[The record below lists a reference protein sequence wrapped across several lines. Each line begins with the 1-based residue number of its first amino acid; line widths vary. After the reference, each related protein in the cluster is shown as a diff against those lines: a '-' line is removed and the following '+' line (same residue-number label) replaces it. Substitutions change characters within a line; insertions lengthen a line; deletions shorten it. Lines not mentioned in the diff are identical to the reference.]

1 MSVISKKSFLNKA
14 DKQQSNW
21 EQTTGQEAGGVLNK
35 QDFIRQAQSAAQ
47 QRRQAQEQ
55 KTPQRERNGFD
66 RTATPASIAG
76 LGAPAPT
83 SQRQK
88 ERYNQEIGQ
97 YGVGNI
103 DLYNRPQYRNAD
115 GSVSTVD
122 STSFNIQGK
131 EVLLPSVWM
140 KDGKAY
146 RSSDGDEILQ
156 HFYDT
161 GEFLGVFDTVDAAN
175 SYAEKL
181 HDAQDYYYTTQREKA
196 LDETVAHDQL
206 QGMKRTLAILES
218 QKKQEQAQQPGILSM
233 LGKASD
239 STLPTFQAE
248 SAQSETDRRIQELQD
263 EIDRQESE
271 SQMQGTK
278 RPETYTAKNVG
289 RYKDRLIALAS
300 VPGVWTKRQKQEAEE
315 IIGTQ
320 SGFGGLLGYE
330 QNVTAFAPYQEAMR
344 KGDTEAAKQWQQI
357 YDVLYTRLYSKQT
370 AVASGLQEGLGVTS
384 AAAAV
389 GKLLGANEDEYHRQ
403 MENAQRA
410 QAEHPVLAGGAKI
423 AGSLALMSGIGE
435 AAGAGLA
442 AAGMNTGSLGF
453 KVAAGA
459 LSFAG
464 ADAVHNAG
472 AAAIG
477 DMSTGDYLKHIAIS
491 GAQGM
496 AGNLAGGLVG
506 TGLANVLRD
515 THKMTPFMEFLRQT
529 ASGVTNASVNQAVGY
544 LAADEKPTK
553 EEIATNLVTAFA
565 FSVLNGAINSYQT
578 TQQQKAQMNQAYQ
591 AIEQG
596 YRAMTAGTE
605 NMTPEAKAQ
614 RAQFIMQQTQSLRE
628 SVNSYYIAGQQKAVD
643 NLNETLDLID
653 EAMRAYVNGYT
664 AASSAMQTPNVML
677 PGGGS
682 TGQLPTAADLPTAP
696 TDPQMQKQVEQE
708 LQTAIQQG
716 LQQAQAGT
724 QNTPQPESGQ
734 ALQNGNAAAAAAQI
748 AGQAAEQNQ
757 QTQLPSLPATEQDAV
772 VQPQQPEQST
782 QQEAELPTQQMQ
794 TEQTTTPLQRL
805 EAMGVSGK
813 RAQSMARGI
822 EAFYRG
828 EIQDGE
834 VLSKLLSLPEVQ
846 NVMRQ
851 MTDADIEA
859 VVSGNVQPQNQQP
872 VNSAAQQT
880 LNTQPTVQ
888 QALDSQAP
896 GVQNGTTTSEGGM
909 NNGTEQLQVGQRP
922 GAEQPGEQL
931 PDGDGGRVLGES
943 TGGQSGILAEGR
955 PQRAF
960 NQVGAAAERKNLGR
974 TLRLEKVSSQSLG
987 LPNGT
992 EEREIQ
998 VMPESSWD
1006 AQMQQ
1011 TAQRISYETGKP
1023 VTYVLGSIRIR
1034 QADGSVSAAR
1044 GVYTEN
1050 GIIIQADHLRL
1061 NIDQIADHEAF
1072 HDYAANNP
1080 GLVRQIEQAIVE
1092 RYGREE
1098 FDAIMDKYLKNL
1110 RGVYD
1115 LPEHASGQE
1124 VAEAYGI
1131 VKEEICADAYAGINF
1146 FGANADKYRS
1156 EAQAVLRERKITT
1169 PGSETEEAV
1178 ARRTGPPERYS
1189 YGGVNANTADQ
1200 KTLAR
1205 AQELQ
1210 MQGEDDERVR
1220 KETGWHT
1227 GMEGKLRFE
1236 IDDSNMKYHRG
1247 GDAAFS
1253 RNHPDYAEYQKLVDK
1268 MLTGSAEAWK
1278 PEDQERLQEL
1288 DKTWGREYG
1297 RLSERVESGNA
1308 TLEDVIDHEELFQAY
1323 PQLRSVRVEF
1333 KELPGNTQGYFSP
1346 SENKI
1351 ALDSKL
1357 RSAPEVT
1364 IIHEIQHAIQK
1375 AEGFASGASP
1385 EYWQQH
1391 RDEAKEARIADIREE
1406 IARLEEQL
1414 PWDLNRW
1421 TAEDDAIEAKIGELE
1436 DSIIDIQNG
1445 VGLDSYDLY
1454 RNTAGEIEARD
1465 AASRRELTPEQRRAT
1480 PPARADE
1487 NTVYADL
1494 SDSLDYV
1501 GKTDDGTEVYE
1512 TSEAVRKL
1520 PYKKRMEA
1528 FMDIMRNEYAGRTA
1542 KFTARDGEVYYAT
1555 FDENDLRKNV
1565 YGDKKSSPR
1574 GWKAKINTGADG
1586 NIFDLVENAE
1596 HSGSGKEQG
1605 KTSEA
1610 HQGLTGWEYFVKTVQ
1625 IDGRVYDLLANV
1637 RKKPD
1642 GEFVY
1647 SIQLNENEKKAPA
1660 PPRQYQNGTAKAE
1673 NRPVRVPTDASEAS
1687 VAEKRLPVKAR
1698 FSMDEPV
1705 EQTQDLMAI
1714 HNLDGKKMD
1723 SMLQLG
1729 AIPSPSVAIVK
1740 ASQGHTQ
1747 YGDYTLVFPR
1757 QSIDPQADQRNKV
1770 YGADAWTPTAANAIV
1785 EREVNYDARRAAEQK
1800 IAQLAKQVAGGIF
1813 SRDSVIGSRVD
1824 EVSTMDEAELAKQ
1837 LSRDDAV
1844 RAAYLAEQGKDIEPV
1859 LKEKV
1864 WDSFGNQAL
1873 QDYTEKIGAQEL
1885 AQLYVKLETGERLTE
1900 AELETARESI
1910 MEAWIADHEYA
1921 LSRKPELRETRIA
1934 RQRDKISDARVEDF
1948 IRNAEALYE
1957 DGGQTRDGVD
1967 RYATQDKLREAVDD
1981 ADVEAWVRGQLHGV
1995 LGEPGIYNGK
2005 ERFTASGRRRSFRET
2020 HGAYTVENIVK
2031 AMNKANARGESYWG
2045 VGAKGILSVATPRY
2059 KSVDAIHADESRLQK
2074 MPEEEYNRLLQ
2085 ALDKRIEGI
2094 VADVQ
2099 KTSGSYDMDEI
2110 AGLLM
2115 ENAGQD
2121 AMRIQQAF
2129 SRQGYDIDGGLATEI
2144 AGMYRQAAEMPTG
2157 YFEAKPQRVVTFD
2170 EPVCIAPDNCPPER
2184 LEKMKAAGLNVI
2196 EYEAGNDE
2204 QRMEIARSLKGMRFS
2219 VDEPQAG
2226 TGGEIGQAPES
2237 EPAKQEQKEKK
2248 PRKKNETKPVAESLP
2263 IIAKRNLRQDMQGI
2277 FSIPE
2282 GRRAEINQIIDGLA
2296 DRMLKNGELTQEDR
2310 DAFFDRMYAEGV
2322 MEVAAD
2328 EYLQQARSEIAGR
2341 RIYVPE
2347 SVKHEFGDDWGY
2359 FRKKAFAAGVM
2370 LVNDTSAAGI
2380 DMVNAELADTLPGM
2394 FNADDLDSRE
2404 ILENIVQTAEEGK
2417 SQNMSLAQYTALL
2430 AGQEY
2435 VSEDEV
2441 LDNIE
2446 RQMDEALRT
2455 FTRTAKLEVHLRD
2468 RTGVKIA
2475 QEREKSAAARQ
2486 REALSRAKE
2495 RQQRKEMSQRQREY
2509 RELKEQQKKT
2519 LKALQWLA
2527 KNQYRAPEELRET
2540 WDEVLGD
2547 LDIYA
2552 VSAANEMRY
2561 SKKYDATW
2569 KDLAEMY
2576 KAARKSDPNFLPT
2589 KELEMIVDRLDNEKI
2604 ADMDLNALQDL
2615 YKAAVGLRTE
2625 FYNRNNVI
2633 NDDMNRLFAEVYT
2646 DSKKELDFGAQT
2658 KAGEAARQGKKL
2670 DSLFNQEQLSPMNVM
2685 QRMAGWNPNS
2695 AWYSMAKQLEKG
2707 ERDIRDYTVSATKQ
2721 LREFL
2726 TEHEDWAKKA
2736 DGQGDDGIWYEVKI
2750 PQLVGELEVGKPPKF
2765 GDTITVWMTPTQKV
2779 HLYLESKS
2787 YENLRHMEGGRIF
2800 PVKELYSQ
2808 GKREAAFAQG
2818 ELVRLA
2824 PETVKALVKDLTPEE
2839 QELAQALEQ
2848 YYNVFA
2854 KKEIN
2859 RVSNILYGYD
2869 KAVSKN
2875 YAPIYADTNY
2885 TKNQLGVYD
2894 ATAEG
2899 VGNLK
2904 SRQYSKNPSYNIGA
2918 FDAFERHVE
2927 QTARFVGMAI
2937 PARNWNTLLGWNEY
2951 VDDDRESM
2959 RSEISH
2965 TWGDASLKYI
2975 ENLIETLQGGAAST
2989 RDSVS
2994 MGAEKIFSNYIG
3006 AVFGANQSIVFKQL
3020 GSIPLAS
3027 VWLGP
3032 ENAPSPGQVKRI
3044 DRSLI
3049 EKYTQELDWRTLGY
3063 STPETKQ
3070 LKENPNW
3077 TQTNKFTSFV
3087 FGGGAITAMD
3097 GWAASVLWP
3106 WAENKVR
3113 SEFPELETG
3122 SQEQIDSGSSPFYQ
3136 KVAEE
3141 FNEAVARSQSTSDE
3155 MHRGSLYKSKNSVT
3169 RAFTMFKSDS
3179 SQAYNALRQRAGE
3192 AEYYKRIGDTENY
3205 NKAKRGLGV
3214 AFLSILGGTA
3224 FACGIDVLMNL
3235 WKHKGKAYR
3244 DEDGNLTAESVAKEL
3259 ATGMAESMF
3268 GLVIGGEE
3276 IFNIFDAVGT
3286 KLTGGTWYD
3295 SMNTLNAPGLE
3306 QVSEIIST
3314 LIDEGVS
3321 FIQLLADGAD
3331 VVKNGGDV
3339 WEFLHRRGAD
3349 IIGDIKEMAATV
3361 ATYLPGIPVNNL
3373 EAYLLGTVR
3382 WVSPELAAAYDDALA
3397 TANKN
3402 RMKGLRGAELERK
3415 IEDTLHNRRVETDEA
3430 TNETLASLYEGG
3442 FTKAVPSDTPGSI
3455 SVDGE
3460 DRKLSAYQKQV
3471 YDKTWSGAVGN
3482 RLRELAASDVFQEA
3496 DDETREKMLSGL
3508 YEYAGEKAKAAVFDD
3523 YEVKTSTQK
3532 ADDVLASGAEMA
3544 DYLELKLAGAVDKYL
3559 DAIDGGLDT
3568 QNAKDVAL
3576 GMAELAPEEGKKTV
3590 SDVQKWRAA
3599 IDAVDGADAQ
3609 RNALL
3614 AVMKD
3619 STKQKYEIADSYGIE
3634 ARTWVQLKEI
3644 LPQFDEDGNGSYKGE
3659 EIENA
3664 IDALNGHGGIML
3676 PGGDGPQQLT
3686 NEMRAV
3692 LWQLFTGS
3700 KSAKNNPY
3708 SERVG
3713 SQVIAEREKAKQED

>member
-55 KTPQRERNGFD
+55 KAPQSERSGFD

-115 GSVSTVD
+115 GSISTVD

-181 HDAQDYYYTTQREKA
+181 HDAQDYYYITQREKA
-196 LDETVAHDQL
+196 LDEAVAHDQL

-300 VPGVWTKRQKQEAEE
+300 VPGTWTKRQKQEAEE

-344 KGDTEAAKQWQQI
+344 KGDTEAAAQWQQI

-389 GKLLGANEDEYHRQ
+389 GKALGANEDEYHRQ

-472 AAAIG
+472 AAAMG
-477 DMSTGDYLKHIAIS
+477 DMSTEDYLKRIAIS

-565 FSVLNGAINSYQT
+565 FSVLSSAISSYQT

-653 EAMRAYVNGYT
+653 EAMRAYVNGYA

-682 TGQLPTAADLPTAP
+682 TGQLPTAADLPTTP

-724 QNTPQPESGQ
+724 QNTQPPESGQ

-748 AGQAAEQNQ
+748 AVQAAEQNQ
-757 QTQLPSLPATEQDAV
+757 QAQQPSLPTAAQAAA
-772 VQPQQPEQST
+772 VQPQQLEQST
-782 QQEAELPTQQMQ
+782 QQEAGLLTPQQVQ
-794 TEQTTTPLQRL
+794 TEQTATPLERL
-805 EAMGVSGK
+805 ETMGVSGK

-828 EIQDGE
+828 QITDGE
-834 VLSKLLSLPEVQ
+834 VLSKLLSFPEVQ

-859 VVSGNVQPQNQQP
+859 VVSGNVQAQNQQP
-872 VNSAAQQT
+872 VNTAAQQV
-880 LNTQPTVQ
+880 PGSQ
-888 QALDSQAP
+888 QP
-896 GVQNGTTTSEGGM
+896 GVQNEATTHEGGM
-909 NNGTEQLQVGQRP
+909 NNGTEQLPAGQ
-922 GAEQPGEQL
+922 QPGTEQQSEQL
-931 PDGDGGRVLGES
+931 PDGDGGRILGES

-955 PQRAF
+955 PQRTF
-960 NQVGAAAERKNLGR
+960 NQGRTAVERENLGR

-998 VMPESSWD
+998 VMPESHWD

-1050 GIIIQADHLRL
+1050 GIIIQADHRYL

-1080 GLVRQIEQAIVE
+1080 GLVRQIERAIVE
-1092 RYGREE
+1092 QYSREE

-1156 EAQAVLRERKITT
+1156 EAQAVLQERKITT
-1169 PGSETEEAV
+1169 PGSETA
-1178 ARRTGPPERYS
+1178 AATQRRTGPPERYS

-1236 IDDSNMKYHRG
+1236 IDDSKMKYHRG

-1278 PEDQERLQEL
+1278 PEDQGRLQEL

-1297 RLSERVESGNA
+1297 RLSERVDRGSA

-1323 PQLRSVRVEF
+1323 PQLRNVRVEF

-1357 RSAPEVT
+1357 RSAPEAT

-1445 VGLDSYDLY
+1445 VGMDSYDLY

-1465 AASRRELTPEQRRAT
+1465 AASRRELTPEQRRAA

-1596 HSGSGKEQG
+1596 HGGSGKEQG

-1673 NRPVRVPTDASEAS
+1673 NRHVRVPTDASEAS

-1698 FSMDEPV
+1698 FSLDEPV

-1757 QSIDPQADQRNKV
+1757 QSIDPQADRRNKV

-1785 EREVNYDARRAAEQK
+1785 EREVNYEAGRAAEQK
-1800 IAQLAKQVAGGIF
+1800 IAQLANQVAGGIF
-1813 SRDSVIGSRVD
+1813 SRYSVISGRVG
-1824 EVSTMDEAELAKQ
+1824 EVARMDEAELAKQ
-1837 LSRDDAV
+1837 LARDDAV

-1864 WDSFGNQAL
+1864 WDSFGNLAL
-1873 QDYTEKIGAQEL
+1873 QEYTEKIGAQEL
-1885 AQLYVKLETGERLTE
+1885 AQLYVKLETGERLTA

-1910 MEAWIADHEYA
+1910 MASWIADHEYA
-1921 LSRKPELRETRIA
+1921 LSRRPELRETRTA

-1981 ADVEAWVRGQLHGV
+1981 ADVEAWVRGQIRGV

-2005 ERFTASGRRRSFRET
+2005 ERFTASGKRRSFRET
-2020 HGAYTVENIVK
+2020 HGAYTAENIVK
-2031 AMNKANARGESYWG
+2031 AMNRASARGESYWG

-2059 KSVDAIHADESRLQK
+2059 KSVDAIHADEGRLQN

-2085 ALDKRIEGI
+2085 ELDKRIGGI

-2099 KTSGSYDMDEI
+2099 KTAGSYDMDEI

-2170 EPVCIAPDNCPPER
+2170 EPVCIAPDDCPPER

-2219 VDEPQAG
+2219 VDEPQAE
-2226 TGGEIGQAPES
+2226 TGGEIEQASES
-2237 EPAKQEQKEKK
+2237 KPAEPEQKEKK

-2394 FNADDLDSRE
+2394 FHADDLDSRE

-2527 KNQYRAPEELRET
+2527 KNQYRAPEELQGT

-2576 KAARKSDPNFLPT
+2576 KDAQANDPNFLPS
-2589 KELEMIVDRLDNEKI
+2589 KELEKIVHRLDNKKI

-2736 DGQGDDGIWYEVKI
+2736 DGQGDEGIWYEVKI
-2750 PQLVGELEVGKPPKF
+2750 PQLVGALEVGKPPKF

-2779 HLYLESKS
+2779 HMYLESKS
-2787 YENLRHMEGGRIF
+2787 TENLRHMEGGRTF
-2800 PVKELYSQ
+2800 ADKTLYSQ
-2808 GKREAAFAQG
+2808 GKRREAFAQG
-2818 ELVRLA
+2818 KTVRMA
-2824 PETVKALVKDLTPEE
+2824 PETVKAIVGSLTPEE

-2875 YAPIYADTNY
+2875 YTPIYTNSNY
-2885 TKNQLGVYD
+2885 TKSELGVYD

-2904 SRQYSKNPSYNIGA
+2904 SRQFSKNPSYNIGA

-2937 PARNWNTLLGWNEY
+2937 PARNWQTLLNW
-2951 VDDDRESM
+2951 RERENSM
-2959 RSEISH
+2959 ADIITH
-2965 TWGDASLKYI
+2965 DWGDESLKYI
-2975 ENLIETLQGGAAST
+2975 QDLVQTLQGGAAST

-2994 MGAEKIFSNYIG
+2994 MGAEKVFSNYIG
-3006 AVFGANQSIVFKQL
+3006 AVFGANPSIVFKQL
-3020 GSIPLAS
+3020 GSIPLAGA
-3027 VWLGP
+3027 WLDFK
-3032 ENAPSPGQVKRI
+3032 NFPSPGQVKRI

-3077 TQTNKFTSFV
+3077 TQTNKFTNFI

-3113 SEFPELETG
+3113 AEFPELETG

-3136 KVAEE
+3136 KVAEV

-3155 MHRGSLYKSKNSVT
+3155 MHQGTLRKSKNPVT

-3179 SQAYNALRQRAGE
+3179 SQTYNALRQRAGE

-3214 AFLSILGGTA
+3214 AFLAAVGGYIWA
-3224 FACGIDVLMNL
+3224 QGIEFLMNL
-3235 WKHKGKAYR
+3235 WKRKGKAYR
-3244 DEDGNLTAESVAKEL
+3244 DEDGNLTAGSVAKE
-3259 ATGMAESMF
+3259 MAL
-3268 GLVIGGEE
+3268 GLVGDLAGIVTYGEE
-3276 IFNIFDAVGT
+3276 LADVIGNII
-3286 KLTGGTWYD
+3286 TGDKWYGID
-3295 SMNTLNAPGLE
+3295 TPGLE
-3306 QVSEIIST
+3306 QLSDVVETIVEQGQNG
-3314 LIDEGVS
+3314 LDV
-3321 FIQLLADGAD
+3321 LKDAAD
-3331 VVKNGGDV
+3331 VVKNGGSLG
-3339 WEFLHRRGAD
+3339 EYLHRYS
-3349 IIGDIKEMAATV
+3349 GDIVGGIKDLAAAA
-3361 ATYLPGIPVNNL
+3361 ATYLPGISVNNL

-3382 WVSPELAAAYDDALA
+3382 WASPELAAAYDDALA

-3402 RMKGLRGAELERK
+3402 QMKGLRGAELERK
-3415 IEDTLHNRRVETDEA
+3415 ISDTLHNRRVETDET
-3430 TNETLASLYEGG
+3430 TNETLASLYESG

-3471 YDKTWSGAVGN
+3471 YDKTWSSAVGS
-3482 RLRELAASDVFQEA
+3482 RLVALAASDVFQTA

-3532 ADDVLASGAEMA
+3532 ADDVLATGAEMA

-3559 DAIDGGLDT
+3559 DAIDGGLDA
-3568 QNAKDVAL
+3568 QSAKDVAL

-3599 IDAVDGADAQ
+3599 IDAVDGTSAQ
-3609 RNALL
+3609 RDALL

-3664 IDALNGHGGIML
+3664 IDALNGHSGIML

-3700 KSAKNNPY
+3700 KNAKNNPY

-3713 SQVIAEREKAKQED
+3713 SQVIAEREKAKRED

>member
-55 KTPQRERNGFD
+55 KAHQSERSGFD

-76 LGAPAPT
+76 LGASAPT

-115 GSVSTVD
+115 GSISTVD

-181 HDAQDYYYTTQREKA
+181 HDAQDYYYTTQREQA

-218 QKKQEQAQQPGILSM
+218 QKKQEQAQQPSILSM

-239 STLPTFQAE
+239 STLPTFRAG
-248 SAQSETDRRIQELQD
+248 SAQSETDRRIQALQD

-300 VPGVWTKRQKQEAEE
+300 VPGIWTKHQNQEAEE

-320 SGFGGLLGYE
+320 NGFGGLLGYE

-389 GKLLGANEDEYHRQ
+389 GKALGANEDEYHRQ

-472 AAAIG
+472 AAAMG
-477 DMSTGDYLKHIAIS
+477 DMSTEDYLKRIAIS

-565 FSVLNGAINSYQT
+565 FSVLNGAISSYQA

-628 SVNSYYIAGQQKAVD
+628 SINSYYIAGQQKAVD

-682 TGQLPTAADLPTAP
+682 TGQLPTAADLPTTP

-708 LQTAIQQG
+708 IQTAIQQG
-716 LQQAQAGT
+716 LQQAEAGT
-724 QNTPQPESGQ
+724 QSAQQPESGQ
-734 ALQNGNAAAAAAQI
+734 ALQSGNAAAAAAQI
-748 AGQAAEQNQ
+748 AGQSQQVQQPNLPTAAQ
-757 QTQLPSLPATEQDAV
+757 AAA
-772 VQPQQPEQST
+772 VQPQQLEQST
-782 QQEAELPTQQMQ
+782 QQEAGLPTPQQVQ
-794 TEQTTTPLQRL
+794 TEQTATPLERL

-828 EIQDGE
+828 QITDGE
-834 VLSKLLSLPEVQ
+834 VLNKLLSFPEVQ

-859 VVSGNVQPQNQQP
+859 VVSGNVQAQNQQP
-872 VNSAAQQT
+872 VNAA
-880 LNTQPTVQ
+880 VQ
-888 QALDSQAP
+888 QVPGSQQP
-896 GVQNGTTTSEGGM
+896 GVQNEATTPEGGM
-909 NNGTEQLQVGQRP
+909 NNGTEQLPAGQQP
-922 GAEQPGEQL
+922 GAEQQGEQL
-931 PDGDGGRVLGES
+931 PDGDGGRILRES

-960 NQVGAAAERKNLGR
+960 NQGRTAVERENLGR

-998 VMPESSWD
+998 VMPESHWD
-1006 AQMQQ
+1006 TQMQQ

-1050 GIIIQADHLRL
+1050 GIIVQADHRYL

-1080 GLVRQIEQAIVE
+1080 GLVRQIERAIVE
-1092 RYGREE
+1092 QYSREE
-1098 FDAIMDKYLKNL
+1098 FDAVVEKYLKNL

-1124 VAEAYGI
+1124 VAEVYGI

-1146 FGANADKYRS
+1146 FGAHAEKYRS
-1156 EAQAVLRERKITT
+1156 EAQAVLQERKITT
-1169 PGSETEEAV
+1169 PGSETA
-1178 ARRTGPPERYS
+1178 AATQRRTGPPERYS
-1189 YGGVNANTADQ
+1189 I
-1200 KTLAR
+1200 
-1205 AQELQ
+1205 
-1210 MQGEDDERVR
+1210 GEI
-1220 KETGWHT
+1220 T
-1227 GMEGKLRFE
+1227 
-1236 IDDSNMKYHRG
+1236 
-1247 GDAAFS
+1247 
-1253 RNHPDYAEYQKLVDK
+1253 DK
-1268 MLTGSAEAWK
+1268 AGNN
-1278 PEDQERLQEL
+1278 
-1288 DKTWGREYG
+1288 YG
-1297 RLSERVESGNA
+1297 RGVHLDSTLLENLSDSERVQMVKE
-1308 TLEDVIDHEELFQAY
+1308 
-1323 PQLRSVRVEF
+1323 RV
-1333 KELPGNTQGYFSP
+1333 KELGGQHFTAYDGNG
-1346 SENKI
+1346 N
-1351 ALDSKL
+1351 
-1357 RSAPEVT
+1357 EV
-1364 IIHEIQHAIQK
+1364 
-1375 AEGFASGASP
+1375 
-1385 EYWQQH
+1385 
-1391 RDEAKEARIADIREE
+1391 
-1406 IARLEEQL
+1406 
-1414 PWDLNRW
+1414 
-1421 TAEDDAIEAKIGELE
+1421 
-1436 DSIIDIQNG
+1436 DIQIAKPGARFVNKSG
-1445 VGLDSYDLY
+1445 KSVPVNKDLTTKN
-1454 RNTAGEIEARD
+1454 RKSKVKQEAVVLADELINTAKHKKD
-1465 AASRRELTPEQRRAT
+1465 T
-1480 PPARADE
+1480 PARYPHGWLDDNGRNDWAEWKTYIQDKE
-1487 NTVYADL
+1487 NTVWEATLHIATSADGEKIL
-1494 SDSLDYV
+1494 YDIDPIKKTGQSGNSDTSTVEPIVADEAEPVKREDEEEMPKLMNLQRYSDIAGQQEQTAEMTNAEPTTVGAITSGSQSL
-1501 GKTDDGTEVYE
+1501 GGSAPAISSA
-1512 TSEAVRKL
+1512 SEASVAE
-1520 PYKKRMEA
+1520 KRQSVKIPSA
-1528 FMDIMRNEYAGRTA
+1528 S
-1542 KFTARDGEVYYAT
+1542 
-1555 FDENDLRKNV
+1555 DE
-1565 YGDKKSSPR
+1565 SSE
-1574 GWKAKINTGADG
+1574 NT
-1586 NIFDLVENAE
+1586 N
-1596 HSGSGKEQG
+1596 
-1605 KTSEA
+1605 
-1610 HQGLTGWEYFVKTVQ
+1610 
-1625 IDGRVYDLLANV
+1625 
-1637 RKKPD
+1637 
-1642 GEFVY
+1642 
-1647 SIQLNENEKKAPA
+1647 KAPA

-1698 FSMDEPV
+1698 FSLDEPV

-1757 QSIDPQADQRNKV
+1757 QSIDPQEDRRNKV

-1785 EREVNYDARRAAEQK
+1785 EREVNYEARRAAEQK
-1800 IAQLAKQVAGGIF
+1800 IAQLANQVAGGIF
-1813 SRDSVIGSRVD
+1813 SRDSAIGSRVD
-1824 EVSTMDEAELAKQ
+1824 EVATMDEAELAKQ
-1837 LSRDDAV
+1837 LAKDDTV

-1885 AQLYVKLETGERLTE
+1885 AQLYVKLETGDRLTE
-1900 AELETARESI
+1900 TELETARESI
-1910 MEAWIADHEYA
+1910 MDAWIADHEYA
-1921 LSRKPELRETRIA
+1921 LNRRPELRETRVA

-1981 ADVEAWVRGQLHGV
+1981 ADVEAWVRGQLRGV

-2020 HGAYTVENIVK
+2020 HGAYTAENIVK
-2031 AMNKANARGESYWG
+2031 AMNQASARGESYWG

-2059 KSVDAIHADESRLQK
+2059 KSVDAIHADEGRLQN

-2085 ALDKRIEGI
+2085 ELDKRIEGI

-2099 KTSGSYDMDEI
+2099 KTSVSYDMDEI

-2170 EPVCIAPDNCPPER
+2170 EPVCIAPDDCPPER

-2219 VDEPQAG
+2219 VDEPQAE
-2226 TGGEIGQAPES
+2226 TGSEIEQALES
-2237 EPAKQEQKEKK
+2237 KPAEPEQKEKK

-2394 FNADDLDSRE
+2394 FHADDLDSRE

-2446 RQMDEALRT
+2446 RQMDEALHT

-2527 KNQYRAPEELRET
+2527 KNQYRAPEELQGT

-2576 KAARKSDPNFLPT
+2576 KDAQTNDPNFLPS
-2589 KELEMIVDRLDNEKI
+2589 KELEKIVHRLDNKKI

-2750 PQLVGELEVGKPPKF
+2750 PQLVGALEVGKPPKF

-2779 HLYLESKS
+2779 HMYLESKS
-2787 YENLRHMEGGRIF
+2787 TENLRHMEGGRTF
-2800 PVKELYSQ
+2800 ADKTLYSQ
-2808 GKREAAFAQG
+2808 GKRREAFAQG
-2818 ELVRLA
+2818 KTVRMA
-2824 PETVKALVKDLTPEE
+2824 PENVKAIVGSLTPEE

-2875 YAPIYADTNY
+2875 YTPIYTNSNY
-2885 TKNQLGVYD
+2885 TKSELGVYD

-2904 SRQYSKNPSYNIGA
+2904 SRQFSKNPSYNIGA

-2937 PARNWNTLLGWNEY
+2937 PARNWQTLLNW
-2951 VDDDRESM
+2951 RERENSM
-2959 RSEISH
+2959 ADIITH
-2965 TWGDASLKYI
+2965 DWGDESLKYI
-2975 ENLIETLQGGAAST
+2975 QDLVQTLQGGAAST

-2994 MGAEKIFSNYIG
+2994 MGTEKIFSNYIG
-3006 AVFGANQSIVFKQL
+3006 AVFGANPSIVFKQL
-3020 GSIPLAS
+3020 GSIPLAGA
-3027 VWLGP
+3027 WLDFK
-3032 ENAPSPGQVKRI
+3032 NFPSPGQVKRI

-3077 TQTNKFTSFV
+3077 TQTNKFTNFI

-3113 SEFPELETG
+3113 AEFPELETG

-3136 KVAEE
+3136 KVAEV

-3155 MHRGSLYKSKNSVT
+3155 MHQGTLRKSKNPVT

-3179 SQAYNALRQRAGE
+3179 SQTYNALRQRAGE

-3214 AFLSILGGTA
+3214 AFLAAVGGYIWA
-3224 FACGIDVLMNL
+3224 QGIEFLMNL
-3235 WKHKGKAYR
+3235 WKRKGKAYR
-3244 DEDGNLTAESVAKEL
+3244 DEDGNLTAGSVAKE
-3259 ATGMAESMF
+3259 MAL
-3268 GLVIGGEE
+3268 GLVGDLASIVTYGEE
-3276 IFNIFDAVGT
+3276 IADVVGNI
-3286 KLTGGTWYD
+3286 LTGDKWYGID
-3295 SMNTLNAPGLE
+3295 TPGLE
-3306 QVSEIIST
+3306 QLSDVVETIVEQGQNG
-3314 LIDEGVS
+3314 LDV
-3321 FIQLLADGAD
+3321 LKDAAD
-3331 VVKNGGDV
+3331 VVKNGGSLG
-3339 WEFLHRRGAD
+3339 EYLHRHS
-3349 IIGDIKEMAATV
+3349 GDIVGGIKDLAAAA
-3361 ATYLPGIPVNNL
+3361 ATYLPGISVNNL
-3373 EAYLLGTVR
+3373 EAYLIGTVR
-3382 WVSPELAAAYDDALA
+3382 WASPELAAAYDDALA

-3402 RMKGLRGAELERK
+3402 QMKGMRGAELERK
-3415 IEDTLHNRRVETDEA
+3415 ISDTLHNRRVETDET

-3460 DRKLSAYQKQV
+3460 GRKLSAYQKQV
-3471 YDKTWSGAVGN
+3471 YDKTWSSAVGS
-3482 RLRELAASDVFQEA
+3482 RLQELIASDVFQAA

-3532 ADDVLASGAEMA
+3532 ADDVLATGAEMV

-3568 QNAKDVAL
+3568 QRAKDVAL
-3576 GMAELAPEEGKKTV
+3576 GMAELTPDEGKKTV

-3609 RNALL
+3609 HDALL

-3664 IDALNGHGGIML
+3664 IDAMNGHGGIML

-3713 SQVIAEREKAKQED
+3713 SQVIAEREKTKQED

>member
-35 QDFIRQAQSAAQ
+35 QDFMVQAYSRAKQQWNEANEKYQQELARQKSLEEQYLTQAYENRAKELQDLAGEYFLKSSSPGAKQTAYANWQRAKEQEELRKQQQSGRKLNPAEEHFLNTIAYKNPNAAIAEEQRQAQ
-47 QRRQAQEQ
+47 QAQKEQ
-55 KTPQRERNGFD
+55 
-66 RTATPASIAG
+66 
-76 LGAPAPT
+76 
-83 SQRQK
+83 
-88 ERYNQEIGQ
+88 
-97 YGVGNI
+97 
-103 DLYNRPQYRNAD
+103 
-115 GSVSTVD
+115 
-122 STSFNIQGK
+122 
-131 EVLLPSVWM
+131 
-140 KDGKAY
+140 
-146 RSSDGDEILQ
+146 
-156 HFYDT
+156 
-161 GEFLGVFDTVDAAN
+161 
-175 SYAEKL
+175 
-181 HDAQDYYYTTQREKA
+181 
-196 LDETVAHDQL
+196 TVAERVQLDQL

-233 LGKASD
+233 LGKAGD

-248 SAQSETDRRIQELQD
+248 SAQSETDRRIRELQD

-300 VPGVWTKRQKQEAEE
+300 VPGTWTKRQKQEAEE

-357 YDVLYTRLYSKQT
+357 YDVLYTRLYSRQT
-370 AVASGLQEGLGVTS
+370 AVASGMQEGLGVTS

-389 GKLLGANEDEYHRQ
+389 GKALGANEDEYHRQ

-472 AAAIG
+472 AAAMG
-477 DMSTGDYLKHIAIS
+477 DMSTEDYLKRIAIS

-565 FSVLNGAINSYQT
+565 FSVLNGAISSYQA

-628 SVNSYYIAGQQKAVD
+628 SINSYYIAGQQKAVD

-682 TGQLPTAADLPTAP
+682 TGQLPTAADLPTTP

-708 LQTAIQQG
+708 IQTAIQQG
-716 LQQAQAGT
+716 LQQAEAGT
-724 QNTPQPESGQ
+724 QSAQQPESGQ
-734 ALQNGNAAAAAAQI
+734 ALQSGNAAAAAAQI
-748 AGQAAEQNQ
+748 AGQSQQVQQPNLPTAAQ
-757 QTQLPSLPATEQDAV
+757 AAA
-772 VQPQQPEQST
+772 VQPQQLEQST
-782 QQEAELPTQQMQ
+782 QQEAGLPTPQQVQ
-794 TEQTTTPLQRL
+794 TEQTATPLERL

-828 EIQDGE
+828 QITDGE
-834 VLSKLLSLPEVQ
+834 VLNKLLSFPEVQ

-859 VVSGNVQPQNQQP
+859 VVSGNVQAQNQQP
-872 VNSAAQQT
+872 VNAA
-880 LNTQPTVQ
+880 VQ
-888 QALDSQAP
+888 QVPGSQQP
-896 GVQNGTTTSEGGM
+896 GVQNEATTHEGGM
-909 NNGTEQLQVGQRP
+909 NNGTEQLPAGQ
-922 GAEQPGEQL
+922 QPGTEQQSEQL
-931 PDGDGGRVLGES
+931 PDGDGGRILGES

-960 NQVGAAAERKNLGR
+960 NQGRTAVERENLGR

-998 VMPESSWD
+998 VMPESHWD
-1006 AQMQQ
+1006 SQMQQ

-1050 GIIIQADHLRL
+1050 GIIVQADHRYL

-1072 HDYAANNP
+1072 HDIAANNP

-1092 RYGREE
+1092 QYSREE
-1098 FDAIMDKYLKNL
+1098 FDAVVEKYLKNL

-1115 LPEHASGQE
+1115 LPEYASGQE
-1124 VAEAYGI
+1124 VDEVYGI

-1146 FGANADKYRS
+1146 FGAHAEKYRS
-1156 EAQAVLRERKITT
+1156 EAQAVLQARKITT
-1169 PGSETEEAV
+1169 PGSETA
-1178 ARRTGPPERYS
+1178 AATQRRTGPPERYS
-1189 YGGVNANTADQ
+1189 I
-1200 KTLAR
+1200 
-1205 AQELQ
+1205 
-1210 MQGEDDERVR
+1210 GEI
-1220 KETGWHT
+1220 T
-1227 GMEGKLRFE
+1227 
-1236 IDDSNMKYHRG
+1236 
-1247 GDAAFS
+1247 
-1253 RNHPDYAEYQKLVDK
+1253 DK
-1268 MLTGSAEAWK
+1268 AGNN
-1278 PEDQERLQEL
+1278 
-1288 DKTWGREYG
+1288 YG
-1297 RLSERVESGNA
+1297 RGVHLDSTLLENLSDSERVQMVKE
-1308 TLEDVIDHEELFQAY
+1308 
-1323 PQLRSVRVEF
+1323 RV
-1333 KELPGNTQGYFSP
+1333 KELGGQHFTAYDGDGN
-1346 SENKI
+1346 
-1351 ALDSKL
+1351 
-1357 RSAPEVT
+1357 EV
-1364 IIHEIQHAIQK
+1364 
-1375 AEGFASGASP
+1375 
-1385 EYWQQH
+1385 
-1391 RDEAKEARIADIREE
+1391 
-1406 IARLEEQL
+1406 
-1414 PWDLNRW
+1414 
-1421 TAEDDAIEAKIGELE
+1421 
-1436 DSIIDIQNG
+1436 DIQIAKPGARFVNKSG
-1445 VGLDSYDLY
+1445 KSVPVNKDLTTKN
-1454 RNTAGEIEARD
+1454 RKSKVKQEAVVLADELINTAKHKKD
-1465 AASRRELTPEQRRAT
+1465 T
-1480 PPARADE
+1480 PARYPHGWLDDNGRNDWAEWKTYIQDKE
-1487 NTVYADL
+1487 NTVWEATLHIATSADGEKIL
-1494 SDSLDYV
+1494 YDIDPIKKTGQSGNSDTSTVEPIVADEAEPVKREDEEEMPKLMNLQRYSDIAGQQEQTAEMTNAEPTTVGAITSGSQSL
-1501 GKTDDGTEVYE
+1501 GGSAPAISSA
-1512 TSEAVRKL
+1512 SEASVAE
-1520 PYKKRMEA
+1520 KRQSVKIPSA
-1528 FMDIMRNEYAGRTA
+1528 S
-1542 KFTARDGEVYYAT
+1542 
-1555 FDENDLRKNV
+1555 DE
-1565 YGDKKSSPR
+1565 SSE
-1574 GWKAKINTGADG
+1574 NT
-1586 NIFDLVENAE
+1586 N
-1596 HSGSGKEQG
+1596 
-1605 KTSEA
+1605 
-1610 HQGLTGWEYFVKTVQ
+1610 
-1625 IDGRVYDLLANV
+1625 
-1637 RKKPD
+1637 
-1642 GEFVY
+1642 
-1647 SIQLNENEKKAPA
+1647 KAPA

-1757 QSIDPQADQRNKV
+1757 QSIDPQADRRNKV

-1785 EREVNYDARRAAEQK
+1785 EREVNYEAGRAAEQK
-1800 IAQLAKQVAGGIF
+1800 IAQLANQVAGGIF
-1813 SRDSVIGSRVD
+1813 SRYSVISGRVG
-1824 EVSTMDEAELAKQ
+1824 EVARMDEAELAKQ
-1837 LSRDDAV
+1837 LARDDAV

-1864 WDSFGNQAL
+1864 WDSFGNLAL
-1873 QDYTEKIGAQEL
+1873 QEYTEKIGAQEL
-1885 AQLYVKLETGERLTE
+1885 AQLYVKLETGERLTA

-1910 MEAWIADHEYA
+1910 MAAWIADHEYA
-1921 LSRKPELRETRIA
+1921 LSRRPELRETRIA
-1934 RQRDKISDARVEDF
+1934 RQRDKISDARIEDF

-1981 ADVEAWVRGQLHGV
+1981 ADVEAWVRGQLRGV

-2020 HGAYTVENIVK
+2020 HGAYTAENIVK
-2031 AMNKANARGESYWG
+2031 AMNQASARGESYWG

-2059 KSVDAIHADESRLQK
+2059 KSVDAIHADEGRLQN
-2074 MPEEEYNRLLQ
+2074 MPEEEYNQLLQ
-2085 ALDKRIEGI
+2085 ELDKRIEGI

-2099 KTSGSYDMDEI
+2099 KTAGSYDMDEI

-2170 EPVCIAPDNCPPER
+2170 EPVCIAPDDCPPER

-2219 VDEPQAG
+2219 VDEPQAE
-2226 TGGEIGQAPES
+2226 TGGEIEQASES
-2237 EPAKQEQKEKK
+2237 KPAEPEQKEKK

-2394 FNADDLDSRE
+2394 FHADDLDSRE

-2527 KNQYRAPEELRET
+2527 KNQYRAPEELQGT

-2576 KAARKSDPNFLPT
+2576 KDAQANDPNFLPS
-2589 KELEMIVDRLDNEKI
+2589 KELEKIVHRLDNKKI

-2750 PQLVGELEVGKPPKF
+2750 PQLVGALEVGKPPKF

-2779 HLYLESKS
+2779 HMYLESKS
-2787 YENLRHMEGGRIF
+2787 TENLRHMEGGRTF
-2800 PVKELYSQ
+2800 ADKTLYSQ
-2808 GKREAAFAQG
+2808 GKRREAFAQG
-2818 ELVRLA
+2818 KTVRMA
-2824 PETVKALVKDLTPEE
+2824 PETVKAIVGSLTPEE

-2875 YAPIYADTNY
+2875 YTPIYTNSNY
-2885 TKNQLGVYD
+2885 TKSELGVYD

-2904 SRQYSKNPSYNIGA
+2904 SRQFSKNPSYNIGA

-2937 PARNWNTLLGWNEY
+2937 PARNWQTLLNW
-2951 VDDDRESM
+2951 RERENSM
-2959 RSEISH
+2959 ADIITH
-2965 TWGDASLKYI
+2965 DWGDESLKYI
-2975 ENLIETLQGGAAST
+2975 QDLVQTLQGGAAST

-2994 MGAEKIFSNYIG
+2994 MGAEKVFSNYIG
-3006 AVFGANQSIVFKQL
+3006 AVFGANPSIVFKQL
-3020 GSIPLAS
+3020 GSIPLAGA
-3027 VWLGP
+3027 WLDFK
-3032 ENAPSPGQVKRI
+3032 NFPSPGQVKRI

-3077 TQTNKFTSFV
+3077 TQTNKFTNFV

-3113 SEFPELETG
+3113 AEFPELETG

-3136 KVAEE
+3136 KVAEV

-3155 MHRGSLYKSKNSVT
+3155 MHQGTLRKSKNPVT

-3179 SQAYNALRQRAGE
+3179 SQTYNALRQRAGE

-3214 AFLSILGGTA
+3214 AFLAAVGGYIWA
-3224 FACGIDVLMNL
+3224 QGIEFLMNL
-3235 WKHKGKAYR
+3235 WKRKGKAYR
-3244 DEDGNLTAESVAKEL
+3244 DEDGNLTAGSVAKE
-3259 ATGMAESMF
+3259 MAL
-3268 GLVIGGEE
+3268 GLVGDLAGIVTYGEE
-3276 IFNIFDAVGT
+3276 LADVIGNII
-3286 KLTGGTWYD
+3286 TGDKWYGID
-3295 SMNTLNAPGLE
+3295 TPGLE
-3306 QVSEIIST
+3306 QLSDVVETIVEQGQNG
-3314 LIDEGVS
+3314 LDV
-3321 FIQLLADGAD
+3321 LKDAAD
-3331 VVKNGGDV
+3331 VVKNGGSLG
-3339 WEFLHRRGAD
+3339 EYLHRYS
-3349 IIGDIKEMAATV
+3349 GDIVGGIKDLAAAA
-3361 ATYLPGIPVNNL
+3361 ATYLPGISVNNL

-3382 WVSPELAAAYDDALA
+3382 WASPELAAAYDDALA

-3402 RMKGLRGAELERK
+3402 QMKGLRGAELERK
-3415 IEDTLHNRRVETDEA
+3415 ISDTLHNRRVETDET

-3471 YDKTWSGAVGN
+3471 YDKTWSGAVGS
-3482 RLRELAASDVFQEA
+3482 RLQELIASDVFQAA
-3496 DDETREKMLSGL
+3496 DDETQEKMLSGL

-3532 ADDVLASGAEMA
+3532 ADDVLATGAEMA

-3559 DAIDGGLDT
+3559 DAIDGGLDA
-3568 QNAKDVAL
+3568 QSAKDVAL
-3576 GMAELAPEEGKKTV
+3576 GMAELAPDEGKKTV

-3599 IDAVDGADAQ
+3599 IDAVDGTSAQ
-3609 RNALL
+3609 RDALL

-3664 IDALNGHGGIML
+3664 IDALNGHSGIML

-3713 SQVIAEREKAKQED
+3713 SQVIAEREKAKRED

>member
-55 KTPQRERNGFD
+55 KTPQSERSGFD

-115 GSVSTVD
+115 GSISTVD

-181 HDAQDYYYTTQREKA
+181 HDAQDYYYTTQRKQA
-196 LDETVAHDQL
+196 LDETAAHDQL

-218 QKKQEQAQQPGILSM
+218 QKKQEQVQQPGILSM

-239 STLPTFQAE
+239 STLPTFRAD

-300 VPGVWTKRQKQEAEE
+300 VPGTWTKRQKQEAEE

-357 YDVLYTRLYSKQT
+357 YDVLYTRLYSRQT

-389 GKLLGANEDEYHRQ
+389 GKALGANEDEYHRQ

-472 AAAIG
+472 AAAMG
-477 DMSTGDYLKHIAIS
+477 DMSTEDYLKRIAIS

-515 THKMTPFMEFLRQT
+515 THMMTPFMEFLRQT

-565 FSVLNGAINSYQT
+565 FSVLNSAISSYQT

-653 EAMRAYVNGYT
+653 EAMRAYVNGYA

-682 TGQLPTAADLPTAP
+682 TGQLPTAADLPTTP

-716 LQQAQAGT
+716 LQQAEAGT
-724 QNTPQPESGQ
+724 QSAQQPESGQ
-734 ALQNGNAAAAAAQI
+734 ALQSGNAAAAAAQI
-748 AGQAAEQNQ
+748 AGQSQQVQQPNLPTAAQ
-757 QTQLPSLPATEQDAV
+757 AAA
-772 VQPQQPEQST
+772 VQPQQLEQST
-782 QQEAELPTQQMQ
+782 QQEAGLPTPQQVQ
-794 TEQTTTPLQRL
+794 TEQTATPLERL

-828 EIQDGE
+828 QITDGE
-834 VLSKLLSLPEVQ
+834 VLSKLLSFPEVQ

-859 VVSGNVQPQNQQP
+859 VVSGNAQPQNQQP
-872 VNSAAQQT
+872 GNAA
-880 LNTQPTVQ
+880 VQ
-888 QALDSQAP
+888 QVPGSQQP
-896 GVQNGTTTSEGGM
+896 GVQNEATTHEGGM
-909 NNGTEQLQVGQRP
+909 NNGTEQLPAGQ
-922 GAEQPGEQL
+922 QPGTEQQSEQL
-931 PDGDGGRVLGES
+931 PDGDGGRILGES

-960 NQVGAAAERKNLGR
+960 NQGRTAVERENLGR

-998 VMPESSWD
+998 VMPESHWD
-1006 AQMQQ
+1006 SQMQQ

-1050 GIIIQADHLRL
+1050 GIIVQADHRYL

-1072 HDYAANNP
+1072 HDIAANNP

-1092 RYGREE
+1092 QYSREE
-1098 FDAIMDKYLKNL
+1098 FDAVVEKYLKNL

-1115 LPEHASGQE
+1115 LPEYASGQE
-1124 VAEAYGI
+1124 VDEVYGI

-1146 FGANADKYRS
+1146 FGAHAEKYRS
-1156 EAQAVLRERKITT
+1156 EAQAVLQARKITT
-1169 PGSETEEAV
+1169 PGSETA
-1178 ARRTGPPERYS
+1178 AATQRRTGPPERYS
-1189 YGGVNANTADQ
+1189 I
-1200 KTLAR
+1200 
-1205 AQELQ
+1205 
-1210 MQGEDDERVR
+1210 GEI
-1220 KETGWHT
+1220 T
-1227 GMEGKLRFE
+1227 
-1236 IDDSNMKYHRG
+1236 
-1247 GDAAFS
+1247 
-1253 RNHPDYAEYQKLVDK
+1253 DK
-1268 MLTGSAEAWK
+1268 AGNN
-1278 PEDQERLQEL
+1278 
-1288 DKTWGREYG
+1288 YG
-1297 RLSERVESGNA
+1297 RGVHLDSTLLENLSDSERVQMVKE
-1308 TLEDVIDHEELFQAY
+1308 
-1323 PQLRSVRVEF
+1323 RV
-1333 KELPGNTQGYFSP
+1333 KELGGQHFTAYDGNG
-1346 SENKI
+1346 N
-1351 ALDSKL
+1351 
-1357 RSAPEVT
+1357 EV
-1364 IIHEIQHAIQK
+1364 
-1375 AEGFASGASP
+1375 
-1385 EYWQQH
+1385 
-1391 RDEAKEARIADIREE
+1391 
-1406 IARLEEQL
+1406 
-1414 PWDLNRW
+1414 
-1421 TAEDDAIEAKIGELE
+1421 
-1436 DSIIDIQNG
+1436 DIQIAKPGARFVNKSG
-1445 VGLDSYDLY
+1445 KSVPVNKDLTTKN
-1454 RNTAGEIEARD
+1454 RKSKVKQEAVVLADELINTAKHKKD
-1465 AASRRELTPEQRRAT
+1465 T
-1480 PPARADE
+1480 PARYPHGWLDDNGRNDWAEWKTYIQDKE
-1487 NTVYADL
+1487 NTVWEATLHIATSADGEKIL
-1494 SDSLDYV
+1494 YDIDPIKKTGQSGNSDTSTVEPIVADEAEPVKREDEEEMPKLMNLQRYSDIAGQQEQTAEMTNAEPTTVGAITSGSQSL
-1501 GKTDDGTEVYE
+1501 GGSAPAISSA
-1512 TSEAVRKL
+1512 SEASVAE
-1520 PYKKRMEA
+1520 KRQSVKIPSA
-1528 FMDIMRNEYAGRTA
+1528 S
-1542 KFTARDGEVYYAT
+1542 
-1555 FDENDLRKNV
+1555 DE
-1565 YGDKKSSPR
+1565 SSE
-1574 GWKAKINTGADG
+1574 NT
-1586 NIFDLVENAE
+1586 N
-1596 HSGSGKEQG
+1596 
-1605 KTSEA
+1605 
-1610 HQGLTGWEYFVKTVQ
+1610 
-1625 IDGRVYDLLANV
+1625 
-1637 RKKPD
+1637 
-1642 GEFVY
+1642 
-1647 SIQLNENEKKAPA
+1647 KAPA

-1757 QSIDPQADQRNKV
+1757 QSIDPQADRRNKV

-1785 EREVNYDARRAAEQK
+1785 EREVNYEARRAAEQK
-1800 IAQLAKQVAGGIF
+1800 IAQLANQVAGGIF

-1824 EVSTMDEAELAKQ
+1824 EVATMDEAELAKQ
-1837 LSRDDAV
+1837 LAKDDAV

-1885 AQLYVKLETGERLTE
+1885 ARLYVKLETGDRLTA

-1910 MEAWIADHEYA
+1910 MDAWIADHEYA
-1921 LSRKPELRETRIA
+1921 LNRRPELRETRIA
-1934 RQRDKISDARVEDF
+1934 RQRDKISDVRVEDF

-1981 ADVEAWVRGQLHGV
+1981 ADVEAWVRGQLRGV

-2005 ERFTASGRRRSFRET
+2005 ERFTASGRRRSFLET
-2020 HGAYTVENIVK
+2020 HGAYTAENIVK
-2031 AMNKANARGESYWG
+2031 AMNQADARGESYWG

-2059 KSVDAIHADESRLQK
+2059 KSVDAIHADEGRLQN
-2074 MPEEEYNRLLQ
+2074 MPEEEYNQLLQ
-2085 ALDKRIEGI
+2085 ELDKRIEGI

-2099 KTSGSYDMDEI
+2099 KTAGSYDMDEI

-2170 EPVCIAPDNCPPER
+2170 EPVCIAPDDCPPER

-2219 VDEPQAG
+2219 VDEPQAE
-2226 TGGEIGQAPES
+2226 TGSEIEQAPENKPA
-2237 EPAKQEQKEKK
+2237 EPEQKEKK

-2394 FNADDLDSRE
+2394 FHADDLDSRE

-2527 KNQYRAPEELRET
+2527 KNQYRAPEELQGT

-2576 KAARKSDPNFLPT
+2576 KDAQANDPNFLPS
-2589 KELEMIVDRLDNEKI
+2589 KELEKIVHRLDNKKI

-2750 PQLVGELEVGKPPKF
+2750 PQLVGALEVGKPPKF

-2779 HLYLESKS
+2779 HMYLESKS
-2787 YENLRHMEGGRIF
+2787 TENLRHMEGGRTF
-2800 PVKELYSQ
+2800 ADKTLYSQ
-2808 GKREAAFAQG
+2808 GKRREAFAQG
-2818 ELVRLA
+2818 KTVRMA
-2824 PETVKALVKDLTPEE
+2824 PETVKAIVGSLTPEE

-2875 YAPIYADTNY
+2875 YTPIYTNSNY
-2885 TKNQLGVYD
+2885 TKSELGVYD

-2904 SRQYSKNPSYNIGA
+2904 SRQFSKNPSYNIGA

-2937 PARNWNTLLGWNEY
+2937 PARNWQTLLNW
-2951 VDDDRESM
+2951 RERENSM
-2959 RSEISH
+2959 ADIITH
-2965 TWGDASLKYI
+2965 NWGDESLKYI
-2975 ENLIETLQGGAAST
+2975 QDLVQTLQGGTAST

-2994 MGAEKIFSNYIG
+2994 MGAEKVFSNYIG
-3006 AVFGANQSIVFKQL
+3006 AVFGANPSIVFKQL
-3020 GSIPLAS
+3020 GSIPLAGA
-3027 VWLGP
+3027 WLDFK
-3032 ENAPSPGQVKRI
+3032 NFPSPGQVKRI

-3077 TQTNKFTSFV
+3077 TQTNKFTNFI

-3113 SEFPELETG
+3113 AEFPELETG

-3136 KVAEE
+3136 KVAEV

-3155 MHRGSLYKSKNSVT
+3155 MHQGTLRKSKNPVT

-3179 SQAYNALRQRAGE
+3179 SQTYNALRQRAGE

-3214 AFLSILGGTA
+3214 AFLAAVGGYIWA
-3224 FACGIDVLMNL
+3224 QGIEFLMNL
-3235 WKHKGKAYR
+3235 WKRKGKAYR
-3244 DEDGNLTAESVAKEL
+3244 DEDGNLTAGSVAKE
-3259 ATGMAESMF
+3259 MAL
-3268 GLVIGGEE
+3268 GLVGDLASIVTYGEE
-3276 IFNIFDAVGT
+3276 IADVVGNI
-3286 KLTGGTWYD
+3286 LTGDKWYGID
-3295 SMNTLNAPGLE
+3295 TPGLE
-3306 QVSEIIST
+3306 QLSDVVETIVEQGQNG
-3314 LIDEGVS
+3314 LDV
-3321 FIQLLADGAD
+3321 LKDAAD
-3331 VVKNGGDV
+3331 VVKNGGSLG
-3339 WEFLHRRGAD
+3339 EYLHRHS
-3349 IIGDIKEMAATV
+3349 GDIVGGIKDLAAAA
-3361 ATYLPGIPVNNL
+3361 ATYLPGISVNNL
-3373 EAYLLGTVR
+3373 EAYLIGTVR
-3382 WVSPELAAAYDDALA
+3382 WASPELAAAYDDALA

-3402 RMKGLRGAELERK
+3402 QMKGMRGAELERK
-3415 IEDTLHNRRVETDEA
+3415 ISDTLHNRRVETDET

-3471 YDKTWSGAVGN
+3471 YDKTWSSTVGS
-3482 RLRELAASDVFQEA
+3482 RLQELAASDVFQTA

-3532 ADDVLASGAEMA
+3532 ADDVLATGAEMV

-3568 QNAKDVAL
+3568 QSAKDVAL
-3576 GMAELAPEEGKKTV
+3576 GMAELTPDEGKKTV

-3609 RNALL
+3609 HDALL

-3664 IDALNGHGGIML
+3664 IDALNGHSGIML

-3713 SQVIAEREKAKQED
+3713 SQVIAEREKTKQED

>member
-35 QDFIRQAQSAAQ
+35 QDFIRQAQSTAQ

-55 KTPQRERNGFD
+55 KAPQSERSGFD

-115 GSVSTVD
+115 GSISTVD

-196 LDETVAHDQL
+196 LDEAVAHDQL

-218 QKKQEQAQQPGILSM
+218 QKKQEQAQQPSILSM

-300 VPGVWTKRQKQEAEE
+300 VPGIWTKRQKQEAEE

-389 GKLLGANEDEYHRQ
+389 GKALGANEDEYHRQ

-472 AAAIG
+472 AAAMG
-477 DMSTGDYLKHIAIS
+477 DMSTEDYLKRIAIS

-565 FSVLNGAINSYQT
+565 FSVLSSAISSYQT

-653 EAMRAYVNGYT
+653 EAMRAYVNGYA

-682 TGQLPTAADLPTAP
+682 TGQLPTAADLPTTP

-708 LQTAIQQG
+708 LQIAIQQG

-724 QNTPQPESGQ
+724 QNAQPPQSGQ

-748 AGQAAEQNQ
+748 AVQAAEQNQ
-757 QTQLPSLPATEQDAV
+757 QAQQPSLPTAAQAAA
-772 VQPQQPEQST
+772 VQPQQLEQST
-782 QQEAELPTQQMQ
+782 QQEAGLLTPQQVQ
-794 TEQTTTPLQRL
+794 TEQTATPLERL
-805 EAMGVSGK
+805 ETMGVSGK

-828 EIQDGE
+828 QITDGE
-834 VLSKLLSLPEVQ
+834 VLSKLLSFPEVQ

-859 VVSGNVQPQNQQP
+859 VISGNAQPQNQQP
-872 VNSAAQQT
+872 GNAA
-880 LNTQPTVQ
+880 VQ
-888 QALDSQAP
+888 QVPGSQQP
-896 GVQNGTTTSEGGM
+896 GVQNEATTHEGGM
-909 NNGTEQLQVGQRP
+909 NNGTEQLPAGQ
-922 GAEQPGEQL
+922 QPGTEQQSEQL
-931 PDGDGGRVLGES
+931 PDGDGGRILGES

-955 PQRAF
+955 PQRTF
-960 NQVGAAAERKNLGR
+960 NQGRTAVERENLGR

-998 VMPESSWD
+998 VMPESHWD

-1050 GIIIQADHLRL
+1050 GIIIQADHRYL

-1080 GLVRQIEQAIVE
+1080 GLVRQIERAIVE
-1092 RYGREE
+1092 QYSREE

-1156 EAQAVLRERKITT
+1156 EAQAVLQERKITT
-1169 PGSETEEAV
+1169 PGSETA
-1178 ARRTGPPERYS
+1178 AATQRRTGPPERYS

-1236 IDDSNMKYHRG
+1236 IDDSKMKYHRG

-1297 RLSERVESGNA
+1297 RLSERVDRGSA

-1323 PQLRSVRVEF
+1323 PQLRNVRVEF

-1357 RSAPEVT
+1357 RSAPEAT

-1445 VGLDSYDLY
+1445 VGMDSYDLY

-1465 AASRRELTPEQRRAT
+1465 AASRRELTPEQRRAA

-1596 HSGSGKEQG
+1596 HGGSGKEQG

-1698 FSMDEPV
+1698 FSLDEPI

-1757 QSIDPQADQRNKV
+1757 QSIDPQADRRNKV

-1785 EREVNYDARRAAEQK
+1785 EREVNYEAGRAAEQK
-1800 IAQLAKQVAGGIF
+1800 IAQLANQVAGGIF
-1813 SRDSVIGSRVD
+1813 SRYSVISGHVG
-1824 EVSTMDEAELAKQ
+1824 EVARMDEAELAKQ
-1837 LSRDDAV
+1837 LARDDAV

-1864 WDSFGNQAL
+1864 WDSFGNLAL
-1873 QDYTEKIGAQEL
+1873 QEYTEKIGAQEL
-1885 AQLYVKLETGERLTE
+1885 AQLYVKLETGERLTA

-1910 MEAWIADHEYA
+1910 MASWIADHEYA
-1921 LSRKPELRETRIA
+1921 LSRRPELRETRTA

-1981 ADVEAWVRGQLHGV
+1981 ADVEAWVRGQIRGV

-2005 ERFTASGRRRSFRET
+2005 ERFTASGKRRSFRET
-2020 HGAYTVENIVK
+2020 HGAYTAENIVK
-2031 AMNKANARGESYWG
+2031 AMNRASARGESYWG

-2059 KSVDAIHADESRLQK
+2059 KSVDAIHADEGRLQN

-2085 ALDKRIEGI
+2085 ELDKRIGGI

-2099 KTSGSYDMDEI
+2099 KTAGSYDMDEI

-2170 EPVCIAPDNCPPER
+2170 EPVCIAPDDCPPER

-2219 VDEPQAG
+2219 VDEPQAE
-2226 TGGEIGQAPES
+2226 TGGEIEQASES
-2237 EPAKQEQKEKK
+2237 KPAEPEQKEKK

-2394 FNADDLDSRE
+2394 FHADDLDSRE

-2509 RELKEQQKKT
+2509 RELKEQQEKT

-2527 KNQYRAPEELRET
+2527 KNQYRAPEELQGT

-2576 KAARKSDPNFLPT
+2576 KDAQANDPNFLPS
-2589 KELEMIVDRLDNEKI
+2589 KELEKIVHRLDNKKI

-2750 PQLVGELEVGKPPKF
+2750 PQLVGALEVGKPPKF

-2779 HLYLESKS
+2779 HMYLESKS
-2787 YENLRHMEGGRIF
+2787 TENLRHMEGGRTF
-2800 PVKELYSQ
+2800 ADKTLYSQ
-2808 GKREAAFAQG
+2808 GKRREAFAQG
-2818 ELVRLA
+2818 KTVRMA
-2824 PETVKALVKDLTPEE
+2824 PETVKAIVGSLTPEE

-2875 YAPIYADTNY
+2875 YTPIYTNSNY
-2885 TKNQLGVYD
+2885 TKSELGVYD

-2904 SRQYSKNPSYNIGA
+2904 SRQFSKNPSYNIGA

-2937 PARNWNTLLGWNEY
+2937 PARNWQTLLNW
-2951 VDDDRESM
+2951 RERENSM
-2959 RSEISH
+2959 ADIITH
-2965 TWGDASLKYI
+2965 DWGDESLKYI
-2975 ENLIETLQGGAAST
+2975 QDLVQTLQGGAAST

-2994 MGAEKIFSNYIG
+2994 MGAEKVFSNYIG
-3006 AVFGANQSIVFKQL
+3006 AVFGANPSIVFKQL
-3020 GSIPLAS
+3020 GSIPLAGA
-3027 VWLGP
+3027 WLDFK
-3032 ENAPSPGQVKRI
+3032 NFPSPGQVKRI

-3077 TQTNKFTSFV
+3077 TQTNKFTNFI

-3113 SEFPELETG
+3113 AEFPELETG

-3136 KVAEE
+3136 KVAEV

-3155 MHRGSLYKSKNSVT
+3155 MHQGTLRKSKNPVT

-3179 SQAYNALRQRAGE
+3179 SQTYNALRQRAGE

-3214 AFLSILGGTA
+3214 AFLAAVGGYIWA
-3224 FACGIDVLMNL
+3224 QGIEFLMNL
-3235 WKHKGKAYR
+3235 WKRKGKAYR
-3244 DEDGNLTAESVAKEL
+3244 DEDGNLTAGSVAKEMALGL
-3259 ATGMAESMF
+3259 AGDLAGIVTYGEELAD
-3268 GLVIGGEE
+3268 VIG
-3276 IFNIFDAVGT
+3276 NII
-3286 KLTGGTWYD
+3286 TGDKWYGID
-3295 SMNTLNAPGLE
+3295 TPGLE
-3306 QVSEIIST
+3306 QLSDVVETIVEQGQNG
-3314 LIDEGVS
+3314 LDV
-3321 FIQLLADGAD
+3321 LKDAAD
-3331 VVKNGGDV
+3331 VVKNGGSLG
-3339 WEFLHRRGAD
+3339 EYLHRHS
-3349 IIGDIKEMAATV
+3349 GDIVGGIKDLAAAA
-3361 ATYLPGIPVNNL
+3361 ATYLPGISVNNL

-3382 WVSPELAAAYDDALA
+3382 WASPELAAAYDDALA

-3402 RMKGLRGAELERK
+3402 QMKGLRGAELERK
-3415 IEDTLHNRRVETDEA
+3415 ISDTLHNRRVETDET
-3430 TNETLASLYEGG
+3430 TNETLASLYESG

-3471 YDKTWSGAVGN
+3471 YDKTWSSAVGS
-3482 RLRELAASDVFQEA
+3482 RLVALAASDVFQTA

-3532 ADDVLASGAEMA
+3532 ADDVLATGAEMA

-3559 DAIDGGLDT
+3559 DAIDGGLDA
-3568 QNAKDVAL
+3568 QSAKDVAL

-3599 IDAVDGADAQ
+3599 IDAVDGTSAQ
-3609 RNALL
+3609 RDALL

-3664 IDALNGHGGIML
+3664 IDALNGHSGIML

-3713 SQVIAEREKAKQED
+3713 SQVIAEREKAKRED

>member
-14 DKQQSNW
+14 NKQQSNW
-21 EQTTGQEAGGVLNK
+21 EQTAGQEAGGVLNK

-55 KTPQRERNGFD
+55 KAPQRERSGFD

-115 GSVSTVD
+115 GSISTVD

-181 HDAQDYYYTTQREKA
+181 HDAQDYYYTTQREQA
-196 LDETVAHDQL
+196 LDETAAHDQL

-239 STLPTFQAE
+239 STLPTFRAD
-248 SAQSETDRRIQELQD
+248 SAQSETDRRIQALQD

-300 VPGVWTKRQKQEAEE
+300 VPGTWTKRQKQEAEE

-389 GKLLGANEDEYHRQ
+389 GKALGANEDEYHRQ

-472 AAAIG
+472 AAAMG
-477 DMSTGDYLKHIAIS
+477 DMSTEDYLKRIAIS

-515 THKMTPFMEFLRQT
+515 THMMTPFMEFLRQT

-565 FSVLNGAINSYQT
+565 FSVLSSAISSYQT

-653 EAMRAYVNGYT
+653 EAMRAYVNGYA

-682 TGQLPTAADLPTAP
+682 TGQLPTAADLPTTP

-716 LQQAQAGT
+716 LQQGQAGT
-724 QNTPQPESGQ
+724 QNTQPPESGQ

-748 AGQAAEQNQ
+748 AVQAAEQNQ
-757 QTQLPSLPATEQDAV
+757 QAQQPSLPTAAQAAA
-772 VQPQQPEQST
+772 VQPQQLEQST
-782 QQEAELPTQQMQ
+782 QQEAGLLTPQQVQ
-794 TEQTTTPLQRL
+794 TEQTATPLERL
-805 EAMGVSGK
+805 ETMGVSGK

-828 EIQDGE
+828 QITDGE
-834 VLSKLLSLPEVQ
+834 VLSKLLSFPEVQ

-859 VVSGNVQPQNQQP
+859 VVSGNVQAQNQQP
-872 VNSAAQQT
+872 VNTAAQQV
-880 LNTQPTVQ
+880 PGSQ
-888 QALDSQAP
+888 QP
-896 GVQNGTTTSEGGM
+896 GVQNEATTHEGGM
-909 NNGTEQLQVGQRP
+909 NNGTEQLPAGQ
-922 GAEQPGEQL
+922 QPGTEQQSEQL
-931 PDGDGGRVLGES
+931 PDGDGGRILGES

-955 PQRAF
+955 PQRTF
-960 NQVGAAAERKNLGR
+960 NQGRTAVERENLGR

-998 VMPESSWD
+998 VMPESHWD

-1050 GIIIQADHLRL
+1050 GIIIQADHRYL

-1080 GLVRQIEQAIVE
+1080 GLVRQIERAIVE
-1092 RYGREE
+1092 QYSREE

-1146 FGANADKYRS
+1146 FGAHAEKYRS
-1156 EAQAVLRERKITT
+1156 EAQAVLQERKVTT
-1169 PGSETEEAV
+1169 PGSETA
-1178 ARRTGPPERYS
+1178 AATQRRTGPPERYS

-1200 KTLAR
+1200 KTLAH

-1236 IDDSNMKYHRG
+1236 IDDSKMKYHRG

-1253 RNHPDYAEYQKLVDK
+1253 RSHPDYAEYQKLVDK

-1323 PQLRSVRVEF
+1323 PQLRNVRVEF

-1357 RSAPEVT
+1357 RSAPEAT

-1445 VGLDSYDLY
+1445 VGMDSYDLY

-1465 AASRRELTPEQRRAT
+1465 AASRRELTPEQRRAA

-1596 HSGSGKEQG
+1596 HGGSGKEQG

-1687 VAEKRLPVKAR
+1687 VAEKRLPVKAW
-1698 FSMDEPV
+1698 FSLDEPV

-1757 QSIDPQADQRNKV
+1757 QSIDPQADRRNKV

-1785 EREVNYDARRAAEQK
+1785 EREVNYEAGRAAEQK
-1800 IAQLAKQVAGGIF
+1800 IAQLANQVAGGIF
-1813 SRDSVIGSRVD
+1813 SRYSVISGRVG
-1824 EVSTMDEAELAKQ
+1824 EVARMDEAELAKQ
-1837 LSRDDAV
+1837 LARDDAV

-1864 WDSFGNQAL
+1864 WDSFGNLAL
-1873 QDYTEKIGAQEL
+1873 QEYTEKIGAQEL
-1885 AQLYVKLETGERLTE
+1885 AQLYVKLETGERLTA

-1910 MEAWIADHEYA
+1910 MASWIADHEYA
-1921 LSRKPELRETRIA
+1921 LSRRPELRETRTA

-1981 ADVEAWVRGQLHGV
+1981 ADVEAWVRGQIRGV

-2005 ERFTASGRRRSFRET
+2005 ERFTASGKRRSFRET
-2020 HGAYTVENIVK
+2020 HGAYTAENIVK
-2031 AMNKANARGESYWG
+2031 AMNRASARGESYWG

-2059 KSVDAIHADESRLQK
+2059 KSVDAIHADEGRLQN

-2085 ALDKRIEGI
+2085 ELDKRIGGI

-2099 KTSGSYDMDEI
+2099 KTAGSYDMDEI

-2170 EPVCIAPDNCPPER
+2170 EPVCIAPDDCPPER

-2219 VDEPQAG
+2219 VDEPQAE
-2226 TGGEIGQAPES
+2226 TGGEIEQASES
-2237 EPAKQEQKEKK
+2237 KPAEPEQKEKK

-2394 FNADDLDSRE
+2394 FHADDLDSRE

-2527 KNQYRAPEELRET
+2527 KNQYRAPEELQGT

-2576 KAARKSDPNFLPT
+2576 KDAQENDPNFLPS
-2589 KELEMIVDRLDNEKI
+2589 KELEKIVHRLDNKKI

-2750 PQLVGELEVGKPPKF
+2750 PQLVGALEVGKPPKF

-2779 HLYLESKS
+2779 HMYLESKS
-2787 YENLRHMEGGRIF
+2787 TENLRHMEGGRTF
-2800 PVKELYSQ
+2800 ADKTLYSQ
-2808 GKREAAFAQG
+2808 GKRRKAFAQG
-2818 ELVRLA
+2818 KTVRMA
-2824 PETVKALVKDLTPEE
+2824 PETVKAIVGSLTPEE

-2875 YAPIYADTNY
+2875 YTPIYTNSNY
-2885 TKNQLGVYD
+2885 TKSELGVYD

-2904 SRQYSKNPSYNIGA
+2904 SRQFSKNPSYNIGA

-2937 PARNWNTLLGWNEY
+2937 PARNWQTLLNWSE
-2951 VDDDRESM
+2951 RENSM
-2959 RSEISH
+2959 ADIITH
-2965 TWGDASLKYI
+2965 DWGDESLKYI
-2975 ENLIETLQGGAAST
+2975 QDLVQTLQGGAAST

-2994 MGAEKIFSNYIG
+2994 MGAEKVFSNYIG
-3006 AVFGANQSIVFKQL
+3006 AVFGANPSIVFKQL
-3020 GSIPLAS
+3020 GSIPLAGA
-3027 VWLGP
+3027 WLDFK
-3032 ENAPSPGQVKRI
+3032 NFPSPGQVKRI

-3077 TQTNKFTSFV
+3077 TQTNKFTNFI

-3113 SEFPELETG
+3113 AEFPELETG

-3136 KVAEE
+3136 KVAEV

-3155 MHRGSLYKSKNSVT
+3155 MHQGTLRKSKNPVT

-3179 SQAYNALRQRAGE
+3179 SQTYNALRQRAGE

-3214 AFLSILGGTA
+3214 AFLAAVGGYIWA
-3224 FACGIDVLMNL
+3224 QGIEFLMNL
-3235 WKHKGKAYR
+3235 WKRKGKAYR
-3244 DEDGNLTAESVAKEL
+3244 DEDGNLTAGSVAKE
-3259 ATGMAESMF
+3259 MAL
-3268 GLVIGGEE
+3268 GLVGDLAGIVTYGEE
-3276 IFNIFDAVGT
+3276 LADVIGNII
-3286 KLTGGTWYD
+3286 TGDKWYGID
-3295 SMNTLNAPGLE
+3295 TPGLE
-3306 QVSEIIST
+3306 QLSDVVETIVEQGQNG
-3314 LIDEGVS
+3314 LDV
-3321 FIQLLADGAD
+3321 LRDAAD
-3331 VVKNGGDV
+3331 VVKNGGSLG
-3339 WEFLHRRGAD
+3339 EYLHRHS
-3349 IIGDIKEMAATV
+3349 GDIVGGIKDLAAAA
-3361 ATYLPGIPVNNL
+3361 ATYLPGISVNNL

-3382 WVSPELAAAYDDALA
+3382 WASPELAAAYDDALA

-3402 RMKGLRGAELERK
+3402 QMKGLRGAELERK
-3415 IEDTLHNRRVETDEA
+3415 ISDTLHNRRVETDET
-3430 TNETLASLYEGG
+3430 TNETLASLYESG

-3471 YDKTWSGAVGN
+3471 YDKTWSGAVGS
-3482 RLRELAASDVFQEA
+3482 RLQELIASDVFQAA

-3532 ADDVLASGAEMA
+3532 ADDVLATGAEMA

-3559 DAIDGGLDT
+3559 DAIDGGLDA
-3568 QNAKDVAL
+3568 QSAKDVAL

-3599 IDAVDGADAQ
+3599 IDAVDGTSAQ
-3609 RNALL
+3609 RDALL

-3664 IDALNGHGGIML
+3664 IDALNGHSGIML

>member
-55 KTPQRERNGFD
+55 KAPQSERSGFD

-115 GSVSTVD
+115 GSISTVD

-196 LDETVAHDQL
+196 LDEAVAHDQL

-218 QKKQEQAQQPGILSM
+218 QKKQEQAQQPSILSM

-263 EIDRQESE
+263 EIDRQENE

-300 VPGVWTKRQKQEAEE
+300 VPGIWTKRQKQEAEE

-389 GKLLGANEDEYHRQ
+389 GKALGANEDEYHRQ

-472 AAAIG
+472 AAAMG
-477 DMSTGDYLKHIAIS
+477 DMSTEDYLKRIAIS

-565 FSVLNGAINSYQT
+565 FSVLSSAISSYQT

-653 EAMRAYVNGYT
+653 EAMRAYVNGYA

-682 TGQLPTAADLPTAP
+682 TGQLPTAADLPTTP

-724 QNTPQPESGQ
+724 QNTQPPESGQ

-748 AGQAAEQNQ
+748 AVQAAEQNQ
-757 QTQLPSLPATEQDAV
+757 QAQQPSFPTAAQAAA
-772 VQPQQPEQST
+772 VQPQQLEQST
-782 QQEAELPTQQMQ
+782 QQEAGLLTPQQVQ
-794 TEQTTTPLQRL
+794 TEQTATPLERL
-805 EAMGVSGK
+805 ETMGVSGK

-828 EIQDGE
+828 QITDGE
-834 VLSKLLSLPEVQ
+834 VLSKLLSFPEVQ

-859 VVSGNVQPQNQQP
+859 VVSGNVQAQNQQP
-872 VNSAAQQT
+872 VNTAAQQV
-880 LNTQPTVQ
+880 PGSQ
-888 QALDSQAP
+888 QP
-896 GVQNGTTTSEGGM
+896 GVQNEATTHEGGM
-909 NNGTEQLQVGQRP
+909 NNGTEQLPAGQ
-922 GAEQPGEQL
+922 QPGTEQQSEQL
-931 PDGDGGRVLGES
+931 PDGDGGRILGES

-955 PQRAF
+955 PQRTF
-960 NQVGAAAERKNLGR
+960 NQGRTAVERENLGR

-998 VMPESSWD
+998 VMPESHWD

-1050 GIIIQADHLRL
+1050 GIIVQADHRYL
-1061 NIDQIADHEAF
+1061 NIDQIADHEVF

-1080 GLVRQIEQAIVE
+1080 GLVRQIERAIVE
-1092 RYGREE
+1092 QYSREE
-1098 FDAIMDKYLKNL
+1098 FDAVVEKYLKNL

-1146 FGANADKYRS
+1146 FGAHAEKYRS
-1156 EAQAVLRERKITT
+1156 EAQAVLQERKVTT
-1169 PGSETEEAV
+1169 PGSETA
-1178 ARRTGPPERYS
+1178 AATQRRTGPPERYS

-1236 IDDSNMKYHRG
+1236 IDDSKMKYHRG

-1253 RNHPDYAEYQKLVDK
+1253 RSHPDYAEYQKLVDK

-1297 RLSERVESGNA
+1297 RLSERVDRGSA

-1323 PQLRSVRVEF
+1323 PQLRNVRVEF

-1357 RSAPEVT
+1357 RSAPEAT

-1421 TAEDDAIEAKIGELE
+1421 TEEDDAIEAKIGELE

-1445 VGLDSYDLY
+1445 VGMDSYDLY

-1465 AASRRELTPEQRRAT
+1465 AASRRELTPEQRRAA

-1528 FMDIMRNEYAGRTA
+1528 FMDIMQNEYAGRTA

-1698 FSMDEPV
+1698 FSLDEPV

-1757 QSIDPQADQRNKV
+1757 QSIDPQADRRNKV

-1785 EREVNYDARRAAEQK
+1785 EREVNYEAGRAAEQK
-1800 IAQLAKQVAGGIF
+1800 IAQLANQVAGGIF
-1813 SRDSVIGSRVD
+1813 SRYSVISGRVG
-1824 EVSTMDEAELAKQ
+1824 EVARMDEAELAKQ
-1837 LSRDDAV
+1837 LARDDAV

-1864 WDSFGNQAL
+1864 WDSFGNLAL
-1873 QDYTEKIGAQEL
+1873 QEYTEKIGAQEL
-1885 AQLYVKLETGERLTE
+1885 AQLYVKLETGERLTA

-1910 MEAWIADHEYA
+1910 MASWIADHEYA
-1921 LSRKPELRETRIA
+1921 LSRRPELRETRVA

-1981 ADVEAWVRGQLHGV
+1981 ADVEAWVRGQLRGV

-2005 ERFTASGRRRSFRET
+2005 ERFTASGKRRSFRET
-2020 HGAYTVENIVK
+2020 HGAYTAENIVK
-2031 AMNKANARGESYWG
+2031 AMNQASARGESYWG

-2059 KSVDAIHADESRLQK
+2059 KSVDAIHADEGRLQN
-2074 MPEEEYNRLLQ
+2074 MPEEEYNQLLQ
-2085 ALDKRIEGI
+2085 ELDKRIGGI

-2099 KTSGSYDMDEI
+2099 KTAGSYDMDEI

-2121 AMRIQQAF
+2121 AMHIQQAF

-2170 EPVCIAPDNCPPER
+2170 EPVCIAPDDCPPER

-2219 VDEPQAG
+2219 VDEPQAE
-2226 TGGEIGQAPES
+2226 TGSEIEQAPKS
-2237 EPAKQEQKEKK
+2237 KPAEPEQKEKK

-2341 RIYVPE
+2341 SIYVPE

-2394 FNADDLDSRE
+2394 FHADDLDSRE

-2527 KNQYRAPEELRET
+2527 KNQYRAPEELQGT

-2576 KAARKSDPNFLPT
+2576 KDAQANDPNFLPS
-2589 KELEMIVDRLDNEKI
+2589 KELEKIVHRLDNKKI

-2750 PQLVGELEVGKPPKF
+2750 PQLVGALEVGKPPKF

-2779 HLYLESKS
+2779 HMYLESKS
-2787 YENLRHMEGGRIF
+2787 TENLRHMEGGRTF
-2800 PVKELYSQ
+2800 ADKTLYSQ
-2808 GKREAAFAQG
+2808 GKRREAFAQG
-2818 ELVRLA
+2818 KTVRMA
-2824 PETVKALVKDLTPEE
+2824 PETVKAIVGSLTPEE

-2875 YAPIYADTNY
+2875 YTPIYTNSNY
-2885 TKNQLGVYD
+2885 TKSELGVYD

-2904 SRQYSKNPSYNIGA
+2904 SRQFSKNPSYNIGA

-2937 PARNWNTLLGWNEY
+2937 PARNWQTLLNW
-2951 VDDDRESM
+2951 RERENSM
-2959 RSEISH
+2959 ADIITH
-2965 TWGDASLKYI
+2965 DWGDESLKYI
-2975 ENLIETLQGGAAST
+2975 QDLVQTLQGGAAST

-2994 MGAEKIFSNYIG
+2994 MGAEKVFSNYIG
-3006 AVFGANQSIVFKQL
+3006 AVFGANPSIVFKQL
-3020 GSIPLAS
+3020 GSIPLAGA
-3027 VWLGP
+3027 WLDFK
-3032 ENAPSPGQVKRI
+3032 NFPSPGQVKRI

-3077 TQTNKFTSFV
+3077 TQTNKFTNFI

-3113 SEFPELETG
+3113 AEFPELETG

-3136 KVAEE
+3136 KVAEV

-3155 MHRGSLYKSKNSVT
+3155 MHQGTLRKSKNPVT

-3179 SQAYNALRQRAGE
+3179 SQTYNALRQRAGE

-3214 AFLSILGGTA
+3214 AFLAAVGGYIWA
-3224 FACGIDVLMNL
+3224 QGIEFLMNL
-3235 WKHKGKAYR
+3235 WKRKGKAYR
-3244 DEDGNLTAESVAKEL
+3244 DEDGNLTAGSVAKE
-3259 ATGMAESMF
+3259 MAL
-3268 GLVIGGEE
+3268 GLVGDLAGIVTYGEE
-3276 IFNIFDAVGT
+3276 LADVIGNII
-3286 KLTGGTWYD
+3286 TGDKWYGID
-3295 SMNTLNAPGLE
+3295 TPGLE
-3306 QVSEIIST
+3306 QLSDVVETIVEQGQNG
-3314 LIDEGVS
+3314 LDV
-3321 FIQLLADGAD
+3321 LKDAAD
-3331 VVKNGGDV
+3331 VVKNGGSLG
-3339 WEFLHRRGAD
+3339 EYLHRYS
-3349 IIGDIKEMAATV
+3349 GDIVGGIKDLAAAA
-3361 ATYLPGIPVNNL
+3361 ATYLPGISVNNL

-3382 WVSPELAAAYDDALA
+3382 WASPELAAAYDDTLA

-3402 RMKGLRGAELERK
+3402 QMKGLRGAELERK
-3415 IEDTLHNRRVETDEA
+3415 ISDTLHNRRVETDET
-3430 TNETLASLYEGG
+3430 TNETLASLYESG

-3471 YDKTWSGAVGN
+3471 YDKTWSSAVGS
-3482 RLRELAASDVFQEA
+3482 RLVALAASDVFQTA

-3532 ADDVLASGAEMA
+3532 ADDVLATGAEMA

-3559 DAIDGGLDT
+3559 DAIDGGLDA
-3568 QNAKDVAL
+3568 QSAKDVAL

-3599 IDAVDGADAQ
+3599 IDAVDGTSAQ
-3609 RNALL
+3609 RDALL

-3664 IDALNGHGGIML
+3664 IDALNGHSGIML

-3713 SQVIAEREKAKQED
+3713 SQVIAEREKAKRED

>member
-35 QDFIRQAQSAAQ
+35 QDFMVQAYSRAKQQWNEANEKYQQELARQKALEEQYLTQAYENRAKELQDLAGEYFLKSSSPGAKQTAYANWQRAKEQEELRKQQQSGRKLNPAEEHFLNTIAYKDPNAAIAEEQRQAQ
-47 QRRQAQEQ
+47 QAQKEQ
-55 KTPQRERNGFD
+55 
-66 RTATPASIAG
+66 
-76 LGAPAPT
+76 
-83 SQRQK
+83 
-88 ERYNQEIGQ
+88 
-97 YGVGNI
+97 
-103 DLYNRPQYRNAD
+103 
-115 GSVSTVD
+115 
-122 STSFNIQGK
+122 
-131 EVLLPSVWM
+131 
-140 KDGKAY
+140 
-146 RSSDGDEILQ
+146 
-156 HFYDT
+156 
-161 GEFLGVFDTVDAAN
+161 
-175 SYAEKL
+175 
-181 HDAQDYYYTTQREKA
+181 
-196 LDETVAHDQL
+196 TVAERVQLDQL

-239 STLPTFQAE
+239 STLPTFQADA
-248 SAQSETDRRIQELQD
+248 AQRETDRRIQELQD

-300 VPGVWTKRQKQEAEE
+300 VPGIWTKRQKQEAEE

-389 GKLLGANEDEYHRQ
+389 GKALGANEDEYHRQ

-472 AAAIG
+472 AAAMG
-477 DMSTGDYLKHIAIS
+477 DMSTEDYLKRIAIS

-565 FSVLNGAINSYQT
+565 FSVLSSAISSYQT

-591 AIEQG
+591 AIESG

-653 EAMRAYVNGYT
+653 EAMRAYVNGYA

-682 TGQLPTAADLPTAP
+682 TGQLPTAADLPTTP

-724 QNTPQPESGQ
+724 QNTQPPESGQ

-748 AGQAAEQNQ
+748 AVQAAEQNQ
-757 QTQLPSLPATEQDAV
+757 QAQQPSLPTAAQAAA
-772 VQPQQPEQST
+772 VQPQQLEQST
-782 QQEAELPTQQMQ
+782 QQEAGLLTPQQVQ
-794 TEQTTTPLQRL
+794 TEQTATPLERL
-805 EAMGVSGK
+805 ETMGVSGK

-828 EIQDGE
+828 QITDGE
-834 VLSKLLSLPEVQ
+834 VLSKLLSFPEVQ

-859 VVSGNVQPQNQQP
+859 VVSGNVQAQNQQP
-872 VNSAAQQT
+872 VNTAAQQV
-880 LNTQPTVQ
+880 PGSQ
-888 QALDSQAP
+888 QP
-896 GVQNGTTTSEGGM
+896 GVQNEATTHEGGM
-909 NNGTEQLQVGQRP
+909 NNGTEQLPAGQ
-922 GAEQPGEQL
+922 QPGTEQQSEQL
-931 PDGDGGRVLGES
+931 PDGDGGRILGES

-955 PQRAF
+955 PQRTF
-960 NQVGAAAERKNLGR
+960 NQGRTAVERENLGR

-998 VMPESSWD
+998 VMPESHWD

-1050 GIIIQADHLRL
+1050 GIIIQADHRYL

-1080 GLVRQIEQAIVE
+1080 GLVRQIERAIVE
-1092 RYGREE
+1092 QYSREE

-1156 EAQAVLRERKITT
+1156 EAQAVLQERKITT
-1169 PGSETEEAV
+1169 PGSETA
-1178 ARRTGPPERYS
+1178 AATQRRTGPPERYS

-1236 IDDSNMKYHRG
+1236 IDDSKMKYHRG

-1297 RLSERVESGNA
+1297 RLSERVDRGSA

-1323 PQLRSVRVEF
+1323 PQLRNVRVEF

-1357 RSAPEVT
+1357 RSAPEAT

-1445 VGLDSYDLY
+1445 VGMDSYDLY

-1465 AASRRELTPEQRRAT
+1465 AASRRELTPEQRRAA

-1757 QSIDPQADQRNKV
+1757 QSIDPQADRRNKV

-1785 EREVNYDARRAAEQK
+1785 EREVNYEARRAAEQK
-1800 IAQLAKQVAGGIF
+1800 IAQLANQVAGGIF
-1813 SRDSVIGSRVD
+1813 SRDSVISGHVG
-1824 EVSTMDEAELAKQ
+1824 EVSTMDEAELAKRI
-1837 LSRDDAV
+1837 SRDDTV

-1864 WDSFGNQAL
+1864 WDSFGNLAL
-1873 QDYTEKIGAQEL
+1873 QDYTEKIGVQEL
-1885 AQLYVKLETGERLTE
+1885 AQLYVKLETGERLTA

-1910 MEAWIADHEYA
+1910 MASWIAGHEYA
-1921 LSRKPELRETRIA
+1921 LSRRPELRETSIA

-1967 RYATQDKLREAVDD
+1967 RYATQDRLREAVDD
-1981 ADVEAWVRGQLHGV
+1981 ADVEAWVRGQLRGV

-2005 ERFTASGRRRSFRET
+2005 ERFTASGRRKSFRET
-2020 HGAYTVENIVK
+2020 HGAYTAENIVK
-2031 AMNKANARGESYWG
+2031 AMNQASARGESYWG

-2059 KSVDAIHADESRLQK
+2059 KSVDAIHADEGRLQN
-2074 MPEEEYNRLLQ
+2074 MPEEEYNQLLQ
-2085 ALDKRIEGI
+2085 ELDKRIEGI

-2099 KTSGSYDMDEI
+2099 KTAGSYDMDEI

-2170 EPVCIAPDNCPPER
+2170 EPVCIAPDDCPPER

-2219 VDEPQAG
+2219 VDEPQAK
-2226 TGGEIGQAPES
+2226 TGSEIEQAPES
-2237 EPAKQEQKEKK
+2237 KPAEPEQKEKK

-2263 IIAKRNLRQDMQGI
+2263 ITAKRNLRQDMQGI

-2394 FNADDLDSRE
+2394 FHADDLDSRE

-2527 KNQYRAPEELRET
+2527 KNQYRAPEELQGT

-2576 KAARKSDPNFLPT
+2576 KDAQANDPNFLPS
-2589 KELEMIVDRLDNEKI
+2589 KELEKIVHRLDNKKI

-2750 PQLVGELEVGKPPKF
+2750 PQLIGALEVGKPPKF

-2779 HLYLESKS
+2779 HMYLESKS
-2787 YENLRHMEGGRIF
+2787 TENLRHMEGGRTF
-2800 PVKELYSQ
+2800 ADKTLYSQ
-2808 GKREAAFAQG
+2808 GKRREAFAQG
-2818 ELVRLA
+2818 KTVRMA
-2824 PETVKALVKDLTPEE
+2824 PETVKAIVGSLTPEE

-2875 YAPIYADTNY
+2875 YTPIYTNSNY
-2885 TKNQLGVYD
+2885 TKSELGVYD

-2904 SRQYSKNPSYNIGA
+2904 SRQFSKNPSYNIGA

-2937 PARNWNTLLGWNEY
+2937 PARNWQTLLNW
-2951 VDDDRESM
+2951 RERENSM
-2959 RSEISH
+2959 ADIITH
-2965 TWGDASLKYI
+2965 DWGDESLKYI
-2975 ENLIETLQGGAAST
+2975 QDLVQTLQGGTAST

-2994 MGAEKIFSNYIG
+2994 MGAEKVFSNYIG
-3006 AVFGANQSIVFKQL
+3006 AVFGANPSIVFKQL
-3020 GSIPLAS
+3020 GSIPLAGA
-3027 VWLGP
+3027 WLDFK
-3032 ENAPSPGQVKRI
+3032 NFPSPGQVKRI

-3077 TQTNKFTSFV
+3077 TQTNKFTNFI

-3113 SEFPELETG
+3113 AEFPELETG

-3136 KVAEE
+3136 KVAEV

-3155 MHRGSLYKSKNSVT
+3155 MHQGALRKSKNPVT

-3179 SQAYNALRQRAGE
+3179 SQTYNALRQRAGE

-3214 AFLSILGGTA
+3214 AFLAAVGGYIWA
-3224 FACGIDVLMNL
+3224 QGIEFLMNL
-3235 WKHKGKAYR
+3235 WKRKGKAYR
-3244 DEDGNLTAESVAKEL
+3244 DEDGNLTAGSVAKE
-3259 ATGMAESMF
+3259 MAL
-3268 GLVIGGEE
+3268 GLVGDLAGIVTYGEE
-3276 IFNIFDAVGT
+3276 LADVIGNII
-3286 KLTGGTWYD
+3286 TGDKWYGID
-3295 SMNTLNAPGLE
+3295 TPGLE
-3306 QVSEIIST
+3306 QLSDVVETIVEQGQNG
-3314 LIDEGVS
+3314 LDV
-3321 FIQLLADGAD
+3321 LKDAAD
-3331 VVKNGGDV
+3331 VVKNGGSLG
-3339 WEFLHRRGAD
+3339 EYLHRYS
-3349 IIGDIKEMAATV
+3349 GDIVGGIKDLAAAA
-3361 ATYLPGIPVNNL
+3361 ATYLPGISVNNL

-3382 WVSPELAAAYDDALA
+3382 WASPELAAAYDDALA

-3402 RMKGLRGAELERK
+3402 QMKGLRGAELERK
-3415 IEDTLHNRRVETDEA
+3415 ISDTLHNRRVETDET
-3430 TNETLASLYEGG
+3430 TNETLASLYESG

-3471 YDKTWSGAVGN
+3471 YDKTWSSAVGS
-3482 RLRELAASDVFQEA
+3482 RLVALAASDVFQTA

-3532 ADDVLASGAEMA
+3532 ADDVLATGAEMA

-3559 DAIDGGLDT
+3559 DAIDGGLDA
-3568 QNAKDVAL
+3568 QSAKDVAL

-3599 IDAVDGADAQ
+3599 IDAVDGTSAQ
-3609 RNALL
+3609 RDALL

-3664 IDALNGHGGIML
+3664 IDALNGHSGIML

-3713 SQVIAEREKAKQED
+3713 SQVIAEREKAKRED

>member
-55 KTPQRERNGFD
+55 KAPQSERSGFD

-115 GSVSTVD
+115 GSISTVD

-196 LDETVAHDQL
+196 LDEAVAHDQL

-218 QKKQEQAQQPGILSM
+218 QKKQEQAQQPSILSM

-263 EIDRQESE
+263 EIDRQENE

-300 VPGVWTKRQKQEAEE
+300 VPGIWTKRQKQEAEE
-315 IIGTQ
+315 TIGTQ

-389 GKLLGANEDEYHRQ
+389 GKALGANEDEYHRQ

-472 AAAIG
+472 AAAMG
-477 DMSTGDYLKHIAIS
+477 DMSTEDYLKRIAIS

-565 FSVLNGAINSYQT
+565 FSVLNGAISSYQT

-653 EAMRAYVNGYT
+653 EAMRAYVNGYA

-682 TGQLPTAADLPTAP
+682 TGQLPTAADLPTTP

-724 QNTPQPESGQ
+724 QNTQPPESGQ

-748 AGQAAEQNQ
+748 AVQAAEQNQ
-757 QTQLPSLPATEQDAV
+757 QAQQPSLPTAAQAAA
-772 VQPQQPEQST
+772 VQPQQLEQST
-782 QQEAELPTQQMQ
+782 QQEAGLLTPQQVQ
-794 TEQTTTPLQRL
+794 TEQTATPLERL
-805 EAMGVSGK
+805 ETMGVSGK

-828 EIQDGE
+828 QITDGE
-834 VLSKLLSLPEVQ
+834 VLSKLLSFPEVQ

-859 VVSGNVQPQNQQP
+859 VVSGNVQAQNQQP
-872 VNSAAQQT
+872 VNTAAQQV
-880 LNTQPTVQ
+880 PGSQ
-888 QALDSQAP
+888 QP
-896 GVQNGTTTSEGGM
+896 GVQNEATTHEGGM
-909 NNGTEQLQVGQRP
+909 NNGTEQLPAGQ
-922 GAEQPGEQL
+922 QPGTEQQSEQL
-931 PDGDGGRVLGES
+931 PDGDGGRILGES

-955 PQRAF
+955 PQRTF
-960 NQVGAAAERKNLGR
+960 NQGRTAVERENLGR

-998 VMPESSWD
+998 VMPESHWD

-1050 GIIIQADHLRL
+1050 GIIIQADHRYL

-1080 GLVRQIEQAIVE
+1080 GLVRQIERAIVE
-1092 RYGREE
+1092 QYSREE

-1156 EAQAVLRERKITT
+1156 EAQAVLQERKITT
-1169 PGSETEEAV
+1169 PGSETA
-1178 ARRTGPPERYS
+1178 AATQRRTGPPERYS

-1236 IDDSNMKYHRG
+1236 IDDSKMKYHRG

-1278 PEDQERLQEL
+1278 PEDQGRLQEL

-1297 RLSERVESGNA
+1297 RLSERVDRGSA

-1323 PQLRSVRVEF
+1323 PQLRNVRVEF

-1357 RSAPEVT
+1357 RSAPEAT

-1445 VGLDSYDLY
+1445 VGMDSYDLY

-1465 AASRRELTPEQRRAT
+1465 AASRRELTPEQRRAA

-1596 HSGSGKEQG
+1596 HGGSGKEQG

-1698 FSMDEPV
+1698 FSLDEPV

-1757 QSIDPQADQRNKV
+1757 QSIDPQADRRNKV

-1785 EREVNYDARRAAEQK
+1785 EREVNYEAGRAAEQK
-1800 IAQLAKQVAGGIF
+1800 IAQLANQVAGGIF
-1813 SRDSVIGSRVD
+1813 SRYSVISGRVG
-1824 EVSTMDEAELAKQ
+1824 EVARMDEAELAKQ
-1837 LSRDDAV
+1837 LARDDAV

-1864 WDSFGNQAL
+1864 WDSFGNLAL
-1873 QDYTEKIGAQEL
+1873 QEYTEEIGAQEL
-1885 AQLYVKLETGERLTE
+1885 AQLYVKLETGERLTA

-1910 MEAWIADHEYA
+1910 MASWIADHEYA
-1921 LSRKPELRETRIA
+1921 LSRRPELRETRTA

-1981 ADVEAWVRGQLHGV
+1981 ADVEAWVRGQIRGV

-2005 ERFTASGRRRSFRET
+2005 ERFTASGKRRSFRET
-2020 HGAYTVENIVK
+2020 HGAYTAENIVK
-2031 AMNKANARGESYWG
+2031 AMNRASARGESYWG

-2059 KSVDAIHADESRLQK
+2059 KSVDAIHADEGRLQN

-2085 ALDKRIEGI
+2085 ELDKRIGGI

-2099 KTSGSYDMDEI
+2099 KTAGSYDMDEI

-2170 EPVCIAPDNCPPER
+2170 EPVCIAPDDCPPER

-2219 VDEPQAG
+2219 VDEPQAE
-2226 TGGEIGQAPES
+2226 TGGEIEQASES
-2237 EPAKQEQKEKK
+2237 KPAEPEQKEKK

-2394 FNADDLDSRE
+2394 FHADDLDSRE

-2527 KNQYRAPEELRET
+2527 KNQYRAPEELQGT

-2576 KAARKSDPNFLPT
+2576 KDAQANDPNFLPS
-2589 KELEMIVDRLDNEKI
+2589 KELEKIVHRLDNKKI

-2750 PQLVGELEVGKPPKF
+2750 PQLVGALEVGKPPKF

-2779 HLYLESKS
+2779 HMYLESKS
-2787 YENLRHMEGGRIF
+2787 TENLRHMEGGRTF
-2800 PVKELYSQ
+2800 ADKTLYSQ
-2808 GKREAAFAQG
+2808 GKRREAFAQG
-2818 ELVRLA
+2818 KTVRMA
-2824 PETVKALVKDLTPEE
+2824 PETVKAIVGSLTPEE

-2875 YAPIYADTNY
+2875 YTPIYTNSNY
-2885 TKNQLGVYD
+2885 TKSELGVYD

-2904 SRQYSKNPSYNIGA
+2904 SRQFSKNPSYNIGA

-2937 PARNWNTLLGWNEY
+2937 PARNWQTLLNW
-2951 VDDDRESM
+2951 RERENSM
-2959 RSEISH
+2959 ADIITH
-2965 TWGDASLKYI
+2965 DWGDESLKYI
-2975 ENLIETLQGGAAST
+2975 QDLVQTLQGGAAST

-2994 MGAEKIFSNYIG
+2994 MGAEKVFSNYIG
-3006 AVFGANQSIVFKQL
+3006 AVFGANPSIVFKQL
-3020 GSIPLAS
+3020 GSIPLAGA
-3027 VWLGP
+3027 WLDFK
-3032 ENAPSPGQVKRI
+3032 NFPSPGQVKRI

-3077 TQTNKFTSFV
+3077 TQTNKFTNFI

-3113 SEFPELETG
+3113 AEFPELETG

-3136 KVAEE
+3136 KVAEV

-3155 MHRGSLYKSKNSVT
+3155 MHQGTLRKSKNPVT

-3179 SQAYNALRQRAGE
+3179 SQTYNALRQRAGE

-3214 AFLSILGGTA
+3214 AFLAAVGGYIWA
-3224 FACGIDVLMNL
+3224 QGIEFLMNL
-3235 WKHKGKAYR
+3235 WKRKGKAYR
-3244 DEDGNLTAESVAKEL
+3244 DEDGNLTAGSVAKE
-3259 ATGMAESMF
+3259 MAL
-3268 GLVIGGEE
+3268 GLVGDLAGIVTYGEE
-3276 IFNIFDAVGT
+3276 LADVIGNII
-3286 KLTGGTWYD
+3286 TGDKWYGID
-3295 SMNTLNAPGLE
+3295 TPGLE
-3306 QVSEIIST
+3306 QLSDVVETIVEQGQNG
-3314 LIDEGVS
+3314 LDV
-3321 FIQLLADGAD
+3321 LKDAAD
-3331 VVKNGGDV
+3331 VVKNGGSLG
-3339 WEFLHRRGAD
+3339 EYLHRYS
-3349 IIGDIKEMAATV
+3349 GDIVGGIKDLAAAA
-3361 ATYLPGIPVNNL
+3361 ATYLPGISVNNL

-3382 WVSPELAAAYDDALA
+3382 WASPELAAAYDDTLA

-3402 RMKGLRGAELERK
+3402 QMKGLRGAELERK
-3415 IEDTLHNRRVETDEA
+3415 ISDTLHNRRVETDET
-3430 TNETLASLYEGG
+3430 TNETLASLYESG

-3471 YDKTWSGAVGN
+3471 YDKTWSSAVGS
-3482 RLRELAASDVFQEA
+3482 RLVALAASDVFQTA

-3532 ADDVLASGAEMA
+3532 ADDVLATGAEMA

-3559 DAIDGGLDT
+3559 DAIDGGLDA
-3568 QNAKDVAL
+3568 QSAKDVAL

-3599 IDAVDGADAQ
+3599 IDAVDGTSAQ
-3609 RNALL
+3609 RDALL

-3664 IDALNGHGGIML
+3664 IDALNGHSGIML

-3713 SQVIAEREKAKQED
+3713 SQVIAEREKAKRED

>member
-55 KTPQRERNGFD
+55 KAHQSERSGFD

-76 LGAPAPT
+76 LGASAPT

-115 GSVSTVD
+115 GSISTVD

-181 HDAQDYYYTTQREKA
+181 HDAQDYYYTTQREQA

-218 QKKQEQAQQPGILSM
+218 QKKQEQAQQPSILSM

-239 STLPTFQAE
+239 STLPTFRAG
-248 SAQSETDRRIQELQD
+248 SAQSETDRRIQALQD

-300 VPGVWTKRQKQEAEE
+300 VPGIWTKHQNQEAEE

-320 SGFGGLLGYE
+320 NGFGGLLGYE

-389 GKLLGANEDEYHRQ
+389 GKALGANEDEYHRQ

-472 AAAIG
+472 AAAMG
-477 DMSTGDYLKHIAIS
+477 DMSTEDYLKRIAIS

-565 FSVLNGAINSYQT
+565 FSVLNGAISSYQA

-628 SVNSYYIAGQQKAVD
+628 SINSYYIAGQQKAVD

-682 TGQLPTAADLPTAP
+682 TGQLPTAADLPTTP

-708 LQTAIQQG
+708 IQTAIQQG
-716 LQQAQAGT
+716 LQQAEAGT
-724 QNTPQPESGQ
+724 QSAQQPESGQ
-734 ALQNGNAAAAAAQI
+734 ALQSGNAAAAAAQI
-748 AGQAAEQNQ
+748 AGQSQQVQQPNLPTAAQ
-757 QTQLPSLPATEQDAV
+757 AAA
-772 VQPQQPEQST
+772 VQPQQLEQST
-782 QQEAELPTQQMQ
+782 QQEAGLPTPQQVQ
-794 TEQTTTPLQRL
+794 TEQTATPLERL

-828 EIQDGE
+828 QITDGE
-834 VLSKLLSLPEVQ
+834 VLNKLLSFPEVQ

-859 VVSGNVQPQNQQP
+859 VVSGNVQAQNQQP
-872 VNSAAQQT
+872 VNAA
-880 LNTQPTVQ
+880 VQ
-888 QALDSQAP
+888 QVPGSQQP
-896 GVQNGTTTSEGGM
+896 GVQNEATTPEGGM
-909 NNGTEQLQVGQRP
+909 NNGTEQLPAGQQP
-922 GAEQPGEQL
+922 GAEQQGEQL
-931 PDGDGGRVLGES
+931 PDGDGGRILRES

-960 NQVGAAAERKNLGR
+960 NQGRTAVERENLGR

-998 VMPESSWD
+998 VMPESHWD
-1006 AQMQQ
+1006 TQMQQ

-1050 GIIIQADHLRL
+1050 GIIVQADHRYL

-1080 GLVRQIEQAIVE
+1080 GLVRQIERAIVE
-1092 RYGREE
+1092 QYSREE
-1098 FDAIMDKYLKNL
+1098 FDAVVEKYLKNL

-1124 VAEAYGI
+1124 VAEVYGI

-1146 FGANADKYRS
+1146 FGAHAEKYRS
-1156 EAQAVLRERKITT
+1156 EAQAVLQERKITT
-1169 PGSETEEAV
+1169 PGSETA
-1178 ARRTGPPERYS
+1178 AATQRRTGPPERYS
-1189 YGGVNANTADQ
+1189 I
-1200 KTLAR
+1200 
-1205 AQELQ
+1205 
-1210 MQGEDDERVR
+1210 GEI
-1220 KETGWHT
+1220 T
-1227 GMEGKLRFE
+1227 
-1236 IDDSNMKYHRG
+1236 
-1247 GDAAFS
+1247 
-1253 RNHPDYAEYQKLVDK
+1253 DK
-1268 MLTGSAEAWK
+1268 AGNN
-1278 PEDQERLQEL
+1278 
-1288 DKTWGREYG
+1288 YG
-1297 RLSERVESGNA
+1297 RGVHLDSTLLENLSDSERVQMVKE
-1308 TLEDVIDHEELFQAY
+1308 
-1323 PQLRSVRVEF
+1323 RV
-1333 KELPGNTQGYFSP
+1333 KELGGQHFTAYDGNG
-1346 SENKI
+1346 N
-1351 ALDSKL
+1351 
-1357 RSAPEVT
+1357 EV
-1364 IIHEIQHAIQK
+1364 
-1375 AEGFASGASP
+1375 
-1385 EYWQQH
+1385 
-1391 RDEAKEARIADIREE
+1391 
-1406 IARLEEQL
+1406 
-1414 PWDLNRW
+1414 
-1421 TAEDDAIEAKIGELE
+1421 
-1436 DSIIDIQNG
+1436 DIQIAKPGARFVNKSG
-1445 VGLDSYDLY
+1445 KSVPVNKDLTTKN
-1454 RNTAGEIEARD
+1454 RKSKVKQEAVVLADELINTAKHKKD
-1465 AASRRELTPEQRRAT
+1465 T
-1480 PPARADE
+1480 PARYPHGWLDDNGRNDWAEWKTYIQDKE
-1487 NTVYADL
+1487 NTVWEATLHIATSADGEKIL
-1494 SDSLDYV
+1494 YDIDPIKKTGQSGNSDTSTVEPIVADEAEPVKREDEEEMPKLMNLQRYSDIAGQQEQTAEMTNAEPTTVGAITSGSQSL
-1501 GKTDDGTEVYE
+1501 GGSAPAISSA
-1512 TSEAVRKL
+1512 SEASVAE
-1520 PYKKRMEA
+1520 KRQSVKIPSA
-1528 FMDIMRNEYAGRTA
+1528 S
-1542 KFTARDGEVYYAT
+1542 
-1555 FDENDLRKNV
+1555 DE
-1565 YGDKKSSPR
+1565 SSE
-1574 GWKAKINTGADG
+1574 NT
-1586 NIFDLVENAE
+1586 N
-1596 HSGSGKEQG
+1596 
-1605 KTSEA
+1605 
-1610 HQGLTGWEYFVKTVQ
+1610 
-1625 IDGRVYDLLANV
+1625 
-1637 RKKPD
+1637 
-1642 GEFVY
+1642 
-1647 SIQLNENEKKAPA
+1647 KAPA

-1757 QSIDPQADQRNKV
+1757 QSIDPQADRRNKV

-1785 EREVNYDARRAAEQK
+1785 EREVNYEARRAAEQK
-1800 IAQLAKQVAGGIF
+1800 IAQLANQVAGGIF

-1824 EVSTMDEAELAKQ
+1824 EVATMDEAELAKQ
-1837 LSRDDAV
+1837 LAKDDAV

-1885 AQLYVKLETGERLTE
+1885 ARLYVKLETGDRLTA

-1910 MEAWIADHEYA
+1910 MDAWIADHEYA
-1921 LSRKPELRETRIA
+1921 LNRRPELRETRIA
-1934 RQRDKISDARVEDF
+1934 RQRDKISDVRVEDF

-1981 ADVEAWVRGQLHGV
+1981 ADVEAWVRGQLRGV

-2020 HGAYTVENIVK
+2020 HGAYTAENIVK
-2031 AMNKANARGESYWG
+2031 AMNQASARGESYWG

-2059 KSVDAIHADESRLQK
+2059 KSVDAIHADEGRLQN
-2074 MPEEEYNRLLQ
+2074 MPEEEYNQLLQ
-2085 ALDKRIEGI
+2085 ELDKRIEGI

-2099 KTSGSYDMDEI
+2099 KTAGSYDMDEI

-2170 EPVCIAPDNCPPER
+2170 EPVCIAPDDCPPER

-2219 VDEPQAG
+2219 VDEPQAE
-2226 TGGEIGQAPES
+2226 TGSEIEQAPENKPA
-2237 EPAKQEQKEKK
+2237 EPEQKEKK

-2394 FNADDLDSRE
+2394 FHADDLDSRE

-2446 RQMDEALRT
+2446 RQMDEALHT

-2527 KNQYRAPEELRET
+2527 KNQYRAPEELQGT

-2576 KAARKSDPNFLPT
+2576 KDAQTNDPNFLPS
-2589 KELEMIVDRLDNEKI
+2589 KELEKIVHRLDNKKI

-2750 PQLVGELEVGKPPKF
+2750 PQLVGALEVGKPPKF

-2779 HLYLESKS
+2779 HMYLESKS
-2787 YENLRHMEGGRIF
+2787 TENLRHMEGGRTF
-2800 PVKELYSQ
+2800 ADKTLYSQ
-2808 GKREAAFAQG
+2808 GKRREAFAQG
-2818 ELVRLA
+2818 KTVRMA
-2824 PETVKALVKDLTPEE
+2824 PENVKAIVGSLTPEE

-2875 YAPIYADTNY
+2875 YTPIYTNSNY
-2885 TKNQLGVYD
+2885 TKSELGVYD

-2904 SRQYSKNPSYNIGA
+2904 SRQFSKNPSYNIGA

-2937 PARNWNTLLGWNEY
+2937 PARNWQTLLNW
-2951 VDDDRESM
+2951 RERENSM
-2959 RSEISH
+2959 ADIITH
-2965 TWGDASLKYI
+2965 DWGDESLKYI
-2975 ENLIETLQGGAAST
+2975 QDLVQTLQGGAAST

-2994 MGAEKIFSNYIG
+2994 MGTEKIFSNYIG
-3006 AVFGANQSIVFKQL
+3006 AVFGANPSIVFKQL
-3020 GSIPLAS
+3020 GSIPLAGA
-3027 VWLGP
+3027 WLDFK
-3032 ENAPSPGQVKRI
+3032 NFPSPGQVKRI

-3077 TQTNKFTSFV
+3077 TQTNKFTNFI

-3113 SEFPELETG
+3113 AEFPELETG

-3136 KVAEE
+3136 KVAEV

-3155 MHRGSLYKSKNSVT
+3155 MHQGTLRKSKNPVT

-3179 SQAYNALRQRAGE
+3179 SQTYNALRQRAGE

-3214 AFLSILGGTA
+3214 AFLAAVGGYIWA
-3224 FACGIDVLMNL
+3224 QGIEFLMNL

-3244 DEDGNLTAESVAKEL
+3244 DEDGNLTAGSVAKE
-3259 ATGMAESMF
+3259 MAL
-3268 GLVIGGEE
+3268 GLVGDLASIVTYGEE
-3276 IFNIFDAVGT
+3276 IADVVGNI
-3286 KLTGGTWYD
+3286 LTGDKWYGID
-3295 SMNTLNAPGLE
+3295 TPGLE
-3306 QVSEIIST
+3306 QLSDVVETIVEQGQNG
-3314 LIDEGVS
+3314 LDV
-3321 FIQLLADGAD
+3321 LKDAAD
-3331 VVKNGGDV
+3331 VVKNGGSLG
-3339 WEFLHRRGAD
+3339 EYLHRHS
-3349 IIGDIKEMAATV
+3349 GDIVGGIKDLAAAA
-3361 ATYLPGIPVNNL
+3361 ATYLPGISVNNL
-3373 EAYLLGTVR
+3373 EAYLIGTVR
-3382 WVSPELAAAYDDALA
+3382 WASPELAAAYDDALA

-3402 RMKGLRGAELERK
+3402 QMKGMRGAELERK
-3415 IEDTLHNRRVETDEA
+3415 ISDTLHNRRVETDET

-3460 DRKLSAYQKQV
+3460 GRKLSAYQKQV
-3471 YDKTWSGAVGN
+3471 YDKTWSSAVGS
-3482 RLRELAASDVFQEA
+3482 RLQELIASDVFQAA

-3532 ADDVLASGAEMA
+3532 ADDVLATGAEMV

-3568 QNAKDVAL
+3568 QRAKDVAL
-3576 GMAELAPEEGKKTV
+3576 GMAELTPDEGKKTV

-3609 RNALL
+3609 HDALL

-3664 IDALNGHGGIML
+3664 IDAMNGHGGIML

-3713 SQVIAEREKAKQED
+3713 SQVIAEREKTKQED

>member
-14 DKQQSNW
+14 NKQQSNW
-21 EQTTGQEAGGVLNK
+21 EQTAGQEAGGVLNK

-55 KTPQRERNGFD
+55 KAPQRERSGFD

-115 GSVSTVD
+115 GSISTVD

-181 HDAQDYYYTTQREKA
+181 HDAQDYYYTTQREQA
-196 LDETVAHDQL
+196 LDETAAHDQL

-239 STLPTFQAE
+239 STLPTFRAD
-248 SAQSETDRRIQELQD
+248 SAQSETDRRIQALQD

-300 VPGVWTKRQKQEAEE
+300 VPGTWTKRQKQEAEE

-357 YDVLYTRLYSKQT
+357 YDVLYTRLYSRQT

-389 GKLLGANEDEYHRQ
+389 GKALGANEDEYHRQ

-472 AAAIG
+472 AAAMG
-477 DMSTGDYLKHIAIS
+477 DMSTEDYLKRIAIS

-515 THKMTPFMEFLRQT
+515 THMMTPFMEFLRQT

-565 FSVLNGAINSYQT
+565 FSVLSSAISSYQT

-653 EAMRAYVNGYT
+653 EAMRAYVNGYA

-682 TGQLPTAADLPTAP
+682 TGQLPTAADLPTTP

-716 LQQAQAGT
+716 LQQGQAGT
-724 QNTPQPESGQ
+724 QNTQPPESGQ

-748 AGQAAEQNQ
+748 AVQAAEQNQ
-757 QTQLPSLPATEQDAV
+757 QAQQPSLPTAAQAAA
-772 VQPQQPEQST
+772 VQPQQLEQST
-782 QQEAELPTQQMQ
+782 QQEAGLLTPQQVQ
-794 TEQTTTPLQRL
+794 TEQTATPLERL
-805 EAMGVSGK
+805 ETMGVSGK

-828 EIQDGE
+828 QITDGE
-834 VLSKLLSLPEVQ
+834 VLSKLLSFPEVQ

-859 VVSGNVQPQNQQP
+859 VVSGNVQAQNQQP
-872 VNSAAQQT
+872 VNTAAQQV
-880 LNTQPTVQ
+880 PGSQ
-888 QALDSQAP
+888 QP
-896 GVQNGTTTSEGGM
+896 GVQNEATTHEGGM
-909 NNGTEQLQVGQRP
+909 NNGTEQLPAGQ
-922 GAEQPGEQL
+922 QPGTEQQSEQL
-931 PDGDGGRVLGES
+931 PDGDGGRILGES

-955 PQRAF
+955 PQRTF
-960 NQVGAAAERKNLGR
+960 NQGRTAVERENLGR

-998 VMPESSWD
+998 VMPESHWD

-1050 GIIIQADHLRL
+1050 GIIIQADHRYL

-1080 GLVRQIEQAIVE
+1080 GLVRQIERAIVE
-1092 RYGREE
+1092 QYSREE

-1146 FGANADKYRS
+1146 FGAHAEKYRS
-1156 EAQAVLRERKITT
+1156 EAQAVLQERKVTT
-1169 PGSETEEAV
+1169 PGSETA
-1178 ARRTGPPERYS
+1178 AATQRRTGPPERYS

-1200 KTLAR
+1200 KTLAH

-1236 IDDSNMKYHRG
+1236 IDDSKMKYHRG

-1253 RNHPDYAEYQKLVDK
+1253 RSHPDYAEYQKLVDK

-1323 PQLRSVRVEF
+1323 PQLRNVRVEF

-1357 RSAPEVT
+1357 RSAPEAT

-1445 VGLDSYDLY
+1445 VGMDSYDLY

-1465 AASRRELTPEQRRAT
+1465 AASRRELTPEQRRAA

-1596 HSGSGKEQG
+1596 HGGSGKEQG

-1687 VAEKRLPVKAR
+1687 VAEKRLPVKAW
-1698 FSMDEPV
+1698 FSLDEPV

-1757 QSIDPQADQRNKV
+1757 QSIDPQADRRNKV

-1785 EREVNYDARRAAEQK
+1785 EREVNYEAGRAAEQK
-1800 IAQLAKQVAGGIF
+1800 IAQLANQVAGGIF
-1813 SRDSVIGSRVD
+1813 SRYSVISGRVG
-1824 EVSTMDEAELAKQ
+1824 EVARMDEAELAKQ
-1837 LSRDDAV
+1837 LARDDAV

-1864 WDSFGNQAL
+1864 WDSFGNLAL
-1873 QDYTEKIGAQEL
+1873 QEYTEKIGAQEL
-1885 AQLYVKLETGERLTE
+1885 AQLYVKLETGERLTA

-1910 MEAWIADHEYA
+1910 MASWIADHEYA
-1921 LSRKPELRETRIA
+1921 LSRRPELRETRTA

-1981 ADVEAWVRGQLHGV
+1981 ADVEAWVRGQIRGV

-2005 ERFTASGRRRSFRET
+2005 ERFTASGKRRSFRET
-2020 HGAYTVENIVK
+2020 HGAYTAENIVK
-2031 AMNKANARGESYWG
+2031 AMNRASARGESYWG

-2059 KSVDAIHADESRLQK
+2059 KSVDAIHADEGRLQN

-2085 ALDKRIEGI
+2085 ELDKRIGGI

-2099 KTSGSYDMDEI
+2099 KTAGSYDMDEI

-2170 EPVCIAPDNCPPER
+2170 EPVCIAPDDCPPER

-2219 VDEPQAG
+2219 VDEPQAE
-2226 TGGEIGQAPES
+2226 TGGEIEQASES
-2237 EPAKQEQKEKK
+2237 KPAEPEQKEKK

-2394 FNADDLDSRE
+2394 FHADDLDSRE

-2527 KNQYRAPEELRET
+2527 KNQYRAPEELQGT

-2576 KAARKSDPNFLPT
+2576 KDAQENDPNFLPS
-2589 KELEMIVDRLDNEKI
+2589 KELKNIVHRLDNKKI

-2750 PQLVGELEVGKPPKF
+2750 PQLVGALEVGKPPKF

-2779 HLYLESKS
+2779 HMYLESKS
-2787 YENLRHMEGGRIF
+2787 TENLRHMEGGRTF
-2800 PVKELYSQ
+2800 ADKTLYSQ
-2808 GKREAAFAQG
+2808 GKRRKAFAQG
-2818 ELVRLA
+2818 KTVRMA
-2824 PETVKALVKDLTPEE
+2824 PETVKAIVGSLTPEE

-2869 KAVSKN
+2869 KAMSKN
-2875 YAPIYADTNY
+2875 YTPIYTNSNY
-2885 TKNQLGVYD
+2885 TKSELGVYD

-2904 SRQYSKNPSYNIGA
+2904 SRQFSENPSYNIGA

-2937 PARNWNTLLGWNEY
+2937 PARNWQTLLKWSE
-2951 VDDDRESM
+2951 RENSM
-2959 RSEISH
+2959 ADIIAH
-2965 TWGDASLKYI
+2965 DWGYESLKYI
-2975 ENLIETLQGGAAST
+2975 QDLVQTLQGGAAST

-2994 MGAEKIFSNYIG
+2994 MGAEKVFSNYIG
-3006 AVFGANQSIVFKQL
+3006 AVFGANPSIVFKQL
-3020 GSIPLAS
+3020 GSIPLAGA
-3027 VWLGP
+3027 WLDFK
-3032 ENAPSPGQVKRI
+3032 NFPSPGQVKRI

-3077 TQTNKFTSFV
+3077 TQTNKFTNFI

-3113 SEFPELETG
+3113 AEFPELETG

-3136 KVAEE
+3136 KVAEV

-3155 MHRGSLYKSKNSVT
+3155 MHQGTLRKSKNQVT

-3179 SQAYNALRQRAGE
+3179 SQTYNALRQRAGE

-3214 AFLSILGGTA
+3214 AFLAAVGGYIWA
-3224 FACGIDVLMNL
+3224 QGIEFLMNL
-3235 WKHKGKAYR
+3235 WKRKGKAYR
-3244 DEDGNLTAESVAKEL
+3244 DEDGNLTAGSVAKE
-3259 ATGMAESMF
+3259 MAL
-3268 GLVIGGEE
+3268 GLVGDLAGIVTYGEE
-3276 IFNIFDAVGT
+3276 LADVIGNII
-3286 KLTGGTWYD
+3286 TGDKWYGID
-3295 SMNTLNAPGLE
+3295 TTGLE
-3306 QVSEIIST
+3306 QLSDVVETIVEQGQNG
-3314 LIDEGVS
+3314 LDV
-3321 FIQLLADGAD
+3321 LRDAAD
-3331 VVKNGGDV
+3331 VVKNGGSLG
-3339 WEFLHRRGAD
+3339 EYLHRHS
-3349 IIGDIKEMAATV
+3349 GDIVGGIKDLAAAA
-3361 ATYLPGIPVNNL
+3361 ATYLSGISVNNL

-3382 WVSPELAAAYDDALA
+3382 WASPELAAAYDDALA

-3402 RMKGLRGAELERK
+3402 QMKGLRGAELERK
-3415 IEDTLHNRRVETDEA
+3415 ISDTLHNRRVETDET
-3430 TNETLASLYEGG
+3430 TNETLASLYESG

-3471 YDKTWSGAVGN
+3471 YDKTWSGAVGS
-3482 RLRELAASDVFQEA
+3482 RLQELIASDVFQAA

-3532 ADDVLASGAEMA
+3532 ADDVLATGAEMA

-3559 DAIDGGLDT
+3559 DAIDGGLDA
-3568 QNAKDVAL
+3568 QSAKDVAL

-3599 IDAVDGADAQ
+3599 IDAVDGTSAQ
-3609 RNALL
+3609 RDALL

-3664 IDALNGHGGIML
+3664 IDALNGHSGIML

>member
-55 KTPQRERNGFD
+55 KAHQSERSGFD

-115 GSVSTVD
+115 GSISTVD

-196 LDETVAHDQL
+196 LDEAVAHDQL

-218 QKKQEQAQQPGILSM
+218 QKKQEQAQKPGILSM

-248 SAQSETDRRIQELQD
+248 SAQSETDRRIQALQD

-300 VPGVWTKRQKQEAEE
+300 VPGIWTKRQKQEAEE

-320 SGFGGLLGYE
+320 NGFGGLLGYE

-389 GKLLGANEDEYHRQ
+389 GKLLGANKDEYHRQ

-472 AAAIG
+472 AAAMG
-477 DMSTGDYLKHIAIS
+477 DMSTEDYLKRIAIS

-565 FSVLNGAINSYQT
+565 FSVLSSAISSYQT

-682 TGQLPTAADLPTAP
+682 TGQLPTAADLPTTP

-716 LQQAQAGT
+716 LQQAEAGT
-724 QNTPQPESGQ
+724 QSAQQPESGQ
-734 ALQNGNAAAAAAQI
+734 ALQSGNAAAAAAQI
-748 AGQAAEQNQ
+748 AGQSQQVQQPNLPTAAQ
-757 QTQLPSLPATEQDAV
+757 AAA
-772 VQPQQPEQST
+772 VQPQQLEQST
-782 QQEAELPTQQMQ
+782 QQEAGLPTPQQVQ
-794 TEQTTTPLQRL
+794 TEQTATPLERL

-828 EIQDGE
+828 QITDGE
-834 VLSKLLSLPEVQ
+834 VLSKLLSFPEVQ

-859 VVSGNVQPQNQQP
+859 VVPGNVQAQNQQP
-872 VNSAAQQT
+872 VNAA
-880 LNTQPTVQ
+880 VQ
-888 QALDSQAP
+888 QVPGSQQP
-896 GVQNGTTTSEGGM
+896 GVQNEATTPEGGM
-909 NNGTEQLQVGQRP
+909 NNGTEQLPAGQQP
-922 GAEQPGEQL
+922 GAEQQGEQL
-931 PDGDGGRVLGES
+931 PDGDGGRILGES

-960 NQVGAAAERKNLGR
+960 NQGRTAVERENLGR

-998 VMPESSWD
+998 VMPESHWD
-1006 AQMQQ
+1006 AQMQR

-1050 GIIIQADHLRL
+1050 GIIVQADHRYL

-1080 GLVRQIEQAIVE
+1080 GLVRQIERAIVE
-1092 RYGREE
+1092 QYSREE
-1098 FDAIMDKYLKNL
+1098 FDAVVEKYLKNL

-1115 LPEHASGQE
+1115 LPEYASGQE

-1146 FGANADKYRS
+1146 FGAHAEKYRS
-1156 EAQAVLRERKITT
+1156 EAQAVLQERKVTT
-1169 PGSETEEAV
+1169 PGSETA
-1178 ARRTGPPERYS
+1178 AATQRRTGPPERYS

-1236 IDDSNMKYHRG
+1236 IDDSKMKYHRG

-1253 RNHPDYAEYQKLVDK
+1253 RSHPDYAEYQKLVDK

-1297 RLSERVESGNA
+1297 RLSERVDRGSA

-1323 PQLRSVRVEF
+1323 PQLRNVRVEF

-1445 VGLDSYDLY
+1445 VGMDSYDLY

-1465 AASRRELTPEQRRAT
+1465 AASRRGLTPEQRRAA

-1698 FSMDEPV
+1698 FSLDEPV

-1757 QSIDPQADQRNKV
+1757 QSIDPQADRRNKV

-1785 EREVNYDARRAAEQK
+1785 EREVNYEARRAAEQK
-1800 IAQLAKQVAGGIF
+1800 IAQLANQVAGGIF

-1824 EVSTMDEAELAKQ
+1824 EVATMDEAELAKQ
-1837 LSRDDAV
+1837 LAKDDAV

-1885 AQLYVKLETGERLTE
+1885 AQLYVKLETGERLTA

-1910 MEAWIADHEYA
+1910 MDAWIADHEYA
-1921 LSRKPELRETRIA
+1921 LSRRPELRETRIA

-1981 ADVEAWVRGQLHGV
+1981 ADVEAWVRGQIRGV

-2005 ERFTASGRRRSFRET
+2005 ERFTASGKRRSFRET
-2020 HGAYTVENIVK
+2020 HGAYTAENIVK
-2031 AMNKANARGESYWG
+2031 AMNQASARGESYWG

-2059 KSVDAIHADESRLQK
+2059 KSVDAIHADEGRLQN

-2085 ALDKRIEGI
+2085 ELDKRIEGI

-2157 YFEAKPQRVVTFD
+2157 YFEAKPKRVVTFD
-2170 EPVCIAPDNCPPER
+2170 EPVCIAPDDCPPER
-2184 LEKMKAAGLNVI
+2184 LEKMKAEGLNVI

-2219 VDEPQAG
+2219 VDEPQAE
-2226 TGGEIGQAPES
+2226 TGGEIEQAPES
-2237 EPAKQEQKEKK
+2237 KPAEPEQKEKK

-2394 FNADDLDSRE
+2394 FHADDLDSRE

-2527 KNQYRAPEELRET
+2527 KNQYRAPEELQGT

-2576 KAARKSDPNFLPT
+2576 KDAQANDPNFLPS
-2589 KELEMIVDRLDNEKI
+2589 KELEKIVHRLDNKKI

-2750 PQLVGELEVGKPPKF
+2750 PQLVGALEVGKPPKF

-2779 HLYLESKS
+2779 HMYLESKS
-2787 YENLRHMEGGRIF
+2787 TENLRHMEGGRTF
-2800 PVKELYSQ
+2800 ADKTLYSQ
-2808 GKREAAFAQG
+2808 GKRREAFAQG
-2818 ELVRLA
+2818 KTVRMA
-2824 PETVKALVKDLTPEE
+2824 PETVKAIVGSLTPEE

-2875 YAPIYADTNY
+2875 YTPIYTNSNY
-2885 TKNQLGVYD
+2885 TKSELGVYD

-2904 SRQYSKNPSYNIGA
+2904 SRQFSKNPSYNIGA

-2937 PARNWNTLLGWNEY
+2937 PARNWQTLLNW
-2951 VDDDRESM
+2951 RERENSM
-2959 RSEISH
+2959 ADIITH
-2965 TWGDASLKYI
+2965 DWGDESLKYI
-2975 ENLIETLQGGAAST
+2975 QDLVQTLQGGAAST

-2994 MGAEKIFSNYIG
+2994 MGAEKVFSNYIG
-3006 AVFGANQSIVFKQL
+3006 AVFGANPSIVFKQL
-3020 GSIPLAS
+3020 GSIPLAGA
-3027 VWLGP
+3027 WLDFK
-3032 ENAPSPGQVKRI
+3032 NFPSPGQVKRI

-3077 TQTNKFTSFV
+3077 TQTNKFTNFI

-3113 SEFPELETG
+3113 AEFPELETG

-3136 KVAEE
+3136 KVAEV

-3155 MHRGSLYKSKNSVT
+3155 MHQGALRKSKNPVT

-3179 SQAYNALRQRAGE
+3179 SQTYNALRQRAGE

-3214 AFLSILGGTA
+3214 AFLAAVGGYIWA
-3224 FACGIDVLMNL
+3224 QGIEFLMNL
-3235 WKHKGKAYR
+3235 WKRKGKAYR
-3244 DEDGNLTAESVAKEL
+3244 DEDGNLTVGSVAKE
-3259 ATGMAESMF
+3259 MAL
-3268 GLVIGGEE
+3268 GLVGDLAGIVTYGEE
-3276 IFNIFDAVGT
+3276 LADVIGNII
-3286 KLTGGTWYD
+3286 TGDKWYGID
-3295 SMNTLNAPGLE
+3295 TPGLE
-3306 QVSEIIST
+3306 QLSDVVETIVEQGQNG
-3314 LIDEGVS
+3314 LDV
-3321 FIQLLADGAD
+3321 LKDAAD
-3331 VVKNGGDV
+3331 VVKNGGSLG
-3339 WEFLHRRGAD
+3339 EYLHRHS
-3349 IIGDIKEMAATV
+3349 GDIVGGIKDLAAAA
-3361 ATYLPGIPVNNL
+3361 ATYLPGISVNNL

-3382 WVSPELAAAYDDALA
+3382 WASPELAAAYDDALA

-3402 RMKGLRGAELERK
+3402 QMKGLRGAELERK
-3415 IEDTLHNRRVETDEA
+3415 ISDTLHNRRVETDET
-3430 TNETLASLYEGG
+3430 TNETLASLYESG

-3471 YDKTWSGAVGN
+3471 YDKTWSGAVGS
-3482 RLRELAASDVFQEA
+3482 RLQELIASDVFQAA
-3496 DDETREKMLSGL
+3496 DDETQEKMLSGL

-3532 ADDVLASGAEMA
+3532 ADDVLATGAEMA

-3559 DAIDGGLDT
+3559 DAIDGGLDA
-3568 QNAKDVAL
+3568 QSAKDVAL

-3599 IDAVDGADAQ
+3599 IDAVDGTSAQ
-3609 RNALL
+3609 RDALL

-3664 IDALNGHGGIML
+3664 IDALNGHSGIML

>member
-55 KTPQRERNGFD
+55 KATKSERSGFD

-115 GSVSTVD
+115 GSISTVD

-196 LDETVAHDQL
+196 LDEALAHDQL

-218 QKKQEQAQQPGILSM
+218 QKKQEQAQQPSILSM

-300 VPGVWTKRQKQEAEE
+300 VPGTWTKRQKQEAEE

-330 QNVTAFAPYQEAMR
+330 QNVMAFAPYQEAMR

-389 GKLLGANEDEYHRQ
+389 GKALGANEDEYHRQ

-472 AAAIG
+472 AAAMG
-477 DMSTGDYLKHIAIS
+477 DMSTEDYLKRIAIS

-565 FSVLNGAINSYQT
+565 FSVLSSAISSYQT
-578 TQQQKAQMNQAYQ
+578 TQKQKAQMNQAYQ

-614 RAQFIMQQTQSLRE
+614 RAQFIMQQTQRLRE

-643 NLNETLDLID
+643 NLNETLDLIE

-682 TGQLPTAADLPTAP
+682 TGQLPTAADLPTTP

-724 QNTPQPESGQ
+724 QNTQPPESGQ

-748 AGQAAEQNQ
+748 AVQAAEQNQ
-757 QTQLPSLPATEQDAV
+757 QAQQPSLPTAAQAAA
-772 VQPQQPEQST
+772 VQPQQLEQST
-782 QQEAELPTQQMQ
+782 QQEAGLQTPQQVQ
-794 TEQTTTPLQRL
+794 TEQTATPLERL
-805 EAMGVSGK
+805 ETMDVSGK

-828 EIQDGE
+828 QITDGE
-834 VLSKLLSLPEVQ
+834 VLSKRLSFPEVQ

-859 VVSGNVQPQNQQP
+859 VVSGNVQAKNQQP
-872 VNSAAQQT
+872 VNTAAQQM
-880 LNTQPTVQ
+880 PGSQ
-888 QALDSQAP
+888 QH
-896 GVQNGTTTSEGGM
+896 GVQNEATTHEGGM
-909 NNGTEQLQVGQRP
+909 NNGTEQLPAGQQP
-922 GAEQPGEQL
+922 GAEQQSEQL
-931 PDGDGGRVLGES
+931 PDGDGGRILGES

-960 NQVGAAAERKNLGR
+960 NQGRTAVERENLGR
-974 TLRLEKVSSQSLG
+974 TLRLEKVSSQSMG

-992 EEREIQ
+992 EEREIR
-998 VMPESSWD
+998 VMPESHWD
-1006 AQMQQ
+1006 AQMQR

-1050 GIIIQADHLRL
+1050 GIIVQADHRYL

-1080 GLVRQIEQAIVE
+1080 GLVRQIERAIVE
-1092 RYGREE
+1092 QYSREE

-1156 EAQAVLRERKITT
+1156 EAQAVLQERKITT
-1169 PGSETEEAV
+1169 PGSETA
-1178 ARRTGPPERYS
+1178 AATQRRTGPPERYS

-1236 IDDSNMKYHRG
+1236 IDDSKMKYHRG

-1278 PEDQERLQEL
+1278 PEDQGRLQEL

-1297 RLSERVESGNA
+1297 RLSERVDRGSA

-1323 PQLRSVRVEF
+1323 PQLRNVRVEF

-1357 RSAPEVT
+1357 RSAPEAT

-1445 VGLDSYDLY
+1445 VGMDSYDLY

-1465 AASRRELTPEQRRAT
+1465 AASRRELTPEQRRAA

-1596 HSGSGKEQG
+1596 HGGSGKEQG

-1698 FSMDEPV
+1698 FSLDEPV

-1757 QSIDPQADQRNKV
+1757 QSIDPQADRRNKV

-1785 EREVNYDARRAAEQK
+1785 EREVNYEAGRAAEQK
-1800 IAQLAKQVAGGIF
+1800 IAQLANQVAGGIF
-1813 SRDSVIGSRVD
+1813 SRYSVISGRVG
-1824 EVSTMDEAELAKQ
+1824 EVARMDEAELAKQ
-1837 LSRDDAV
+1837 LARDDAV

-1864 WDSFGNQAL
+1864 WDSFGNLAL
-1873 QDYTEKIGAQEL
+1873 QEYTEKIGAQEL
-1885 AQLYVKLETGERLTE
+1885 AQLYVKLETGERLTA

-1910 MEAWIADHEYA
+1910 MASLIADHEYA
-1921 LSRKPELRETRIA
+1921 LSRRPELRETRTA

-1981 ADVEAWVRGQLHGV
+1981 ADVEAWVRGQIRGV

-2005 ERFTASGRRRSFRET
+2005 ERFTASGKRRSFRET
-2020 HGAYTVENIVK
+2020 HGAYTAENIVK
-2031 AMNKANARGESYWG
+2031 AMNRASARGESYWG

-2059 KSVDAIHADESRLQK
+2059 KSVDAIHADEGRLQN

-2085 ALDKRIEGI
+2085 ELDKRIGGI

-2099 KTSGSYDMDEI
+2099 KTAGSYDMDEI

-2170 EPVCIAPDNCPPER
+2170 EPVCIAPDDCPPER

-2219 VDEPQAG
+2219 VDEPQAE
-2226 TGGEIGQAPES
+2226 TGGEIEQASES
-2237 EPAKQEQKEKK
+2237 KPAEPEQKEKK

-2394 FNADDLDSRE
+2394 FHADDLDSRE

-2527 KNQYRAPEELRET
+2527 KNQYRAPEELQGT

-2576 KAARKSDPNFLPT
+2576 KDAQANDPNFLPS
-2589 KELEMIVDRLDNEKI
+2589 KELEKIVHRLDNKKI

-2750 PQLVGELEVGKPPKF
+2750 PQLVGALEVGKPPKF

-2779 HLYLESKS
+2779 HMYLESKS
-2787 YENLRHMEGGRIF
+2787 TENLRHMEGGRTF
-2800 PVKELYSQ
+2800 ADKTLYSQ
-2808 GKREAAFAQG
+2808 GKRREAFAQG
-2818 ELVRLA
+2818 KTVRMA
-2824 PETVKALVKDLTPEE
+2824 PETVKAIVGSLTPEE

-2875 YAPIYADTNY
+2875 YTPIYTNSNY
-2885 TKNQLGVYD
+2885 TKSELGVYD

-2904 SRQYSKNPSYNIGA
+2904 SRQFSKNPSYNIGA

-2937 PARNWNTLLGWNEY
+2937 PARNWQTLLNW
-2951 VDDDRESM
+2951 RERENSM
-2959 RSEISH
+2959 ADIITH
-2965 TWGDASLKYI
+2965 DWGDESLKYI
-2975 ENLIETLQGGAAST
+2975 QDLVQTLQGGAAST

-2994 MGAEKIFSNYIG
+2994 MGAEKVFSNYIG
-3006 AVFGANQSIVFKQL
+3006 AVFGANPSTVFKQL
-3020 GSIPLAS
+3020 GSIPLAGA
-3027 VWLGP
+3027 WLDFK
-3032 ENAPSPGQVKRI
+3032 NFPSPGQVKRI

-3077 TQTNKFTSFV
+3077 TQTNKFTNFI

-3113 SEFPELETG
+3113 AEFPELETG

-3136 KVAEE
+3136 KVAEV

-3155 MHRGSLYKSKNSVT
+3155 MHQGTLRKSKNPVT

-3179 SQAYNALRQRAGE
+3179 SQTYNALRQRAGE

-3214 AFLSILGGTA
+3214 AFLAAVGGYIWA
-3224 FACGIDVLMNL
+3224 QGIEFLMNL
-3235 WKHKGKAYR
+3235 WKRKGKAYR
-3244 DEDGNLTAESVAKEL
+3244 DEDGNLTAGSVAKE
-3259 ATGMAESMF
+3259 MAL
-3268 GLVIGGEE
+3268 GLVGDLAGIVTYGEE
-3276 IFNIFDAVGT
+3276 LADVIGNII
-3286 KLTGGTWYD
+3286 TGDKWYGID
-3295 SMNTLNAPGLE
+3295 TPGLE
-3306 QVSEIIST
+3306 QLSDVVETIVEQGQNG
-3314 LIDEGVS
+3314 LDV
-3321 FIQLLADGAD
+3321 LKDAAD
-3331 VVKNGGDV
+3331 VVKNGGSLG
-3339 WEFLHRRGAD
+3339 EYLHRYS
-3349 IIGDIKEMAATV
+3349 GDIVGGIKDLAAAA
-3361 ATYLPGIPVNNL
+3361 ATYLPGISVNNL

-3382 WVSPELAAAYDDALA
+3382 WASPELAAAYDDALA

-3402 RMKGLRGAELERK
+3402 QMKGLRGAELERK
-3415 IEDTLHNRRVETDEA
+3415 ISDTLHNRRVETDET
-3430 TNETLASLYEGG
+3430 TNETLASLYESG

-3471 YDKTWSGAVGN
+3471 YDKTWSSAVGS
-3482 RLRELAASDVFQEA
+3482 RLVALAASDVFQTA

-3532 ADDVLASGAEMA
+3532 ADDVLATGAEMA

-3559 DAIDGGLDT
+3559 DAIDGGLDA
-3568 QNAKDVAL
+3568 QSAKDVAL

-3599 IDAVDGADAQ
+3599 IDAVDGTSAQ
-3609 RNALL
+3609 RDALL

-3664 IDALNGHGGIML
+3664 IDALNGHSGIML

-3713 SQVIAEREKAKQED
+3713 SQVIAEREKAKRED

>member
-14 DKQQSNW
+14 NKQQSNW
-21 EQTTGQEAGGVLNK
+21 EQTAGQEAGGVLNK

-55 KTPQRERNGFD
+55 KAPQRERSGFD

-115 GSVSTVD
+115 GSISTVD

-181 HDAQDYYYTTQREKA
+181 HDAQDYYYTTQREQA
-196 LDETVAHDQL
+196 LDETAAHDQL

-218 QKKQEQAQQPGILSM
+218 QKKQEQAQQPGILSV

-239 STLPTFQAE
+239 STLPTFRAD
-248 SAQSETDRRIQELQD
+248 SAQSETDRRIQALQD

-300 VPGVWTKRQKQEAEE
+300 VPGTWTKRQKQEAEE

-357 YDVLYTRLYSKQT
+357 YDVLYTRLYSRQT

-389 GKLLGANEDEYHRQ
+389 GKALGANEDEYHRQ

-472 AAAIG
+472 AAAMG
-477 DMSTGDYLKHIAIS
+477 DMSTEDYLKRIAIS

-515 THKMTPFMEFLRQT
+515 THMMTPFMEFLRQT

-565 FSVLNGAINSYQT
+565 FSVLSSAISSYQT

-653 EAMRAYVNGYT
+653 EAMRAYVNGYA

-682 TGQLPTAADLPTAP
+682 TGQLPTAADLPTTP

-716 LQQAQAGT
+716 LQQGQAGT
-724 QNTPQPESGQ
+724 QNTQPPESGQ

-748 AGQAAEQNQ
+748 AVQAAEQNQ
-757 QTQLPSLPATEQDAV
+757 QAQQPSLPTAAQAAA
-772 VQPQQPEQST
+772 VQPQQLEQST
-782 QQEAELPTQQMQ
+782 QQEAGLLTPQQVQ
-794 TEQTTTPLQRL
+794 TEQTATPLERL
-805 EAMGVSGK
+805 ETMGVSGK

-828 EIQDGE
+828 QITDGE
-834 VLSKLLSLPEVQ
+834 VLSKLLSFPEVQ

-859 VVSGNVQPQNQQP
+859 VVSGNVQAQNQQP
-872 VNSAAQQT
+872 VNTAAQQV
-880 LNTQPTVQ
+880 PGSQ
-888 QALDSQAP
+888 QP
-896 GVQNGTTTSEGGM
+896 GVQNEATTHEGGM
-909 NNGTEQLQVGQRP
+909 NNGTEQLPAGQ
-922 GAEQPGEQL
+922 QPGTEQQSEQL
-931 PDGDGGRVLGES
+931 PDGDGGRILGES

-955 PQRAF
+955 PQRTF
-960 NQVGAAAERKNLGR
+960 NQGRTAVERENLGR

-998 VMPESSWD
+998 VMPESHWD

-1050 GIIIQADHLRL
+1050 GIIIQADHRYL

-1080 GLVRQIEQAIVE
+1080 GLVRQIERAIVE
-1092 RYGREE
+1092 QYSREE

-1146 FGANADKYRS
+1146 FGAHAEKYRS
-1156 EAQAVLRERKITT
+1156 EAQAVLQERKVTT
-1169 PGSETEEAV
+1169 PGSETA
-1178 ARRTGPPERYS
+1178 AATQRRTGPPERYS

-1200 KTLAR
+1200 KTLAH

-1236 IDDSNMKYHRG
+1236 IDDSKMKYHRG

-1253 RNHPDYAEYQKLVDK
+1253 RSHPDYAEYQKLVDK

-1323 PQLRSVRVEF
+1323 PQLRNVRVEF

-1357 RSAPEVT
+1357 RSAPEAT

-1445 VGLDSYDLY
+1445 VGMDSYDLY

-1465 AASRRELTPEQRRAT
+1465 AASRRELTPEQRRAA

-1596 HSGSGKEQG
+1596 HGGSGKEQG

-1687 VAEKRLPVKAR
+1687 VAEKRLPVKAW
-1698 FSMDEPV
+1698 FSLDEPV

-1757 QSIDPQADQRNKV
+1757 QSIDPQADRRNKV

-1785 EREVNYDARRAAEQK
+1785 EREVNYEAGRAAEQK
-1800 IAQLAKQVAGGIF
+1800 IAQLANQVAGGIF
-1813 SRDSVIGSRVD
+1813 SRYSVISGRVG
-1824 EVSTMDEAELAKQ
+1824 EVARMDEAELAKQ
-1837 LSRDDAV
+1837 LARDDAV

-1864 WDSFGNQAL
+1864 WDSFGNLAL
-1873 QDYTEKIGAQEL
+1873 QEYTEKIGAQEL
-1885 AQLYVKLETGERLTE
+1885 AQLYVKLETGERLTA

-1910 MEAWIADHEYA
+1910 MASWIADHEYA
-1921 LSRKPELRETRIA
+1921 LSRRPELRETRTA

-1981 ADVEAWVRGQLHGV
+1981 ADVEAWVRGQIRGV

-2005 ERFTASGRRRSFRET
+2005 ERFTASGKRRSFRET
-2020 HGAYTVENIVK
+2020 HGAYTAENIVK
-2031 AMNKANARGESYWG
+2031 AMNRASARGESYWG

-2059 KSVDAIHADESRLQK
+2059 KSVDAIHADEGRLQN

-2085 ALDKRIEGI
+2085 ELDKRIGGI

-2099 KTSGSYDMDEI
+2099 KTAGSYDMDEI

-2170 EPVCIAPDNCPPER
+2170 EPVCIAPDDCPPER

-2219 VDEPQAG
+2219 VDEPQAE
-2226 TGGEIGQAPES
+2226 TGGEIEQASES
-2237 EPAKQEQKEKK
+2237 KPAEPEQKEKK

-2394 FNADDLDSRE
+2394 FHADDLDSRE

-2527 KNQYRAPEELRET
+2527 KNQYRAPEELQGT

-2576 KAARKSDPNFLPT
+2576 KDAQENDPNFLPS
-2589 KELEMIVDRLDNEKI
+2589 KELENIVHRLDNKKI

-2750 PQLVGELEVGKPPKF
+2750 PQLVGALEVGKPPKF

-2779 HLYLESKS
+2779 HMYLESKS
-2787 YENLRHMEGGRIF
+2787 TENLRHMEGGRTF
-2800 PVKELYSQ
+2800 ADKTLYSQ
-2808 GKREAAFAQG
+2808 GKRRKAFAQG
-2818 ELVRLA
+2818 KTVRMA
-2824 PETVKALVKDLTPEE
+2824 PETVKAIVGSLTPEE

-2875 YAPIYADTNY
+2875 YTPIYANSNY
-2885 TKNQLGVYD
+2885 TKSELGVYD

-2904 SRQYSKNPSYNIGA
+2904 SRQFSENPSYNIGA

-2937 PARNWNTLLGWNEY
+2937 PARNWQTLLKWSE
-2951 VDDDRESM
+2951 RENSM
-2959 RSEISH
+2959 ADIIAH
-2965 TWGDASLKYI
+2965 DWGDESLKYI
-2975 ENLIETLQGGAAST
+2975 QDLVQTLQGGAAST

-2994 MGAEKIFSNYIG
+2994 MGAEKVFSNYIG
-3006 AVFGANQSIVFKQL
+3006 AVFGANPSIVFKQL
-3020 GSIPLAS
+3020 GSIPLAGA
-3027 VWLGP
+3027 WLDFK
-3032 ENAPSPGQVKRI
+3032 NFPSPGQVKRI

-3077 TQTNKFTSFV
+3077 TQTNKFTNFI

-3113 SEFPELETG
+3113 AEFPELETG

-3136 KVAEE
+3136 KVAEV
-3141 FNEAVARSQSTSDE
+3141 FNEAVARSQSTSDK
-3155 MHRGSLYKSKNSVT
+3155 MHKGTLHKSKNPVT

-3179 SQAYNALRQRAGE
+3179 SQTYNALRQRAGE

-3214 AFLSILGGTA
+3214 AFLAAVGGYIWA
-3224 FACGIDVLMNL
+3224 QGIEFLMNL
-3235 WKHKGKAYR
+3235 WKRKGKAYR
-3244 DEDGNLTAESVAKEL
+3244 DEDGNLTAGSVAKE
-3259 ATGMAESMF
+3259 MAL
-3268 GLVIGGEE
+3268 GLVGDLAGIVTYGEE
-3276 IFNIFDAVGT
+3276 LADVIGNII
-3286 KLTGGTWYD
+3286 TGDKWYGID
-3295 SMNTLNAPGLE
+3295 TPGLE
-3306 QVSEIIST
+3306 QLSDVVETIVEQGQNG
-3314 LIDEGVS
+3314 LDV
-3321 FIQLLADGAD
+3321 LRDAAD
-3331 VVKNGGDV
+3331 VVKNGGSLG
-3339 WEFLHRRGAD
+3339 EYLHRHS
-3349 IIGDIKEMAATV
+3349 GDIVGGIKDLAAAA
-3361 ATYLPGIPVNNL
+3361 ATYLPGISVNNL

-3382 WVSPELAAAYDDALA
+3382 WASPELAAAYDDALA

-3402 RMKGLRGAELERK
+3402 QMKGLRGAELERK
-3415 IEDTLHNRRVETDEA
+3415 ISDTLHNRRVETDET
-3430 TNETLASLYEGG
+3430 TNETLASLYESG

-3471 YDKTWSGAVGN
+3471 YDKTWSGAVGS
-3482 RLRELAASDVFQEA
+3482 RLQELIASDVFQAA

-3532 ADDVLASGAEMA
+3532 ADDVLATGAEMA

-3559 DAIDGGLDT
+3559 DAIDGGLDA
-3568 QNAKDVAL
+3568 QSAKDVAL

-3599 IDAVDGADAQ
+3599 IDAVDGTSAQ
-3609 RNALL
+3609 RDALL

-3664 IDALNGHGGIML
+3664 IDALNGHSGIML

>member
-55 KTPQRERNGFD
+55 KTPQSERSGFD

-115 GSVSTVD
+115 GSISTVD

-181 HDAQDYYYTTQREKA
+181 HDAQDYYYTTQRKQA
-196 LDETVAHDQL
+196 LDETAAHDQL

-218 QKKQEQAQQPGILSM
+218 QKKQEQVQQPGILSM

-239 STLPTFQAE
+239 STLPTFRAD

-300 VPGVWTKRQKQEAEE
+300 VPGTWTKRQKQEAEE

-357 YDVLYTRLYSKQT
+357 YDVLYTRLYSRQT

-472 AAAIG
+472 AAAMG
-477 DMSTGDYLKHIAIS
+477 DMSTEDYLKRIAIS
-491 GAQGM
+491 GTQGM

-515 THKMTPFMEFLRQT
+515 THMMTPFMEFLRQT

-565 FSVLNGAINSYQT
+565 FSVLNSAISSYQT

-653 EAMRAYVNGYT
+653 EAMRAYVNGYA

-682 TGQLPTAADLPTAP
+682 TGQLPTAADLPTTP

-724 QNTPQPESGQ
+724 QSAQQPESGQ
-734 ALQNGNAAAAAAQI
+734 ALQSGNAAAAAAQI
-748 AGQAAEQNQ
+748 AVQAAEQNQ
-757 QTQLPSLPATEQDAV
+757 QAQQPSLPTAAQAAA
-772 VQPQQPEQST
+772 VQPQQLEQST
-782 QQEAELPTQQMQ
+782 QQEAGLPTPQQVQ
-794 TEQTTTPLQRL
+794 TEQTATPLERL

-828 EIQDGE
+828 QITDGE
-834 VLSKLLSLPEVQ
+834 VLSKLLSFPEVQ

-859 VVSGNVQPQNQQP
+859 VVSGNAQPQNQQP
-872 VNSAAQQT
+872 GNAA
-880 LNTQPTVQ
+880 VQ
-888 QALDSQAP
+888 QVPGSQQP
-896 GVQNGTTTSEGGM
+896 GVQNEATTHEGGM
-909 NNGTEQLQVGQRP
+909 NNGTEQLPAGQQP
-922 GAEQPGEQL
+922 GTEQQGEQL
-931 PDGDGGRVLGES
+931 PDGDGGRILGES

-960 NQVGAAAERKNLGR
+960 NQGRTAVERENLGR

-998 VMPESSWD
+998 VMPESHWD
-1006 AQMQQ
+1006 SQMQQ

-1050 GIIIQADHLRL
+1050 GIIVQADHRYL

-1072 HDYAANNP
+1072 HDIAANNP

-1092 RYGREE
+1092 QYSREE
-1098 FDAIMDKYLKNL
+1098 FDAVVEKYLKNL

-1115 LPEHASGQE
+1115 LPEYASGQE
-1124 VAEAYGI
+1124 VDEVYGI

-1146 FGANADKYRS
+1146 FGAHAEKYRS
-1156 EAQAVLRERKITT
+1156 EAQAVLQARKITT
-1169 PGSETEEAV
+1169 PGSETA
-1178 ARRTGPPERYS
+1178 AATQRRTGPPERYS
-1189 YGGVNANTADQ
+1189 I
-1200 KTLAR
+1200 
-1205 AQELQ
+1205 
-1210 MQGEDDERVR
+1210 GEI
-1220 KETGWHT
+1220 T
-1227 GMEGKLRFE
+1227 
-1236 IDDSNMKYHRG
+1236 
-1247 GDAAFS
+1247 
-1253 RNHPDYAEYQKLVDK
+1253 DK
-1268 MLTGSAEAWK
+1268 AGNN
-1278 PEDQERLQEL
+1278 
-1288 DKTWGREYG
+1288 YG
-1297 RLSERVESGNA
+1297 RGVHLDSTLLENLSDSERVQMVKE
-1308 TLEDVIDHEELFQAY
+1308 
-1323 PQLRSVRVEF
+1323 RV
-1333 KELPGNTQGYFSP
+1333 KELGGQHFTAYDGNG
-1346 SENKI
+1346 N
-1351 ALDSKL
+1351 
-1357 RSAPEVT
+1357 EV
-1364 IIHEIQHAIQK
+1364 
-1375 AEGFASGASP
+1375 
-1385 EYWQQH
+1385 
-1391 RDEAKEARIADIREE
+1391 
-1406 IARLEEQL
+1406 
-1414 PWDLNRW
+1414 
-1421 TAEDDAIEAKIGELE
+1421 
-1436 DSIIDIQNG
+1436 DIQIAKPGARFVNKSG
-1445 VGLDSYDLY
+1445 KSVPVNKDLTTKN
-1454 RNTAGEIEARD
+1454 RKSKVKQEAVVLADELINTAKHKKD
-1465 AASRRELTPEQRRAT
+1465 T
-1480 PPARADE
+1480 PARYPHGWLDDNGRNDWAEWKTYIQDKE
-1487 NTVYADL
+1487 NTVWEATLHIATSADGEKIL
-1494 SDSLDYV
+1494 YDIDPIKKTGQSGNSDTSTVEPIVADEAEPVKREDEEEMPKLMNLQRYSDIAGQQEQTAEMTNAEPTTVGAITSGSQSL
-1501 GKTDDGTEVYE
+1501 GGSAPAISSA
-1512 TSEAVRKL
+1512 SEASVAE
-1520 PYKKRMEA
+1520 KRQSVKIPSA
-1528 FMDIMRNEYAGRTA
+1528 S
-1542 KFTARDGEVYYAT
+1542 
-1555 FDENDLRKNV
+1555 DE
-1565 YGDKKSSPR
+1565 SSE
-1574 GWKAKINTGADG
+1574 NT
-1586 NIFDLVENAE
+1586 N
-1596 HSGSGKEQG
+1596 
-1605 KTSEA
+1605 
-1610 HQGLTGWEYFVKTVQ
+1610 
-1625 IDGRVYDLLANV
+1625 
-1637 RKKPD
+1637 
-1642 GEFVY
+1642 
-1647 SIQLNENEKKAPA
+1647 KAPA

-1757 QSIDPQADQRNKV
+1757 QSIDPQADRRNKV

-1785 EREVNYDARRAAEQK
+1785 EREVNYEARRAAEQK
-1800 IAQLAKQVAGGIF
+1800 IAQLANQVAGGIF

-1824 EVSTMDEAELAKQ
+1824 EVATMDEAELAKQ
-1837 LSRDDAV
+1837 LAKDDAV

-1885 AQLYVKLETGERLTE
+1885 ARLYVKLETGDRLTA

-1910 MEAWIADHEYA
+1910 MDAWIADHEYA
-1921 LSRKPELRETRIA
+1921 LNRRPELRETRIA
-1934 RQRDKISDARVEDF
+1934 RQRDKISDVRVEDF

-1981 ADVEAWVRGQLHGV
+1981 ADVEAWVRGQLRGV

-2005 ERFTASGRRRSFRET
+2005 ERFTASGRRRSFLET
-2020 HGAYTVENIVK
+2020 HGAYTAENIVK
-2031 AMNKANARGESYWG
+2031 AMNQADARGESYWG

-2059 KSVDAIHADESRLQK
+2059 KSVDAIHADEGRLQN
-2074 MPEEEYNRLLQ
+2074 MPEEEYNQLLQ
-2085 ALDKRIEGI
+2085 ELDKRIEGI

-2099 KTSGSYDMDEI
+2099 KTAGSYDMDEI

-2170 EPVCIAPDNCPPER
+2170 EPVCIAPDDCPPER

-2219 VDEPQAG
+2219 VDEPQAE
-2226 TGGEIGQAPES
+2226 TGSEIEQAPENKPA
-2237 EPAKQEQKEKK
+2237 EPEQKEKK
-2248 PRKKNETKPVAESLP
+2248 PRKKNETKPVAKSLP

-2394 FNADDLDSRE
+2394 FHADDLDSRE

-2527 KNQYRAPEELRET
+2527 KNQYRAPEELQGT

-2576 KAARKSDPNFLPT
+2576 KDAQTNDPNFLPS
-2589 KELEMIVDRLDNEKI
+2589 KELEKIVHRLDNKKI

-2750 PQLVGELEVGKPPKF
+2750 PQLVGALEVGKPPKF

-2779 HLYLESKS
+2779 HMYLESKS
-2787 YENLRHMEGGRIF
+2787 TENLRHMEGGRTF
-2800 PVKELYSQ
+2800 ADKTLYSQ
-2808 GKREAAFAQG
+2808 GKRREAFAQG
-2818 ELVRLA
+2818 KTVRMA
-2824 PETVKALVKDLTPEE
+2824 PETVKAIVGSLTPEE

-2875 YAPIYADTNY
+2875 YTPIYTNSNY
-2885 TKNQLGVYD
+2885 TKSELGVYD

-2904 SRQYSKNPSYNIGA
+2904 SRQFSKNPSYNIGA

-2937 PARNWNTLLGWNEY
+2937 PARNWQTLLNW
-2951 VDDDRESM
+2951 RERENSM
-2959 RSEISH
+2959 ADIITH
-2965 TWGDASLKYI
+2965 DWGDESLKYI
-2975 ENLIETLQGGAAST
+2975 QDLVQTLQGGTAST

-2994 MGAEKIFSNYIG
+2994 MGAEKVFSNYIG
-3006 AVFGANQSIVFKQL
+3006 AVFGANPSIVFKQL
-3020 GSIPLAS
+3020 GSIPLAGA
-3027 VWLGP
+3027 WLDFK
-3032 ENAPSPGQVKRI
+3032 NFPSPGQVKRI

-3077 TQTNKFTSFV
+3077 TQTNKFTNFI

-3113 SEFPELETG
+3113 AEFPELETG

-3136 KVAEE
+3136 KVAEV

-3155 MHRGSLYKSKNSVT
+3155 MHQGTLRKSKNPVT

-3179 SQAYNALRQRAGE
+3179 SQTYNALRQRAGE

-3214 AFLSILGGTA
+3214 AFLAAVGGYIWA
-3224 FACGIDVLMNL
+3224 QGIEFLMNL
-3235 WKHKGKAYR
+3235 WKRKGKAYR
-3244 DEDGNLTAESVAKEL
+3244 DEDGNLTAGSVAKE
-3259 ATGMAESMF
+3259 MAL
-3268 GLVIGGEE
+3268 GLVGDLASIVTYGEE
-3276 IFNIFDAVGT
+3276 IADVVGNI
-3286 KLTGGTWYD
+3286 LTGDKWYGID
-3295 SMNTLNAPGLE
+3295 TPGLE
-3306 QVSEIIST
+3306 QLSDVVETIVEQGQNG
-3314 LIDEGVS
+3314 LDV
-3321 FIQLLADGAD
+3321 LKDAAD
-3331 VVKNGGDV
+3331 VVKNGGSLG
-3339 WEFLHRRGAD
+3339 EYLHRHS
-3349 IIGDIKEMAATV
+3349 GDIVGGIKDLAAAA
-3361 ATYLPGIPVNNL
+3361 ATYLPGISVNNL
-3373 EAYLLGTVR
+3373 EAYLIGTVR
-3382 WVSPELAAAYDDALA
+3382 WASPELAAAYDDALA

-3402 RMKGLRGAELERK
+3402 QMKGMRGAELERK
-3415 IEDTLHNRRVETDEA
+3415 ISDTLHNRRVETDET

-3460 DRKLSAYQKQV
+3460 GRKLSAYQKQV
-3471 YDKTWSGAVGN
+3471 YDKTWSSAVGS
-3482 RLRELAASDVFQEA
+3482 RLQEQIASDVFQAA

-3532 ADDVLASGAEMA
+3532 ADDVLATGAEMV

-3568 QNAKDVAL
+3568 QRAKDVAL
-3576 GMAELAPEEGKKTV
+3576 GMAELTPDEGKKTV

-3609 RNALL
+3609 HDALL

-3664 IDALNGHGGIML
+3664 IDAMNGHGGIML

-3713 SQVIAEREKAKQED
+3713 SQVIAEREKTKQED

>member
-55 KTPQRERNGFD
+55 KAPQSERSGFD

-115 GSVSTVD
+115 GSISTVD

-181 HDAQDYYYTTQREKA
+181 HDAQDYYYTTQSEQA
-196 LDETVAHDQL
+196 LDEAVAHDQL

-300 VPGVWTKRQKQEAEE
+300 VPGTWTKRQKQEAEE

-389 GKLLGANEDEYHRQ
+389 GKALGANEDEYHRQ

-472 AAAIG
+472 AAAMG
-477 DMSTGDYLKHIAIS
+477 DMSTEDYLKRIAIS

-565 FSVLNGAINSYQT
+565 FSVLNSAISSYQT

-653 EAMRAYVNGYT
+653 EAMRAYVNGYA

-682 TGQLPTAADLPTAP
+682 TGQLPTAADLPTTP

-724 QNTPQPESGQ
+724 QNTQPPQSGQ

-748 AGQAAEQNQ
+748 AVQAAEQNQ
-757 QTQLPSLPATEQDAV
+757 QAQQPSLPTAAQAAA
-772 VQPQQPEQST
+772 VQPQQLEQST
-782 QQEAELPTQQMQ
+782 QQEAGLPTAQQVQ
-794 TEQTTTPLQRL
+794 TEQTNTPLERL

-828 EIQDGE
+828 QITDGE
-834 VLSKLLSLPEVQ
+834 VLSKLLSFPEVQ

-859 VVSGNVQPQNQQP
+859 VVSGNAQPQNQQP
-872 VNSAAQQT
+872 GNAA
-880 LNTQPTVQ
+880 VQ
-888 QALDSQAP
+888 QVPGSQQP
-896 GVQNGTTTSEGGM
+896 GVQNEATTHEGGM
-909 NNGTEQLQVGQRP
+909 NNGTEQLPAGQ
-922 GAEQPGEQL
+922 QPGTEQQSEQL
-931 PDGDGGRVLGES
+931 PDGDGGRILGES

-960 NQVGAAAERKNLGR
+960 NQGRTAVERENLGR

-998 VMPESSWD
+998 VMPESHWD

-1050 GIIIQADHLRL
+1050 GIIVQADHRYL

-1072 HDYAANNP
+1072 HDIAANNP

-1092 RYGREE
+1092 QYSREE
-1098 FDAIMDKYLKNL
+1098 FDAVVEKYLKNL

-1115 LPEHASGQE
+1115 LPEYASGQE
-1124 VAEAYGI
+1124 VDEVYGI

-1146 FGANADKYRS
+1146 FGAHAEKYRS
-1156 EAQAVLRERKITT
+1156 EAQAVLQERKVTT
-1169 PGSETEEAV
+1169 PGSETA
-1178 ARRTGPPERYS
+1178 AATQRRTGPPERYS

-1236 IDDSNMKYHRG
+1236 IDDSKMKYHRG

-1253 RNHPDYAEYQKLVDK
+1253 RSHPDYAEYQKLVDK

-1323 PQLRSVRVEF
+1323 PQLRNVRVEF

-1357 RSAPEVT
+1357 RSAPEAT

-1385 EYWQQH
+1385 EYWQQY

-1445 VGLDSYDLY
+1445 VGMDSYDLY

-1480 PPARADE
+1480 PPGRADE

-1747 YGDYTLVFPR
+1747 YGDYTLVLPR
-1757 QSIDPQADQRNKV
+1757 QSIDPQADRRNKV

-1785 EREVNYDARRAAEQK
+1785 EREVNYEARRAAEQK
-1800 IAQLAKQVAGGIF
+1800 IAQLANQVAGGIF
-1813 SRDSVIGSRVD
+1813 SRGSVISGHVG
-1824 EVSTMDEAELAKQ
+1824 EVSTMDEAELAKRI
-1837 LSRDDAV
+1837 SRDDTV

-1864 WDSFGNQAL
+1864 WDSFGNLAL

-1885 AQLYVKLETGERLTE
+1885 AQLYVKLETGERLTA

-1910 MEAWIADHEYA
+1910 MASWIADHEYE
-1921 LSRKPELRETRIA
+1921 LSRRPELRETRIA

-1981 ADVEAWVRGQLHGV
+1981 ADVEAWVRGQIRGV

-2005 ERFTASGRRRSFRET
+2005 ERFTASGKRRSFRET
-2020 HGAYTVENIVK
+2020 HGAYTAENIVK
-2031 AMNKANARGESYWG
+2031 AMNRASARGESYWG

-2059 KSVDAIHADESRLQK
+2059 KSVDAIHADEGRLQN

-2085 ALDKRIEGI
+2085 ELDKRIDGI

-2099 KTSGSYDMDEI
+2099 KTAGSYDMDEI

-2144 AGMYRQAAEMPTG
+2144 AGMYRQAAEMPAG

-2170 EPVCIAPDNCPPER
+2170 EPVCIAPDDCPPER

-2219 VDEPQAG
+2219 VDEPQTE
-2226 TGGEIGQAPES
+2226 TGGEIEQAPERKPA
-2237 EPAKQEQKEKK
+2237 EPEQKEKK

-2394 FNADDLDSRE
+2394 FHADDLDSRE

-2527 KNQYRAPEELRET
+2527 KNQYRAPEELQGT

-2576 KAARKSDPNFLPT
+2576 KDAQANDPNFLPS
-2589 KELEMIVDRLDNEKI
+2589 KELEKIVHRLDNKKI

-2750 PQLVGELEVGKPPKF
+2750 PQLVGALEVGKPPKF

-2779 HLYLESKS
+2779 HMYLESKS
-2787 YENLRHMEGGRIF
+2787 TENLRHMEGGRTF
-2800 PVKELYSQ
+2800 ADKTLYSQ
-2808 GKREAAFAQG
+2808 GKRREAFAQG
-2818 ELVRLA
+2818 KTVRMA
-2824 PETVKALVKDLTPEE
+2824 PETVKAIVGSLTPEE

-2875 YAPIYADTNY
+2875 YTPIYTNSNY
-2885 TKNQLGVYD
+2885 TKSELGVYD

-2904 SRQYSKNPSYNIGA
+2904 SRQFSKNPSYNIGA

-2937 PARNWNTLLGWNEY
+2937 PARNWQTLLNW
-2951 VDDDRESM
+2951 RERENSM
-2959 RSEISH
+2959 ADIITH
-2965 TWGDASLKYI
+2965 DWGDESLKYI
-2975 ENLIETLQGGAAST
+2975 QDLVQTLQGGAAST

-3006 AVFGANQSIVFKQL
+3006 AVFGANPSIVFKQL
-3020 GSIPLAS
+3020 GSIPLAGA
-3027 VWLGP
+3027 WLDFK
-3032 ENAPSPGQVKRI
+3032 NFPSPGQVKRI

-3049 EKYTQELDWRTLGY
+3049 EKYTQELDWRTMGY

-3077 TQTNKFTSFV
+3077 TQTNKFTNFV

-3113 SEFPELETG
+3113 AEFPELETG
-3122 SQEQIDSGSSPFYQ
+3122 NQEQIDSGSSPFYR
-3136 KVAEE
+3136 KVAEV

-3155 MHRGSLYKSKNSVT
+3155 MHQGTLRKSKNPVT

-3179 SQAYNALRQRAGE
+3179 SQTYNALRQRAGE

-3214 AFLSILGGTA
+3214 AFLAAVGGYIWA
-3224 FACGIDVLMNL
+3224 QGIEFLMNL
-3235 WKHKGKAYR
+3235 WKRKGKAYR
-3244 DEDGNLTAESVAKEL
+3244 DEDGNLTAGSVAKE
-3259 ATGMAESMF
+3259 MAL
-3268 GLVIGGEE
+3268 GLVGDLAGIVTYGEE
-3276 IFNIFDAVGT
+3276 LADVIGNII
-3286 KLTGGTWYD
+3286 TGDKWYGID
-3295 SMNTLNAPGLE
+3295 TPGLE
-3306 QVSEIIST
+3306 QLSDVVETIVEQGQNG
-3314 LIDEGVS
+3314 LDV
-3321 FIQLLADGAD
+3321 LKDAAD
-3331 VVKNGGDV
+3331 VVKNGGSLG
-3339 WEFLHRRGAD
+3339 EYLHRHS
-3349 IIGDIKEMAATV
+3349 GDIVGGIKDLAAAA
-3361 ATYLPGIPVNNL
+3361 ATYLPGISVNNL

-3382 WVSPELAAAYDDALA
+3382 WASPELAAAYDDALA

-3402 RMKGLRGAELERK
+3402 QMKGLRGAELERK
-3415 IEDTLHNRRVETDEA
+3415 ISDTLHNRRVETDET
-3430 TNETLASLYEGG
+3430 TNETLASLYESG

-3471 YDKTWSGAVGN
+3471 YDKTWSGAVGS
-3482 RLRELAASDVFQEA
+3482 RLQELVTSDVFQA
-3496 DDETREKMLSGL
+3496 VDDEMREKMLSGL

-3532 ADDVLASGAEMA
+3532 ADDVLATGGEMV

-3559 DAIDGGLDT
+3559 DAIDGGLDA
-3568 QNAKDVAL
+3568 QSAKDVAL
-3576 GMAELAPEEGKKTV
+3576 GMAELTPDEGKKTV

-3609 RNALL
+3609 HDALL

-3659 EIENA
+3659 KIENA
-3664 IDALNGHGGIML
+3664 IDALNGHSGIML

>member
-14 DKQQSNW
+14 NKQQSNW
-21 EQTTGQEAGGVLNK
+21 EQTAGQEAGGVLNK

-55 KTPQRERNGFD
+55 KAPQRERSGFD

-115 GSVSTVD
+115 GSISTVD

-181 HDAQDYYYTTQREKA
+181 HDAQDYYYTTQREQA
-196 LDETVAHDQL
+196 LDETAAHDQL

-239 STLPTFQAE
+239 STLPTFRAD
-248 SAQSETDRRIQELQD
+248 SAQSETDRRIQALQD

-300 VPGVWTKRQKQEAEE
+300 VPGTWTKRQKQEAEE

-357 YDVLYTRLYSKQT
+357 YDVLYTRLYSRQT

-389 GKLLGANEDEYHRQ
+389 GKALGANEDEYHRQ

-472 AAAIG
+472 AAAMG
-477 DMSTGDYLKHIAIS
+477 DMSTEDYLKRIAIS

-515 THKMTPFMEFLRQT
+515 THMMTPFMEFLRQT

-565 FSVLNGAINSYQT
+565 FSVLSSAISSYQT

-653 EAMRAYVNGYT
+653 EAMRAYVNGYA

-682 TGQLPTAADLPTAP
+682 TGQLPTAADLPTTP

-716 LQQAQAGT
+716 LQQGQAGT
-724 QNTPQPESGQ
+724 QNTQPPESGQ

-748 AGQAAEQNQ
+748 AVQAAEQNQ
-757 QTQLPSLPATEQDAV
+757 QAQQPSLPTAAQAAA
-772 VQPQQPEQST
+772 VQPQQLEQST
-782 QQEAELPTQQMQ
+782 QQEAGLLTPQQVQ
-794 TEQTTTPLQRL
+794 TEQTATPLERL
-805 EAMGVSGK
+805 ETMGVSGK

-828 EIQDGE
+828 QITDGE
-834 VLSKLLSLPEVQ
+834 VLSKLLSFPEVQ

-859 VVSGNVQPQNQQP
+859 VVSGNVQAQNQQP
-872 VNSAAQQT
+872 VNTAAQQV
-880 LNTQPTVQ
+880 PGSQ
-888 QALDSQAP
+888 QP
-896 GVQNGTTTSEGGM
+896 GVQNEATTHEGGM
-909 NNGTEQLQVGQRP
+909 NNGTEQLPAGQ
-922 GAEQPGEQL
+922 QPGTEQQSEQL
-931 PDGDGGRVLGES
+931 PDGDGGRILGES

-955 PQRAF
+955 PQRTF
-960 NQVGAAAERKNLGR
+960 NQGRTAVERENLGR

-998 VMPESSWD
+998 VMPESHWD

-1050 GIIIQADHLRL
+1050 GIIIQADHRYL

-1080 GLVRQIEQAIVE
+1080 GLVRQIERAIVE
-1092 RYGREE
+1092 QYSREE

-1146 FGANADKYRS
+1146 FGAHAEKYRS
-1156 EAQAVLRERKITT
+1156 EAQAVLQERKVTT
-1169 PGSETEEAV
+1169 PGSETA
-1178 ARRTGPPERYS
+1178 AATQRRTGPPERYS

-1200 KTLAR
+1200 KTLAH

-1236 IDDSNMKYHRG
+1236 IDDSKMKYHRG

-1253 RNHPDYAEYQKLVDK
+1253 RSHPDYAEYQKLVDK

-1323 PQLRSVRVEF
+1323 PQLRNVRVEF

-1357 RSAPEVT
+1357 RSAPEAT

-1445 VGLDSYDLY
+1445 VGMDSYDLY

-1465 AASRRELTPEQRRAT
+1465 AASRRELTPEQRRAA

-1596 HSGSGKEQG
+1596 HGGSGKEQG

-1687 VAEKRLPVKAR
+1687 VAEKRLPVKAW
-1698 FSMDEPV
+1698 FSLDEPV

-1757 QSIDPQADQRNKV
+1757 QSIDPQADRRNKV

-1785 EREVNYDARRAAEQK
+1785 EREVNYEAGRAAEQK
-1800 IAQLAKQVAGGIF
+1800 IAQLANQVAGGIF
-1813 SRDSVIGSRVD
+1813 SRYSVISGRVG
-1824 EVSTMDEAELAKQ
+1824 EVARMDEAELAKQ
-1837 LSRDDAV
+1837 LARDDAV

-1864 WDSFGNQAL
+1864 WDSFGNLAL
-1873 QDYTEKIGAQEL
+1873 QEYTEKIGAQEL
-1885 AQLYVKLETGERLTE
+1885 AQLYVKLETGERLTA

-1910 MEAWIADHEYA
+1910 MASWIADHEYA
-1921 LSRKPELRETRIA
+1921 LSRRPELRETRTA

-1981 ADVEAWVRGQLHGV
+1981 ADVEAWVRGQIRGV

-2005 ERFTASGRRRSFRET
+2005 ERFTASGKRRSFRET
-2020 HGAYTVENIVK
+2020 HGAYTAENIVK
-2031 AMNKANARGESYWG
+2031 AMNRASARGESYWG

-2059 KSVDAIHADESRLQK
+2059 KSVDAIHADEGRLQN

-2085 ALDKRIEGI
+2085 ELDKRIGGI

-2099 KTSGSYDMDEI
+2099 KTAGSYDMDEI

-2170 EPVCIAPDNCPPER
+2170 EPVCIAPDDCPPER

-2219 VDEPQAG
+2219 VDEPQAE
-2226 TGGEIGQAPES
+2226 TGGEIEQASES
-2237 EPAKQEQKEKK
+2237 KPAEPEQKEKK

-2394 FNADDLDSRE
+2394 FHADDLDSRE

-2527 KNQYRAPEELRET
+2527 KNQYRAPEELQGT

-2576 KAARKSDPNFLPT
+2576 KDAQENDPNFLPS
-2589 KELEMIVDRLDNEKI
+2589 KELEKIVHRLDNRKI

-2750 PQLVGELEVGKPPKF
+2750 PQLVGALEVGKPPKF

-2779 HLYLESKS
+2779 HMYLESKS
-2787 YENLRHMEGGRIF
+2787 TENLRHMEGGRTF
-2800 PVKELYSQ
+2800 ADKTLYSQ
-2808 GKREAAFAQG
+2808 GKRRKAFAQG
-2818 ELVRLA
+2818 KTVRMA
-2824 PETVKALVKDLTPEE
+2824 PETVKAIVGSLTPEE

-2875 YAPIYADTNY
+2875 YTPIYTNSNY
-2885 TKNQLGVYD
+2885 TKSELGVYD

-2904 SRQYSKNPSYNIGA
+2904 SRQFSKNPSYNIGA

-2937 PARNWNTLLGWNEY
+2937 PARNWQTLLNWSE
-2951 VDDDRESM
+2951 RENSM
-2959 RSEISH
+2959 ADIITH
-2965 TWGDASLKYI
+2965 DWGDESLKYI
-2975 ENLIETLQGGAAST
+2975 QDLVQTLQGGAAST

-2994 MGAEKIFSNYIG
+2994 MGAEKVFSNYIG
-3006 AVFGANQSIVFKQL
+3006 AVFGANPSIVFKQL
-3020 GSIPLAS
+3020 GSIPLAGA
-3027 VWLGP
+3027 WLDFK
-3032 ENAPSPGQVKRI
+3032 NFPSPGQVKRI

-3077 TQTNKFTSFV
+3077 TQTNKFTNFI

-3113 SEFPELETG
+3113 AEFPELETG

-3136 KVAEE
+3136 KVAEV

-3155 MHRGSLYKSKNSVT
+3155 MHQGTLRKSKNPVT

-3179 SQAYNALRQRAGE
+3179 SQTYNALRQRAGE
-3192 AEYYKRIGDTENY
+3192 AEYYKRIGGTENY

-3214 AFLSILGGTA
+3214 AFLAAVGGYIWA
-3224 FACGIDVLMNL
+3224 QGIEFLMNL
-3235 WKHKGKAYR
+3235 WKRKGKAYR
-3244 DEDGNLTAESVAKEL
+3244 DEDGNLTAGSVAKE
-3259 ATGMAESMF
+3259 MAL
-3268 GLVIGGEE
+3268 GLVGDLAGIVTYGEE
-3276 IFNIFDAVGT
+3276 LADVIGNII
-3286 KLTGGTWYD
+3286 TGDKWYGID
-3295 SMNTLNAPGLE
+3295 TPGLE
-3306 QVSEIIST
+3306 QLSDVVETIVEQGQNG
-3314 LIDEGVS
+3314 LDV
-3321 FIQLLADGAD
+3321 LRDAAD
-3331 VVKNGGDV
+3331 VVKNGGSLG
-3339 WEFLHRRGAD
+3339 EYLHRHS
-3349 IIGDIKEMAATV
+3349 GDIVGGIKDLAAAA
-3361 ATYLPGIPVNNL
+3361 ATYLPGISVNNL

-3382 WVSPELAAAYDDALA
+3382 WASPELAAAYDDALA

-3402 RMKGLRGAELERK
+3402 QMKGLRGAELERK
-3415 IEDTLHNRRVETDEA
+3415 ISDTLHNRRVETDET
-3430 TNETLASLYEGG
+3430 TNETLASLYESG

-3471 YDKTWSGAVGN
+3471 YDKTWSGAVGS
-3482 RLRELAASDVFQEA
+3482 RLQELIASDVFQAA

-3532 ADDVLASGAEMA
+3532 ADDVLATGAEMA

-3559 DAIDGGLDT
+3559 DAIDGGLDA
-3568 QNAKDVAL
+3568 QSAKDVAL

-3599 IDAVDGADAQ
+3599 IDAVDGTSAQ
-3609 RNALL
+3609 RDALL

-3664 IDALNGHGGIML
+3664 IDALNGHSGIML

>member
-14 DKQQSNW
+14 NKQQSNW
-21 EQTTGQEAGGVLNK
+21 EQTAGQEAGGVLNK

-55 KTPQRERNGFD
+55 KAPQRERSGFD

-115 GSVSTVD
+115 GSISTVD

-181 HDAQDYYYTTQREKA
+181 HDAQDYYYTTQREQA
-196 LDETVAHDQL
+196 LDETAAHDQL

-239 STLPTFQAE
+239 STLPTFRAD
-248 SAQSETDRRIQELQD
+248 SAQSETDRRIQALQD

-300 VPGVWTKRQKQEAEE
+300 VPGTWTKRQKQEAEE

-357 YDVLYTRLYSKQT
+357 YDVLYTRLYSRQT

-389 GKLLGANEDEYHRQ
+389 GKALGANEDEYHRQ

-472 AAAIG
+472 AAAMG
-477 DMSTGDYLKHIAIS
+477 DMSTEDYLKRIAIS

-515 THKMTPFMEFLRQT
+515 THMMTPFMEFLRQT

-565 FSVLNGAINSYQT
+565 FSVLSSAISSYQT

-653 EAMRAYVNGYT
+653 EAMRAYVNGYA

-682 TGQLPTAADLPTAP
+682 TGQLPTAADLPTTP

-716 LQQAQAGT
+716 LQQGQAGT
-724 QNTPQPESGQ
+724 QNTQPPESGQ

-748 AGQAAEQNQ
+748 AVQAAEQNQ
-757 QTQLPSLPATEQDAV
+757 QAQQPSLPTAAQAAA
-772 VQPQQPEQST
+772 VQPQQLEQST
-782 QQEAELPTQQMQ
+782 QQEAGLLTPQQVQ
-794 TEQTTTPLQRL
+794 TEQTATPLERL
-805 EAMGVSGK
+805 ETMGVSGK

-828 EIQDGE
+828 QITDGE
-834 VLSKLLSLPEVQ
+834 VLSKLLSFPEVQ
-846 NVMRQ
+846 NVMQQ

-859 VVSGNVQPQNQQP
+859 VVSGNVQAQNQQP
-872 VNSAAQQT
+872 VNTAAQQV
-880 LNTQPTVQ
+880 PGSQ
-888 QALDSQAP
+888 QP
-896 GVQNGTTTSEGGM
+896 GVQNEATTHEGGM
-909 NNGTEQLQVGQRP
+909 NNDTEQLPAGQQPGTEQQS
-922 GAEQPGEQL
+922 EQL
-931 PDGDGGRVLGES
+931 PDGDGGRILGES

-955 PQRAF
+955 PQRTF
-960 NQVGAAAERKNLGR
+960 NQGRTAVERENLGR

-998 VMPESSWD
+998 VMPESHWD

-1050 GIIIQADHLRL
+1050 GIIIQADHRYL

-1080 GLVRQIEQAIVE
+1080 GLVRQIERAIVE
-1092 RYGREE
+1092 QYSREE

-1146 FGANADKYRS
+1146 FGAHAEKYRS
-1156 EAQAVLRERKITT
+1156 EAQAVLQERKVTT
-1169 PGSETEEAV
+1169 PGSETA
-1178 ARRTGPPERYS
+1178 AATQRRTGPPERYS

-1200 KTLAR
+1200 KTLAH

-1236 IDDSNMKYHRG
+1236 IDDSKMKYHRG

-1253 RNHPDYAEYQKLVDK
+1253 RSHPDYAEYQKLVDK

-1323 PQLRSVRVEF
+1323 PQLRNVRVEF

-1357 RSAPEVT
+1357 RSAPEAT

-1445 VGLDSYDLY
+1445 VGMDSYDLY

-1465 AASRRELTPEQRRAT
+1465 AASRRELTPEQRRAA

-1596 HSGSGKEQG
+1596 HGGSGKEQG

-1687 VAEKRLPVKAR
+1687 VAEKRLPVKAW
-1698 FSMDEPV
+1698 FSLDEPV

-1757 QSIDPQADQRNKV
+1757 QSIDPQADRRNKV

-1785 EREVNYDARRAAEQK
+1785 EREVNYEAGRAAEQK
-1800 IAQLAKQVAGGIF
+1800 IAQLANQVAGGIF
-1813 SRDSVIGSRVD
+1813 SRYSVISGRVG
-1824 EVSTMDEAELAKQ
+1824 EVARMDEAELAKQ
-1837 LSRDDAV
+1837 LARDDAV

-1864 WDSFGNQAL
+1864 WDSFGNLAL
-1873 QDYTEKIGAQEL
+1873 QEYTEKIGAQEL
-1885 AQLYVKLETGERLTE
+1885 AQLYVKLETGERLTA

-1910 MEAWIADHEYA
+1910 MASWIADHEYA
-1921 LSRKPELRETRIA
+1921 LSRRPELRETRTA

-1981 ADVEAWVRGQLHGV
+1981 ADVEAWVRGQIRGV

-2005 ERFTASGRRRSFRET
+2005 ERFTASGKRRSFRET
-2020 HGAYTVENIVK
+2020 HGAYTAENIVK
-2031 AMNKANARGESYWG
+2031 AMNRASARGESYWG

-2059 KSVDAIHADESRLQK
+2059 KSVDAIHADEGRLQN

-2085 ALDKRIEGI
+2085 ELDKRIGGI

-2099 KTSGSYDMDEI
+2099 KTAGSYDMDEI

-2170 EPVCIAPDNCPPER
+2170 EPVCIAPDDCPPER

-2219 VDEPQAG
+2219 VDEPQAE
-2226 TGGEIGQAPES
+2226 TGGEIEQASES
-2237 EPAKQEQKEKK
+2237 KPAEPEQKEKK

-2394 FNADDLDSRE
+2394 FHADDLDSRE

-2527 KNQYRAPEELRET
+2527 KNQYRAPEELQGT

-2576 KAARKSDPNFLPT
+2576 KDAQENDPNFLPS
-2589 KELEMIVDRLDNEKI
+2589 KELKKIVHRLDNKKI

-2750 PQLVGELEVGKPPKF
+2750 PQLVGALEVGKPPKF

-2779 HLYLESKS
+2779 HMYLESKS
-2787 YENLRHMEGGRIF
+2787 TENLRHMEGGRTF
-2800 PVKELYSQ
+2800 ADKTLYSQ
-2808 GKREAAFAQG
+2808 GKRRKAFAQG
-2818 ELVRLA
+2818 KTVRMA
-2824 PETVKALVKDLTPEE
+2824 PETVKAIVGSLTPEE

-2875 YAPIYADTNY
+2875 YTPIYTNSNY
-2885 TKNQLGVYD
+2885 TKSELGVYD

-2904 SRQYSKNPSYNIGA
+2904 SRQFSENPSYNIGA

-2937 PARNWNTLLGWNEY
+2937 PARNWQTLLNWSE
-2951 VDDDRESM
+2951 RENSM
-2959 RSEISH
+2959 ADIIAH
-2965 TWGDASLKYI
+2965 DWGDESLKYI
-2975 ENLIETLQGGAAST
+2975 QDLVQTLQGGAAST

-2994 MGAEKIFSNYIG
+2994 MGAEKVFSNYIG
-3006 AVFGANQSIVFKQL
+3006 AVFGANPSIVFKQL
-3020 GSIPLAS
+3020 GSIPLAGA
-3027 VWLGP
+3027 WLDFK
-3032 ENAPSPGQVKRI
+3032 NFPSPGQVKRI

-3077 TQTNKFTSFV
+3077 TQTNKFTNFI

-3113 SEFPELETG
+3113 AEFPELETG

-3136 KVAEE
+3136 KVAEV

-3155 MHRGSLYKSKNSVT
+3155 MHQGTLRKSKNQVT
-3169 RAFTMFKSDS
+3169 RALTMFKSDS
-3179 SQAYNALRQRAGE
+3179 SQTYNALRQRAGE

-3214 AFLSILGGTA
+3214 AFLAAVGGYIWA
-3224 FACGIDVLMNL
+3224 QGIEFLMNL
-3235 WKHKGKAYR
+3235 WKRKGKAYR
-3244 DEDGNLTAESVAKEL
+3244 DEDGNLTAGSVAKE
-3259 ATGMAESMF
+3259 MAL
-3268 GLVIGGEE
+3268 GLVGDLAGIVTYGEE
-3276 IFNIFDAVGT
+3276 LADVIGNII
-3286 KLTGGTWYD
+3286 TGDKWYGID
-3295 SMNTLNAPGLE
+3295 TPGLE
-3306 QVSEIIST
+3306 QLSDVVETIVEQGQNG
-3314 LIDEGVS
+3314 LDV
-3321 FIQLLADGAD
+3321 LRDAAD
-3331 VVKNGGDV
+3331 VVKNGGSLG
-3339 WEFLHRRGAD
+3339 EYLHRHS
-3349 IIGDIKEMAATV
+3349 GDIVGGIKDLAAAA
-3361 ATYLPGIPVNNL
+3361 ATYLPGISVNNL

-3382 WVSPELAAAYDDALA
+3382 WASPELAAAYDDALA

-3402 RMKGLRGAELERK
+3402 QMKGLRGAELERK
-3415 IEDTLHNRRVETDEA
+3415 ISDTLHNRRVETDET
-3430 TNETLASLYEGG
+3430 TNETLASLYESG

-3471 YDKTWSGAVGN
+3471 YDKTWSGAVGS
-3482 RLRELAASDVFQEA
+3482 RLQELIASDVFQAA

-3532 ADDVLASGAEMA
+3532 ADDVLATGAEMA

-3559 DAIDGGLDT
+3559 DAIDGGLDA
-3568 QNAKDVAL
+3568 QSAKDVAL

-3599 IDAVDGADAQ
+3599 IDAVDGTSAQ
-3609 RNALL
+3609 RDALL

-3619 STKQKYEIADSYGIE
+3619 STKQKYEIAASYGIE

-3664 IDALNGHGGIML
+3664 IDALNGHSGIML

>member
-55 KTPQRERNGFD
+55 KTPQSERSGFD

-115 GSVSTVD
+115 GSISTVD

-181 HDAQDYYYTTQREKA
+181 HDAQDYYYTTQRKQA
-196 LDETVAHDQL
+196 LDETAAHDQL

-218 QKKQEQAQQPGILSM
+218 QKKQEKAQQPSILSM

-239 STLPTFQAE
+239 STLPTFRAD

-300 VPGVWTKRQKQEAEE
+300 VPGTWTKRQKQEAEE

-344 KGDTEAAKQWQQI
+344 KGDTEAAAQWQQI
-357 YDVLYTRLYSKQT
+357 YDVLYTRLYSRQT

-389 GKLLGANEDEYHRQ
+389 GKALGANEDEYHRQ

-472 AAAIG
+472 AAAMG
-477 DMSTGDYLKHIAIS
+477 DMSTEDYLKRIAIS
-491 GAQGM
+491 GTQGM

-515 THKMTPFMEFLRQT
+515 THMMTPFMEFLRQT

-565 FSVLNGAINSYQT
+565 FSVLNGAISSYQA

-628 SVNSYYIAGQQKAVD
+628 SINSYYIAGQQKAVD

-682 TGQLPTAADLPTAP
+682 TGQLPTAADLPTTP

-708 LQTAIQQG
+708 IQTAIQQG
-716 LQQAQAGT
+716 LQQAEAGT
-724 QNTPQPESGQ
+724 QSAQQPESGQ
-734 ALQNGNAAAAAAQI
+734 ALQSGNAAAAAAQI
-748 AGQAAEQNQ
+748 AGQSQQVQQPNLPTAAQ
-757 QTQLPSLPATEQDAV
+757 AAA
-772 VQPQQPEQST
+772 VQPQQLEQST
-782 QQEAELPTQQMQ
+782 QQEAGLPTPQQVQ
-794 TEQTTTPLQRL
+794 TEQTATPLERL

-828 EIQDGE
+828 QITDGE
-834 VLSKLLSLPEVQ
+834 VLNKLLSFPEVQ

-859 VVSGNVQPQNQQP
+859 VVSGNAQPQNQQP
-872 VNSAAQQT
+872 GNAA
-880 LNTQPTVQ
+880 VQ
-888 QALDSQAP
+888 QVPGSQQP
-896 GVQNGTTTSEGGM
+896 GVQNEATTPEGGM
-909 NNGTEQLQVGQRP
+909 NNGTEQLPAGQQP
-922 GAEQPGEQL
+922 GAEQQGEQL
-931 PDGDGGRVLGES
+931 PDGDGGRILGES

-960 NQVGAAAERKNLGR
+960 NQGRTAVERENLGR

-998 VMPESSWD
+998 VMPESHWD
-1006 AQMQQ
+1006 SQMQQ

-1050 GIIIQADHLRL
+1050 GIIVQADHRYL

-1092 RYGREE
+1092 QYSREE
-1098 FDAIMDKYLKNL
+1098 FDAVVEKYLKNL

-1115 LPEHASGQE
+1115 LPEYASGQE
-1124 VAEAYGI
+1124 VDEVYGI

-1146 FGANADKYRS
+1146 FGAHAEKYRS
-1156 EAQAVLRERKITT
+1156 EAQAVLQARKITT
-1169 PGSETEEAV
+1169 PGSETA
-1178 ARRTGPPERYS
+1178 AATQRRTGPPERYS
-1189 YGGVNANTADQ
+1189 I
-1200 KTLAR
+1200 
-1205 AQELQ
+1205 
-1210 MQGEDDERVR
+1210 GEI
-1220 KETGWHT
+1220 T
-1227 GMEGKLRFE
+1227 
-1236 IDDSNMKYHRG
+1236 
-1247 GDAAFS
+1247 
-1253 RNHPDYAEYQKLVDK
+1253 DK
-1268 MLTGSAEAWK
+1268 AGNN
-1278 PEDQERLQEL
+1278 
-1288 DKTWGREYG
+1288 YG
-1297 RLSERVESGNA
+1297 RGVHLDSTLLENLSDSERVQMVKE
-1308 TLEDVIDHEELFQAY
+1308 
-1323 PQLRSVRVEF
+1323 RV
-1333 KELPGNTQGYFSP
+1333 KELGGQHFTAYDGNG
-1346 SENKI
+1346 N
-1351 ALDSKL
+1351 
-1357 RSAPEVT
+1357 EV
-1364 IIHEIQHAIQK
+1364 
-1375 AEGFASGASP
+1375 
-1385 EYWQQH
+1385 
-1391 RDEAKEARIADIREE
+1391 
-1406 IARLEEQL
+1406 
-1414 PWDLNRW
+1414 
-1421 TAEDDAIEAKIGELE
+1421 
-1436 DSIIDIQNG
+1436 DIQIAKPGARFVNKSG
-1445 VGLDSYDLY
+1445 KSVPVNKDLTTKN
-1454 RNTAGEIEARD
+1454 RKSKVKQEAVVLADELINTAKHKKD
-1465 AASRRELTPEQRRAT
+1465 T
-1480 PPARADE
+1480 PARYPHGWLDDNGRNDWAEWKTYIQDKE
-1487 NTVYADL
+1487 NTVWEATLHIATSADGEKIL
-1494 SDSLDYV
+1494 YDIDPIKKTGQSGNSDTSTVEPIVADEAEPVKREDEEEMPKLMNLQRYSDIAGQQEQTAEMTNAEPTTVGAITSGSQSL
-1501 GKTDDGTEVYE
+1501 GGSAPAISSA
-1512 TSEAVRKL
+1512 SEASVAE
-1520 PYKKRMEA
+1520 KRQSVKIPSA
-1528 FMDIMRNEYAGRTA
+1528 S
-1542 KFTARDGEVYYAT
+1542 
-1555 FDENDLRKNV
+1555 DE
-1565 YGDKKSSPR
+1565 SSE
-1574 GWKAKINTGADG
+1574 NT
-1586 NIFDLVENAE
+1586 N
-1596 HSGSGKEQG
+1596 
-1605 KTSEA
+1605 
-1610 HQGLTGWEYFVKTVQ
+1610 
-1625 IDGRVYDLLANV
+1625 
-1637 RKKPD
+1637 
-1642 GEFVY
+1642 
-1647 SIQLNENEKKAPA
+1647 KAPA

-1757 QSIDPQADQRNKV
+1757 QSIDPQADRRNKV

-1785 EREVNYDARRAAEQK
+1785 EREVNYEARRAAEQK
-1800 IAQLAKQVAGGIF
+1800 IAQLANQVAGGIF

-1824 EVSTMDEAELAKQ
+1824 EVATMDEAELAKQ
-1837 LSRDDAV
+1837 LAKDDAV

-1885 AQLYVKLETGERLTE
+1885 ARLYVKLETGDRLTA

-1910 MEAWIADHEYA
+1910 MDAWIADHEYA
-1921 LSRKPELRETRIA
+1921 LNRRPELRETRIA
-1934 RQRDKISDARVEDF
+1934 RQRDKISDVRVEDF

-1981 ADVEAWVRGQLHGV
+1981 ADVEAWVRGQLRGV

-2005 ERFTASGRRRSFRET
+2005 ERFTASGRRRSFLET
-2020 HGAYTVENIVK
+2020 HGAYTAENIVK
-2031 AMNKANARGESYWG
+2031 AMNQADARGESYWG

-2059 KSVDAIHADESRLQK
+2059 KSVDAIHADEGRLQN
-2074 MPEEEYNRLLQ
+2074 MPEEEYNQLLQ
-2085 ALDKRIEGI
+2085 ELDKRIEGI

-2099 KTSGSYDMDEI
+2099 KTAGSYDMDEI

-2170 EPVCIAPDNCPPER
+2170 EPVCIAPDDCPPER

-2219 VDEPQAG
+2219 VDEPQAE
-2226 TGGEIGQAPES
+2226 TGSEIEQAPENKPA
-2237 EPAKQEQKEKK
+2237 EPEQKEKK

-2394 FNADDLDSRE
+2394 FHADDLDSRE

-2446 RQMDEALRT
+2446 RQMDEALHT

-2527 KNQYRAPEELRET
+2527 KNQYRAPEELQGT

-2576 KAARKSDPNFLPT
+2576 KDAQTNDPNFLPS
-2589 KELEMIVDRLDNEKI
+2589 KELEKIVHRLDNKKI

-2750 PQLVGELEVGKPPKF
+2750 PQLVGALEVGKPPKF

-2779 HLYLESKS
+2779 HMYLESKS
-2787 YENLRHMEGGRIF
+2787 TENLRHMEGGRTF
-2800 PVKELYSQ
+2800 ADKTLYSQ
-2808 GKREAAFAQG
+2808 GKRREAFAQG
-2818 ELVRLA
+2818 KTVRMA
-2824 PETVKALVKDLTPEE
+2824 PETVKAIVGSLTPEE

-2875 YAPIYADTNY
+2875 YTPIYTNSNY
-2885 TKNQLGVYD
+2885 TKSELGVYD

-2904 SRQYSKNPSYNIGA
+2904 SRQFSKNPSYNIGA

-2937 PARNWNTLLGWNEY
+2937 PARNWQTLLNW
-2951 VDDDRESM
+2951 RERENSM
-2959 RSEISH
+2959 ADIITH
-2965 TWGDASLKYI
+2965 NWGDESLKYI
-2975 ENLIETLQGGAAST
+2975 QDLVQTLQGGTAST

-2994 MGAEKIFSNYIG
+2994 MGAEKVFSNYIG
-3006 AVFGANQSIVFKQL
+3006 AVFGANPSIVFKQL
-3020 GSIPLAS
+3020 GSIPLAGA
-3027 VWLGP
+3027 WLDFK
-3032 ENAPSPGQVKRI
+3032 NFPSPGQVKRI

-3077 TQTNKFTSFV
+3077 TQTNKFTNFI

-3113 SEFPELETG
+3113 VEFPELETG

-3136 KVAEE
+3136 KVAEV

-3155 MHRGSLYKSKNSVT
+3155 MHQGTLRKSKNPVT

-3179 SQAYNALRQRAGE
+3179 SQTYNALRQRAGE

-3214 AFLSILGGTA
+3214 AFLAAVGGYIWA
-3224 FACGIDVLMNL
+3224 QGIEFLMNL
-3235 WKHKGKAYR
+3235 WKRKGKAYR
-3244 DEDGNLTAESVAKEL
+3244 DEDGNLTAGSVAKE
-3259 ATGMAESMF
+3259 MAL
-3268 GLVIGGEE
+3268 GLVGDLASIVTYGEE
-3276 IFNIFDAVGT
+3276 IADVVGNI
-3286 KLTGGTWYD
+3286 LTGDKWYGID
-3295 SMNTLNAPGLE
+3295 TPGLE
-3306 QVSEIIST
+3306 QLSDVVETIVEQGQNG
-3314 LIDEGVS
+3314 LDV
-3321 FIQLLADGAD
+3321 LKDAAD
-3331 VVKNGGDV
+3331 VVKNGGSLG
-3339 WEFLHRRGAD
+3339 EYLHRHS
-3349 IIGDIKEMAATV
+3349 GDIVGGIKDLAAAA
-3361 ATYLPGIPVNNL
+3361 ATYLPGISVNNL
-3373 EAYLLGTVR
+3373 EAYLIGTVR
-3382 WVSPELAAAYDDALA
+3382 WASPELAAAYDDALA

-3402 RMKGLRGAELERK
+3402 QMKGMRGAELERK
-3415 IEDTLHNRRVETDEA
+3415 ISDTLHNRRVETDET

-3460 DRKLSAYQKQV
+3460 GRKLSAYQKQV
-3471 YDKTWSGAVGN
+3471 YDKTWSSAVGS
-3482 RLRELAASDVFQEA
+3482 RLQELIASDVFQAA

-3532 ADDVLASGAEMA
+3532 ADDVLATGAEMV

-3568 QNAKDVAL
+3568 QRAKDVAL
-3576 GMAELAPEEGKKTV
+3576 GMAELTPDEGKKTV

-3609 RNALL
+3609 HDALL

-3664 IDALNGHGGIML
+3664 IDAMNGHGGIML

-3713 SQVIAEREKAKQED
+3713 SQVIAEREKTKQED

>member
-55 KTPQRERNGFD
+55 KTPQSERSGFD

-115 GSVSTVD
+115 GSISTVD

-181 HDAQDYYYTTQREKA
+181 HDAQDYYYTTQRKQA
-196 LDETVAHDQL
+196 LDETAAHDQL

-218 QKKQEQAQQPGILSM
+218 QKKQEKAQQPSILSM

-239 STLPTFQAE
+239 STLPTFRAD

-300 VPGVWTKRQKQEAEE
+300 VPGTWTKRQKQEAEE

-344 KGDTEAAKQWQQI
+344 KGDTEAAAQWQQI
-357 YDVLYTRLYSKQT
+357 YDVLYTRLYSRQT

-389 GKLLGANEDEYHRQ
+389 GKALGANEDEYHRQ

-472 AAAIG
+472 AAAMG
-477 DMSTGDYLKHIAIS
+477 DMSTEDYLKRIAIS
-491 GAQGM
+491 GTQGM

-515 THKMTPFMEFLRQT
+515 THMMTPFMEFLRQT

-565 FSVLNGAINSYQT
+565 FSVLNSAISSYQT

-653 EAMRAYVNGYT
+653 EAMRAYVNGYA

-682 TGQLPTAADLPTAP
+682 TGQLPTAADLPTTP

-724 QNTPQPESGQ
+724 QNTQPPQSGQ

-748 AGQAAEQNQ
+748 AVQAAEQNQ
-757 QTQLPSLPATEQDAV
+757 QAQQPSLPTAAQAAA
-772 VQPQQPEQST
+772 VQPQQLEQST
-782 QQEAELPTQQMQ
+782 QQEAGLPTPQQVQ
-794 TEQTTTPLQRL
+794 TEQTATPLERL

-828 EIQDGE
+828 QITDGE
-834 VLSKLLSLPEVQ
+834 VLSKLLSFPEVQ

-859 VVSGNVQPQNQQP
+859 VVSGNAQPQNQQP
-872 VNSAAQQT
+872 GNAA
-880 LNTQPTVQ
+880 VQ
-888 QALDSQAP
+888 QVPGSQQP
-896 GVQNGTTTSEGGM
+896 GVQNEATTPEGGM
-909 NNGTEQLQVGQRP
+909 NNGTEQLPAGQQP
-922 GAEQPGEQL
+922 GTEQQGEQL
-931 PDGDGGRVLGES
+931 PDGDGGRILGES

-960 NQVGAAAERKNLGR
+960 NQGRTAVERENLGR

-998 VMPESSWD
+998 VMPESHWD
-1006 AQMQQ
+1006 SQMQQ

-1050 GIIIQADHLRL
+1050 GIIVQADHRYL

-1092 RYGREE
+1092 QYSREE
-1098 FDAIMDKYLKNL
+1098 FDAVVEKYLKNL

-1115 LPEHASGQE
+1115 LPEYASGQE
-1124 VAEAYGI
+1124 VDEVYGI

-1146 FGANADKYRS
+1146 FGAHAEKYRS
-1156 EAQAVLRERKITT
+1156 EAQAVLQARKITT
-1169 PGSETEEAV
+1169 PGSETA
-1178 ARRTGPPERYS
+1178 AATQRRTGPPERYS
-1189 YGGVNANTADQ
+1189 I
-1200 KTLAR
+1200 
-1205 AQELQ
+1205 
-1210 MQGEDDERVR
+1210 GEI
-1220 KETGWHT
+1220 T
-1227 GMEGKLRFE
+1227 
-1236 IDDSNMKYHRG
+1236 
-1247 GDAAFS
+1247 
-1253 RNHPDYAEYQKLVDK
+1253 DK
-1268 MLTGSAEAWK
+1268 AGNN
-1278 PEDQERLQEL
+1278 
-1288 DKTWGREYG
+1288 YG
-1297 RLSERVESGNA
+1297 RGVHLDSTLLENLSDSERVQMVKE
-1308 TLEDVIDHEELFQAY
+1308 
-1323 PQLRSVRVEF
+1323 RV
-1333 KELPGNTQGYFSP
+1333 KELGGQHFTAYDGNG
-1346 SENKI
+1346 N
-1351 ALDSKL
+1351 
-1357 RSAPEVT
+1357 EV
-1364 IIHEIQHAIQK
+1364 
-1375 AEGFASGASP
+1375 
-1385 EYWQQH
+1385 
-1391 RDEAKEARIADIREE
+1391 
-1406 IARLEEQL
+1406 
-1414 PWDLNRW
+1414 
-1421 TAEDDAIEAKIGELE
+1421 
-1436 DSIIDIQNG
+1436 DIQIAKPGARFVNKSG
-1445 VGLDSYDLY
+1445 KSVPVNKDLTTKN
-1454 RNTAGEIEARD
+1454 RKSKVKQEAVVLADELINTAKHKKD
-1465 AASRRELTPEQRRAT
+1465 T
-1480 PPARADE
+1480 PARYPHGWLDDNGRNDWAEWKTYIQDKE
-1487 NTVYADL
+1487 NTVWEATLHIATSADGEKIL
-1494 SDSLDYV
+1494 YDIDPIKKTGQSGNSDTSTVEPIVADEAEPVKREDEEEMPKLMNLQRYSDIAGQQEQTAEMTNAEPTTVGAITSGSQSL
-1501 GKTDDGTEVYE
+1501 GGSAPAISSA
-1512 TSEAVRKL
+1512 SEASVAE
-1520 PYKKRMEA
+1520 KRQSVKIPSA
-1528 FMDIMRNEYAGRTA
+1528 S
-1542 KFTARDGEVYYAT
+1542 
-1555 FDENDLRKNV
+1555 DE
-1565 YGDKKSSPR
+1565 SSE
-1574 GWKAKINTGADG
+1574 NT
-1586 NIFDLVENAE
+1586 N
-1596 HSGSGKEQG
+1596 
-1605 KTSEA
+1605 
-1610 HQGLTGWEYFVKTVQ
+1610 
-1625 IDGRVYDLLANV
+1625 
-1637 RKKPD
+1637 
-1642 GEFVY
+1642 
-1647 SIQLNENEKKAPA
+1647 KAPA

-1757 QSIDPQADQRNKV
+1757 QSIDPQADRRNKV

-1785 EREVNYDARRAAEQK
+1785 EREVNYEARRAAEQK
-1800 IAQLAKQVAGGIF
+1800 IAQLANQVAGGIF

-1824 EVSTMDEAELAKQ
+1824 EVATMDEAELAKQ
-1837 LSRDDAV
+1837 LAKDDAV

-1885 AQLYVKLETGERLTE
+1885 ARLYVKLETGDRLTA

-1910 MEAWIADHEYA
+1910 MDAWIADHEYA
-1921 LSRKPELRETRIA
+1921 LNRRPELRETRIA
-1934 RQRDKISDARVEDF
+1934 RQRDKISDVRVEDF

-1981 ADVEAWVRGQLHGV
+1981 ADVEAWVRGQLRGV

-2005 ERFTASGRRRSFRET
+2005 ERFTASGRRRSFLET
-2020 HGAYTVENIVK
+2020 HGAYTAENIVK
-2031 AMNKANARGESYWG
+2031 AMNQADARGESYWG

-2059 KSVDAIHADESRLQK
+2059 KSVDAIHADEGRLQN

-2085 ALDKRIEGI
+2085 ELDKRIEGI

-2099 KTSGSYDMDEI
+2099 KTAGSYDMDEI

-2170 EPVCIAPDNCPPER
+2170 EPVCIAPDDCPPER

-2219 VDEPQAG
+2219 VDEPQAE
-2226 TGGEIGQAPES
+2226 TGSEIEQAPENKPA
-2237 EPAKQEQKEKK
+2237 EPEQKEKK

-2394 FNADDLDSRE
+2394 FHADDLDSRE

-2527 KNQYRAPEELRET
+2527 KNQYRAPEELQGT

-2576 KAARKSDPNFLPT
+2576 KDAQANDPNFLPS
-2589 KELEMIVDRLDNEKI
+2589 KELEKIVHRLDNRKI

-2750 PQLVGELEVGKPPKF
+2750 PQLVGALEVGKPPKF

-2779 HLYLESKS
+2779 HMYLESKS
-2787 YENLRHMEGGRIF
+2787 TENLRHMEGGRTF
-2800 PVKELYSQ
+2800 ADKTLYSQ
-2808 GKREAAFAQG
+2808 GKRREAFAQG
-2818 ELVRLA
+2818 KTVRMA
-2824 PETVKALVKDLTPEE
+2824 PENVKAIVGSLTPEE

-2875 YAPIYADTNY
+2875 YTPIYTNSNY
-2885 TKNQLGVYD
+2885 TKSELGVYD

-2904 SRQYSKNPSYNIGA
+2904 SRQFSKNPSYNIGD

-2937 PARNWNTLLGWNEY
+2937 PARNWQTLLNW
-2951 VDDDRESM
+2951 RERENSM
-2959 RSEISH
+2959 ADIITH
-2965 TWGDASLKYI
+2965 DWGDESLKYI
-2975 ENLIETLQGGAAST
+2975 QDLVQTLQGGAAST

-2994 MGAEKIFSNYIG
+2994 MGTEKIFSNYIG
-3006 AVFGANQSIVFKQL
+3006 AVFGANPSIVLKQL
-3020 GSIPLAS
+3020 GSIPLAGA
-3027 VWLGP
+3027 WLDFK
-3032 ENAPSPGQVKRI
+3032 NFPSPGQVKRI
-3044 DRSLI
+3044 DRGLI

-3077 TQTNKFTSFV
+3077 TQTNKFTNFV

-3113 SEFPELETG
+3113 AEFPELETG
-3122 SQEQIDSGSSPFYQ
+3122 NQEQIDSGSSPFYQ
-3136 KVAEE
+3136 KVAEV

-3155 MHRGSLYKSKNSVT
+3155 MHQGTLRKSKNPVT

-3179 SQAYNALRQRAGE
+3179 SQTYNALRQRAGE

-3214 AFLSILGGTA
+3214 AFLAAVGGYIWA
-3224 FACGIDVLMNL
+3224 QGIEFLMNL
-3235 WKHKGKAYR
+3235 WKRKGKAYR
-3244 DEDGNLTAESVAKEL
+3244 DEDGNLTAGSVAKE
-3259 ATGMAESMF
+3259 MAL
-3268 GLVIGGEE
+3268 GLVGDLASIVTYGEE
-3276 IFNIFDAVGT
+3276 IADVVGNI
-3286 KLTGGTWYD
+3286 LTGDKWYGID
-3295 SMNTLNAPGLE
+3295 TPGLE
-3306 QVSEIIST
+3306 QLSDVVETIVEQGQNG
-3314 LIDEGVS
+3314 LDV
-3321 FIQLLADGAD
+3321 LKDAAD
-3331 VVKNGGDV
+3331 VVKNGGSLG
-3339 WEFLHRRGAD
+3339 EYLHRHS
-3349 IIGDIKEMAATV
+3349 GDIVGGIKDLAAAA
-3361 ATYLPGIPVNNL
+3361 ATYLPGISVNNL
-3373 EAYLLGTVR
+3373 EAYLIGTVR
-3382 WVSPELAAAYDDALA
+3382 WASPELAAAYDDALA

-3402 RMKGLRGAELERK
+3402 KMKGMRGAELERK
-3415 IEDTLHNRRVETDEA
+3415 ISDTLHNRRVETDET

-3471 YDKTWSGAVGN
+3471 YDKTWSSTVGS
-3482 RLRELAASDVFQEA
+3482 RLQELAASDVFQTA
-3496 DDETREKMLSGL
+3496 DDETWEKMLSGL

-3532 ADDVLASGAEMA
+3532 ADDVLATGAEMV

-3568 QNAKDVAL
+3568 QSAKDVAL
-3576 GMAELAPEEGKKTV
+3576 GMAELTPDEGKKTV

-3609 RNALL
+3609 HDALL

-3664 IDALNGHGGIML
+3664 IDALNGHSGIML

-3713 SQVIAEREKAKQED
+3713 SQVIAEREKTKQED

>member
-55 KTPQRERNGFD
+55 KTPQSERSGFD

-115 GSVSTVD
+115 GSISTVD

-181 HDAQDYYYTTQREKA
+181 HDAQDYYYTTQRKQA
-196 LDETVAHDQL
+196 LDETAAHDQL

-218 QKKQEQAQQPGILSM
+218 QKKQEKAQQPSILSM

-239 STLPTFQAE
+239 STLPTFRAD

-300 VPGVWTKRQKQEAEE
+300 VPGTWTKRQKQEAEE

-344 KGDTEAAKQWQQI
+344 KGDTEAAAQWQQI
-357 YDVLYTRLYSKQT
+357 YDVLYTRLYSRQT

-389 GKLLGANEDEYHRQ
+389 GKALGANEDEYHRQ

-472 AAAIG
+472 AAAMG
-477 DMSTGDYLKHIAIS
+477 DMSTEDYLKRIAIS
-491 GAQGM
+491 GTQGM

-515 THKMTPFMEFLRQT
+515 THMMTPFMEFLRQT

-565 FSVLNGAINSYQT
+565 FSVLNSAISSYQT

-653 EAMRAYVNGYT
+653 EAMRAYVNGYA

-682 TGQLPTAADLPTAP
+682 TGQLPTAADLPTTP

-724 QNTPQPESGQ
+724 QNTQPPQSGQ

-748 AGQAAEQNQ
+748 AVQAAEQNQ
-757 QTQLPSLPATEQDAV
+757 QAQQPSLPTAAQAAA
-772 VQPQQPEQST
+772 VQPQQLEQST
-782 QQEAELPTQQMQ
+782 QQEAGLPTPQQVQ
-794 TEQTTTPLQRL
+794 TEQTATPLERL

-828 EIQDGE
+828 QITDGE
-834 VLSKLLSLPEVQ
+834 VLSKLLSFPEVQ

-859 VVSGNVQPQNQQP
+859 VVSGNAQPQNQQP
-872 VNSAAQQT
+872 GNAA
-880 LNTQPTVQ
+880 VQ
-888 QALDSQAP
+888 QVPGSQQP
-896 GVQNGTTTSEGGM
+896 GVQNEATTHEGGM
-909 NNGTEQLQVGQRP
+909 NNGTEQLPAGQQP
-922 GAEQPGEQL
+922 GTEQQGEQL
-931 PDGDGGRVLGES
+931 PDGDGGRILGES

-960 NQVGAAAERKNLGR
+960 NQGRTAVERENLGR

-998 VMPESSWD
+998 VMPESHWD
-1006 AQMQQ
+1006 SQMQQ

-1050 GIIIQADHLRL
+1050 GIIVQADHRYL

-1092 RYGREE
+1092 QYSREE
-1098 FDAIMDKYLKNL
+1098 FDAVVEKYLKNL

-1115 LPEHASGQE
+1115 LPEYASGQE
-1124 VAEAYGI
+1124 VDEVYGI

-1146 FGANADKYRS
+1146 FGAHAEKYRS
-1156 EAQAVLRERKITT
+1156 EAQAVLQARKITT
-1169 PGSETEEAV
+1169 PGSETA
-1178 ARRTGPPERYS
+1178 AATQRRTGPPERYS
-1189 YGGVNANTADQ
+1189 I
-1200 KTLAR
+1200 
-1205 AQELQ
+1205 
-1210 MQGEDDERVR
+1210 GEI
-1220 KETGWHT
+1220 T
-1227 GMEGKLRFE
+1227 
-1236 IDDSNMKYHRG
+1236 
-1247 GDAAFS
+1247 
-1253 RNHPDYAEYQKLVDK
+1253 DK
-1268 MLTGSAEAWK
+1268 AGNN
-1278 PEDQERLQEL
+1278 
-1288 DKTWGREYG
+1288 YG
-1297 RLSERVESGNA
+1297 RGVHLDSTLLENLSDSERVQMVKE
-1308 TLEDVIDHEELFQAY
+1308 
-1323 PQLRSVRVEF
+1323 RV
-1333 KELPGNTQGYFSP
+1333 KELGGQHFTAYDGNG
-1346 SENKI
+1346 N
-1351 ALDSKL
+1351 
-1357 RSAPEVT
+1357 EV
-1364 IIHEIQHAIQK
+1364 
-1375 AEGFASGASP
+1375 
-1385 EYWQQH
+1385 
-1391 RDEAKEARIADIREE
+1391 
-1406 IARLEEQL
+1406 
-1414 PWDLNRW
+1414 
-1421 TAEDDAIEAKIGELE
+1421 
-1436 DSIIDIQNG
+1436 DIQIAKPGARFVNKSG
-1445 VGLDSYDLY
+1445 KSVPVNKDLTTKN
-1454 RNTAGEIEARD
+1454 RKSKVKQEAVVLADELINTAKHKKD
-1465 AASRRELTPEQRRAT
+1465 T
-1480 PPARADE
+1480 PARYPHGWLDDNGRNDWAEWKTYIQDKE
-1487 NTVYADL
+1487 NTVWEATLHIATSADGEKIL
-1494 SDSLDYV
+1494 YDIDPIKKTGQSGNSDTSTVEPIVADEAEPVKREDEEEMPKLMNLQRYSDIAGQQEQTAEMTNAEPTTVGAITSGSQSL
-1501 GKTDDGTEVYE
+1501 GGSAPAISSA
-1512 TSEAVRKL
+1512 SEASVAE
-1520 PYKKRMEA
+1520 KRQSVKIPSA
-1528 FMDIMRNEYAGRTA
+1528 S
-1542 KFTARDGEVYYAT
+1542 
-1555 FDENDLRKNV
+1555 DE
-1565 YGDKKSSPR
+1565 SSE
-1574 GWKAKINTGADG
+1574 NT
-1586 NIFDLVENAE
+1586 N
-1596 HSGSGKEQG
+1596 
-1605 KTSEA
+1605 
-1610 HQGLTGWEYFVKTVQ
+1610 
-1625 IDGRVYDLLANV
+1625 
-1637 RKKPD
+1637 
-1642 GEFVY
+1642 
-1647 SIQLNENEKKAPA
+1647 KAPA

-1757 QSIDPQADQRNKV
+1757 QSIDPQADRRNKV

-1785 EREVNYDARRAAEQK
+1785 EREVNYEARRAAEQK
-1800 IAQLAKQVAGGIF
+1800 IAQLANQVAGGIF

-1824 EVSTMDEAELAKQ
+1824 EVATMDEAELAKQ
-1837 LSRDDAV
+1837 LAKDDAV

-1864 WDSFGNQAL
+1864 WDSFGNLAL
-1873 QDYTEKIGAQEL
+1873 QEYTEKIGAQEL

-1900 AELETARESI
+1900 TELETARESI
-1910 MEAWIADHEYA
+1910 MGAWIADHEYA
-1921 LSRKPELRETRIA
+1921 LSRRPELRETRIA
-1934 RQRDKISDARVEDF
+1934 RQRDKISDVRVEDF

-1981 ADVEAWVRGQLHGV
+1981 ADVEAWVRGQLRGV

-2005 ERFTASGRRRSFRET
+2005 ERFTASGRRRSFLET
-2020 HGAYTVENIVK
+2020 HGAYTAENIVK
-2031 AMNKANARGESYWG
+2031 AMNQADARGESYWG

-2059 KSVDAIHADESRLQK
+2059 KSVDAIHADEGRLQN
-2074 MPEEEYNRLLQ
+2074 MPEEEYNQLLQ
-2085 ALDKRIEGI
+2085 ELDKRIEGI

-2099 KTSGSYDMDEI
+2099 KTAGSYDMDEI

-2170 EPVCIAPDNCPPER
+2170 EPVCIAPDDCPPER

-2219 VDEPQAG
+2219 VDEPQAE
-2226 TGGEIGQAPES
+2226 TGSEIEQAPENKPA
-2237 EPAKQEQKEKK
+2237 EPEQKEKK

-2282 GRRAEINQIIDGLA
+2282 GRRAEINQIIDTLA

-2394 FNADDLDSRE
+2394 FHADDLDSRE

-2527 KNQYRAPEELRET
+2527 KNQYRAPEELQGT

-2576 KAARKSDPNFLPT
+2576 KDAQANDPNFLPS
-2589 KELEMIVDRLDNEKI
+2589 KELEKIVHRLDNRKI

-2750 PQLVGELEVGKPPKF
+2750 PQLVGALEVGKPPKF

-2779 HLYLESKS
+2779 HMYLESKS
-2787 YENLRHMEGGRIF
+2787 TENLRHMEGGRTF
-2800 PVKELYSQ
+2800 ADKTLYSQ
-2808 GKREAAFAQG
+2808 GKRREAFAQG
-2818 ELVRLA
+2818 KTVRMA
-2824 PETVKALVKDLTPEE
+2824 PENVKAIVGSLTPEE

-2875 YAPIYADTNY
+2875 YTPIYTNSNY
-2885 TKNQLGVYD
+2885 TKSELGVYD

-2904 SRQYSKNPSYNIGA
+2904 SRQFSKNPSYNIGA

-2937 PARNWNTLLGWNEY
+2937 PARNWQTLLNW
-2951 VDDDRESM
+2951 RERENSM
-2959 RSEISH
+2959 ADIITH
-2965 TWGDASLKYI
+2965 DWGDESLKYI
-2975 ENLIETLQGGAAST
+2975 QDLVQTLQGGAAST

-2994 MGAEKIFSNYIG
+2994 MGTEKIFSNYIG
-3006 AVFGANQSIVFKQL
+3006 AVFGANPSIVLKQL
-3020 GSIPLAS
+3020 GSIPLAGA
-3027 VWLGP
+3027 WLDFK
-3032 ENAPSPGQVKRI
+3032 NFPSPGQVKRI

-3077 TQTNKFTSFV
+3077 TQTNKFTNFI

-3113 SEFPELETG
+3113 AEFPELETG

-3136 KVAEE
+3136 KVAEV

-3155 MHRGSLYKSKNSVT
+3155 MHQGTLRKSKNPVT

-3179 SQAYNALRQRAGE
+3179 SQTYNALRQRAGE
-3192 AEYYKRIGDTENY
+3192 AKYYKRIGDTENY

-3214 AFLSILGGTA
+3214 AFLAAVGGYIWA
-3224 FACGIDVLMNL
+3224 QGIEFLMNL
-3235 WKHKGKAYR
+3235 WKRKGKAYR
-3244 DEDGNLTAESVAKEL
+3244 DEDGNLTVGSVAKE
-3259 ATGMAESMF
+3259 MAL
-3268 GLVIGGEE
+3268 GLVGDLASIVTYGEE
-3276 IFNIFDAVGT
+3276 LADVVGNI
-3286 KLTGGTWYD
+3286 LTGDKWYGID
-3295 SMNTLNAPGLE
+3295 TPGLE
-3306 QVSEIIST
+3306 QLSDVVETIVEQGQNG
-3314 LIDEGVS
+3314 LDV
-3321 FIQLLADGAD
+3321 LKDAAD
-3331 VVKNGGDV
+3331 VVKNGGSLG
-3339 WEFLHRRGAD
+3339 EYLHRHS
-3349 IIGDIKEMAATV
+3349 GDIVGGIKDLAAAA
-3361 ATYLPGIPVNNL
+3361 ATYLPGISVNNL
-3373 EAYLLGTVR
+3373 EAYLIGTVR
-3382 WVSPELAAAYDDALA
+3382 WASPELAAAYDDALA

-3402 RMKGLRGAELERK
+3402 QMKGMRGAELERK
-3415 IEDTLHNRRVETDEA
+3415 ISDTLHNRRVETDET

-3471 YDKTWSGAVGN
+3471 YDKTWSSAVGS
-3482 RLRELAASDVFQEA
+3482 RLQELIASDVFQAA

-3532 ADDVLASGAEMA
+3532 ADDVLATGAEMV

-3568 QNAKDVAL
+3568 QSAKDVAL
-3576 GMAELAPEEGKKTV
+3576 GMAELTPDEGKKTV
-3590 SDVQKWRAA
+3590 SDVQKWRVA

-3609 RNALL
+3609 HDALL

-3664 IDALNGHGGIML
+3664 IDAMNGHGGIML

-3713 SQVIAEREKAKQED
+3713 SQVIAEREKTKQED

>member
-55 KTPQRERNGFD
+55 KAPQSERSGFD

-97 YGVGNI
+97 YGAGNI

-115 GSVSTVD
+115 GSISTVD

-196 LDETVAHDQL
+196 LDEAVAHDQL

-218 QKKQEQAQQPGILSM
+218 QKKQEQAQQPSILSM

-300 VPGVWTKRQKQEAEE
+300 VPGIWTKRQKQEAEE

-389 GKLLGANEDEYHRQ
+389 GKALGANEDEYHRQ

-472 AAAIG
+472 AAAMG
-477 DMSTGDYLKHIAIS
+477 DMSTKDYLKRIAIS

-506 TGLANVLRD
+506 TGLANALRD

-565 FSVLNGAINSYQT
+565 FSVLSSAISSYQT

-653 EAMRAYVNGYT
+653 EAMRAYVNGYA

-682 TGQLPTAADLPTAP
+682 TGQLPTAADLPTTP

-724 QNTPQPESGQ
+724 QNTQPPESGQ

-748 AGQAAEQNQ
+748 AVQAAEQNQ
-757 QTQLPSLPATEQDAV
+757 QAQQPSLPTAAQAAA
-772 VQPQQPEQST
+772 VQPQQLEQST
-782 QQEAELPTQQMQ
+782 QQEAGLLTPQQVQ
-794 TEQTTTPLQRL
+794 TEQTATPLERL
-805 EAMGVSGK
+805 ETMGVSGK

-828 EIQDGE
+828 QITDGE
-834 VLSKLLSLPEVQ
+834 VLSKLLSFPEVQ

-859 VVSGNVQPQNQQP
+859 VVSGNVQAQNQQP
-872 VNSAAQQT
+872 VNTAAQQV
-880 LNTQPTVQ
+880 PGSQ
-888 QALDSQAP
+888 QP
-896 GVQNGTTTSEGGM
+896 GVQNEATTHEGGM
-909 NNGTEQLQVGQRP
+909 NNGTEQLPAGQ
-922 GAEQPGEQL
+922 QPGTEQQSEQL
-931 PDGDGGRVLGES
+931 PDGDGGRILGES
-943 TGGQSGILAEGR
+943 TGGQSGILEEGR
-955 PQRAF
+955 PQRTF
-960 NQVGAAAERKNLGR
+960 NQGRTAVERENLGR

-998 VMPESSWD
+998 VMPESHWD

-1050 GIIIQADHLRL
+1050 GIIIQADHRYL

-1080 GLVRQIEQAIVE
+1080 GLVRQIERAIVE
-1092 RYGREE
+1092 QYSREE

-1156 EAQAVLRERKITT
+1156 EAQAVLQERKITT
-1169 PGSETEEAV
+1169 PGSETA
-1178 ARRTGPPERYS
+1178 AATQRRTGPPERYS

-1236 IDDSNMKYHRG
+1236 IDDSKMKYHRG

-1278 PEDQERLQEL
+1278 PEDQGRLQEL

-1297 RLSERVESGNA
+1297 RLSERVDRGSA

-1323 PQLRSVRVEF
+1323 PQLRNVRVEF

-1357 RSAPEVT
+1357 RSAPEAT

-1445 VGLDSYDLY
+1445 VGMDSYDLY

-1465 AASRRELTPEQRRAT
+1465 AASRRELTPEQRRAA

-1596 HSGSGKEQG
+1596 HGGSGKEQG

-1698 FSMDEPV
+1698 FSLDEPV

-1757 QSIDPQADQRNKV
+1757 QSIDPQADRRNKV

-1785 EREVNYDARRAAEQK
+1785 EREVNYEAGRAAEQK
-1800 IAQLAKQVAGGIF
+1800 IAQLANQVAGGIF
-1813 SRDSVIGSRVD
+1813 SRYSVISGRVG
-1824 EVSTMDEAELAKQ
+1824 EVARMDEAELAKQ
-1837 LSRDDAV
+1837 LARDDAV

-1864 WDSFGNQAL
+1864 WDSFGNLAL
-1873 QDYTEKIGAQEL
+1873 QEYTEKIGAQEL
-1885 AQLYVKLETGERLTE
+1885 AQLYVKLETGERLTA

-1910 MEAWIADHEYA
+1910 MASWIADHEYA
-1921 LSRKPELRETRIA
+1921 LSRRPELRETRTA

-1981 ADVEAWVRGQLHGV
+1981 ADVEAWVRGQIRGV

-2005 ERFTASGRRRSFRET
+2005 ERFTASGKRRSFRET
-2020 HGAYTVENIVK
+2020 HGAYTAENIVK
-2031 AMNKANARGESYWG
+2031 AMNRASARGESYWG

-2059 KSVDAIHADESRLQK
+2059 KSVDAIHADEGRLQN

-2085 ALDKRIEGI
+2085 ELDKRIGGI

-2099 KTSGSYDMDEI
+2099 KTAGSYDMDEI

-2170 EPVCIAPDNCPPER
+2170 EPVCIAPDDCPPER

-2219 VDEPQAG
+2219 VDEPQAE
-2226 TGGEIGQAPES
+2226 TGGEIEQASES
-2237 EPAKQEQKEKK
+2237 KPAEPEQKEKK

-2394 FNADDLDSRE
+2394 FHADDLDSRE

-2527 KNQYRAPEELRET
+2527 KNQYRAPEELQGT

-2576 KAARKSDPNFLPT
+2576 KDAQANDPNFLPS
-2589 KELEMIVDRLDNEKI
+2589 KELEKIVHRLDNKKI

-2615 YKAAVGLRTE
+2615 YKAVVGLRTE

-2750 PQLVGELEVGKPPKF
+2750 PQLVGALEVGKPPKF

-2779 HLYLESKS
+2779 HMYLESKS
-2787 YENLRHMEGGRIF
+2787 TENLRHMEGGRTF
-2800 PVKELYSQ
+2800 ADKTLYSQ
-2808 GKREAAFAQG
+2808 GKRREAFAQG
-2818 ELVRLA
+2818 KTVRMA
-2824 PETVKALVKDLTPEE
+2824 PETVKAIVGSLTPEE

-2875 YAPIYADTNY
+2875 YTPIYTNSNY
-2885 TKNQLGVYD
+2885 TKSELGVYD

-2904 SRQYSKNPSYNIGA
+2904 SRQFSKNPSYNIGA

-2937 PARNWNTLLGWNEY
+2937 PARNWQTLLNW
-2951 VDDDRESM
+2951 RERENSM
-2959 RSEISH
+2959 ADIITH
-2965 TWGDASLKYI
+2965 DWGDESLKYI
-2975 ENLIETLQGGAAST
+2975 QDLVQTLQGGAAST

-2994 MGAEKIFSNYIG
+2994 MGAEKVFSNYIG
-3006 AVFGANQSIVFKQL
+3006 AVFGANPSIVFKQL
-3020 GSIPLAS
+3020 GSIPLAGA
-3027 VWLGP
+3027 WLDFK
-3032 ENAPSPGQVKRI
+3032 NFPSPGQVKRI

-3077 TQTNKFTSFV
+3077 TQTNKFTNFI

-3113 SEFPELETG
+3113 AEFPELETG

-3136 KVAEE
+3136 KVAEV

-3155 MHRGSLYKSKNSVT
+3155 MHQGTLRKSKNPVT

-3179 SQAYNALRQRAGE
+3179 SQTYNALRQRAGE

-3214 AFLSILGGTA
+3214 AFLAAVGGYIWA
-3224 FACGIDVLMNL
+3224 QGIEFLMNL
-3235 WKHKGKAYR
+3235 WKRKGKAYR
-3244 DEDGNLTAESVAKEL
+3244 DEDGNLTAGSVAKE
-3259 ATGMAESMF
+3259 MAL
-3268 GLVIGGEE
+3268 GLVGDLAGIVTYGEE
-3276 IFNIFDAVGT
+3276 LADVIGNII
-3286 KLTGGTWYD
+3286 TGDKWYGID
-3295 SMNTLNAPGLE
+3295 TPGLE
-3306 QVSEIIST
+3306 QLSDVVETIVEQGQNG
-3314 LIDEGVS
+3314 LDV
-3321 FIQLLADGAD
+3321 LKDAAD
-3331 VVKNGGDV
+3331 VVKNGGSLG
-3339 WEFLHRRGAD
+3339 EYLHRYS
-3349 IIGDIKEMAATV
+3349 GDIVGGIKDLAAAA
-3361 ATYLPGIPVNNL
+3361 ATYLPGISVNNL

-3382 WVSPELAAAYDDALA
+3382 WASPELAAAYDDALA

-3402 RMKGLRGAELERK
+3402 QMKGLRGAELERK
-3415 IEDTLHNRRVETDEA
+3415 ISDTLHNRRVETDET
-3430 TNETLASLYEGG
+3430 TNETLASLYESG

-3471 YDKTWSGAVGN
+3471 YDKTWSSAVGS
-3482 RLRELAASDVFQEA
+3482 RLVALAASDVFQTA

-3532 ADDVLASGAEMA
+3532 ADDVLATGAEMA

-3559 DAIDGGLDT
+3559 DAIDGGLDA
-3568 QNAKDVAL
+3568 QSAKDVAL

-3599 IDAVDGADAQ
+3599 IDAVDGTSAQ
-3609 RNALL
+3609 RDALL

-3664 IDALNGHGGIML
+3664 IDALNGHSGIML

-3713 SQVIAEREKAKQED
+3713 SQVIAEREKAKRED

>member
-35 QDFIRQAQSAAQ
+35 QDFMVQAYSRAKQQWNEANEKYQQELARQKALEEQYLTQAYENRAKELQDLAGEYFLKSSSPGAKQTAYANWQRAKEQEELRKQQQSGRKLNPAEEHFLNTIAYKDPNAAIDEEQRQAQ
-47 QRRQAQEQ
+47 QAQKEQ
-55 KTPQRERNGFD
+55 
-66 RTATPASIAG
+66 
-76 LGAPAPT
+76 
-83 SQRQK
+83 
-88 ERYNQEIGQ
+88 
-97 YGVGNI
+97 
-103 DLYNRPQYRNAD
+103 
-115 GSVSTVD
+115 
-122 STSFNIQGK
+122 
-131 EVLLPSVWM
+131 
-140 KDGKAY
+140 
-146 RSSDGDEILQ
+146 
-156 HFYDT
+156 
-161 GEFLGVFDTVDAAN
+161 
-175 SYAEKL
+175 
-181 HDAQDYYYTTQREKA
+181 
-196 LDETVAHDQL
+196 TVAERVQLDQL

-218 QKKQEQAQQPGILSM
+218 QKKQEQAQQPSILSM

-300 VPGVWTKRQKQEAEE
+300 VPGTWTKRQKQEAEE

-344 KGDTEAAKQWQQI
+344 KGDTEAAAQWQQI

-389 GKLLGANEDEYHRQ
+389 GKALGANEDEYHRQ

-472 AAAIG
+472 AAAMG
-477 DMSTGDYLKHIAIS
+477 DMSTEDYLKRIAIS

-565 FSVLNGAINSYQT
+565 FSVLSSAISSYQT

-682 TGQLPTAADLPTAP
+682 TGQLPTAADLPTTP

-724 QNTPQPESGQ
+724 QNTQPPESGQ

-748 AGQAAEQNQ
+748 AVQAAEQNQ
-757 QTQLPSLPATEQDAV
+757 QAQQPSLPTAAQAAA
-772 VQPQQPEQST
+772 VQPQQLEQST
-782 QQEAELPTQQMQ
+782 QQEAGLPTPQQVQ
-794 TEQTTTPLQRL
+794 TEQTATPLERL
-805 EAMGVSGK
+805 ETMGVSGK

-828 EIQDGE
+828 QITDGE
-834 VLSKLLSLPEVQ
+834 VLSKLLSFPEVQ

-859 VVSGNVQPQNQQP
+859 VVSGNVQAQNQQP
-872 VNSAAQQT
+872 VNTAAQQV
-880 LNTQPTVQ
+880 PGSQ
-888 QALDSQAP
+888 QP
-896 GVQNGTTTSEGGM
+896 GVQNEATTHEGGM
-909 NNGTEQLQVGQRP
+909 NNGTEQLPAGQKP
-922 GAEQPGEQL
+922 GTEQQSEQL
-931 PDGDGGRVLGES
+931 PDGDGGRILGES

-960 NQVGAAAERKNLGR
+960 NQGRTAVERENLGR

-998 VMPESSWD
+998 VMPESHWD

-1050 GIIIQADHLRL
+1050 GIIVQADHRYL

-1080 GLVRQIEQAIVE
+1080 GLVRQIERAIVE
-1092 RYGREE
+1092 QYSREE
-1098 FDAIMDKYLKNL
+1098 FDAVVEKYLKNL

-1146 FGANADKYRS
+1146 FGAHAEKYRS
-1156 EAQAVLRERKITT
+1156 EAQAVLQERKVTT
-1169 PGSETEEAV
+1169 PGSETA
-1178 ARRTGPPERYS
+1178 AATQRRTGPPERYS

-1236 IDDSNMKYHRG
+1236 IDDSKMKYHRG

-1297 RLSERVESGNA
+1297 RLSERVESGDA

-1357 RSAPEVT
+1357 RSAPEAT

-1445 VGLDSYDLY
+1445 VGMDSYDLY

-1465 AASRRELTPEQRRAT
+1465 AASRRGLTPEQRRAT

-1757 QSIDPQADQRNKV
+1757 QSIDPQADRRNKV

-1785 EREVNYDARRAAEQK
+1785 EREVNYEARRAAEQK
-1800 IAQLAKQVAGGIF
+1800 IAQLANQVAGGIF

-1824 EVSTMDEAELAKQ
+1824 EVATMDEAELAKQ
-1837 LSRDDAV
+1837 LAKDDAV

-1900 AELETARESI
+1900 TELETARESI
-1910 MEAWIADHEYA
+1910 MDAWIADHEYA
-1921 LSRKPELRETRIA
+1921 LNRRPELRETRVA

-1981 ADVEAWVRGQLHGV
+1981 ADVEAWVRGQLRGV

-2005 ERFTASGRRRSFRET
+2005 ERFTTSGRRRSFRET
-2020 HGAYTVENIVK
+2020 HGAYTAENIVK
-2031 AMNKANARGESYWG
+2031 AMNQASARGESYWG

-2059 KSVDAIHADESRLQK
+2059 KSVDAIHADEGRLQN

-2085 ALDKRIEGI
+2085 ELDKRIEGI

-2170 EPVCIAPDNCPPER
+2170 EPVCIAPDDCPPER

-2219 VDEPQAG
+2219 VDEPQAE
-2226 TGGEIGQAPES
+2226 TGGEIEQAPES
-2237 EPAKQEQKEKK
+2237 KPAEPEQKEKK

-2282 GRRAEINQIIDGLA
+2282 GRRAEINQIIDTLA

-2394 FNADDLDSRE
+2394 FHADDLDSRE

-2527 KNQYRAPEELRET
+2527 KNQYRAPEELQGT

-2576 KAARKSDPNFLPT
+2576 KDAQANDPNFLPS
-2589 KELEMIVDRLDNEKI
+2589 KELEKIVHRLDNKKI

-2750 PQLVGELEVGKPPKF
+2750 PQLIGALEVGKPPKF

-2779 HLYLESKS
+2779 HMYLESKS
-2787 YENLRHMEGGRIF
+2787 TENLRHMEGGRTF
-2800 PVKELYSQ
+2800 ADKTLYSQ
-2808 GKREAAFAQG
+2808 GKRREAFAQG
-2818 ELVRLA
+2818 KTVRMA
-2824 PETVKALVKDLTPEE
+2824 PETVKAIVGSLTPEE

-2875 YAPIYADTNY
+2875 YTPIYTNSNY
-2885 TKNQLGVYD
+2885 TKSELGVYD

-2904 SRQYSKNPSYNIGA
+2904 SRQFSKNPSYNIGA

-2937 PARNWNTLLGWNEY
+2937 PARNWQTLLNW
-2951 VDDDRESM
+2951 RERENSM
-2959 RSEISH
+2959 SDIITH
-2965 TWGDASLKYI
+2965 DWGDESLKYI
-2975 ENLIETLQGGAAST
+2975 QDLVQTLQGGTAST

-2994 MGAEKIFSNYIG
+2994 MGAEKVFSNYIG
-3006 AVFGANQSIVFKQL
+3006 AVFGANPSIVFKQL
-3020 GSIPLAS
+3020 GSIPLAGA
-3027 VWLGP
+3027 WLDFK
-3032 ENAPSPGQVKRI
+3032 NFPSPGQVKRI

-3077 TQTNKFTSFV
+3077 TQTNKFTNFI

-3113 SEFPELETG
+3113 AEFPELETG

-3136 KVAEE
+3136 KVAEV

-3155 MHRGSLYKSKNSVT
+3155 MHQGALRKSKNPVT

-3179 SQAYNALRQRAGE
+3179 SQTYNALRQRAGE

-3214 AFLSILGGTA
+3214 AFLAAVGGYIWA
-3224 FACGIDVLMNL
+3224 QGIEFLMNL
-3235 WKHKGKAYR
+3235 WKRKGKAYR
-3244 DEDGNLTAESVAKEL
+3244 DEDGNLTAGSVAKE
-3259 ATGMAESMF
+3259 MAL
-3268 GLVIGGEE
+3268 GLVGDLAGIVTYGEE
-3276 IFNIFDAVGT
+3276 LADVIGNII
-3286 KLTGGTWYD
+3286 TGDKWYGID
-3295 SMNTLNAPGLE
+3295 TPGLE
-3306 QVSEIIST
+3306 QLSDVVETIVEQGQNG
-3314 LIDEGVS
+3314 LDV
-3321 FIQLLADGAD
+3321 LKDAAD
-3331 VVKNGGDV
+3331 VVKNGGSLG
-3339 WEFLHRRGAD
+3339 EYLHRHS
-3349 IIGDIKEMAATV
+3349 GDIVGGIKDLAAAA
-3361 ATYLPGIPVNNL
+3361 ATYLPGISVNNL

-3382 WVSPELAAAYDDALA
+3382 WASPELAAAYDDALA

-3402 RMKGLRGAELERK
+3402 QMKGLRGAELERK
-3415 IEDTLHNRRVETDEA
+3415 ISDTMHNRRVETDET
-3430 TNETLASLYEGG
+3430 TNETLASLYESG

-3471 YDKTWSGAVGN
+3471 YDKTWSGTVGS
-3482 RLRELAASDVFQEA
+3482 RLQELIASDVFQAA
-3496 DDETREKMLSGL
+3496 DDETQEKMLSGL

-3532 ADDVLASGAEMA
+3532 ADDVLATGAEMA

-3559 DAIDGGLDT
+3559 DAIDGGLDA
-3568 QNAKDVAL
+3568 QSAKDVAL
-3576 GMAELAPEEGKKTV
+3576 GMAELTPDEGKKTV

-3599 IDAVDGADAQ
+3599 IDAVDGTSAQ
-3609 RNALL
+3609 RDALL

-3664 IDALNGHGGIML
+3664 IDALNGHSGIML

>member
-14 DKQQSNW
+14 NKQQSNW

-55 KTPQRERNGFD
+55 KAPQSERSGFD

-115 GSVSTVD
+115 GSISTVD

-181 HDAQDYYYTTQREKA
+181 HDAQDYYYTTQREQA

-218 QKKQEQAQQPGILSM
+218 QKKQEQVQQPGILSM

-239 STLPTFQAE
+239 STLPTFRAD

-300 VPGVWTKRQKQEAEE
+300 VPGTWTKRQKQEAEE

-357 YDVLYTRLYSKQT
+357 YDVLYTRLYSRQT

-389 GKLLGANEDEYHRQ
+389 GKALGANEDEYHRQ

-472 AAAIG
+472 AAAMG
-477 DMSTGDYLKHIAIS
+477 DMSTEDYLKRIAIS

-565 FSVLNGAINSYQT
+565 FSVLNGAISSYQA

-628 SVNSYYIAGQQKAVD
+628 SINSYYIAGQQKAVD

-682 TGQLPTAADLPTAP
+682 TGQLPTAADLPTTP

-708 LQTAIQQG
+708 IQTAIQQG
-716 LQQAQAGT
+716 LQQAEAGT
-724 QNTPQPESGQ
+724 QSAQQPESGQ
-734 ALQNGNAAAAAAQI
+734 ALQSGNAAAAAAQI
-748 AGQAAEQNQ
+748 AGQSQQVQQPNLPTAAQ
-757 QTQLPSLPATEQDAV
+757 AAA
-772 VQPQQPEQST
+772 VQPQQLEQST
-782 QQEAELPTQQMQ
+782 QQEAGLPTPQQVQ
-794 TEQTTTPLQRL
+794 TEQTATPLERL

-828 EIQDGE
+828 QITDGE
-834 VLSKLLSLPEVQ
+834 VLNKLLSFPEVQ

-859 VVSGNVQPQNQQP
+859 VVSGNVQAQNQQP
-872 VNSAAQQT
+872 VNAA
-880 LNTQPTVQ
+880 VQ
-888 QALDSQAP
+888 QVPGSQQP
-896 GVQNGTTTSEGGM
+896 GVQNEATTPEGGM
-909 NNGTEQLQVGQRP
+909 NNGTEQLPAGQQP
-922 GAEQPGEQL
+922 GAEQQGEQL
-931 PDGDGGRVLGES
+931 PDGDGGRILGES

-960 NQVGAAAERKNLGR
+960 NQGRTAVERENLGR

-998 VMPESSWD
+998 VMPESHWD
-1006 AQMQQ
+1006 SQMQQ

-1050 GIIIQADHLRL
+1050 GIIVQADHRYL

-1072 HDYAANNP
+1072 HDIAANNP

-1092 RYGREE
+1092 QYSREE
-1098 FDAIMDKYLKNL
+1098 FDAVVEKYLKNL

-1115 LPEHASGQE
+1115 LPEYASGQE
-1124 VAEAYGI
+1124 VDEVYGI

-1146 FGANADKYRS
+1146 FGAHAEKYRS
-1156 EAQAVLRERKITT
+1156 EAQAVLQERKVTT
-1169 PGSETEEAV
+1169 PGSETA
-1178 ARRTGPPERYS
+1178 AATQRRTGPPERYS
-1189 YGGVNANTADQ
+1189 I
-1200 KTLAR
+1200 
-1205 AQELQ
+1205 
-1210 MQGEDDERVR
+1210 GEV
-1220 KETGWHT
+1220 T
-1227 GMEGKLRFE
+1227 
-1236 IDDSNMKYHRG
+1236 
-1247 GDAAFS
+1247 
-1253 RNHPDYAEYQKLVDK
+1253 DK
-1268 MLTGSAEAWK
+1268 AGNN
-1278 PEDQERLQEL
+1278 
-1288 DKTWGREYG
+1288 YG
-1297 RLSERVESGNA
+1297 RGVHLDSTLLENLSDSERVQMVKE
-1308 TLEDVIDHEELFQAY
+1308 
-1323 PQLRSVRVEF
+1323 RV
-1333 KELPGNTQGYFSP
+1333 KELGGQHFTAYDGDGN
-1346 SENKI
+1346 
-1351 ALDSKL
+1351 
-1357 RSAPEVT
+1357 EV
-1364 IIHEIQHAIQK
+1364 
-1375 AEGFASGASP
+1375 
-1385 EYWQQH
+1385 
-1391 RDEAKEARIADIREE
+1391 
-1406 IARLEEQL
+1406 
-1414 PWDLNRW
+1414 
-1421 TAEDDAIEAKIGELE
+1421 
-1436 DSIIDIQNG
+1436 DIQIAKPGARFVNKSG
-1445 VGLDSYDLY
+1445 KSVPVNKDLTTKN
-1454 RNTAGEIEARD
+1454 RKSKVKQEAVVLADELINTAKHKKD
-1465 AASRRELTPEQRRAT
+1465 T
-1480 PPARADE
+1480 PARYPHGWLDDNGRNDWAEWKTYIQDKE
-1487 NTVYADL
+1487 NTVWEATLHIATSADGEKIL
-1494 SDSLDYV
+1494 YDIDPIKKTGQSGNSDTSTVEPIVADEAEPVKREDEEEMPKLMNLQRYSDIAGQQEQTAEMTNAEPTTVGAITSGSQSL
-1501 GKTDDGTEVYE
+1501 GGSAPAISSA
-1512 TSEAVRKL
+1512 SEASVAE
-1520 PYKKRMEA
+1520 KRQSVKIPSA
-1528 FMDIMRNEYAGRTA
+1528 S
-1542 KFTARDGEVYYAT
+1542 
-1555 FDENDLRKNV
+1555 DE
-1565 YGDKKSSPR
+1565 SSE
-1574 GWKAKINTGADG
+1574 NT
-1586 NIFDLVENAE
+1586 N
-1596 HSGSGKEQG
+1596 
-1605 KTSEA
+1605 
-1610 HQGLTGWEYFVKTVQ
+1610 
-1625 IDGRVYDLLANV
+1625 
-1637 RKKPD
+1637 
-1642 GEFVY
+1642 
-1647 SIQLNENEKKAPA
+1647 KAPA

-1757 QSIDPQADQRNKV
+1757 QSIDPQADRRNKV

-1785 EREVNYDARRAAEQK
+1785 EREVNYEARRAAEQK
-1800 IAQLAKQVAGGIF
+1800 IAQLANQVAGGIF

-1824 EVSTMDEAELAKQ
+1824 EVATMDEAELAKQ
-1837 LSRDDAV
+1837 LAKDDAV

-1885 AQLYVKLETGERLTE
+1885 AQLYVKLETGERLTA

-1910 MEAWIADHEYA
+1910 MDAWIADHEYA
-1921 LSRKPELRETRIA
+1921 LNRRPELRETRIA
-1934 RQRDKISDARVEDF
+1934 RQRDKISDVRVEDF

-1981 ADVEAWVRGQLHGV
+1981 ADVEAWVRGQLRGV

-2005 ERFTASGRRRSFRET
+2005 ERFTASGRRRSFLET
-2020 HGAYTVENIVK
+2020 HGAYTAENIVK
-2031 AMNKANARGESYWG
+2031 AMNHADARGESYWG

-2059 KSVDAIHADESRLQK
+2059 KSVDAIHADEGRLQN
-2074 MPEEEYNRLLQ
+2074 MPEEEYNQLLQ
-2085 ALDKRIEGI
+2085 ELDKRIEGI

-2099 KTSGSYDMDEI
+2099 KTAGSYDMDEI

-2170 EPVCIAPDNCPPER
+2170 EPVCIAPDDCPPER

-2219 VDEPQAG
+2219 VDEPQAE
-2226 TGGEIGQAPES
+2226 TGSEIEQAPENKPA
-2237 EPAKQEQKEKK
+2237 EPEQKEKK

-2282 GRRAEINQIIDGLA
+2282 GRRAEINQIIDTLA

-2394 FNADDLDSRE
+2394 FHADDLDSRE

-2446 RQMDEALRT
+2446 RQMDEALHT

-2527 KNQYRAPEELRET
+2527 KNQYRAPEELQGT

-2576 KAARKSDPNFLPT
+2576 KDAQTNDPNFLPS
-2589 KELEMIVDRLDNEKI
+2589 KELEKIVHRLDNKKI

-2750 PQLVGELEVGKPPKF
+2750 PQLVGALEVGKPPKF

-2779 HLYLESKS
+2779 HMYLESKS
-2787 YENLRHMEGGRIF
+2787 TENLRHMEGGRTF
-2800 PVKELYSQ
+2800 ADKTLYSQ
-2808 GKREAAFAQG
+2808 GKRREAFAQG
-2818 ELVRLA
+2818 KTVRMA
-2824 PETVKALVKDLTPEE
+2824 PETVKAIVGSLTPEE

-2875 YAPIYADTNY
+2875 YTPIYTNSNY
-2885 TKNQLGVYD
+2885 TKSELGVYD

-2904 SRQYSKNPSYNIGA
+2904 SRQFSKNPSYNIGA

-2937 PARNWNTLLGWNEY
+2937 PARNWQTLLNW
-2951 VDDDRESM
+2951 RERENSM
-2959 RSEISH
+2959 ADIITH
-2965 TWGDASLKYI
+2965 DWGDESLKYI
-2975 ENLIETLQGGAAST
+2975 QDLVQTLQGGTAST

-2994 MGAEKIFSNYIG
+2994 MGAEKVFSNYIG
-3006 AVFGANQSIVFKQL
+3006 AVFGANPSIVFKQL
-3020 GSIPLAS
+3020 GSIPLAGA
-3027 VWLGP
+3027 WLDFK
-3032 ENAPSPGQVKRI
+3032 NFPSPGQVKRI

-3077 TQTNKFTSFV
+3077 TQTNKFTNFI

-3113 SEFPELETG
+3113 AEFPELETG
-3122 SQEQIDSGSSPFYQ
+3122 SQEQIDSGGSPFYQ
-3136 KVAEE
+3136 KVAEV

-3155 MHRGSLYKSKNSVT
+3155 MHQGTLRKSKNPVT

-3179 SQAYNALRQRAGE
+3179 SQTYNALRQRAGE

-3214 AFLSILGGTA
+3214 AFLAAVGGYIWA
-3224 FACGIDVLMNL
+3224 QGIEFLMNL
-3235 WKHKGKAYR
+3235 WKRKGKAYR
-3244 DEDGNLTAESVAKEL
+3244 DEDGNLTAGSVAKE
-3259 ATGMAESMF
+3259 MAL
-3268 GLVIGGEE
+3268 GLVGDLASIVTYGEE
-3276 IFNIFDAVGT
+3276 IADVVGNI
-3286 KLTGGTWYD
+3286 LTGDKWYD
-3295 SMNTLNAPGLE
+3295 IDTPGLE
-3306 QVSEIIST
+3306 QLSDVVETIVEQGQNG
-3314 LIDEGVS
+3314 LDV
-3321 FIQLLADGAD
+3321 LKDAAD
-3331 VVKNGGDV
+3331 VVKNGGSLG
-3339 WEFLHRRGAD
+3339 EYLHRHS
-3349 IIGDIKEMAATV
+3349 GDIVGGIKDLAAAA

-3373 EAYLLGTVR
+3373 EAYLIGTVR
-3382 WVSPELAAAYDDALA
+3382 WASPELAAAYDDALA

-3402 RMKGLRGAELERK
+3402 QMKGMRGAELERK
-3415 IEDTLHNRRVETDEA
+3415 ISDTLHNRRVETDET

-3460 DRKLSAYQKQV
+3460 GRKLSAYQKQV
-3471 YDKTWSGAVGN
+3471 YDKTWSSAVGS
-3482 RLRELAASDVFQEA
+3482 RLQELIASDVFQAA

-3532 ADDVLASGAEMA
+3532 ADDVLATGAEMV

-3559 DAIDGGLDT
+3559 DAIDGGLGT
-3568 QNAKDVAL
+3568 QRAKDVAL
-3576 GMAELAPEEGKKTV
+3576 GMAELTPDEGKKTV

-3609 RNALL
+3609 HDALL

-3664 IDALNGHGGIML
+3664 IDAMNGHGGIML

-3713 SQVIAEREKAKQED
+3713 SQVIAEREKTKQED

>member
-55 KTPQRERNGFD
+55 KTPQSERSGFD

-115 GSVSTVD
+115 GSISTVD

-181 HDAQDYYYTTQREKA
+181 HDAQDYYYTTQREQA

-218 QKKQEQAQQPGILSM
+218 QKKQEQAQQPSILSM

-239 STLPTFQAE
+239 STLPTFRAG
-248 SAQSETDRRIQELQD
+248 SAQSETDRRIQALQD

-300 VPGVWTKRQKQEAEE
+300 VPGIWTKHQNQEAEE

-320 SGFGGLLGYE
+320 NGFGGLLGYE

-389 GKLLGANEDEYHRQ
+389 GKALGANEDEYHRQ

-472 AAAIG
+472 AAAMG
-477 DMSTGDYLKHIAIS
+477 DMSTEDYLKRIAIS

-565 FSVLNGAINSYQT
+565 FSVLNGAISSYQA

-628 SVNSYYIAGQQKAVD
+628 SINSYYIAGQQKAVD

-682 TGQLPTAADLPTAP
+682 TGQLPTAADLPTTP

-708 LQTAIQQG
+708 IQTAIQQG
-716 LQQAQAGT
+716 LQQAEAGT
-724 QNTPQPESGQ
+724 QSAQQPESGQ

-748 AGQAAEQNQ
+748 AVQAAEQNQ
-757 QTQLPSLPATEQDAV
+757 QAQQPSLPTAAQAAA
-772 VQPQQPEQST
+772 VQPQQLEQST
-782 QQEAELPTQQMQ
+782 QQEAGLPTPQQVQ
-794 TEQTTTPLQRL
+794 TEQTATPLERL

-828 EIQDGE
+828 QITDGE
-834 VLSKLLSLPEVQ
+834 VLSKLLSFPEVQ

-859 VVSGNVQPQNQQP
+859 VVSGNAQPQNQQP
-872 VNSAAQQT
+872 GNAA
-880 LNTQPTVQ
+880 VQ
-888 QALDSQAP
+888 QVPGSQQP
-896 GVQNGTTTSEGGM
+896 GVQNEATTHEGGM
-909 NNGTEQLQVGQRP
+909 NNGTEQLPAGQ
-922 GAEQPGEQL
+922 QPGTEQQSEQL
-931 PDGDGGRVLGES
+931 PDGDGGRILGES

-960 NQVGAAAERKNLGR
+960 NQGRTAVERENLGR

-998 VMPESSWD
+998 VMPESHWD
-1006 AQMQQ
+1006 SQMQQ

-1050 GIIIQADHLRL
+1050 GIIVQADHRYL

-1072 HDYAANNP
+1072 HDIAANNP

-1092 RYGREE
+1092 QYSREE
-1098 FDAIMDKYLKNL
+1098 FDAVVEKYLKNL

-1115 LPEHASGQE
+1115 LPEYASGQE
-1124 VAEAYGI
+1124 VDEVYDI

-1146 FGANADKYRS
+1146 FGAHAEKYRS
-1156 EAQAVLRERKITT
+1156 EAQAVLQAWKITT
-1169 PGSETEEAV
+1169 PGSETA
-1178 ARRTGPPERYS
+1178 AATQRRTGPPERYS
-1189 YGGVNANTADQ
+1189 I
-1200 KTLAR
+1200 
-1205 AQELQ
+1205 
-1210 MQGEDDERVR
+1210 GEI
-1220 KETGWHT
+1220 T
-1227 GMEGKLRFE
+1227 
-1236 IDDSNMKYHRG
+1236 
-1247 GDAAFS
+1247 
-1253 RNHPDYAEYQKLVDK
+1253 DK
-1268 MLTGSAEAWK
+1268 AGNN
-1278 PEDQERLQEL
+1278 
-1288 DKTWGREYG
+1288 YG
-1297 RLSERVESGNA
+1297 RGVHLDSTLLENLSDSERVQMVKE
-1308 TLEDVIDHEELFQAY
+1308 
-1323 PQLRSVRVEF
+1323 RV
-1333 KELPGNTQGYFSP
+1333 KELGGQHFTAYDGNG
-1346 SENKI
+1346 N
-1351 ALDSKL
+1351 
-1357 RSAPEVT
+1357 EV
-1364 IIHEIQHAIQK
+1364 
-1375 AEGFASGASP
+1375 
-1385 EYWQQH
+1385 
-1391 RDEAKEARIADIREE
+1391 
-1406 IARLEEQL
+1406 
-1414 PWDLNRW
+1414 
-1421 TAEDDAIEAKIGELE
+1421 
-1436 DSIIDIQNG
+1436 DIQIAKPGARFVNKSG
-1445 VGLDSYDLY
+1445 KSVPVNKDLTTKN
-1454 RNTAGEIEARD
+1454 RKSKVKQEAVVLADELINTAKHKKD
-1465 AASRRELTPEQRRAT
+1465 T
-1480 PPARADE
+1480 PARYPHGWLDDNGRNDWAEWKTYIQDKE
-1487 NTVYADL
+1487 NTVWEATLHIATSADGEKIL
-1494 SDSLDYV
+1494 YDIDPIKKTGQSGNSDTSTVEPIVADEAEPVKREDEEEMPKLMNLQRYSDIAGQQEQTAEMTNAEPTTVGAITSGSQSL
-1501 GKTDDGTEVYE
+1501 GGSAPAISSA
-1512 TSEAVRKL
+1512 SEASVAE
-1520 PYKKRMEA
+1520 KRQSVKIPSA
-1528 FMDIMRNEYAGRTA
+1528 S
-1542 KFTARDGEVYYAT
+1542 
-1555 FDENDLRKNV
+1555 DE
-1565 YGDKKSSPR
+1565 SSE
-1574 GWKAKINTGADG
+1574 NT
-1586 NIFDLVENAE
+1586 N
-1596 HSGSGKEQG
+1596 
-1605 KTSEA
+1605 
-1610 HQGLTGWEYFVKTVQ
+1610 
-1625 IDGRVYDLLANV
+1625 
-1637 RKKPD
+1637 
-1642 GEFVY
+1642 
-1647 SIQLNENEKKAPA
+1647 KAPA

-1757 QSIDPQADQRNKV
+1757 QSIDPQADRRNKV

-1785 EREVNYDARRAAEQK
+1785 EREVNYEARRAAEQK
-1800 IAQLAKQVAGGIF
+1800 IAQLANQVAGGIF

-1824 EVSTMDEAELAKQ
+1824 EVATMDEAELAKQ
-1837 LSRDDAV
+1837 LAKDDAV

-1885 AQLYVKLETGERLTE
+1885 ARLYVKLETGDRLTA

-1910 MEAWIADHEYA
+1910 MDAWIADHEYA
-1921 LSRKPELRETRIA
+1921 LNRRPELRETRIA
-1934 RQRDKISDARVEDF
+1934 RQRDKISDVRVEDF

-1981 ADVEAWVRGQLHGV
+1981 ADVEAWVRGQLRGV

-2005 ERFTASGRRRSFRET
+2005 ERFTASGRRRSFLET
-2020 HGAYTVENIVK
+2020 HGAYTAENIVK
-2031 AMNKANARGESYWG
+2031 AMNQADARGESYWG

-2059 KSVDAIHADESRLQK
+2059 KSVDAIHADEGRLQN
-2074 MPEEEYNRLLQ
+2074 MPEEEYNQLLQ
-2085 ALDKRIEGI
+2085 ELDKRIEGI

-2099 KTSGSYDMDEI
+2099 KTAGSYDMDEI

-2170 EPVCIAPDNCPPER
+2170 EPVCIAPDDCPPER

-2219 VDEPQAG
+2219 VDEPQAE
-2226 TGGEIGQAPES
+2226 TGSEIEQAPENKPA
-2237 EPAKQEQKEKK
+2237 EPEQKEKK

-2394 FNADDLDSRE
+2394 FHADDLDSRE

-2527 KNQYRAPEELRET
+2527 KNQYRAPEELQGT

-2576 KAARKSDPNFLPT
+2576 KDAQANDPNFLPS
-2589 KELEMIVDRLDNEKI
+2589 KELEKIVHRLDNKKI

-2750 PQLVGELEVGKPPKF
+2750 PQLVGALEVGKPPKF

-2779 HLYLESKS
+2779 HMYLESKS
-2787 YENLRHMEGGRIF
+2787 TENLRHMEGGRTF
-2800 PVKELYSQ
+2800 ADKTLYSQ
-2808 GKREAAFAQG
+2808 GKRREAFAQG
-2818 ELVRLA
+2818 KTVRMA
-2824 PETVKALVKDLTPEE
+2824 PETVKAIVGSLTPEE

-2875 YAPIYADTNY
+2875 YTPIYTNSNY
-2885 TKNQLGVYD
+2885 TKSELGVYD

-2904 SRQYSKNPSYNIGA
+2904 SRQFSKNPSYNIGA

-2937 PARNWNTLLGWNEY
+2937 PARNWQTLLNW
-2951 VDDDRESM
+2951 RERENSM
-2959 RSEISH
+2959 ADIITH
-2965 TWGDASLKYI
+2965 NWGDESLKYI
-2975 ENLIETLQGGAAST
+2975 QDLVQTLQGGTAST

-2994 MGAEKIFSNYIG
+2994 MGAEKVFSNYIG
-3006 AVFGANQSIVFKQL
+3006 AVFGANPSIVFKQL
-3020 GSIPLAS
+3020 GSIPLAGA
-3027 VWLGP
+3027 WLDFK
-3032 ENAPSPGQVKRI
+3032 NFPSPGQVKRI

-3077 TQTNKFTSFV
+3077 TQTNKFTNFI

-3113 SEFPELETG
+3113 AEFPELETG

-3136 KVAEE
+3136 KVAEV

-3155 MHRGSLYKSKNSVT
+3155 MHQGTLRKSKNPVT

-3179 SQAYNALRQRAGE
+3179 SQTYNALRQRAGE

-3214 AFLSILGGTA
+3214 AFLAAVGGYIWA
-3224 FACGIDVLMNL
+3224 QGIEFLMNL
-3235 WKHKGKAYR
+3235 WKRKGKAYR
-3244 DEDGNLTAESVAKEL
+3244 DEDGNLTAGSVAKE
-3259 ATGMAESMF
+3259 MAL
-3268 GLVIGGEE
+3268 GLVGDLASIVTYGEE
-3276 IFNIFDAVGT
+3276 IADVVGNI
-3286 KLTGGTWYD
+3286 LTGDKWYGID
-3295 SMNTLNAPGLE
+3295 TPGLE
-3306 QVSEIIST
+3306 QLSDVVETIVEQGQNG
-3314 LIDEGVS
+3314 LDV
-3321 FIQLLADGAD
+3321 LKDAAD
-3331 VVKNGGDV
+3331 VVKNGGSLG
-3339 WEFLHRRGAD
+3339 EYLHRHS
-3349 IIGDIKEMAATV
+3349 GDIVGGIKDLAAAA
-3361 ATYLPGIPVNNL
+3361 ATYLPGISVNNL
-3373 EAYLLGTVR
+3373 EAYLIGTVR
-3382 WVSPELAAAYDDALA
+3382 WASPELAAAYDDALA

-3402 RMKGLRGAELERK
+3402 QMKGMRGAELERK
-3415 IEDTLHNRRVETDEA
+3415 ISDTLHNRRVETDET

-3460 DRKLSAYQKQV
+3460 GRKLSAYQKQV
-3471 YDKTWSGAVGN
+3471 YDKTWSSAVGS
-3482 RLRELAASDVFQEA
+3482 RLQELIASDVFQAA

-3532 ADDVLASGAEMA
+3532 ADDVLATGAEMV

-3568 QNAKDVAL
+3568 QRAKDVAL
-3576 GMAELAPEEGKKTV
+3576 GMAELTPDEGKKTV

-3609 RNALL
+3609 HDALL

-3664 IDALNGHGGIML
+3664 IDAMNGHGGIML

-3713 SQVIAEREKAKQED
+3713 SQVIAEREKTKQED

>member
-55 KTPQRERNGFD
+55 KAPQSERSGFD

-115 GSVSTVD
+115 GSISTVD

-196 LDETVAHDQL
+196 LDEAVAHDQL

-218 QKKQEQAQQPGILSM
+218 QKKQEQAQQPSILSM

-300 VPGVWTKRQKQEAEE
+300 VPGTWTKRQKQEAEE

-344 KGDTEAAKQWQQI
+344 KGDTEAAAQWQQI

-389 GKLLGANEDEYHRQ
+389 GKALGANEDEYHRQ

-472 AAAIG
+472 AAAMG
-477 DMSTGDYLKHIAIS
+477 DMRTEDYLKHIAIS

-565 FSVLNGAINSYQT
+565 FSVLSSAISSYQT

-682 TGQLPTAADLPTAP
+682 TGQLPTAADLPTTP

-708 LQTAIQQG
+708 LQAAIQQG

-724 QNTPQPESGQ
+724 QNTQPPESGQ

-748 AGQAAEQNQ
+748 AVQAAEQNQ
-757 QTQLPSLPATEQDAV
+757 QAQQPSLPTAAQAAA
-772 VQPQQPEQST
+772 VQPQQLEQST
-782 QQEAELPTQQMQ
+782 QQEAGLPTPQQVQ
-794 TEQTTTPLQRL
+794 TEQTATPLERL
-805 EAMGVSGK
+805 ETMGVSGK

-828 EIQDGE
+828 QITDGE
-834 VLSKLLSLPEVQ
+834 VLSKLLSFPEVQ

-859 VVSGNVQPQNQQP
+859 VVSGNVQAQNQQP
-872 VNSAAQQT
+872 VNTAAQQV
-880 LNTQPTVQ
+880 PGSQ
-888 QALDSQAP
+888 QP
-896 GVQNGTTTSEGGM
+896 GVQNEATTHEGGM
-909 NNGTEQLQVGQRP
+909 NNGTEQLPAGQ
-922 GAEQPGEQL
+922 QPGTEQQSEQL
-931 PDGDGGRVLGES
+931 PDGDGGRILGES

-960 NQVGAAAERKNLGR
+960 NQGRTAVERENLGR

-998 VMPESSWD
+998 VMPESHWD
-1006 AQMQQ
+1006 AQMQR

-1050 GIIIQADHLRL
+1050 GIIVQADHRYL

-1080 GLVRQIEQAIVE
+1080 GLVRQIERAIVE
-1092 RYGREE
+1092 QYSREE
-1098 FDAIMDKYLKNL
+1098 FDAVVEKYLKNL

-1146 FGANADKYRS
+1146 FGAHAEKYRS
-1156 EAQAVLRERKITT
+1156 EAQAVLQERKVTT
-1169 PGSETEEAV
+1169 PGSETA
-1178 ARRTGPPERYS
+1178 AATQRRTGPPERYS

-1236 IDDSNMKYHRG
+1236 IDDSKMKYHRG

-1297 RLSERVESGNA
+1297 RLSERVESGDA

-1323 PQLRSVRVEF
+1323 PQLRNVRVEF

-1357 RSAPEVT
+1357 RSAPEAT

-1445 VGLDSYDLY
+1445 VGMDSYDLY

-1465 AASRRELTPEQRRAT
+1465 AASRRGLTLEQRRAA

-1757 QSIDPQADQRNKV
+1757 QSIDPQADRRNKV

-1785 EREVNYDARRAAEQK
+1785 EREVNYEARRAAEQK
-1800 IAQLAKQVAGGIF
+1800 IAQLANQVAGGIF

-1824 EVSTMDEAELAKQ
+1824 EVATMDEAELAKQ
-1837 LSRDDAV
+1837 LAKDDAV

-1885 AQLYVKLETGERLTE
+1885 AQLYVKLETGDRLTE
-1900 AELETARESI
+1900 TELETARESI
-1910 MEAWIADHEYA
+1910 MDAWIADHEYA
-1921 LSRKPELRETRIA
+1921 LNRRPELRETRVA
-1934 RQRDKISDARVEDF
+1934 RQRDKISDARIEDF

-1967 RYATQDKLREAVDD
+1967 RYATQDKLREAMDD
-1981 ADVEAWVRGQLHGV
+1981 ADVEAWVRGQLRGV

-2005 ERFTASGRRRSFRET
+2005 ERFTASGKRRSFRET
-2020 HGAYTVENIVK
+2020 HGAYTAENIVK
-2031 AMNKANARGESYWG
+2031 AMNQASARGESYWG

-2059 KSVDAIHADESRLQK
+2059 KSVDAIHADEGRLQN
-2074 MPEEEYNRLLQ
+2074 MPEEEYNQLLQ
-2085 ALDKRIEGI
+2085 ELDKRIGGI

-2099 KTSGSYDMDEI
+2099 KTAGSYDMDEI

-2170 EPVCIAPDNCPPER
+2170 EPVCIAPDDCPPER

-2219 VDEPQAG
+2219 VDEPQAE
-2226 TGGEIGQAPES
+2226 TGGEIEQAPES
-2237 EPAKQEQKEKK
+2237 KPAEPEQKEKK
-2248 PRKKNETKPVAESLP
+2248 PRKKNEMKPVAESLP

-2282 GRRAEINQIIDGLA
+2282 GRRAEINQIIDTLA

-2310 DAFFDRMYAEGV
+2310 DTFFDRMYAEGV

-2394 FNADDLDSRE
+2394 FHADDLDSRE

-2527 KNQYRAPEELRET
+2527 KNQYRAPEELQGT

-2576 KAARKSDPNFLPT
+2576 KDAQANDPNFLPS
-2589 KELEMIVDRLDNEKI
+2589 KELEKIVHRLDNKKI

-2750 PQLVGELEVGKPPKF
+2750 PQLVGALEVGKPPKF

-2779 HLYLESKS
+2779 HMYLESKS
-2787 YENLRHMEGGRIF
+2787 TENLRHMEGGRTF
-2800 PVKELYSQ
+2800 ADKTLYSQ
-2808 GKREAAFAQG
+2808 GKRREAFAQG
-2818 ELVRLA
+2818 KTVRMA
-2824 PETVKALVKDLTPEE
+2824 PETVKAIVGSLTPEE

-2875 YAPIYADTNY
+2875 YTPIYTNSNY
-2885 TKNQLGVYD
+2885 TKSELGVYD

-2904 SRQYSKNPSYNIGA
+2904 SRQFSKNPSYNIGA

-2937 PARNWNTLLGWNEY
+2937 PARNWQTLLNW
-2951 VDDDRESM
+2951 RERENSM
-2959 RSEISH
+2959 SDIITH
-2965 TWGDASLKYI
+2965 DWGDESLKYI
-2975 ENLIETLQGGAAST
+2975 QDLVQTLQGGTAST

-2994 MGAEKIFSNYIG
+2994 MGAEKVFSNYIG
-3006 AVFGANQSIVFKQL
+3006 AVFGANPSIVFKQL
-3020 GSIPLAS
+3020 GSIPLAGA
-3027 VWLGP
+3027 WLDFK
-3032 ENAPSPGQVKRI
+3032 NFPSPGQVKRI

-3077 TQTNKFTSFV
+3077 TQTNKFTNFI

-3113 SEFPELETG
+3113 AEFPELETG

-3136 KVAEE
+3136 KVAEV

-3155 MHRGSLYKSKNSVT
+3155 MHQGALRKSKNPVT

-3179 SQAYNALRQRAGE
+3179 SQTYNALRQRAGE

-3214 AFLSILGGTA
+3214 AFLAAVGGYIWA
-3224 FACGIDVLMNL
+3224 QGIEFLMNL
-3235 WKHKGKAYR
+3235 WKRKGKAYR
-3244 DEDGNLTAESVAKEL
+3244 DEDGNLTAGSVAKE
-3259 ATGMAESMF
+3259 MAL
-3268 GLVIGGEE
+3268 GLVGDLAGIVTYGEE
-3276 IFNIFDAVGT
+3276 LADVIGNII
-3286 KLTGGTWYD
+3286 TGDKWYGID
-3295 SMNTLNAPGLE
+3295 TPGLE
-3306 QVSEIIST
+3306 QLSDVVETIVEQGQNG
-3314 LIDEGVS
+3314 LDV
-3321 FIQLLADGAD
+3321 LKDAAD
-3331 VVKNGGDV
+3331 VVKNGGSLG
-3339 WEFLHRRGAD
+3339 EYLHRHS
-3349 IIGDIKEMAATV
+3349 GDIVGGIKDLAAAA
-3361 ATYLPGIPVNNL
+3361 ATYLPGISVNNL

-3382 WVSPELAAAYDDALA
+3382 WASPELAAAYDDALA

-3402 RMKGLRGAELERK
+3402 QMKGLRGAELERK
-3415 IEDTLHNRRVETDEA
+3415 ISDTMHNRRVETDET
-3430 TNETLASLYEGG
+3430 TNETLASLYESG

-3471 YDKTWSGAVGN
+3471 YDKTWSGAVGS
-3482 RLRELAASDVFQEA
+3482 RLQELIASDVFQAA
-3496 DDETREKMLSGL
+3496 DDETQEKMLSGL

-3532 ADDVLASGAEMA
+3532 ADDVLATGAEMA

-3559 DAIDGGLDT
+3559 DAIDGGLDA
-3568 QNAKDVAL
+3568 QSAKDVAL
-3576 GMAELAPEEGKKTV
+3576 GMAELTPDEGKKTV

-3599 IDAVDGADAQ
+3599 IDAVDGTSAQ
-3609 RNALL
+3609 RDALL

-3664 IDALNGHGGIML
+3664 IDALNGHSGIML

>member
-55 KTPQRERNGFD
+55 KAPQSERSGFD

-115 GSVSTVD
+115 GSISTVD

-196 LDETVAHDQL
+196 LDEAVAHDQL

-218 QKKQEQAQQPGILSM
+218 QKKQEQAQQPSILSM
-233 LGKASD
+233 LGKAND

-300 VPGVWTKRQKQEAEE
+300 VPGAWTKRQKQEAEE

-389 GKLLGANEDEYHRQ
+389 GKALGANEDEYHRQ

-472 AAAIG
+472 AAAMG
-477 DMSTGDYLKHIAIS
+477 DMSTEDYLKHIAIS

-565 FSVLNGAINSYQT
+565 FSVLNGAISSYQT

-653 EAMRAYVNGYT
+653 EAMRAYVNGYA

-682 TGQLPTAADLPTAP
+682 TGQLPTAADLPTTP

-724 QNTPQPESGQ
+724 QNTQPPESGQ

-748 AGQAAEQNQ
+748 AVQAAEQNQ
-757 QTQLPSLPATEQDAV
+757 QAQQPSLPTAAQAAA
-772 VQPQQPEQST
+772 VQPQQLEQST
-782 QQEAELPTQQMQ
+782 QQEAGLPTPQQVQ
-794 TEQTTTPLQRL
+794 TEQTATPLERL
-805 EAMGVSGK
+805 ETMGVSGK

-828 EIQDGE
+828 QITDGE
-834 VLSKLLSLPEVQ
+834 VLSKLLSFPEVQ

-859 VVSGNVQPQNQQP
+859 VVSGNAQPQNQQP
-872 VNSAAQQT
+872 GNAA
-880 LNTQPTVQ
+880 VQ
-888 QALDSQAP
+888 QVPGSQQP
-896 GVQNGTTTSEGGM
+896 GVQNEATTHEGGM
-909 NNGTEQLQVGQRP
+909 NNGTEQLPAGQ
-922 GAEQPGEQL
+922 QPGTEQQSEQL
-931 PDGDGGRVLGES
+931 PDGDGGRILGES

-955 PQRAF
+955 PQRTF
-960 NQVGAAAERKNLGR
+960 NQGRTAVERENLGR

-998 VMPESSWD
+998 VMPESHWD

-1050 GIIIQADHLRL
+1050 GIIIQADHRYL

-1080 GLVRQIEQAIVE
+1080 GLVRQIERAIVE
-1092 RYGREE
+1092 QYSREE

-1156 EAQAVLRERKITT
+1156 EAQAVLQERKITT
-1169 PGSETEEAV
+1169 PGSETA
-1178 ARRTGPPERYS
+1178 AATQRRTGPPERYS

-1236 IDDSNMKYHRG
+1236 IDDSKMKYHRG

-1278 PEDQERLQEL
+1278 PEDQGRLQEL

-1297 RLSERVESGNA
+1297 RLSERVDRGSA

-1323 PQLRSVRVEF
+1323 PQLRNVRVEF

-1357 RSAPEVT
+1357 RSAPEAT

-1445 VGLDSYDLY
+1445 VGMDSYDLY

-1465 AASRRELTPEQRRAT
+1465 AASRRELTPEQRRAA

-1596 HSGSGKEQG
+1596 HGGSGKEQG

-1698 FSMDEPV
+1698 FSLDEPV

-1757 QSIDPQADQRNKV
+1757 QSIDPQADRRNKV

-1785 EREVNYDARRAAEQK
+1785 EREVNYEAGRAAEQK
-1800 IAQLAKQVAGGIF
+1800 IAQLANQVAGGIF
-1813 SRDSVIGSRVD
+1813 SRYSVISGCVG
-1824 EVSTMDEAELAKQ
+1824 EVARMDEAELAKQ
-1837 LSRDDAV
+1837 LARDDAV

-1864 WDSFGNQAL
+1864 WDSFGNLAL
-1873 QDYTEKIGAQEL
+1873 QEYTEKIGAQEL
-1885 AQLYVKLETGERLTE
+1885 AQLYVKLETGERLTA

-1910 MEAWIADHEYA
+1910 MASWIADHEYA
-1921 LSRKPELRETRIA
+1921 LSRRPELRETRTA

-1981 ADVEAWVRGQLHGV
+1981 ADVEAWVRGQIRGV

-2005 ERFTASGRRRSFRET
+2005 ERFTASGKRRSFRET
-2020 HGAYTVENIVK
+2020 HGAYTAENIVK
-2031 AMNKANARGESYWG
+2031 AMNRASARGESYWG

-2059 KSVDAIHADESRLQK
+2059 KSVDAIHADEGRLQN

-2085 ALDKRIEGI
+2085 ELDKRIGGI

-2099 KTSGSYDMDEI
+2099 KTAGSYDMDEI

-2170 EPVCIAPDNCPPER
+2170 EPVCIAPDDCPPER

-2219 VDEPQAG
+2219 VDEPQAE
-2226 TGGEIGQAPES
+2226 TGGEIEQASES
-2237 EPAKQEQKEKK
+2237 KPAEPEQKEKK

-2394 FNADDLDSRE
+2394 FHADDLDSRE

-2527 KNQYRAPEELRET
+2527 KNQYRAPEELQGT

-2576 KAARKSDPNFLPT
+2576 KDAQANDPNFLPS
-2589 KELEMIVDRLDNEKI
+2589 KELEKIVHRLDNKKI

-2750 PQLVGELEVGKPPKF
+2750 PQLVGALEVGKPPKF

-2779 HLYLESKS
+2779 HMYLESKS
-2787 YENLRHMEGGRIF
+2787 TENLRHMEGGRTF
-2800 PVKELYSQ
+2800 ADKTLYSQ
-2808 GKREAAFAQG
+2808 GKRREAFAQG
-2818 ELVRLA
+2818 KTVRMA
-2824 PETVKALVKDLTPEE
+2824 PETVKAIVGSLTPEE

-2875 YAPIYADTNY
+2875 YTPIYTNSNY
-2885 TKNQLGVYD
+2885 TKSELGVYD

-2904 SRQYSKNPSYNIGA
+2904 SRQFSKNPSYNIGA

-2937 PARNWNTLLGWNEY
+2937 PARNWQTLLNW
-2951 VDDDRESM
+2951 RERENSM
-2959 RSEISH
+2959 ADIITH
-2965 TWGDASLKYI
+2965 DWGDESLKYI
-2975 ENLIETLQGGAAST
+2975 QDLVQTLQGGAAST

-2994 MGAEKIFSNYIG
+2994 MGAEKVFSNYIG
-3006 AVFGANQSIVFKQL
+3006 AVFGANPSIVFKQL
-3020 GSIPLAS
+3020 GSIPLAGA
-3027 VWLGP
+3027 WLDFK
-3032 ENAPSPGQVKRI
+3032 NFPSPGQVKRI

-3077 TQTNKFTSFV
+3077 TQTNKFTNFI

-3113 SEFPELETG
+3113 AEFPELETG

-3136 KVAEE
+3136 KVAEV

-3155 MHRGSLYKSKNSVT
+3155 MHQGTLRKSKNPVT

-3179 SQAYNALRQRAGE
+3179 SQTYNALRQRAGE

-3214 AFLSILGGTA
+3214 AFLAAVGGYIWA
-3224 FACGIDVLMNL
+3224 QGIEFLMNL
-3235 WKHKGKAYR
+3235 WKRKGKAYR
-3244 DEDGNLTAESVAKEL
+3244 DEDGNLTAGSVAKE
-3259 ATGMAESMF
+3259 MAL
-3268 GLVIGGEE
+3268 GLVGDLAGIVTYGEE
-3276 IFNIFDAVGT
+3276 LADVIGNII
-3286 KLTGGTWYD
+3286 TGDKWYGID
-3295 SMNTLNAPGLE
+3295 TPGLE
-3306 QVSEIIST
+3306 QLSDVVETIVEQGQNG
-3314 LIDEGVS
+3314 LDV
-3321 FIQLLADGAD
+3321 LKDAAD
-3331 VVKNGGDV
+3331 VVKNGGSLG
-3339 WEFLHRRGAD
+3339 EYLHRYS
-3349 IIGDIKEMAATV
+3349 GDIVGGIKDLAAAA
-3361 ATYLPGIPVNNL
+3361 ATYLPGISVNNL

-3382 WVSPELAAAYDDALA
+3382 WASPELAAAYDDTLA

-3402 RMKGLRGAELERK
+3402 QMKGLRGAELERK
-3415 IEDTLHNRRVETDEA
+3415 ISDTLHNRRVETDET
-3430 TNETLASLYEGG
+3430 TNETLASLYESG

-3471 YDKTWSGAVGN
+3471 YDKTWSSAVGS
-3482 RLRELAASDVFQEA
+3482 RLVALAASDVFQTA

-3532 ADDVLASGAEMA
+3532 ADDVLATGAEMA

-3559 DAIDGGLDT
+3559 DAIDGGLDA
-3568 QNAKDVAL
+3568 QSAKDVAL

-3599 IDAVDGADAQ
+3599 IDAVDGTSAQ
-3609 RNALL
+3609 RDALL

-3664 IDALNGHGGIML
+3664 IDALNGHSGIML

>member
-55 KTPQRERNGFD
+55 KAPQSERSGFD

-115 GSVSTVD
+115 GSISTVD

-196 LDETVAHDQL
+196 LDEAVAHDQL

-218 QKKQEQAQQPGILSM
+218 QKKQEQAQQPSILSM

-300 VPGVWTKRQKQEAEE
+300 VPGIWTKRQKQEAEE

-389 GKLLGANEDEYHRQ
+389 GKALGANEDEYHRQ

-472 AAAIG
+472 AAAMG
-477 DMSTGDYLKHIAIS
+477 DMSTKDYLKRIAIS

-565 FSVLNGAINSYQT
+565 FSVLSSAISSYQT

-653 EAMRAYVNGYT
+653 EAMRAYVNGYA

-682 TGQLPTAADLPTAP
+682 TGQLPTAADLPTTP

-724 QNTPQPESGQ
+724 QNTQPPESGQ

-748 AGQAAEQNQ
+748 AVQAAEQNQ
-757 QTQLPSLPATEQDAV
+757 QAQQPSLPTAAQAAA
-772 VQPQQPEQST
+772 VQPQQLEQST
-782 QQEAELPTQQMQ
+782 QQEAGLLTPQQVQ
-794 TEQTTTPLQRL
+794 TEQTATPLERL
-805 EAMGVSGK
+805 ETMGVSGK

-828 EIQDGE
+828 QITDGE
-834 VLSKLLSLPEVQ
+834 VLSKLLSFPEVQ

-859 VVSGNVQPQNQQP
+859 VVSGNVQAQNQQP
-872 VNSAAQQT
+872 VNTAAQQM
-880 LNTQPTVQ
+880 PGSQ
-888 QALDSQAP
+888 QP
-896 GVQNGTTTSEGGM
+896 GVQNEATTHEGGM
-909 NNGTEQLQVGQRP
+909 NNGTEQLPAGQ
-922 GAEQPGEQL
+922 QPGTEQQSEQL
-931 PDGDGGRVLGES
+931 PDGDGGRILGES

-955 PQRAF
+955 PQRTF
-960 NQVGAAAERKNLGR
+960 NQGRTAVEREDLGR

-998 VMPESSWD
+998 VMPESHWD

-1050 GIIIQADHLRL
+1050 GIIIQADHRYL

-1080 GLVRQIEQAIVE
+1080 GLVRQIERAIVE
-1092 RYGREE
+1092 QYSREE

-1124 VAEAYGI
+1124 VAEVYGI

-1146 FGANADKYRS
+1146 FGAHAEKYRS
-1156 EAQAVLRERKITT
+1156 EAQAVLQERKVTT
-1169 PGSETEEAV
+1169 PGSETA
-1178 ARRTGPPERYS
+1178 AATQRRTGPPERYS

-1236 IDDSNMKYHRG
+1236 IDDSKMKYHRG

-1253 RNHPDYAEYQKLVDK
+1253 RSHPDYAEYQKLVDK

-1323 PQLRSVRVEF
+1323 PQLRNVRVEF

-1357 RSAPEVT
+1357 RSAPEAT

-1445 VGLDSYDLY
+1445 VGMDSYDLY

-1465 AASRRELTPEQRRAT
+1465 AASRRELTPEQRRAA

-1596 HSGSGKEQG
+1596 HGGSGKEQG

-1698 FSMDEPV
+1698 FSLDEPV

-1757 QSIDPQADQRNKV
+1757 QSIDPQADRRNKV

-1785 EREVNYDARRAAEQK
+1785 EREVNYEAGRAAEQK
-1800 IAQLAKQVAGGIF
+1800 IAQLANQVAGGIF
-1813 SRDSVIGSRVD
+1813 SRYSVISGHVG
-1824 EVSTMDEAELAKQ
+1824 EVARMDEAELAKQ
-1837 LSRDDAV
+1837 LARDDAV

-1864 WDSFGNQAL
+1864 WDSFGNLAL
-1873 QDYTEKIGAQEL
+1873 QEYTEKIGAQEL
-1885 AQLYVKLETGERLTE
+1885 AQLYVKLETGERLTA

-1910 MEAWIADHEYA
+1910 MASWIADHEYA
-1921 LSRKPELRETRIA
+1921 LSRRPELRETRTA

-1981 ADVEAWVRGQLHGV
+1981 ADVEAWVRGQIRGV

-2005 ERFTASGRRRSFRET
+2005 ERFTASGKRRSFRET
-2020 HGAYTVENIVK
+2020 HGAYTAENIVK
-2031 AMNKANARGESYWG
+2031 AMNRASARGESYWG

-2059 KSVDAIHADESRLQK
+2059 KSVDAIHADEGRLQN

-2085 ALDKRIEGI
+2085 ELDKRIGGI

-2099 KTSGSYDMDEI
+2099 KTAGSYDMDEI

-2170 EPVCIAPDNCPPER
+2170 EPVCIAPDDCPPER

-2219 VDEPQAG
+2219 VDEPQAE
-2226 TGGEIGQAPES
+2226 TGSEIEQALES
-2237 EPAKQEQKEKK
+2237 KPAEPEQKEKK

-2282 GRRAEINQIIDGLA
+2282 GRRAEINQIIDTLA

-2394 FNADDLDSRE
+2394 FHADDLDSRE

-2446 RQMDEALRT
+2446 RQMDEALHT

-2527 KNQYRAPEELRET
+2527 KNQYRAPEELQGT

-2576 KAARKSDPNFLPT
+2576 KDAQTNDPNFLPS
-2589 KELEMIVDRLDNEKI
+2589 KELEKIVHRLDNKKI

-2750 PQLVGELEVGKPPKF
+2750 PQLVGALEVGKPPKF

-2779 HLYLESKS
+2779 HMYLESKS
-2787 YENLRHMEGGRIF
+2787 TENLRHMEGGRTF
-2800 PVKELYSQ
+2800 ADKTLYSQ
-2808 GKREAAFAQG
+2808 GKRREAFAQG
-2818 ELVRLA
+2818 KTVRMA
-2824 PETVKALVKDLTPEE
+2824 PETVKAIVGSLTPEE

-2875 YAPIYADTNY
+2875 YTPIYTNSNY
-2885 TKNQLGVYD
+2885 TKSELGVYD

-2904 SRQYSKNPSYNIGA
+2904 SRQFSKNPSYNIGA

-2937 PARNWNTLLGWNEY
+2937 PARNWQTLLNW
-2951 VDDDRESM
+2951 RERENSM
-2959 RSEISH
+2959 ADIITH
-2965 TWGDASLKYI
+2965 DWGDESLKYI
-2975 ENLIETLQGGAAST
+2975 QDLVQTLQGGTAST

-2994 MGAEKIFSNYIG
+2994 MGAEKVFSNYIG
-3006 AVFGANQSIVFKQL
+3006 AVFGANPSIVFKQL
-3020 GSIPLAS
+3020 GSIPLAGA
-3027 VWLGP
+3027 WLDFK
-3032 ENAPSPGQVKRI
+3032 NFPSPGQVKRI

-3077 TQTNKFTSFV
+3077 TQTNKFTNFI

-3113 SEFPELETG
+3113 AEFPELETG

-3136 KVAEE
+3136 KVAEV

-3155 MHRGSLYKSKNSVT
+3155 MHQGTLRKSKNPVT

-3179 SQAYNALRQRAGE
+3179 SQTYNALRQRAGE

-3214 AFLSILGGTA
+3214 AFLAAVGGYIWA
-3224 FACGIDVLMNL
+3224 QGIEFLMNL
-3235 WKHKGKAYR
+3235 WKRKDKAYR
-3244 DEDGNLTAESVAKEL
+3244 DEDGNLTAGSVAKE
-3259 ATGMAESMF
+3259 MAL
-3268 GLVIGGEE
+3268 GLVGDLASIVTYGEE
-3276 IFNIFDAVGT
+3276 IADVVGNI
-3286 KLTGGTWYD
+3286 LTGDKWYGID
-3295 SMNTLNAPGLE
+3295 TPGLE
-3306 QVSEIIST
+3306 QLSDVVETIVEQGQNG
-3314 LIDEGVS
+3314 LDV
-3321 FIQLLADGAD
+3321 LKDAAD
-3331 VVKNGGDV
+3331 VVKNGGSLG
-3339 WEFLHRRGAD
+3339 EYLHRHS
-3349 IIGDIKEMAATV
+3349 GDIVGGIKDLAAAAATF
-3361 ATYLPGIPVNNL
+3361 LPGISVNNL
-3373 EAYLLGTVR
+3373 EAYLIGTVR
-3382 WVSPELAAAYDDALA
+3382 WASPELAAAYDDALA

-3402 RMKGLRGAELERK
+3402 QMKGMRGAELERK
-3415 IEDTLHNRRVETDEA
+3415 ISDTLHNRRVETDET

-3460 DRKLSAYQKQV
+3460 GRKLSAYQKQV
-3471 YDKTWSGAVGN
+3471 YDKTWSSAVGS
-3482 RLRELAASDVFQEA
+3482 RLQELIASDVFQAA

-3532 ADDVLASGAEMA
+3532 ADDVLATGAEMV

-3568 QNAKDVAL
+3568 QRAKDVAL
-3576 GMAELAPEEGKKTV
+3576 GMAELTPDEGKKTV

-3609 RNALL
+3609 HDALL

-3664 IDALNGHGGIML
+3664 IDAMNGHGGIML

-3713 SQVIAEREKAKQED
+3713 SQVIAEREKTKQED

>member
-55 KTPQRERNGFD
+55 KAHQSERSGFD

-76 LGAPAPT
+76 LGASAPT

-115 GSVSTVD
+115 GSISTVD

-181 HDAQDYYYTTQREKA
+181 HDAQDYYYTTQREQA

-218 QKKQEQAQQPGILSM
+218 QKKQEQAQQPSILSM

-239 STLPTFQAE
+239 STLPTFRAG
-248 SAQSETDRRIQELQD
+248 SAQSETDRRIQALQD

-300 VPGVWTKRQKQEAEE
+300 VPGIWTKHQNQEAEE

-320 SGFGGLLGYE
+320 NGFGGLLGYE

-389 GKLLGANEDEYHRQ
+389 GKALGANEDEYHRQ

-472 AAAIG
+472 AAAMG
-477 DMSTGDYLKHIAIS
+477 DMSTEDYLKRIAIS

-565 FSVLNGAINSYQT
+565 FSVLNGAISSYQA

-653 EAMRAYVNGYT
+653 EAMRAYVNGYA

-682 TGQLPTAADLPTAP
+682 TGQLPTAADLPTTP

-724 QNTPQPESGQ
+724 QNTQPPQSGQ

-748 AGQAAEQNQ
+748 AVQAAEQNQ
-757 QTQLPSLPATEQDAV
+757 QAQQPSLPTAAQAAA
-772 VQPQQPEQST
+772 VQPQQLEQST
-782 QQEAELPTQQMQ
+782 QQEAGLPTPQQVQ
-794 TEQTTTPLQRL
+794 TEQTATPLERL

-828 EIQDGE
+828 QITDGE
-834 VLSKLLSLPEVQ
+834 VLNKLLSFPEVQ

-859 VVSGNVQPQNQQP
+859 VVSGNVQAQNQQP
-872 VNSAAQQT
+872 VNAA
-880 LNTQPTVQ
+880 VQ
-888 QALDSQAP
+888 QVPGSQQP
-896 GVQNGTTTSEGGM
+896 GVQNEATTPEGGM
-909 NNGTEQLQVGQRP
+909 NNGTEQLPAGQQP
-922 GAEQPGEQL
+922 GAEQQGEQL
-931 PDGDGGRVLGES
+931 PDGDGGRILRES

-960 NQVGAAAERKNLGR
+960 NQGRTAVERENLGR

-998 VMPESSWD
+998 VMPESHWD
-1006 AQMQQ
+1006 TQMQQ

-1050 GIIIQADHLRL
+1050 GIIVQADHRYL

-1080 GLVRQIEQAIVE
+1080 GLVRQIERAIVE
-1092 RYGREE
+1092 QYSREE
-1098 FDAIMDKYLKNL
+1098 FDAVVEKYLKNL

-1124 VAEAYGI
+1124 VAEVYGI

-1146 FGANADKYRS
+1146 FGAHAEKYRS
-1156 EAQAVLRERKITT
+1156 EAQAVLQERKITT
-1169 PGSETEEAV
+1169 PGSETA
-1178 ARRTGPPERYS
+1178 AATQRRTGPPERYS
-1189 YGGVNANTADQ
+1189 I
-1200 KTLAR
+1200 
-1205 AQELQ
+1205 
-1210 MQGEDDERVR
+1210 GEI
-1220 KETGWHT
+1220 T
-1227 GMEGKLRFE
+1227 
-1236 IDDSNMKYHRG
+1236 
-1247 GDAAFS
+1247 
-1253 RNHPDYAEYQKLVDK
+1253 DK
-1268 MLTGSAEAWK
+1268 AGNN
-1278 PEDQERLQEL
+1278 
-1288 DKTWGREYG
+1288 YG
-1297 RLSERVESGNA
+1297 RGVHLDSTLLENLSDSERVQMVKE
-1308 TLEDVIDHEELFQAY
+1308 
-1323 PQLRSVRVEF
+1323 RV
-1333 KELPGNTQGYFSP
+1333 KELGGQHFTAYDGNG
-1346 SENKI
+1346 N
-1351 ALDSKL
+1351 
-1357 RSAPEVT
+1357 EV
-1364 IIHEIQHAIQK
+1364 
-1375 AEGFASGASP
+1375 
-1385 EYWQQH
+1385 
-1391 RDEAKEARIADIREE
+1391 
-1406 IARLEEQL
+1406 
-1414 PWDLNRW
+1414 
-1421 TAEDDAIEAKIGELE
+1421 
-1436 DSIIDIQNG
+1436 DIQIAKPGARFVNKSG
-1445 VGLDSYDLY
+1445 KSVPVNKDLTTKN
-1454 RNTAGEIEARD
+1454 RKSKVKQEAVVLADELINTAKHKKD
-1465 AASRRELTPEQRRAT
+1465 T
-1480 PPARADE
+1480 PARYPHGWLDDNGRNDWAEWKTYIQDKE
-1487 NTVYADL
+1487 NTVWEATLHIATSADGEKIL
-1494 SDSLDYV
+1494 YDIDPIKKTGQSGNSDTSTVEPIVADEAEPVKREDEEEMPKLMNLQRYSDIAGQQEQTAEMTNAEPTTVGAITSGSQSL
-1501 GKTDDGTEVYE
+1501 GGSAPAISSA
-1512 TSEAVRKL
+1512 SEASVAE
-1520 PYKKRMEA
+1520 KRQSVKIPSA
-1528 FMDIMRNEYAGRTA
+1528 S
-1542 KFTARDGEVYYAT
+1542 
-1555 FDENDLRKNV
+1555 DE
-1565 YGDKKSSPR
+1565 SSE
-1574 GWKAKINTGADG
+1574 NT
-1586 NIFDLVENAE
+1586 N
-1596 HSGSGKEQG
+1596 
-1605 KTSEA
+1605 
-1610 HQGLTGWEYFVKTVQ
+1610 
-1625 IDGRVYDLLANV
+1625 
-1637 RKKPD
+1637 
-1642 GEFVY
+1642 
-1647 SIQLNENEKKAPA
+1647 KAPA

-1757 QSIDPQADQRNKV
+1757 QSIDPQADRRNKV

-1785 EREVNYDARRAAEQK
+1785 EREVNYEARRAAEQK
-1800 IAQLAKQVAGGIF
+1800 IAQLANQVAGGIF

-1824 EVSTMDEAELAKQ
+1824 EVATMDEAELAKQ
-1837 LSRDDAV
+1837 LAKDDAV

-1885 AQLYVKLETGERLTE
+1885 ARLYVKLETGDRLTA

-1910 MEAWIADHEYA
+1910 MDAWIADHEYA
-1921 LSRKPELRETRIA
+1921 LNRRPELRETRIA
-1934 RQRDKISDARVEDF
+1934 RQRDKISDVRVEDF

-1981 ADVEAWVRGQLHGV
+1981 ADVEAWVRGQLRGV

-2020 HGAYTVENIVK
+2020 HGAYTAENIVK
-2031 AMNKANARGESYWG
+2031 AMNQASARGESYWG

-2059 KSVDAIHADESRLQK
+2059 KSVDAIHADEGRLQN
-2074 MPEEEYNRLLQ
+2074 MPEEEYNQLLQ
-2085 ALDKRIEGI
+2085 ELDKRIEGI

-2099 KTSGSYDMDEI
+2099 KTAGSYDMDEI

-2170 EPVCIAPDNCPPER
+2170 EPVCIAPDDCPPER

-2219 VDEPQAG
+2219 VDEPQAE
-2226 TGGEIGQAPES
+2226 TGSEIEQAPENKPA
-2237 EPAKQEQKEKK
+2237 EPEQKEKK

-2394 FNADDLDSRE
+2394 FHADDLDSRE

-2446 RQMDEALRT
+2446 RQMDEALHT

-2527 KNQYRAPEELRET
+2527 KNQYRAPEELQGT

-2576 KAARKSDPNFLPT
+2576 KDAQTNDPNFLPS
-2589 KELEMIVDRLDNEKI
+2589 KELEKIVHRLDNKKI

-2750 PQLVGELEVGKPPKF
+2750 PQLVGALEVGKPPKF

-2779 HLYLESKS
+2779 HMYLESKS
-2787 YENLRHMEGGRIF
+2787 TENLRHMEGGRTF
-2800 PVKELYSQ
+2800 ADKTLYSQ
-2808 GKREAAFAQG
+2808 GKRREAFAQG
-2818 ELVRLA
+2818 KTVRMA
-2824 PETVKALVKDLTPEE
+2824 PENVKAIVGSLTPEE

-2875 YAPIYADTNY
+2875 YTPIYTNSNY
-2885 TKNQLGVYD
+2885 TKSELGVYD

-2904 SRQYSKNPSYNIGA
+2904 SRQFSKNPSYNIGA

-2937 PARNWNTLLGWNEY
+2937 PARNWQTLLNW
-2951 VDDDRESM
+2951 RERENSM
-2959 RSEISH
+2959 ADIITH
-2965 TWGDASLKYI
+2965 NWGDESLKYI
-2975 ENLIETLQGGAAST
+2975 QDLVQTLQGGTAST

-2994 MGAEKIFSNYIG
+2994 MGAEKVFSNYIG
-3006 AVFGANQSIVFKQL
+3006 AVFGANPSIVFKQL
-3020 GSIPLAS
+3020 GSIPLAGA
-3027 VWLGP
+3027 WLDFK
-3032 ENAPSPGQVKRI
+3032 NFPSPGQVKRI

-3077 TQTNKFTSFV
+3077 TQTNKFTNFI

-3113 SEFPELETG
+3113 AEFPELETG
-3122 SQEQIDSGSSPFYQ
+3122 SQEQIDSGGSPFYQ
-3136 KVAEE
+3136 KVAEV

-3155 MHRGSLYKSKNSVT
+3155 MHQGTLRKSKNPVT

-3179 SQAYNALRQRAGE
+3179 SQTYNALRQRAGE

-3205 NKAKRGLGV
+3205 NKAKHGLGV
-3214 AFLSILGGTA
+3214 AFLAAVGGYIWA
-3224 FACGIDVLMNL
+3224 QGIEFLMNL
-3235 WKHKGKAYR
+3235 WKRKGKAYR
-3244 DEDGNLTAESVAKEL
+3244 DEDGNLTAGSVAKE
-3259 ATGMAESMF
+3259 MAL
-3268 GLVIGGEE
+3268 GLVGDLASIVTYGEE
-3276 IFNIFDAVGT
+3276 IADVVGNI
-3286 KLTGGTWYD
+3286 LTGDKWYGID
-3295 SMNTLNAPGLE
+3295 TPGLE
-3306 QVSEIIST
+3306 QLSDVVETIVEQGQNG
-3314 LIDEGVS
+3314 LDV
-3321 FIQLLADGAD
+3321 LKDAAD
-3331 VVKNGGDV
+3331 VVKNGGSLG
-3339 WEFLHRRGAD
+3339 EYLHRHS
-3349 IIGDIKEMAATV
+3349 GDIVGGIKDLAAAA
-3361 ATYLPGIPVNNL
+3361 ATYLPGISVNNL
-3373 EAYLLGTVR
+3373 EAYLIGTVR
-3382 WVSPELAAAYDDALA
+3382 WASPELAAAYDDALA

-3402 RMKGLRGAELERK
+3402 QMKGMRGAELERK
-3415 IEDTLHNRRVETDEA
+3415 ISDTLHNRRVETDET

-3471 YDKTWSGAVGN
+3471 YDKTWSSTVGS
-3482 RLRELAASDVFQEA
+3482 RLQELAASDVFQTA

-3532 ADDVLASGAEMA
+3532 ADDVLATGAEMV

-3568 QNAKDVAL
+3568 QSAKDVAL
-3576 GMAELAPEEGKKTV
+3576 GMAELTPDEGKKTV

-3609 RNALL
+3609 HDALL

-3664 IDALNGHGGIML
+3664 IDALNGHSGIML

-3713 SQVIAEREKAKQED
+3713 SQVIAEREKTKQED

>member
-55 KTPQRERNGFD
+55 KTPQSERSGFD

-115 GSVSTVD
+115 GSISTVD

-196 LDETVAHDQL
+196 LDETAAHDQL

-218 QKKQEQAQQPGILSM
+218 QKKQEKAQQPSILSM

-239 STLPTFQAE
+239 STLPTFRAD

-300 VPGVWTKRQKQEAEE
+300 VPGTWTKRQKQEAEE

-344 KGDTEAAKQWQQI
+344 KGDTEAAAQWQQI
-357 YDVLYTRLYSKQT
+357 YDVLYTRLYSRQT

-389 GKLLGANEDEYHRQ
+389 GKALGANEDEYHRQ

-472 AAAIG
+472 AAAMG
-477 DMSTGDYLKHIAIS
+477 DMSTEDYLKRIAIS
-491 GAQGM
+491 GTQGM

-515 THKMTPFMEFLRQT
+515 THMMTPFMEFLRQT

-565 FSVLNGAINSYQT
+565 FSVLNGAISSYQA

-628 SVNSYYIAGQQKAVD
+628 SINSYYIAGQQKAVD

-682 TGQLPTAADLPTAP
+682 TGQLPTAADLPTTP

-708 LQTAIQQG
+708 IQTAIQQG
-716 LQQAQAGT
+716 LQQAEAGT
-724 QNTPQPESGQ
+724 QSAQQPESGQ
-734 ALQNGNAAAAAAQI
+734 ALQSGNAAAAAAQI
-748 AGQAAEQNQ
+748 AGQSQQVQQPNLPTAAQ
-757 QTQLPSLPATEQDAV
+757 AAA
-772 VQPQQPEQST
+772 VQPQQLEQST
-782 QQEAELPTQQMQ
+782 QQEAGLPTPQQVQ
-794 TEQTTTPLQRL
+794 TEQTATPLERL

-828 EIQDGE
+828 QITDGE
-834 VLSKLLSLPEVQ
+834 VLNKLLSFPEVQ

-859 VVSGNVQPQNQQP
+859 VVSGNAQPQNQQP
-872 VNSAAQQT
+872 GNAA
-880 LNTQPTVQ
+880 VQ
-888 QALDSQAP
+888 QVPGSQQP
-896 GVQNGTTTSEGGM
+896 GVQNEATTPEGGM
-909 NNGTEQLQVGQRP
+909 NNGTEQLPAGQQP
-922 GAEQPGEQL
+922 GAEQQGEQL
-931 PDGDGGRVLGES
+931 PDGDGGRILGES

-960 NQVGAAAERKNLGR
+960 NQGRTAVERENLGR

-998 VMPESSWD
+998 VMPESHWD
-1006 AQMQQ
+1006 SQMQQ

-1050 GIIIQADHLRL
+1050 GIIVQADHRYL

-1072 HDYAANNP
+1072 HDIAANNP

-1092 RYGREE
+1092 QYSREE
-1098 FDAIMDKYLKNL
+1098 FDAVVEKYLKNL

-1115 LPEHASGQE
+1115 LPEYASGQE
-1124 VAEAYGI
+1124 VDEVYGI

-1146 FGANADKYRS
+1146 FGAHAEKYRS
-1156 EAQAVLRERKITT
+1156 EAQAVLQARKITT
-1169 PGSETEEAV
+1169 PGSETA
-1178 ARRTGPPERYS
+1178 AATQRRTGPPERYS
-1189 YGGVNANTADQ
+1189 I
-1200 KTLAR
+1200 
-1205 AQELQ
+1205 
-1210 MQGEDDERVR
+1210 GEI
-1220 KETGWHT
+1220 T
-1227 GMEGKLRFE
+1227 
-1236 IDDSNMKYHRG
+1236 
-1247 GDAAFS
+1247 
-1253 RNHPDYAEYQKLVDK
+1253 DK
-1268 MLTGSAEAWK
+1268 AGNN
-1278 PEDQERLQEL
+1278 
-1288 DKTWGREYG
+1288 YG
-1297 RLSERVESGNA
+1297 RGVHLDSTLLENLSDSERVQMVKE
-1308 TLEDVIDHEELFQAY
+1308 
-1323 PQLRSVRVEF
+1323 RV
-1333 KELPGNTQGYFSP
+1333 KELGGQHFTAYDGNG
-1346 SENKI
+1346 N
-1351 ALDSKL
+1351 
-1357 RSAPEVT
+1357 EV
-1364 IIHEIQHAIQK
+1364 
-1375 AEGFASGASP
+1375 
-1385 EYWQQH
+1385 
-1391 RDEAKEARIADIREE
+1391 
-1406 IARLEEQL
+1406 
-1414 PWDLNRW
+1414 
-1421 TAEDDAIEAKIGELE
+1421 
-1436 DSIIDIQNG
+1436 DIQIAKPGARFVNKSG
-1445 VGLDSYDLY
+1445 KSVPVNKDLTTKN
-1454 RNTAGEIEARD
+1454 RKSKVKQEAVVLADELINTAKHKKD
-1465 AASRRELTPEQRRAT
+1465 T
-1480 PPARADE
+1480 PARYPHGWLDDNGRNDWAEWKTYIQDKE
-1487 NTVYADL
+1487 NTVWEATLHIATSADGEKIL
-1494 SDSLDYV
+1494 YDIDPIKKTGQSGNSDTSTVEPIVADEAEPVKREDEEEMPKLMNLQRYSDIAGQQEQTAEMTNAEPTTVGAITSGSQSL
-1501 GKTDDGTEVYE
+1501 GGSAPAISSA
-1512 TSEAVRKL
+1512 SEASVAE
-1520 PYKKRMEA
+1520 KRQSVKIPSA
-1528 FMDIMRNEYAGRTA
+1528 S
-1542 KFTARDGEVYYAT
+1542 
-1555 FDENDLRKNV
+1555 DE
-1565 YGDKKSSPR
+1565 SSE
-1574 GWKAKINTGADG
+1574 NT
-1586 NIFDLVENAE
+1586 N
-1596 HSGSGKEQG
+1596 
-1605 KTSEA
+1605 
-1610 HQGLTGWEYFVKTVQ
+1610 
-1625 IDGRVYDLLANV
+1625 
-1637 RKKPD
+1637 
-1642 GEFVY
+1642 
-1647 SIQLNENEKKAPA
+1647 KAPA

-1757 QSIDPQADQRNKV
+1757 QSIDPQADRRNKV

-1785 EREVNYDARRAAEQK
+1785 EREVNYEARRAAEQK
-1800 IAQLAKQVAGGIF
+1800 IAQLANQVAGGIF

-1824 EVSTMDEAELAKQ
+1824 EVATMDEAELAKQ
-1837 LSRDDAV
+1837 LAKDDAV

-1885 AQLYVKLETGERLTE
+1885 ARLYVKLETGDRLTA

-1910 MEAWIADHEYA
+1910 MDAWIADHEYA
-1921 LSRKPELRETRIA
+1921 LNRRPELRETRIA
-1934 RQRDKISDARVEDF
+1934 RQRDKISDVRVEDF

-1981 ADVEAWVRGQLHGV
+1981 ADVEAWVRGQLRGV

-2005 ERFTASGRRRSFRET
+2005 ERFTASGKRRSFRET
-2020 HGAYTVENIVK
+2020 HGAYTAENIVK
-2031 AMNKANARGESYWG
+2031 AMNQADARGESYWG

-2059 KSVDAIHADESRLQK
+2059 KSVDAIHADEGRLQN
-2074 MPEEEYNRLLQ
+2074 MPEEEYNQLLQ
-2085 ALDKRIEGI
+2085 ELDKRIEGI

-2099 KTSGSYDMDEI
+2099 KTAGSYDMDEI

-2170 EPVCIAPDNCPPER
+2170 EPVCIAPDDCPPER

-2219 VDEPQAG
+2219 VDEPQAE
-2226 TGGEIGQAPES
+2226 TGSEIEQAPENKPA
-2237 EPAKQEQKEKK
+2237 EPEQKEKK

-2394 FNADDLDSRE
+2394 FHADDLDSRE

-2527 KNQYRAPEELRET
+2527 KNQYRAPEELQGT

-2576 KAARKSDPNFLPT
+2576 KDAQANDPNFLPS
-2589 KELEMIVDRLDNEKI
+2589 KELEKIVHRLDNKKI

-2658 KAGEAARQGKKL
+2658 KAGEAARQGEKL

-2707 ERDIRDYTVSATKQ
+2707 ERDIRDYTVSATKR

-2726 TEHEDWAKKA
+2726 TEHEDWVKKA

-2750 PQLVGELEVGKPPKF
+2750 PQLVGALEVGKPPKF

-2779 HLYLESKS
+2779 HMYLESKS
-2787 YENLRHMEGGRIF
+2787 VENLRHMEGGRTF
-2800 PVKELYSQ
+2800 ADKTLYSQ
-2808 GKREAAFAQG
+2808 GKRREAFAQG
-2818 ELVRLA
+2818 KTVRMA
-2824 PETVKALVKDLTPEE
+2824 PETVKAIVGSLTPEE

-2875 YAPIYADTNY
+2875 YTPIYTNSNY
-2885 TKNQLGVYD
+2885 TKSELGVYD

-2904 SRQYSKNPSYNIGA
+2904 SRQFSKNPSYNIGA

-2937 PARNWNTLLGWNEY
+2937 PARNWQTLLNW
-2951 VDDDRESM
+2951 RERENSM
-2959 RSEISH
+2959 ADIITH
-2965 TWGDASLKYI
+2965 DWGDESLKYI
-2975 ENLIETLQGGAAST
+2975 QDLVQTLQGGAAST

-2994 MGAEKIFSNYIG
+2994 MGAEKVFSNYIG
-3006 AVFGANQSIVFKQL
+3006 AVFGANPSIVFKQL
-3020 GSIPLAS
+3020 GSIPLAGA
-3027 VWLGP
+3027 WLDFK
-3032 ENAPSPGQVKRI
+3032 NFPSPGQVKRI

-3077 TQTNKFTSFV
+3077 TQTNKFTNFI

-3113 SEFPELETG
+3113 AEFPELETG
-3122 SQEQIDSGSSPFYQ
+3122 SQEQIDSGGSPFYQ
-3136 KVAEE
+3136 KVAEV

-3155 MHRGSLYKSKNSVT
+3155 MHQGTLRKSKNPVT

-3179 SQAYNALRQRAGE
+3179 SQTYNALRQRAGE

-3205 NKAKRGLGV
+3205 NKAKHGLGV
-3214 AFLSILGGTA
+3214 AFLAAVGGYIWA
-3224 FACGIDVLMNL
+3224 QGIEFLMNL
-3235 WKHKGKAYR
+3235 WKRKGKAYR
-3244 DEDGNLTAESVAKEL
+3244 DEDGNLTAGSVAKE
-3259 ATGMAESMF
+3259 MAL
-3268 GLVIGGEE
+3268 GLVGDLAGIVTYGEE
-3276 IFNIFDAVGT
+3276 LADVIGNI
-3286 KLTGGTWYD
+3286 LTGDKWYGID
-3295 SMNTLNAPGLE
+3295 TPGLE
-3306 QVSEIIST
+3306 QLSDVVETIVEQGQNG
-3314 LIDEGVS
+3314 LDV
-3321 FIQLLADGAD
+3321 LKDAAD
-3331 VVKNGGDV
+3331 VVKNGGSLG
-3339 WEFLHRRGAD
+3339 EYLHRHS
-3349 IIGDIKEMAATV
+3349 GDIVGGIKDLAAAA
-3361 ATYLPGIPVNNL
+3361 ATYLPGISVNNL
-3373 EAYLLGTVR
+3373 EAYLIGTVR
-3382 WVSPELAAAYDDALA
+3382 WASPELAAAYDDALA

-3402 RMKGLRGAELERK
+3402 QMKGMRGAELERK
-3415 IEDTLHNRRVETDEA
+3415 ISDTLHNRRVETDET

-3471 YDKTWSGAVGN
+3471 YDKTWSSAVGS
-3482 RLRELAASDVFQEA
+3482 RLQELIASDVFQAA

-3532 ADDVLASGAEMA
+3532 ADDVLATGAEMV

-3568 QNAKDVAL
+3568 QSAKDVAL
-3576 GMAELAPEEGKKTV
+3576 GMAELTPDEGKKTV

-3609 RNALL
+3609 HDALL

-3664 IDALNGHGGIML
+3664 IDTMNGHGGIML

-3713 SQVIAEREKAKQED
+3713 SQVIAEREKTKQED

>member
-55 KTPQRERNGFD
+55 KAPQSERSGFD

-97 YGVGNI
+97 YGAGNI

-115 GSVSTVD
+115 GSISTVD

-196 LDETVAHDQL
+196 LDEAVAHDQL

-218 QKKQEQAQQPGILSM
+218 QKKQEQAQQPSILSM

-300 VPGVWTKRQKQEAEE
+300 VPGIWTKRQKQEAEE

-389 GKLLGANEDEYHRQ
+389 GKALGANEDEYHRQ

-410 QAEHPVLAGGAKI
+410 QEEHPVLAGGAKI

-472 AAAIG
+472 AAAMG
-477 DMSTGDYLKHIAIS
+477 DMSTKDYLKRIAIS

-529 ASGVTNASVNQAVGY
+529 ASGVTNAIVNQAVGY

-553 EEIATNLVTAFA
+553 EEIATSLVTAFA
-565 FSVLNGAINSYQT
+565 FSVLSSAISSYQT
-578 TQQQKAQMNQAYQ
+578 TQQQKAKMNQAYK

-653 EAMRAYVNGYT
+653 EAMRAYVNGYA

-682 TGQLPTAADLPTAP
+682 TGQLPTAADLPTTP

-724 QNTPQPESGQ
+724 QNTQPPESGQ

-748 AGQAAEQNQ
+748 AVQAAEQNQ
-757 QTQLPSLPATEQDAV
+757 QAQQPSLPTTAQAAA
-772 VQPQQPEQST
+772 VQPQRLEQSM
-782 QQEAELPTQQMQ
+782 QQEAGLPTPQQVQ
-794 TEQTTTPLQRL
+794 TEQTATPLERL
-805 EAMGVSGK
+805 ETMGVSGK

-828 EIQDGE
+828 QITDGE
-834 VLSKLLSLPEVQ
+834 VLSKLLSFPEVQ

-859 VVSGNVQPQNQQP
+859 VVSGNVQTQNQQLG
-872 VNSAAQQT
+872 NTAAQQV
-880 LNTQPTVQ
+880 PGSQ
-888 QALDSQAP
+888 QP
-896 GVQNGTTTSEGGM
+896 GVQNEVTTHEGGM
-909 NNGTEQLQVGQRP
+909 NNGTEQLPAGQ
-922 GAEQPGEQL
+922 QPGTEQQSEQL
-931 PDGDGGRVLGES
+931 PDGDGGRILGES

-960 NQVGAAAERKNLGR
+960 NQGRTAVERENLGR

-998 VMPESSWD
+998 VMPESHWD

-1050 GIIIQADHLRL
+1050 GIIVQADHRYL

-1080 GLVRQIEQAIVE
+1080 GLVRQIERAIVE
-1092 RYGREE
+1092 QYSREE
-1098 FDAIMDKYLKNL
+1098 FDAVVEKYLKNL

-1146 FGANADKYRS
+1146 FGAHAEKYRS
-1156 EAQAVLRERKITT
+1156 EAQAVLQERKVTT
-1169 PGSETEEAV
+1169 PGSETA
-1178 ARRTGPPERYS
+1178 AATQRRTGPPERYS

-1220 KETGWHT
+1220 KKTGWHT

-1236 IDDSNMKYHRG
+1236 IDDSKMKYHRG

-1297 RLSERVESGNA
+1297 RLSERVDRGSA

-1323 PQLRSVRVEF
+1323 PQLRNVRVEF

-1357 RSAPEVT
+1357 RSAPEAT

-1445 VGLDSYDLY
+1445 VGLDRYDLY
-1454 RNTAGEIEARD
+1454 R
-1465 AASRRELTPEQRRAT
+1465 
-1480 PPARADE
+1480 
-1487 NTVYADL
+1487 
-1494 SDSLDYV
+1494 
-1501 GKTDDGTEVYE
+1501 
-1512 TSEAVRKL
+1512 
-1520 PYKKRMEA
+1520 
-1528 FMDIMRNEYAGRTA
+1528 
-1542 KFTARDGEVYYAT
+1542 
-1555 FDENDLRKNV
+1555 
-1565 YGDKKSSPR
+1565 
-1574 GWKAKINTGADG
+1574 
-1586 NIFDLVENAE
+1586 
-1596 HSGSGKEQG
+1596 
-1605 KTSEA
+1605 
-1610 HQGLTGWEYFVKTVQ
+1610 
-1625 IDGRVYDLLANV
+1625 
-1637 RKKPD
+1637 
-1642 GEFVY
+1642 
-1647 SIQLNENEKKAPA
+1647 IQLNENEKKAPA

-1757 QSIDPQADQRNKV
+1757 QSIDPKADRRNKV

-1785 EREVNYDARRAAEQK
+1785 EREVNYEARSAAEQK
-1800 IAQLAKQVAGGIF
+1800 IAQLANQVAGGIF
-1813 SRDSVIGSRVD
+1813 SRGSVISGHVG
-1824 EVSTMDEAELAKQ
+1824 EVSTMDEAELAKRI
-1837 LSRDDAV
+1837 SRDDTV

-1864 WDSFGNQAL
+1864 WDSFGNLAL

-1885 AQLYVKLETGERLTE
+1885 AQLYVKLETGERLTA

-1910 MEAWIADHEYA
+1910 MDAWIADHEYA
-1921 LSRKPELRETRIA
+1921 PSRGPELRETRVA

-1981 ADVEAWVRGQLHGV
+1981 ADVEAWVRGQLRGV

-2020 HGAYTVENIVK
+2020 HGAYTAENIVK
-2031 AMNKANARGESYWG
+2031 AMNQASARGESYWG

-2059 KSVDAIHADESRLQK
+2059 KSVDAIHADEGRLQN
-2074 MPEEEYNRLLQ
+2074 MPEEEYNQLLQ
-2085 ALDKRIEGI
+2085 ELDKRIEGI

-2099 KTSGSYDMDEI
+2099 KTAGSYDMDEI

-2170 EPVCIAPDNCPPER
+2170 EPVCIAPDDCPPER

-2219 VDEPQAG
+2219 VDEPQAK
-2226 TGGEIGQAPES
+2226 TGSEIEQAPES
-2237 EPAKQEQKEKK
+2237 KPAEPEQKEKK

-2310 DAFFDRMYAEGV
+2310 DTFFDRMYAEGV

-2394 FNADDLDSRE
+2394 FHADDLDSRE

-2527 KNQYRAPEELRET
+2527 KNQYRAPEELQGT

-2576 KAARKSDPNFLPT
+2576 KDAQANDPNFLPS
-2589 KELEMIVDRLDNEKI
+2589 KELEKIVHRLDNKKI

-2750 PQLVGELEVGKPPKF
+2750 PQLVGALEVGKPPKF

-2779 HLYLESKS
+2779 HMYLESKS
-2787 YENLRHMEGGRIF
+2787 TENLRHMEGGRTF
-2800 PVKELYSQ
+2800 ADKTLYSQ
-2808 GKREAAFAQG
+2808 GKRREAFAQG
-2818 ELVRLA
+2818 KTVRMA
-2824 PETVKALVKDLTPEE
+2824 PETVKAIVGSLTPEE

-2875 YAPIYADTNY
+2875 YTPIYTNSNY
-2885 TKNQLGVYD
+2885 TKSELGVYD

-2904 SRQYSKNPSYNIGA
+2904 SRQFSKNPSYNIGA

-2937 PARNWNTLLGWNEY
+2937 PARNWQTLLNW
-2951 VDDDRESM
+2951 RERENSM
-2959 RSEISH
+2959 ADIITH
-2965 TWGDASLKYI
+2965 DWGDESLKYI
-2975 ENLIETLQGGAAST
+2975 QDLVQTLQGGTAST

-2994 MGAEKIFSNYIG
+2994 MGAEKVFSNYIG
-3006 AVFGANQSIVFKQL
+3006 AVFGANPSIVFKQL
-3020 GSIPLAS
+3020 GSIPLAGA
-3027 VWLGP
+3027 WLDFK
-3032 ENAPSPGQVKRI
+3032 NFPSPGQVKRI

-3077 TQTNKFTSFV
+3077 TQTNKFTNFI

-3113 SEFPELETG
+3113 AEFPELETG

-3136 KVAEE
+3136 KVAEV

-3155 MHRGSLYKSKNSVT
+3155 MHQGTLRKSKNPVT

-3179 SQAYNALRQRAGE
+3179 SQTYNALRQRAGE

-3214 AFLSILGGTA
+3214 AFLAAVGGYIWA
-3224 FACGIDVLMNL
+3224 QGIEFLMNL
-3235 WKHKGKAYR
+3235 WKRKGKAYR
-3244 DEDGNLTAESVAKEL
+3244 DEDGNLTAGSVAKE
-3259 ATGMAESMF
+3259 MAL
-3268 GLVIGGEE
+3268 GLVGDLAGIVTYGEE
-3276 IFNIFDAVGT
+3276 LADVIGNII
-3286 KLTGGTWYD
+3286 TGDKWYGID
-3295 SMNTLNAPGLE
+3295 TPGLE
-3306 QVSEIIST
+3306 QLSDVVETIVEQGQNG
-3314 LIDEGVS
+3314 LDV
-3321 FIQLLADGAD
+3321 LKDAAD
-3331 VVKNGGDV
+3331 VVKNGGSLG
-3339 WEFLHRRGAD
+3339 EYLHRHS
-3349 IIGDIKEMAATV
+3349 GDIVGGIKDLAAAA
-3361 ATYLPGIPVNNL
+3361 ATYLPGISVNNL
-3373 EAYLLGTVR
+3373 EAYLIGTVR
-3382 WVSPELAAAYDDALA
+3382 WASPELAAAYDDALA

-3402 RMKGLRGAELERK
+3402 QMKGLRGAELERK
-3415 IEDTLHNRRVETDEA
+3415 ISDTLHNRRVETDET

-3471 YDKTWSGAVGN
+3471 YDKTWSGAVGS
-3482 RLRELAASDVFQEA
+3482 RLQELAASDVFQTA
-3496 DDETREKMLSGL
+3496 DDETQEKMLSGL

-3532 ADDVLASGAEMA
+3532 ADDVLATGAEMA

-3559 DAIDGGLDT
+3559 DAIDGGLDA
-3568 QNAKDVAL
+3568 QSAKDVAL

-3599 IDAVDGADAQ
+3599 IDAVDGAGAQ
-3609 RNALL
+3609 HDALL

-3664 IDALNGHGGIML
+3664 IDALNGHSGIML

>member
-55 KTPQRERNGFD
+55 KAPQSERSGFD

-115 GSVSTVD
+115 GSISTVD

-196 LDETVAHDQL
+196 LDEAVAHDQL

-218 QKKQEQAQQPGILSM
+218 QKKQEQAQQPSILSM

-300 VPGVWTKRQKQEAEE
+300 VPGIWTKRQKQEAEE

-389 GKLLGANEDEYHRQ
+389 GKALGANEDEYHRQ

-472 AAAIG
+472 AAAMG
-477 DMSTGDYLKHIAIS
+477 DMSTEDYLKRIAIS

-565 FSVLNGAINSYQT
+565 FSVLSSAISSYQT

-653 EAMRAYVNGYT
+653 EAMRAYVNGYA

-682 TGQLPTAADLPTAP
+682 TGQLPTAADLPTTP

-724 QNTPQPESGQ
+724 QNTQPPESGQ

-748 AGQAAEQNQ
+748 AVQAAEQNQ
-757 QTQLPSLPATEQDAV
+757 QAQQPSLPTAAQAAA
-772 VQPQQPEQST
+772 VQPQQLEQST
-782 QQEAELPTQQMQ
+782 QQEAGLPTPQQVQ
-794 TEQTTTPLQRL
+794 TEQTATPLERL
-805 EAMGVSGK
+805 ETMGVSGK

-828 EIQDGE
+828 QITDGE
-834 VLSKLLSLPEVQ
+834 VLSKLLSFPEVQ

-859 VVSGNVQPQNQQP
+859 VVSGNAQPQNQQP
-872 VNSAAQQT
+872 GNAA
-880 LNTQPTVQ
+880 VQ
-888 QALDSQAP
+888 QVPGSQQP
-896 GVQNGTTTSEGGM
+896 GVQNEATTHEGGM
-909 NNGTEQLQVGQRP
+909 NNGTEQLPAGQ
-922 GAEQPGEQL
+922 QPGTEQQSEQL
-931 PDGDGGRVLGES
+931 PDGDGGRILGES

-960 NQVGAAAERKNLGR
+960 NQGRTAVERENLGR
-974 TLRLEKVSSQSLG
+974 TLRLEKVSSQGLG

-998 VMPESSWD
+998 VMPESHWD

-1050 GIIIQADHLRL
+1050 GIIVQADHRYL

-1080 GLVRQIEQAIVE
+1080 GLVRQIERAIVE
-1092 RYGREE
+1092 QYSREE
-1098 FDAIMDKYLKNL
+1098 FDAVVEKYLKNL

-1115 LPEHASGQE
+1115 LPEYASGQE
-1124 VAEAYGI
+1124 VDEVYGI

-1146 FGANADKYRS
+1146 FGAHAEKYRS
-1156 EAQAVLRERKITT
+1156 EAQAVLQERKVTT
-1169 PGSETEEAV
+1169 PGSETA
-1178 ARRTGPPERYS
+1178 AATQRRTGPPERYS

-1236 IDDSNMKYHRG
+1236 IDDSKMKYHRG

-1253 RNHPDYAEYQKLVDK
+1253 RSHPDYAEYQKLVDK

-1323 PQLRSVRVEF
+1323 PQLRNVRVEF

-1351 ALDSKL
+1351 ALDRKQ
-1357 RSAPEVT
+1357 RSAPEAT

-1445 VGLDSYDLY
+1445 VGLDRYDLY

-1465 AASRRELTPEQRRAT
+1465 AASRRGLTPEQRRAT

-1757 QSIDPQADQRNKV
+1757 QSIDPQADRRNKV

-1785 EREVNYDARRAAEQK
+1785 EREVNYEAGRAAEQK
-1800 IAQLAKQVAGGIF
+1800 IAQLANQVAGGIF
-1813 SRDSVIGSRVD
+1813 SRYSVISGRVG
-1824 EVSTMDEAELAKQ
+1824 EVATMDEAELAKQ
-1837 LSRDDAV
+1837 LAKDDAV

-1885 AQLYVKLETGERLTE
+1885 AQLYVKLETGDRLTA

-1910 MEAWIADHEYA
+1910 MDAWIADHEYA
-1921 LSRKPELRETRIA
+1921 LNRRPELRETSVA

-1981 ADVEAWVRGQLHGV
+1981 ADVEAWVRGQLRGV

-2020 HGAYTVENIVK
+2020 HGAYTAENIVK
-2031 AMNKANARGESYWG
+2031 AMNQASARGESYWG

-2059 KSVDAIHADESRLQK
+2059 KSVDAIHADEGRLQN
-2074 MPEEEYNRLLQ
+2074 MPEEEYNQLLQ
-2085 ALDKRIEGI
+2085 ELDKRIGGI

-2099 KTSGSYDMDEI
+2099 KTAGSYDMDEI

-2170 EPVCIAPDNCPPER
+2170 EPVCIAPDDCPPER

-2219 VDEPQAG
+2219 VDEPQAK
-2226 TGGEIGQAPES
+2226 TGSEIEQAPES
-2237 EPAKQEQKEKK
+2237 KPAEPEQKEKK

-2394 FNADDLDSRE
+2394 FHADDLDSRE

-2417 SQNMSLAQYTALL
+2417 NQNMSLAQYTALL

-2527 KNQYRAPEELRET
+2527 KNQYRAPEELQGT

-2576 KAARKSDPNFLPT
+2576 KDAQANDPNFLPS
-2589 KELEMIVDRLDNEKI
+2589 KELEKIVHRLDNKKI

-2750 PQLVGELEVGKPPKF
+2750 PQLVGALEVGKPPKF

-2779 HLYLESKS
+2779 HMYLESKS
-2787 YENLRHMEGGRIF
+2787 TENLRHMEGGRTF
-2800 PVKELYSQ
+2800 ADKTLYSQ
-2808 GKREAAFAQG
+2808 GKRREAFAQG
-2818 ELVRLA
+2818 KTVRMA
-2824 PETVKALVKDLTPEE
+2824 PETVKAIVGSLTPEE

-2875 YAPIYADTNY
+2875 YTPIYTNSNY
-2885 TKNQLGVYD
+2885 TKSELGVYD

-2904 SRQYSKNPSYNIGA
+2904 SRQFSKNPSYNIGA

-2937 PARNWNTLLGWNEY
+2937 PARNWQTLLNW
-2951 VDDDRESM
+2951 RERENSM
-2959 RSEISH
+2959 ADIITH
-2965 TWGDASLKYI
+2965 DWGDESLKYI
-2975 ENLIETLQGGAAST
+2975 QDLVQTLQGGTAST

-2994 MGAEKIFSNYIG
+2994 MGAEKVFSNYIG
-3006 AVFGANQSIVFKQL
+3006 AVFGANPSIVFKQL
-3020 GSIPLAS
+3020 GSIPLAGA
-3027 VWLGP
+3027 WLDFK
-3032 ENAPSPGQVKRI
+3032 NFPSPGQVKRI

-3077 TQTNKFTSFV
+3077 TQTNKFTNFI

-3113 SEFPELETG
+3113 AEFPELETG

-3136 KVAEE
+3136 KVAEV

-3155 MHRGSLYKSKNSVT
+3155 MHQGALRKSKNPVT

-3179 SQAYNALRQRAGE
+3179 SQTYNALRQRAGE

-3214 AFLSILGGTA
+3214 AFLAAVGGYIWA
-3224 FACGIDVLMNL
+3224 QGIEFLMNL
-3235 WKHKGKAYR
+3235 WKRKGKAYR
-3244 DEDGNLTAESVAKEL
+3244 DEDGNLTAGSVAKE
-3259 ATGMAESMF
+3259 MAL
-3268 GLVIGGEE
+3268 GLVGGLAGIVTYGEE
-3276 IFNIFDAVGT
+3276 LVDVIGNII
-3286 KLTGGTWYD
+3286 TGDKWYGID
-3295 SMNTLNAPGLE
+3295 TPGLE
-3306 QVSEIIST
+3306 QLSDVVETIVEQGQNG
-3314 LIDEGVS
+3314 LDV
-3321 FIQLLADGAD
+3321 LKDAAD
-3331 VVKNGGDV
+3331 VVKNGGSLG
-3339 WEFLHRRGAD
+3339 EYLHRYS
-3349 IIGDIKEMAATV
+3349 GDIVGGIKDLAAAA
-3361 ATYLPGIPVNNL
+3361 ATYLPGISVNNL

-3382 WVSPELAAAYDDALA
+3382 WASPELAAAYDDALA

-3402 RMKGLRGAELERK
+3402 QMKGLRGAELERK
-3415 IEDTLHNRRVETDEA
+3415 ISDTLHNRRVETDET
-3430 TNETLASLYEGG
+3430 TNETLASLYESG

-3471 YDKTWSGAVGN
+3471 YDKTWSSAVGS
-3482 RLRELAASDVFQEA
+3482 RLQELIASDVFQAA
-3496 DDETREKMLSGL
+3496 DDETQEKMLSGL

-3532 ADDVLASGAEMA
+3532 ADDVLATGAEMA

-3559 DAIDGGLDT
+3559 DAHDGGLDA
-3568 QNAKDVAL
+3568 QSAKDVAL

-3599 IDAVDGADAQ
+3599 IDAVDGTSAQ
-3609 RNALL
+3609 RDALL

-3664 IDALNGHGGIML
+3664 IDALNGHSGIML

>member
-55 KTPQRERNGFD
+55 KAPQSERSGFD

-115 GSVSTVD
+115 GSISTVD

-196 LDETVAHDQL
+196 LDEAVAHDQL

-300 VPGVWTKRQKQEAEE
+300 VPGTWTKRQKQEAEE

-344 KGDTEAAKQWQQI
+344 KGDTEAAAQWQQI

-389 GKLLGANEDEYHRQ
+389 GKALGANEDEYHRQ

-472 AAAIG
+472 AAAMG
-477 DMSTGDYLKHIAIS
+477 DMSTEDYLKRIAIS

-565 FSVLNGAINSYQT
+565 FSVLSSAISSYQT

-653 EAMRAYVNGYT
+653 EAMRAYVNGYA

-682 TGQLPTAADLPTAP
+682 TGQLPTAADLPTTP

-724 QNTPQPESGQ
+724 QNTQPPESGQ

-748 AGQAAEQNQ
+748 AVQAAEQNQ
-757 QTQLPSLPATEQDAV
+757 QAQQPSLPTAAQAAA
-772 VQPQQPEQST
+772 VQPQQLEQST
-782 QQEAELPTQQMQ
+782 QQEAGLLTPQQVQ
-794 TEQTTTPLQRL
+794 TEQTATPLERL
-805 EAMGVSGK
+805 ETMGVSGK

-828 EIQDGE
+828 QITDGE
-834 VLSKLLSLPEVQ
+834 VLSKLLSFPEVQ

-859 VVSGNVQPQNQQP
+859 VVSGNVQAQNQQP
-872 VNSAAQQT
+872 VNTAAQQV
-880 LNTQPTVQ
+880 PGSQ
-888 QALDSQAP
+888 QP
-896 GVQNGTTTSEGGM
+896 GVQNEATTHEGGM
-909 NNGTEQLQVGQRP
+909 NNGTEQLPAGQ
-922 GAEQPGEQL
+922 QPGTEQQSEQL
-931 PDGDGGRVLGES
+931 PDGDSGRILGES

-955 PQRAF
+955 PQRTF
-960 NQVGAAAERKNLGR
+960 NQGRTAVERENLGR

-998 VMPESSWD
+998 VMPESHWD

-1050 GIIIQADHLRL
+1050 GIIIQADHRYL

-1080 GLVRQIEQAIVE
+1080 GLVRQIERAIVE
-1092 RYGREE
+1092 QYSREE
-1098 FDAIMDKYLKNL
+1098 FDAVVEKYLKNL

-1124 VAEAYGI
+1124 VAEVYGI

-1146 FGANADKYRS
+1146 FGAHAEKYRS
-1156 EAQAVLRERKITT
+1156 EAQAVLQERKITT
-1169 PGSETEEAV
+1169 PGSETA
-1178 ARRTGPPERYS
+1178 AATQRRTGPPERYS

-1236 IDDSNMKYHRG
+1236 IDDSKMKYHRG

-1253 RNHPDYAEYQKLVDK
+1253 RSHPDYAEYQKLVDK

-1297 RLSERVESGNA
+1297 RLSERVDRGSA

-1323 PQLRSVRVEF
+1323 PQLRNVRVEF

-1357 RSAPEVT
+1357 RSAPEAT

-1445 VGLDSYDLY
+1445 VGMDSYDLY

-1465 AASRRELTPEQRRAT
+1465 AASRRELTPEQRRAA

-1596 HSGSGKEQG
+1596 HGGSGKEQG

-1698 FSMDEPV
+1698 FSLDEPV

-1757 QSIDPQADQRNKV
+1757 QSIDPQADRRNKV

-1785 EREVNYDARRAAEQK
+1785 EREVNYEAGRAAEQK
-1800 IAQLAKQVAGGIF
+1800 IAQLANQVAGGIF
-1813 SRDSVIGSRVD
+1813 SRYSVISGHVG
-1824 EVSTMDEAELAKQ
+1824 EVARMDEAELAKQ
-1837 LSRDDAV
+1837 LARDDAV

-1864 WDSFGNQAL
+1864 WDSFGNLAL
-1873 QDYTEKIGAQEL
+1873 QEYTEKIGAQEL
-1885 AQLYVKLETGERLTE
+1885 AQLYVKLETGERLTA

-1910 MEAWIADHEYA
+1910 MASWIADHEYA
-1921 LSRKPELRETRIA
+1921 LSRRPELRETRTA

-1981 ADVEAWVRGQLHGV
+1981 ADVEAWVRGQIRGV

-2005 ERFTASGRRRSFRET
+2005 ERFTASGKRRSFRET
-2020 HGAYTVENIVK
+2020 HGAYTAENIVK
-2031 AMNKANARGESYWG
+2031 AMNRASARGESYWG

-2059 KSVDAIHADESRLQK
+2059 KSVDAIHADEGRLQN

-2085 ALDKRIEGI
+2085 ELDKRIGGI

-2099 KTSGSYDMDEI
+2099 KTAGSYDMDEI

-2170 EPVCIAPDNCPPER
+2170 EPVCIAPDDCPPER

-2219 VDEPQAG
+2219 VDEPQAE
-2226 TGGEIGQAPES
+2226 TGGEIEQASES
-2237 EPAKQEQKEKK
+2237 KPAEPEQKEKK

-2394 FNADDLDSRE
+2394 FHADDLDSRE

-2527 KNQYRAPEELRET
+2527 KNQYRAPEELQGT

-2576 KAARKSDPNFLPT
+2576 KDAQANDPNFLPS
-2589 KELEMIVDRLDNEKI
+2589 KELEKIVHRLDNKKI

-2750 PQLVGELEVGKPPKF
+2750 PQLVGALEVGKPPKF

-2779 HLYLESKS
+2779 HMYLESKS
-2787 YENLRHMEGGRIF
+2787 TENLRHMEGGRTF
-2800 PVKELYSQ
+2800 ADKTLYSQ
-2808 GKREAAFAQG
+2808 GKRREAFAQG
-2818 ELVRLA
+2818 KTVRMA
-2824 PETVKALVKDLTPEE
+2824 PETVKAIVGSLTPEE

-2875 YAPIYADTNY
+2875 YTPIYTNSNY
-2885 TKNQLGVYD
+2885 TKSELGVYD

-2904 SRQYSKNPSYNIGA
+2904 SRQFSKNPSYNIGA

-2937 PARNWNTLLGWNEY
+2937 PARNWQTLLNW
-2951 VDDDRESM
+2951 RERENSM
-2959 RSEISH
+2959 ADIITH
-2965 TWGDASLKYI
+2965 DWGDESLKYI
-2975 ENLIETLQGGAAST
+2975 QDLVQTLQGGAAST

-2994 MGAEKIFSNYIG
+2994 MGAEKVFSNYIG
-3006 AVFGANQSIVFKQL
+3006 AVFGANPSIVFKQL
-3020 GSIPLAS
+3020 GSIPLAGA
-3027 VWLGP
+3027 WLDFK
-3032 ENAPSPGQVKRI
+3032 NFPSPGQVKRI

-3077 TQTNKFTSFV
+3077 TQTNKFTNFI

-3113 SEFPELETG
+3113 AEFPELETG

-3136 KVAEE
+3136 KVAEV

-3155 MHRGSLYKSKNSVT
+3155 MHQGTLRKSKNPVT

-3179 SQAYNALRQRAGE
+3179 SQTYNALRQRAGE

-3214 AFLSILGGTA
+3214 AFLAAVGGYIWA
-3224 FACGIDVLMNL
+3224 QGIEFLMNL
-3235 WKHKGKAYR
+3235 WKRKGKAYR
-3244 DEDGNLTAESVAKEL
+3244 DEDGNLTAGSVAKEMALGL
-3259 ATGMAESMF
+3259 AGDLAGIVTYGEELAD
-3268 GLVIGGEE
+3268 VIG
-3276 IFNIFDAVGT
+3276 NII
-3286 KLTGGTWYD
+3286 TGDKWYGID
-3295 SMNTLNAPGLE
+3295 TPGLE
-3306 QVSEIIST
+3306 QLSDVVETIVEQGQNG
-3314 LIDEGVS
+3314 LDV
-3321 FIQLLADGAD
+3321 LKDAAD
-3331 VVKNGGDV
+3331 VVKNGGSLG
-3339 WEFLHRRGAD
+3339 EYLHRHS
-3349 IIGDIKEMAATV
+3349 GDIVGGIKDLAAAA
-3361 ATYLPGIPVNNL
+3361 ATYLPGISVNNL

-3382 WVSPELAAAYDDALA
+3382 WASPELAAAYDDALA

-3402 RMKGLRGAELERK
+3402 QMKGLRGAELERK
-3415 IEDTLHNRRVETDEA
+3415 ISDTLHNRRVETDET
-3430 TNETLASLYEGG
+3430 TNETLASLYESG

-3471 YDKTWSGAVGN
+3471 YDKTWSSAVGS
-3482 RLRELAASDVFQEA
+3482 RLVALAASDVFQTA

-3508 YEYAGEKAKAAVFDD
+3508 YEYAGEKAKTAVFDD

-3532 ADDVLASGAEMA
+3532 ADDVLATGAEMA

-3559 DAIDGGLDT
+3559 DAIDGGLDA
-3568 QNAKDVAL
+3568 QSAKDVAL

-3599 IDAVDGADAQ
+3599 IDAVDGTSAQ
-3609 RNALL
+3609 RDALL

-3664 IDALNGHGGIML
+3664 IDALNGHSGIML

-3713 SQVIAEREKAKQED
+3713 SQVIAEREKAKRED

>member
-55 KTPQRERNGFD
+55 KAPQSERSGFD

-76 LGAPAPT
+76 LGAPAQT

-115 GSVSTVD
+115 GSISTVD

-181 HDAQDYYYTTQREKA
+181 HDAQDYYYTTQREQA
-196 LDETVAHDQL
+196 LDEAVAHDQL

-218 QKKQEQAQQPGILSM
+218 QKKQEQAQQPSILSM

-300 VPGVWTKRQKQEAEE
+300 VPGTWTKRQKQEAEE

-344 KGDTEAAKQWQQI
+344 KGDTEVAKQWQQI

-384 AAAAV
+384 AAAAI
-389 GKLLGANEDEYHRQ
+389 GKALGANEDEYHRQ

-472 AAAIG
+472 AAAMG
-477 DMSTGDYLKHIAIS
+477 DMSTDDYLKHIAIS

-565 FSVLNGAINSYQT
+565 FSVLNSAISSYQT
-578 TQQQKAQMNQAYQ
+578 TQQQKAKMNQAYQ

-682 TGQLPTAADLPTAP
+682 TGQLPTAADLPTTP

-708 LQTAIQQG
+708 LQTAIKQG

-724 QNTPQPESGQ
+724 QSAQQPENGQ

-748 AGQAAEQNQ
+748 AGQSQQVQQPNLPAAEQ
-757 QTQLPSLPATEQDAV
+757 AAAV
-772 VQPQQPEQST
+772 QMQPTEQST
-782 QQEAELPTQQMQ
+782 QQEAGLPTPQQVQ
-794 TEQTTTPLQRL
+794 TEQTATPLERL

-828 EIQDGE
+828 QITDGE
-834 VLSKLLSLPEVQ
+834 VLSKLLSFPEVQ

-859 VVSGNVQPQNQQP
+859 VVSGNVQAQNQQP
-872 VNSAAQQT
+872 VNAA
-880 LNTQPTVQ
+880 VQ
-888 QALDSQAP
+888 QVPGSQQP
-896 GVQNGTTTSEGGM
+896 GVQNEATTPEGGM
-909 NNGTEQLQVGQRP
+909 NNGTEQLPAGQ
-922 GAEQPGEQL
+922 QPGTEQQSEQL
-931 PDGDGGRVLGES
+931 PDGDGGRILGES

-960 NQVGAAAERKNLGR
+960 NQGRTAVERENLGR

-998 VMPESSWD
+998 VMPEAHWD

-1050 GIIIQADHLRL
+1050 GIIVQADHRYL

-1080 GLVRQIEQAIVE
+1080 GLVRQIERAIVE
-1092 RYGREE
+1092 QYSREE
-1098 FDAIMDKYLKNL
+1098 FDAVVEKYLKNL

-1146 FGANADKYRS
+1146 FGAHAEKYRS
-1156 EAQAVLRERKITT
+1156 EAQAVLQERKVTT
-1169 PGSETEEAV
+1169 PGSETA
-1178 ARRTGPPERYS
+1178 AATQRRTGPPERYS
-1189 YGGVNANTADQ
+1189 I
-1200 KTLAR
+1200 
-1205 AQELQ
+1205 
-1210 MQGEDDERVR
+1210 GEI
-1220 KETGWHT
+1220 T
-1227 GMEGKLRFE
+1227 
-1236 IDDSNMKYHRG
+1236 
-1247 GDAAFS
+1247 
-1253 RNHPDYAEYQKLVDK
+1253 DK
-1268 MLTGSAEAWK
+1268 AGNN
-1278 PEDQERLQEL
+1278 
-1288 DKTWGREYG
+1288 YG
-1297 RLSERVESGNA
+1297 RGVHLDSTLLENLSDSERVQMVKE
-1308 TLEDVIDHEELFQAY
+1308 
-1323 PQLRSVRVEF
+1323 RV
-1333 KELPGNTQGYFSP
+1333 KELGGQHFTAYDGNG
-1346 SENKI
+1346 N
-1351 ALDSKL
+1351 
-1357 RSAPEVT
+1357 EV
-1364 IIHEIQHAIQK
+1364 
-1375 AEGFASGASP
+1375 
-1385 EYWQQH
+1385 
-1391 RDEAKEARIADIREE
+1391 
-1406 IARLEEQL
+1406 
-1414 PWDLNRW
+1414 
-1421 TAEDDAIEAKIGELE
+1421 
-1436 DSIIDIQNG
+1436 DIQIAKPGARFVNKSG
-1445 VGLDSYDLY
+1445 KSVPVNKDLTTKN
-1454 RNTAGEIEARD
+1454 RKSKVKQEAVVLADELINTAKHKKD
-1465 AASRRELTPEQRRAT
+1465 T
-1480 PPARADE
+1480 PARYPHGWLDDNGRNDWAEWKTYIQDKE
-1487 NTVYADL
+1487 NTVWEATLHIATSADGEKIL
-1494 SDSLDYV
+1494 YDIDPIKKTGQSGNSDTSTVEPIVADEAEPVKREDEEEMPKLMNLQRYSDIAGQQEQTVEMTNAEPTTVGAITSGSQSL
-1501 GKTDDGTEVYE
+1501 GGSAPAISSA
-1512 TSEAVRKL
+1512 SEASVAE
-1520 PYKKRMEA
+1520 KRQSVKIPSA
-1528 FMDIMRNEYAGRTA
+1528 S
-1542 KFTARDGEVYYAT
+1542 
-1555 FDENDLRKNV
+1555 DE
-1565 YGDKKSSPR
+1565 SSE
-1574 GWKAKINTGADG
+1574 NT
-1586 NIFDLVENAE
+1586 N
-1596 HSGSGKEQG
+1596 
-1605 KTSEA
+1605 
-1610 HQGLTGWEYFVKTVQ
+1610 
-1625 IDGRVYDLLANV
+1625 
-1637 RKKPD
+1637 
-1642 GEFVY
+1642 
-1647 SIQLNENEKKAPA
+1647 KAPA

-1698 FSMDEPV
+1698 FSLDEPV

-1714 HNLDGKKMD
+1714 HNLNGEKMD

-1740 ASQGHTQ
+1740 ASQGHTK

-1757 QSIDPQADQRNKV
+1757 QSIDPQADRRNKV

-1785 EREVNYDARRAAEQK
+1785 EREVNYEASRAAEQK
-1800 IAQLAKQVAGGIF
+1800 IAQLANQVAGGTF
-1813 SRDSVIGSRVD
+1813 SRDSVISGRVG
-1824 EVSTMDEAELAKQ
+1824 EVSTMDEAELAKK
-1837 LSRDDAV
+1837 LSRDDTV
-1844 RAAYLAEQGKDIEPV
+1844 RAAYLAEQGQDIEPV

-1864 WDSFGNQAL
+1864 WDSFGNLAL
-1873 QDYTEKIGAQEL
+1873 QEYTEKIGAQEL
-1885 AQLYVKLETGERLTE
+1885 AKLYVKLETGERLTAE
-1900 AELETARESI
+1900 ELETARESI
-1910 MEAWIADHEYA
+1910 MDAWIADHEYA
-1921 LSRKPELRETRIA
+1921 LNRRPELRETRIA

-1957 DGGQTRDGVD
+1957 DGGQTRDDVD
-1967 RYATQDKLREAVDD
+1967 RYATQDKLSEAVDD
-1981 ADVEAWVRGQLHGV
+1981 ADVEAWVRGQLRGV

-2005 ERFTASGRRRSFRET
+2005 ERFTASGKRRSFRET
-2020 HGAYTVENIVK
+2020 HGAYTAENIVK
-2031 AMNKANARGESYWG
+2031 AMNQASARGESYWG
-2045 VGAKGILSVATPRY
+2045 VGAKGILSVATPQY
-2059 KSVDAIHADESRLQK
+2059 KSVDAIHADEGRLQN
-2074 MPEEEYNRLLQ
+2074 MPEEEYNQLLQ
-2085 ALDKRIEGI
+2085 ELDKRIEGI

-2099 KTSGSYDMDEI
+2099 KTAGSYDMDEI

-2170 EPVCIAPDNCPPER
+2170 EPVCIAPDDCPPER

-2219 VDEPQAG
+2219 VDEPQAE
-2226 TGGEIGQAPES
+2226 TGSEIEQAPES
-2237 EPAKQEQKEKK
+2237 KPAEPEQKEKK

-2394 FNADDLDSRE
+2394 FHADDLDSRE

-2527 KNQYRAPEELRET
+2527 KNQYRAPEELRQT

-2576 KAARKSDPNFLPT
+2576 KDAQANDPNFLPS
-2589 KELEMIVDRLDNEKI
+2589 KELEKIVHRLDNKKI

-2750 PQLVGELEVGKPPKF
+2750 PQLVGALEVGKPPKF

-2779 HLYLESKS
+2779 HMYLESKS
-2787 YENLRHMEGGRIF
+2787 TENLRHMEGGRTF
-2800 PVKELYSQ
+2800 ADKTLYSQ
-2808 GKREAAFAQG
+2808 GKRREAFAQG
-2818 ELVRLA
+2818 KTVRMA
-2824 PETVKALVKDLTPEE
+2824 PETVKAIVGSLTPEE

-2875 YAPIYADTNY
+2875 YTPIYTNSNY
-2885 TKNQLGVYD
+2885 TKSELGVYD

-2904 SRQYSKNPSYNIGA
+2904 SRQFSKNPSYNIGA

-2937 PARNWNTLLGWNEY
+2937 PARNWQTLLNW
-2951 VDDDRESM
+2951 RERENSM
-2959 RSEISH
+2959 ADIITH
-2965 TWGDASLKYI
+2965 DWGDESLKYI
-2975 ENLIETLQGGAAST
+2975 KDLVQTLQGGAAST

-2994 MGAEKIFSNYIG
+2994 MGAEKVFSNYIG
-3006 AVFGANQSIVFKQL
+3006 AVFGANPSIVFKQL
-3020 GSIPLAS
+3020 GSIPLAGA
-3027 VWLGP
+3027 WLGFK
-3032 ENAPSPGQVKRI
+3032 NFPSPGQVKRI

-3077 TQTNKFTSFV
+3077 TQTNKFTNFI

-3113 SEFPELETG
+3113 AEFPELETG
-3122 SQEQIDSGSSPFYQ
+3122 NQEQIDSGSSPFYQ
-3136 KVAEE
+3136 KVAEV

-3155 MHRGSLYKSKNSVT
+3155 MHQGTLRKSKNPVT

-3179 SQAYNALRQRAGE
+3179 SQTYNALRQRAGE

-3214 AFLSILGGTA
+3214 AFLAAVGGYIWA
-3224 FACGIDVLMNL
+3224 QGIEFLMNL
-3235 WKHKGKAYR
+3235 WKRKGKAYR
-3244 DEDGNLTAESVAKEL
+3244 DEDGNLTAGSVAKE
-3259 ATGMAESMF
+3259 MAL
-3268 GLVIGGEE
+3268 GLVGDLAGIVTYGEE
-3276 IFNIFDAVGT
+3276 LADVIGNII
-3286 KLTGGTWYD
+3286 TGDKWYGID
-3295 SMNTLNAPGLE
+3295 TPGLE
-3306 QVSEIIST
+3306 QLSDVVETIVEQGQNG
-3314 LIDEGVS
+3314 LDV
-3321 FIQLLADGAD
+3321 LKDAAD
-3331 VVKNGGDV
+3331 VVKNGGSLG
-3339 WEFLHRRGAD
+3339 EYLHRHS
-3349 IIGDIKEMAATV
+3349 GDIVGGIKDLAAAA
-3361 ATYLPGIPVNNL
+3361 ATYLPGISVNNL
-3373 EAYLLGTVR
+3373 EAYLIGTVR
-3382 WVSPELAAAYDDALA
+3382 WASPELAAAYDDALA

-3402 RMKGLRGAELERK
+3402 QMKGLRGAELERK
-3415 IEDTLHNRRVETDEA
+3415 ISDTLHNRRVETDET

-3471 YDKTWSGAVGN
+3471 YDKTWSSAVGS
-3482 RLRELAASDVFQEA
+3482 RLVALAASDVFQTA

-3532 ADDVLASGAEMA
+3532 ADDVLATGGEMV

-3559 DAIDGGLDT
+3559 DAIDGGLDA
-3568 QNAKDVAL
+3568 QSAKDVAL
-3576 GMAELAPEEGKKTV
+3576 GMAELAPDEGKKTV

-3609 RNALL
+3609 HDALL

-3713 SQVIAEREKAKQED
+3713 SQVIAEREKTKQED

>member
-55 KTPQRERNGFD
+55 KAPQSERSGFD

-115 GSVSTVD
+115 GSISTVD

-196 LDETVAHDQL
+196 LDEAVAHDQL

-218 QKKQEQAQQPGILSM
+218 QKKQEQAQQPSILSM

-300 VPGVWTKRQKQEAEE
+300 VPGIWTKRQKQEAEE

-389 GKLLGANEDEYHRQ
+389 GKALGANEDEYHRQ

-410 QAEHPVLAGGAKI
+410 QEEHPVLAGGAKI

-472 AAAIG
+472 AAAMG
-477 DMSTGDYLKHIAIS
+477 DMSTEDYLKRIAIS

-565 FSVLNGAINSYQT
+565 FSVLSSAISSYQT

-653 EAMRAYVNGYT
+653 EAMRAYVNGYA

-682 TGQLPTAADLPTAP
+682 TGQLPTAADLPTTP

-724 QNTPQPESGQ
+724 QNTQPPESGQ

-748 AGQAAEQNQ
+748 AVQAAEQNQ
-757 QTQLPSLPATEQDAV
+757 QAQQPSLPTAAQAAA
-772 VQPQQPEQST
+772 VQPQQLEQST
-782 QQEAELPTQQMQ
+782 QQEAGLLTPQQVQ
-794 TEQTTTPLQRL
+794 TEQTATPLERL
-805 EAMGVSGK
+805 ETMGVSGK

-828 EIQDGE
+828 QITDGE
-834 VLSKLLSLPEVQ
+834 VLSKLLSFPEVQ

-859 VVSGNVQPQNQQP
+859 VVSGNVQAQNQQP
-872 VNSAAQQT
+872 VNTAAQQV
-880 LNTQPTVQ
+880 PGSQ
-888 QALDSQAP
+888 QP
-896 GVQNGTTTSEGGM
+896 GVQNEATTHEGGM
-909 NNGTEQLQVGQRP
+909 NNGTEQLPAGQ
-922 GAEQPGEQL
+922 QPGTEQQSEQL
-931 PDGDGGRVLGES
+931 PDGDGGRILGES

-955 PQRAF
+955 PQRTF
-960 NQVGAAAERKNLGR
+960 NQGRTAVERENLGR
-974 TLRLEKVSSQSLG
+974 TLRLEKVSSQSLS

-998 VMPESSWD
+998 VMPESHWD

-1050 GIIIQADHLRL
+1050 GIIIQADHRYLD
-1061 NIDQIADHEAF
+1061 IDQIADHEAF

-1080 GLVRQIEQAIVE
+1080 GLVRQIERAIVE
-1092 RYGREE
+1092 QYSREE

-1156 EAQAVLRERKITT
+1156 EAQAVLQERKITT
-1169 PGSETEEAV
+1169 PGSETA
-1178 ARRTGPPERYS
+1178 AATQRRTGPPERYS

-1236 IDDSNMKYHRG
+1236 IDDSKMKYHRG

-1278 PEDQERLQEL
+1278 PEDQGRLQEL

-1297 RLSERVESGNA
+1297 RLSERVDRGSA

-1323 PQLRSVRVEF
+1323 PQLRNVRVEF

-1357 RSAPEVT
+1357 RSAPEAT

-1445 VGLDSYDLY
+1445 VGMDSYDLY

-1465 AASRRELTPEQRRAT
+1465 AASRRELTPEQRRAA

-1596 HSGSGKEQG
+1596 HGGSGKEQG

-1698 FSMDEPV
+1698 FSLDEPV

-1757 QSIDPQADQRNKV
+1757 QSIDPQADRRNKV

-1785 EREVNYDARRAAEQK
+1785 EREVNYEAGRAAEQK
-1800 IAQLAKQVAGGIF
+1800 IAQLANQVAGGIF
-1813 SRDSVIGSRVD
+1813 SRYSVISGRVG
-1824 EVSTMDEAELAKQ
+1824 EVARMDEAELAKQ
-1837 LSRDDAV
+1837 LARDDAV

-1864 WDSFGNQAL
+1864 WDSFGNLAL
-1873 QDYTEKIGAQEL
+1873 QEYTEKIGAQEL
-1885 AQLYVKLETGERLTE
+1885 AQLYVKLETGERLTA

-1910 MEAWIADHEYA
+1910 MASWIADHEYA
-1921 LSRKPELRETRIA
+1921 LSRRPELRETRTA

-1967 RYATQDKLREAVDD
+1967 HYATQDKLREAVDD
-1981 ADVEAWVRGQLHGV
+1981 ADVEAWVRGQIRGV

-2005 ERFTASGRRRSFRET
+2005 ERFTASGKRRSFRET
-2020 HGAYTVENIVK
+2020 HGAYTAENIVK
-2031 AMNKANARGESYWG
+2031 AMNRASARGESYWG

-2059 KSVDAIHADESRLQK
+2059 KSVDAIHADEGRLQN

-2085 ALDKRIEGI
+2085 ELDKRIGGI
-2094 VADVQ
+2094 VTDVQ
-2099 KTSGSYDMDEI
+2099 KTAGSYDMDEI

-2170 EPVCIAPDNCPPER
+2170 EPVCIAPDDCPPER

-2219 VDEPQAG
+2219 VDEPQAE
-2226 TGGEIGQAPES
+2226 TGGEIEQASES
-2237 EPAKQEQKEKK
+2237 KPAEPEQKEKK

-2328 EYLQQARSEIAGR
+2328 EYLQQARAEIAGR

-2394 FNADDLDSRE
+2394 FHADDLDSRE

-2527 KNQYRAPEELRET
+2527 KNQYRAPEELQGT

-2576 KAARKSDPNFLPT
+2576 KDAQANDPNFLPS
-2589 KELEMIVDRLDNEKI
+2589 KELEKIVHRLDNKKI

-2750 PQLVGELEVGKPPKF
+2750 PQLVGALEVGKPPKF

-2779 HLYLESKS
+2779 HMYLESKS
-2787 YENLRHMEGGRIF
+2787 TENLRHMEGGRTF
-2800 PVKELYSQ
+2800 ADKTLYSQ
-2808 GKREAAFAQG
+2808 GKRREAFAQG
-2818 ELVRLA
+2818 KTVRMA
-2824 PETVKALVKDLTPEE
+2824 PETVKAIVGSLTPEE

-2875 YAPIYADTNY
+2875 YTPIYTNSNY
-2885 TKNQLGVYD
+2885 TKSELGVYD

-2904 SRQYSKNPSYNIGA
+2904 SRQFSKNPSYNIGA

-2937 PARNWNTLLGWNEY
+2937 PARNWQTLLNW
-2951 VDDDRESM
+2951 RERENSM
-2959 RSEISH
+2959 ADIITH
-2965 TWGDASLKYI
+2965 DWGDESLKYI
-2975 ENLIETLQGGAAST
+2975 QDLVQTLQGGAAST

-2994 MGAEKIFSNYIG
+2994 MGAEKVFSNYIG
-3006 AVFGANQSIVFKQL
+3006 AVFGANPSTVFKQL
-3020 GSIPLAS
+3020 GSIPLAGA
-3027 VWLGP
+3027 WLDFK
-3032 ENAPSPGQVKRI
+3032 NFPSPGQVKRI

-3077 TQTNKFTSFV
+3077 TQTNKFTNFI
-3087 FGGGAITAMD
+3087 FGGGAITVMD

-3113 SEFPELETG
+3113 AEFPELETG

-3136 KVAEE
+3136 KVAEV
-3141 FNEAVARSQSTSDE
+3141 FNEAVERSQSTSDE
-3155 MHRGSLYKSKNSVT
+3155 MHQGTLRKSKNPVT

-3179 SQAYNALRQRAGE
+3179 SQTYNALRQRAGE

-3205 NKAKRGLGV
+3205 NKAKHGLGV
-3214 AFLSILGGTA
+3214 AFLAAVGGYIWA
-3224 FACGIDVLMNL
+3224 QGIEFLMNL
-3235 WKHKGKAYR
+3235 WKRKGKAYR
-3244 DEDGNLTAESVAKEL
+3244 DEDGNLTAGSVAKE
-3259 ATGMAESMF
+3259 MAL
-3268 GLVIGGEE
+3268 GLVGDLAGIVTYGEE
-3276 IFNIFDAVGT
+3276 LADVIGNII
-3286 KLTGGTWYD
+3286 TGDKWYGID
-3295 SMNTLNAPGLE
+3295 TPGLE
-3306 QVSEIIST
+3306 QLSDVVETIVEQGQNG
-3314 LIDEGVS
+3314 LDV
-3321 FIQLLADGAD
+3321 LKDAAD
-3331 VVKNGGDV
+3331 VVKNGGSMG
-3339 WEFLHRRGAD
+3339 EYLHRHS
-3349 IIGDIKEMAATV
+3349 GDIVGGIKDLAAAA

-3382 WVSPELAAAYDDALA
+3382 WASPELAAAYDDALA

-3402 RMKGLRGAELERK
+3402 QMKGLRGAELERK
-3415 IEDTLHNRRVETDEA
+3415 ISDTLHNRRVETDET
-3430 TNETLASLYEGG
+3430 TNETLASLYESG

-3471 YDKTWSGAVGN
+3471 YDKTWSSAVGS
-3482 RLRELAASDVFQEA
+3482 RLVALAASDVFQTA

-3508 YEYAGEKAKAAVFDD
+3508 YEYAGEKAKTAVFDD

-3532 ADDVLASGAEMA
+3532 ADDVLATGAEMA

-3559 DAIDGGLDT
+3559 DAIDGGLDA
-3568 QNAKDVAL
+3568 QSAKDVAL

-3599 IDAVDGADAQ
+3599 IDAVDGTSAQ
-3609 RNALL
+3609 RDALL

-3664 IDALNGHGGIML
+3664 IDALNGHSGIML

-3713 SQVIAEREKAKQED
+3713 SQVIAEREKAKRED

>member
-55 KTPQRERNGFD
+55 KAPQSERSGFD

-115 GSVSTVD
+115 GSISTVD

-196 LDETVAHDQL
+196 LDEAVAHDQL

-218 QKKQEQAQQPGILSM
+218 QKKQEQAQQPSILSM

-263 EIDRQESE
+263 EIDRQENE

-300 VPGVWTKRQKQEAEE
+300 VPGIWTKRQKQEAEE

-389 GKLLGANEDEYHRQ
+389 GKALGANEDEYHRQ

-472 AAAIG
+472 AAAMG
-477 DMSTGDYLKHIAIS
+477 DMSTEDYLKRIAIS

-565 FSVLNGAINSYQT
+565 FSVLSSAISSYQT

-653 EAMRAYVNGYT
+653 EAMRAYVNGYA

-682 TGQLPTAADLPTAP
+682 TGQLPTAVDLPTTP

-724 QNTPQPESGQ
+724 QNTQPPESGQ

-748 AGQAAEQNQ
+748 AVQAAEQNQ
-757 QTQLPSLPATEQDAV
+757 QAQQPSLPTAAQAAA
-772 VQPQQPEQST
+772 VQPQQLEQST
-782 QQEAELPTQQMQ
+782 QQEAGLLTPQQVQ
-794 TEQTTTPLQRL
+794 TEQTATPLERL
-805 EAMGVSGK
+805 ETMGVSGK

-828 EIQDGE
+828 QITDGE
-834 VLSKLLSLPEVQ
+834 VLSKLLSFPEVQ

-859 VVSGNVQPQNQQP
+859 VVSGNVQAQNQQP
-872 VNSAAQQT
+872 VNTAAQQV
-880 LNTQPTVQ
+880 PGSQ
-888 QALDSQAP
+888 QP
-896 GVQNGTTTSEGGM
+896 GVQNEATTHEGGM
-909 NNGTEQLQVGQRP
+909 NNGTEQLPAGQ
-922 GAEQPGEQL
+922 QPGTEQQSEQL
-931 PDGDGGRVLGES
+931 PDGDGGRILGES

-955 PQRAF
+955 PQRTF
-960 NQVGAAAERKNLGR
+960 NQGRTAVERENLGR

-998 VMPESSWD
+998 VMPESHWD

-1034 QADGSVSAAR
+1034 QADGSVSVAR

-1050 GIIIQADHLRL
+1050 GIIIQADHRYL

-1080 GLVRQIEQAIVE
+1080 GLVRQIERAIVE
-1092 RYGREE
+1092 QYSREE

-1156 EAQAVLRERKITT
+1156 EAQEVLQERKITT
-1169 PGSETEEAV
+1169 PGSETA
-1178 ARRTGPPERYS
+1178 AATQRRTGPPERYS

-1236 IDDSNMKYHRG
+1236 IDDSKMKYHRG

-1278 PEDQERLQEL
+1278 PEDQGRLQEL

-1297 RLSERVESGNA
+1297 RLSERVDRGSA

-1323 PQLRSVRVEF
+1323 PQLRNVRVEF

-1357 RSAPEVT
+1357 RSAPEAT

-1445 VGLDSYDLY
+1445 VGMDSYDLY

-1465 AASRRELTPEQRRAT
+1465 AASRRELTPEQRRAA

-1596 HSGSGKEQG
+1596 HGGSGKEQG

-1698 FSMDEPV
+1698 FSLDEPV

-1757 QSIDPQADQRNKV
+1757 QSIDPQADRRNKV

-1785 EREVNYDARRAAEQK
+1785 EREVNYEAGRAAEQK
-1800 IAQLAKQVAGGIF
+1800 IAQLANQVAGGIF
-1813 SRDSVIGSRVD
+1813 SRYSVISGRVG
-1824 EVSTMDEAELAKQ
+1824 EVARMDEAELAKQ
-1837 LSRDDAV
+1837 LARDDAV

-1864 WDSFGNQAL
+1864 WDSFGNLAL
-1873 QDYTEKIGAQEL
+1873 QEYTEKIGAQEL
-1885 AQLYVKLETGERLTE
+1885 AQLYVKLETGERLTA

-1910 MEAWIADHEYA
+1910 MASWIADHEYA
-1921 LSRKPELRETRIA
+1921 LSRRPELRETRTA

-1981 ADVEAWVRGQLHGV
+1981 ADVEAWVRGQIRGV

-2005 ERFTASGRRRSFRET
+2005 ERFTASGKRRSFRET
-2020 HGAYTVENIVK
+2020 HGAYTAENIVK
-2031 AMNKANARGESYWG
+2031 AMNRASARGESYWG

-2059 KSVDAIHADESRLQK
+2059 KSVDAIHADEGRLQN

-2085 ALDKRIEGI
+2085 ELDKRIGGI

-2099 KTSGSYDMDEI
+2099 KTAGSYDMDEI

-2170 EPVCIAPDNCPPER
+2170 EPVCIAPDDCPPER

-2219 VDEPQAG
+2219 VDEPQAE
-2226 TGGEIGQAPES
+2226 TGGEIEQASES
-2237 EPAKQEQKEKK
+2237 KPAEPEQKEKK

-2394 FNADDLDSRE
+2394 FHADDLDSRE

-2527 KNQYRAPEELRET
+2527 KNQYRAPEELQGT

-2576 KAARKSDPNFLPT
+2576 KDAQANDPNFLPS
-2589 KELEMIVDRLDNEKI
+2589 KELEKIVHRLDNKKI

-2750 PQLVGELEVGKPPKF
+2750 PQLVGALEVGKPPKF

-2779 HLYLESKS
+2779 HMYLESKS
-2787 YENLRHMEGGRIF
+2787 TENLRHMEGGRTF
-2800 PVKELYSQ
+2800 ADKTLYSQ
-2808 GKREAAFAQG
+2808 GKRREAFAQG
-2818 ELVRLA
+2818 KTVRMA
-2824 PETVKALVKDLTPEE
+2824 PETVKAIVGSLTPEE

-2875 YAPIYADTNY
+2875 YTPIYTNSNY
-2885 TKNQLGVYD
+2885 TKSELGVYD

-2904 SRQYSKNPSYNIGA
+2904 SRQFSKNPSYNIGA

-2937 PARNWNTLLGWNEY
+2937 PARNWQTLLNW
-2951 VDDDRESM
+2951 RERENSM
-2959 RSEISH
+2959 ADIITH
-2965 TWGDASLKYI
+2965 DWGDESLKYI
-2975 ENLIETLQGGAAST
+2975 QDLVQTLQGGAAST

-2994 MGAEKIFSNYIG
+2994 MGAEKVFSNYIG
-3006 AVFGANQSIVFKQL
+3006 AVFGANPSIVFKQL
-3020 GSIPLAS
+3020 GSIPLAGA
-3027 VWLGP
+3027 WLDFK
-3032 ENAPSPGQVKRI
+3032 NFPSPGQVKRI

-3077 TQTNKFTSFV
+3077 TQTNKFTNFI

-3113 SEFPELETG
+3113 AEFPELETG

-3136 KVAEE
+3136 KVAEV

-3155 MHRGSLYKSKNSVT
+3155 MHQGTLRKSKNPVT

-3179 SQAYNALRQRAGE
+3179 SQTYNALRQRAGE

-3214 AFLSILGGTA
+3214 AFLAAVGGYIWA
-3224 FACGIDVLMNL
+3224 QGIEFLMNL
-3235 WKHKGKAYR
+3235 WKRKGKAYR
-3244 DEDGNLTAESVAKEL
+3244 DEDGNLTAGSVAKE
-3259 ATGMAESMF
+3259 MAL
-3268 GLVIGGEE
+3268 GLVGDLAGIVTYGEE
-3276 IFNIFDAVGT
+3276 LADVIGNII
-3286 KLTGGTWYD
+3286 TGDKWYGID
-3295 SMNTLNAPGLE
+3295 TPGLE
-3306 QVSEIIST
+3306 QLSDVVETIVEQGQNG
-3314 LIDEGVS
+3314 LDV
-3321 FIQLLADGAD
+3321 LKDAAD
-3331 VVKNGGDV
+3331 VVKNGGSLG
-3339 WEFLHRRGAD
+3339 EYLHRYS
-3349 IIGDIKEMAATV
+3349 GDIVGGIKDLAAAA
-3361 ATYLPGIPVNNL
+3361 ATYLPGISVNNL

-3382 WVSPELAAAYDDALA
+3382 WASPELAAAYDDALA

-3402 RMKGLRGAELERK
+3402 QMKGLRGAELERK
-3415 IEDTLHNRRVETDEA
+3415 ISDTLHNRRVETDET
-3430 TNETLASLYEGG
+3430 TNETLASLYESG

-3471 YDKTWSGAVGN
+3471 YDKTWSSAVGS
-3482 RLRELAASDVFQEA
+3482 RLVALAASDVFQTA

-3532 ADDVLASGAEMA
+3532 ADDVLATGAEMA

-3559 DAIDGGLDT
+3559 DAIDGGLDA
-3568 QNAKDVAL
+3568 QSAKDVVL

-3599 IDAVDGADAQ
+3599 IDAVDGTSAQ
-3609 RNALL
+3609 RDALL

-3664 IDALNGHGGIML
+3664 IDALNGHSGIML

-3713 SQVIAEREKAKQED
+3713 SQVIAEREKAKRED

>member
-14 DKQQSNW
+14 NKQQSNW
-21 EQTTGQEAGGVLNK
+21 EQTAGQEAGGVLNK

-55 KTPQRERNGFD
+55 KAPQRERSGFD

-115 GSVSTVD
+115 GSISTVD

-181 HDAQDYYYTTQREKA
+181 HDAQDYYYTTQREQA
-196 LDETVAHDQL
+196 LDETAAHDQL

-239 STLPTFQAE
+239 STLPTFRAD
-248 SAQSETDRRIQELQD
+248 SAQSETDRRIQALQD

-300 VPGVWTKRQKQEAEE
+300 VPGTWTKRQKQEAEE

-357 YDVLYTRLYSKQT
+357 YDVLYTRLYSRQT

-389 GKLLGANEDEYHRQ
+389 GKALGANEDEYHRQ

-472 AAAIG
+472 AAAMG
-477 DMSTGDYLKHIAIS
+477 DMSTEDYLKRIAIS

-515 THKMTPFMEFLRQT
+515 THMMTPFMEFLRQT

-565 FSVLNGAINSYQT
+565 FSVLSSAISSYQT

-653 EAMRAYVNGYT
+653 EAMRAYVNGYA

-682 TGQLPTAADLPTAP
+682 TGQLPTAADLPTTP

-716 LQQAQAGT
+716 LQQGQAGT
-724 QNTPQPESGQ
+724 QNTQPPESGQ

-748 AGQAAEQNQ
+748 AVQAAEQNQ
-757 QTQLPSLPATEQDAV
+757 QAQQPSLPTAAQAAA
-772 VQPQQPEQST
+772 VQPQQLEQST
-782 QQEAELPTQQMQ
+782 QQEAGLLTPQQVQ
-794 TEQTTTPLQRL
+794 TEQTATPLERL
-805 EAMGVSGK
+805 ETMGVSGK

-828 EIQDGE
+828 QITDGE
-834 VLSKLLSLPEVQ
+834 VLSKLLSFPEVQ

-859 VVSGNVQPQNQQP
+859 VVSGNVQAQNQQP
-872 VNSAAQQT
+872 VNTAAQQV
-880 LNTQPTVQ
+880 PGSQ
-888 QALDSQAP
+888 QP
-896 GVQNGTTTSEGGM
+896 GVQNEATTHEGGM
-909 NNGTEQLQVGQRP
+909 NNGTEQLPAGQ
-922 GAEQPGEQL
+922 QPGTEQQSEQL
-931 PDGDGGRVLGES
+931 PDGDGGRILGES

-955 PQRAF
+955 PQRTF
-960 NQVGAAAERKNLGR
+960 NQGRTAVERENLGR

-998 VMPESSWD
+998 VMPESHWD

-1050 GIIIQADHLRL
+1050 GIIIQADHRYL

-1080 GLVRQIEQAIVE
+1080 GLVRQIERAIVE
-1092 RYGREE
+1092 QYSREE

-1146 FGANADKYRS
+1146 FGAHAEKYRS
-1156 EAQAVLRERKITT
+1156 EAQAVLQERKVTT
-1169 PGSETEEAV
+1169 PGSETA
-1178 ARRTGPPERYS
+1178 AATQRRTGPPERYS

-1200 KTLAR
+1200 KTLAH

-1236 IDDSNMKYHRG
+1236 IDDSKMKYHRG

-1253 RNHPDYAEYQKLVDK
+1253 RSHPDYAEYQKLVDK

-1323 PQLRSVRVEF
+1323 PQLRNVRVEF

-1357 RSAPEVT
+1357 RSAPEAT

-1445 VGLDSYDLY
+1445 VGMDSYDLY

-1465 AASRRELTPEQRRAT
+1465 AASRRELTPEQRRAA

-1596 HSGSGKEQG
+1596 HGGSGKEQG

-1687 VAEKRLPVKAR
+1687 VAEKRLPVKAW
-1698 FSMDEPV
+1698 FSLDEPV

-1757 QSIDPQADQRNKV
+1757 QSIDPQADRRNKV

-1785 EREVNYDARRAAEQK
+1785 EREVNYEAGRAAEQK
-1800 IAQLAKQVAGGIF
+1800 IAQLANQVAGGIF
-1813 SRDSVIGSRVD
+1813 SRYSVISGRVG
-1824 EVSTMDEAELAKQ
+1824 EVARMDEAELAKQ
-1837 LSRDDAV
+1837 LARDDAV

-1864 WDSFGNQAL
+1864 WDSFGNLAL
-1873 QDYTEKIGAQEL
+1873 QEYTEKIGAQEL
-1885 AQLYVKLETGERLTE
+1885 AQLYVKLETGERLTA

-1910 MEAWIADHEYA
+1910 MASWIADHEYA
-1921 LSRKPELRETRIA
+1921 LSRRPELRETRTA

-1981 ADVEAWVRGQLHGV
+1981 ADVEAWVRGQIRGV

-2005 ERFTASGRRRSFRET
+2005 ERFTASGKRRSFRET
-2020 HGAYTVENIVK
+2020 HGAYTAENIVK
-2031 AMNKANARGESYWG
+2031 AMNRASARGESYWG

-2059 KSVDAIHADESRLQK
+2059 KSVDAIHADEGRLQN

-2085 ALDKRIEGI
+2085 ELDKRIGGI

-2099 KTSGSYDMDEI
+2099 KTAGSYDMDEI

-2170 EPVCIAPDNCPPER
+2170 EPVCIAPDDCPPER

-2219 VDEPQAG
+2219 VDEPQAE
-2226 TGGEIGQAPES
+2226 TGGEIEQASES
-2237 EPAKQEQKEKK
+2237 KPAEPEQKEKK

-2394 FNADDLDSRE
+2394 FHADDLDSRE

-2527 KNQYRAPEELRET
+2527 KNQYRAPEELQGT

-2576 KAARKSDPNFLPT
+2576 KDAQENDPNFLPS
-2589 KELEMIVDRLDNEKI
+2589 KELEKIVHRLDNKKI

-2750 PQLVGELEVGKPPKF
+2750 PQLVGALEVGKPPKF

-2779 HLYLESKS
+2779 HMYLESKS
-2787 YENLRHMEGGRIF
+2787 TENLRHMEGGRTF
-2800 PVKELYSQ
+2800 ADKTLYSQ
-2808 GKREAAFAQG
+2808 GKRRKAFAQG
-2818 ELVRLA
+2818 KTVRMA
-2824 PETVKALVKDLTPEE
+2824 PETVKAIVGSLTPEE

-2875 YAPIYADTNY
+2875 YTPIYTNSNY
-2885 TKNQLGVYD
+2885 TKSELGVYD

-2904 SRQYSKNPSYNIGA
+2904 SRQFSKNPSYNIGA

-2937 PARNWNTLLGWNEY
+2937 PARNWQTLLNWSE
-2951 VDDDRESM
+2951 RENSM
-2959 RSEISH
+2959 ADIITH
-2965 TWGDASLKYI
+2965 DWGDESLKYI
-2975 ENLIETLQGGAAST
+2975 QDLVQTLQGGAAST

-2994 MGAEKIFSNYIG
+2994 MGAEKVFSNYIG
-3006 AVFGANQSIVFKQL
+3006 AVFGANPSIVFKQL
-3020 GSIPLAS
+3020 GSIPLAGA
-3027 VWLGP
+3027 WLDFK
-3032 ENAPSPGQVKRI
+3032 NFPSPGQVKRI

-3077 TQTNKFTSFV
+3077 TQTNKFTNFI

-3113 SEFPELETG
+3113 AEFPELETG

-3136 KVAEE
+3136 KVAEV

-3155 MHRGSLYKSKNSVT
+3155 MHQGTLRKSKNPVT

-3179 SQAYNALRQRAGE
+3179 SQTYNALRQRAGE

-3214 AFLSILGGTA
+3214 AFLAAVGGYIWA
-3224 FACGIDVLMNL
+3224 QGIEFLMNL
-3235 WKHKGKAYR
+3235 WKRKGKAYR
-3244 DEDGNLTAESVAKEL
+3244 DEDGNLTAGSVAKE
-3259 ATGMAESMF
+3259 MAL
-3268 GLVIGGEE
+3268 GLVGDLAGIVTYGEE
-3276 IFNIFDAVGT
+3276 LADVIGNII
-3286 KLTGGTWYD
+3286 TGDKWYGID
-3295 SMNTLNAPGLE
+3295 TPGLE
-3306 QVSEIIST
+3306 QLSDVVETIVEQGQNG
-3314 LIDEGVS
+3314 LDV
-3321 FIQLLADGAD
+3321 LRDAAD
-3331 VVKNGGDV
+3331 VVKNGGSLG
-3339 WEFLHRRGAD
+3339 EYLHRHS
-3349 IIGDIKEMAATV
+3349 GDIVGGIKDLAAAA
-3361 ATYLPGIPVNNL
+3361 ATYLPGISVNNL

-3382 WVSPELAAAYDDALA
+3382 WASPELAAAYDDALA

-3402 RMKGLRGAELERK
+3402 QMKGLRGAELERK
-3415 IEDTLHNRRVETDEA
+3415 ISDTLHNRRVETDET
-3430 TNETLASLYEGG
+3430 TNETLASLYESG

-3471 YDKTWSGAVGN
+3471 YDKTWSGAVGS
-3482 RLRELAASDVFQEA
+3482 RLQELIASDVFQAA

-3532 ADDVLASGAEMA
+3532 ADDVLATGAEMA

-3559 DAIDGGLDT
+3559 DAIDGGLDA
-3568 QNAKDVAL
+3568 QSAKDVAL

-3599 IDAVDGADAQ
+3599 IDAVDGTSAQ
-3609 RNALL
+3609 RDALL

-3664 IDALNGHGGIML
+3664 IDALNGHSGIML

-3686 NEMRAV
+3686 NEMWAV

>member
-55 KTPQRERNGFD
+55 KAPQSERSGFD

-115 GSVSTVD
+115 GSISTVD

-146 RSSDGDEILQ
+146 RSSDGGEILQ

-196 LDETVAHDQL
+196 LDEAVAHDQL

-218 QKKQEQAQQPGILSM
+218 QKKQEQAQQPSILSM

-300 VPGVWTKRQKQEAEE
+300 VPGIWTKRQKQEAEE

-389 GKLLGANEDEYHRQ
+389 GKALGANEDEYHRQ

-472 AAAIG
+472 AAAMG
-477 DMSTGDYLKHIAIS
+477 DMSTEDYLKRIAIS

-565 FSVLNGAINSYQT
+565 FSVLSSAISSYQT

-628 SVNSYYIAGQQKAVD
+628 SVNSYYVAGQQKAVD

-653 EAMRAYVNGYT
+653 EAMRAYVNGYA

-682 TGQLPTAADLPTAP
+682 TGQLPTAADLPTTP

-724 QNTPQPESGQ
+724 QNTQPPESGQ

-748 AGQAAEQNQ
+748 AVQAAEQNQ
-757 QTQLPSLPATEQDAV
+757 QAQQPSLPTAAQAAA
-772 VQPQQPEQST
+772 VQPQQLEQST
-782 QQEAELPTQQMQ
+782 QQEAGLLTPQQVQ
-794 TEQTTTPLQRL
+794 TEQTATPLERL
-805 EAMGVSGK
+805 ETMGVSGK

-828 EIQDGE
+828 QITDGE
-834 VLSKLLSLPEVQ
+834 VLSKLLSFPEVQ

-859 VVSGNVQPQNQQP
+859 VVSGNVQAQNQQP
-872 VNSAAQQT
+872 VNTAAQQV
-880 LNTQPTVQ
+880 PGSQ
-888 QALDSQAP
+888 QP
-896 GVQNGTTTSEGGM
+896 GVQNEATTHEGGM
-909 NNGTEQLQVGQRP
+909 NNGTEQLPAGQ
-922 GAEQPGEQL
+922 QPGTEQQSEQL
-931 PDGDGGRVLGES
+931 PDGDGGRILGES

-955 PQRAF
+955 PQRTF
-960 NQVGAAAERKNLGR
+960 NQGRTAVERENLGR

-998 VMPESSWD
+998 VMPESHWD

-1011 TAQRISYETGKP
+1011 TAQRISYETGKS

-1050 GIIIQADHLRL
+1050 GIIIQADHRYL

-1080 GLVRQIEQAIVE
+1080 GLVRQIERAIVE
-1092 RYGREE
+1092 QYSREE

-1131 VKEEICADAYAGINF
+1131 VKEEVCADAYAGINF

-1156 EAQAVLRERKITT
+1156 EAQAVLQERKITT
-1169 PGSETEEAV
+1169 PGSETA
-1178 ARRTGPPERYS
+1178 AATQRRTGPPERYS

-1236 IDDSNMKYHRG
+1236 IDDSKMKYHRG

-1278 PEDQERLQEL
+1278 PEDQGRLQEL

-1297 RLSERVESGNA
+1297 RLSERVDRGSA

-1323 PQLRSVRVEF
+1323 PQLRNVRVEF

-1357 RSAPEVT
+1357 RSAPEAT

-1445 VGLDSYDLY
+1445 VGMDSYDLY

-1465 AASRRELTPEQRRAT
+1465 AASRRELTPEQRRAA

-1596 HSGSGKEQG
+1596 HGGSGKEQG

-1698 FSMDEPV
+1698 FSLDEPV

-1757 QSIDPQADQRNKV
+1757 QSIDPQADRRNKV

-1785 EREVNYDARRAAEQK
+1785 EREVNYEAGRAAEQK
-1800 IAQLAKQVAGGIF
+1800 IAQLANQVAGGIF
-1813 SRDSVIGSRVD
+1813 SRYGVISGRVG
-1824 EVSTMDEAELAKQ
+1824 EVARMDEAELAKQ
-1837 LSRDDAV
+1837 LARDDAV

-1864 WDSFGNQAL
+1864 WDSFGNLAL
-1873 QDYTEKIGAQEL
+1873 QEYTEKIGAQEL
-1885 AQLYVKLETGERLTE
+1885 AQLYVKLETGERLTA

-1910 MEAWIADHEYA
+1910 MASWIADHEYA
-1921 LSRKPELRETRIA
+1921 LSRRPELRETRTA

-1981 ADVEAWVRGQLHGV
+1981 ADVEAWVRGQIRGV
-1995 LGEPGIYNGK
+1995 LGEPGIYNEK
-2005 ERFTASGRRRSFRET
+2005 ERFTASGKRRSFRET
-2020 HGAYTVENIVK
+2020 HGAYTAENIVK
-2031 AMNKANARGESYWG
+2031 AMNRASARGESYWG

-2059 KSVDAIHADESRLQK
+2059 KSVDAIHADEGRLQN

-2085 ALDKRIEGI
+2085 ELDKRIGGI

-2099 KTSGSYDMDEI
+2099 KTAGSYDMDEI

-2170 EPVCIAPDNCPPER
+2170 EPVCIAPDDCPPER

-2219 VDEPQAG
+2219 VDEPQAE
-2226 TGGEIGQAPES
+2226 TGGEIEQASES
-2237 EPAKQEQKEKK
+2237 KPAEPEQKEKK

-2394 FNADDLDSRE
+2394 FHADDLDSRE

-2527 KNQYRAPEELRET
+2527 KNQYRAPEELQGT

-2576 KAARKSDPNFLPT
+2576 KDAQANDPNFLPS
-2589 KELEMIVDRLDNEKI
+2589 KELEKIVHRLDNKKI

-2750 PQLVGELEVGKPPKF
+2750 PQLVGALEVGKPPKF

-2779 HLYLESKS
+2779 HMYLESKS
-2787 YENLRHMEGGRIF
+2787 TENLRHMEGGRTF
-2800 PVKELYSQ
+2800 ADKTLYSQ
-2808 GKREAAFAQG
+2808 GKRREAFAQG
-2818 ELVRLA
+2818 KTVRMA
-2824 PETVKALVKDLTPEE
+2824 PETVKAIVGSLTPEE

-2875 YAPIYADTNY
+2875 YTPIYTNSNY
-2885 TKNQLGVYD
+2885 TKSELGVYD

-2904 SRQYSKNPSYNIGA
+2904 SRQFSKNPSYNIGA

-2937 PARNWNTLLGWNEY
+2937 PARNWQTLLNW
-2951 VDDDRESM
+2951 RERENSM
-2959 RSEISH
+2959 ADIITH
-2965 TWGDASLKYI
+2965 DWGDESLKYI
-2975 ENLIETLQGGAAST
+2975 QDLVQTLQGGAAST

-2994 MGAEKIFSNYIG
+2994 MGAEKVFSNYIG
-3006 AVFGANQSIVFKQL
+3006 AVFGANPSIVFKQL
-3020 GSIPLAS
+3020 GSIPLAGA
-3027 VWLGP
+3027 WLDFK
-3032 ENAPSPGQVKRI
+3032 NFPSPGQVKRI

-3077 TQTNKFTSFV
+3077 TQTNKFTNFI

-3113 SEFPELETG
+3113 AEFPELETG

-3136 KVAEE
+3136 KVAEV
-3141 FNEAVARSQSTSDE
+3141 FNEAVERSQSTSDE
-3155 MHRGSLYKSKNSVT
+3155 MHQGTLRKSKNPVT

-3179 SQAYNALRQRAGE
+3179 SQTYNALRQRAGE

-3205 NKAKRGLGV
+3205 NKAKHGLGV
-3214 AFLSILGGTA
+3214 AFLAAVGGYIWA
-3224 FACGIDVLMNL
+3224 QGIEFLMNL
-3235 WKHKGKAYR
+3235 WKRKGKAYR
-3244 DEDGNLTAESVAKEL
+3244 DEDGNLTAGSVAKE
-3259 ATGMAESMF
+3259 MAL
-3268 GLVIGGEE
+3268 GLVGDLAGIVTYGEE
-3276 IFNIFDAVGT
+3276 LADVIGNII
-3286 KLTGGTWYD
+3286 TGDKWYGID
-3295 SMNTLNAPGLE
+3295 TPGLE
-3306 QVSEIIST
+3306 QLSDVVETIVEQGQNG
-3314 LIDEGVS
+3314 LDV
-3321 FIQLLADGAD
+3321 LKDAAD
-3331 VVKNGGDV
+3331 VVKNGGSMG
-3339 WEFLHRRGAD
+3339 EYLHRHS
-3349 IIGDIKEMAATV
+3349 GDIVGGIKDLAAAA
-3361 ATYLPGIPVNNL
+3361 ATYLPGISVNNL

-3382 WVSPELAAAYDDALA
+3382 WASPELAAAYDDALA

-3402 RMKGLRGAELERK
+3402 QMKGLRGAELERK
-3415 IEDTLHNRRVETDEA
+3415 ISDTLHNRRVETDET
-3430 TNETLASLYEGG
+3430 TNETLASLYESG

-3471 YDKTWSGAVGN
+3471 YDKTWSSAVGS
-3482 RLRELAASDVFQEA
+3482 RLVALAASDVFQTA

-3508 YEYAGEKAKAAVFDD
+3508 YEYAGEKAKTAVFDD

-3532 ADDVLASGAEMA
+3532 ADDVLATGAEMA

-3559 DAIDGGLDT
+3559 DAIDGGLDA
-3568 QNAKDVAL
+3568 QSAKDVAL

-3599 IDAVDGADAQ
+3599 IDAVDGTSAQ
-3609 RNALL
+3609 RDALL

-3664 IDALNGHGGIML
+3664 IDALNGHSGIML

-3713 SQVIAEREKAKQED
+3713 SQVIAEREKAKRED

>member
-35 QDFIRQAQSAAQ
+35 QDFMVQAYSRAKQQWNEANEKYQQELARQKSLEEQYLTQAYENRAKELQDLAGEYFLKSSSPGAKQTAYANWQRAKEQEELRKQQQSGRKLNPAEEHFLNTIAYKNPNAAIAEEQRQAQ
-47 QRRQAQEQ
+47 QAQKEQ
-55 KTPQRERNGFD
+55 
-66 RTATPASIAG
+66 
-76 LGAPAPT
+76 
-83 SQRQK
+83 
-88 ERYNQEIGQ
+88 
-97 YGVGNI
+97 
-103 DLYNRPQYRNAD
+103 
-115 GSVSTVD
+115 
-122 STSFNIQGK
+122 
-131 EVLLPSVWM
+131 
-140 KDGKAY
+140 
-146 RSSDGDEILQ
+146 
-156 HFYDT
+156 
-161 GEFLGVFDTVDAAN
+161 
-175 SYAEKL
+175 
-181 HDAQDYYYTTQREKA
+181 
-196 LDETVAHDQL
+196 TVAERVQLDQL

-218 QKKQEQAQQPGILSM
+218 QKKQEQAQQPSILSM
-233 LGKASD
+233 LGKAND

-300 VPGVWTKRQKQEAEE
+300 VPGAWTKRQKQEAEE

-344 KGDTEAAKQWQQI
+344 KGDTEAAAQWQQI

-389 GKLLGANEDEYHRQ
+389 GKALGANEDEYHRQ

-472 AAAIG
+472 AAAMG
-477 DMSTGDYLKHIAIS
+477 DMSTEDYLKRIAIS

-565 FSVLNGAINSYQT
+565 FSVLSSAISSYQT

-605 NMTPEAKAQ
+605 NMTPEAKVQ

-653 EAMRAYVNGYT
+653 EAMRAYVNGYA

-682 TGQLPTAADLPTAP
+682 TGQLPTAADLPTTP

-724 QNTPQPESGQ
+724 QNTQPPESGQ

-748 AGQAAEQNQ
+748 AVQAAEQNQ
-757 QTQLPSLPATEQDAV
+757 QAQQPSLPTAAQAAA
-772 VQPQQPEQST
+772 VQPQQLEQST
-782 QQEAELPTQQMQ
+782 QQEAGLLTPQQVQ
-794 TEQTTTPLQRL
+794 TEQTATPLERL
-805 EAMGVSGK
+805 ETMGVSGK

-828 EIQDGE
+828 QITDGE
-834 VLSKLLSLPEVQ
+834 VLSKLLSFPEVQ

-859 VVSGNVQPQNQQP
+859 VVSGNVQAQNQQP
-872 VNSAAQQT
+872 VNTA
-880 LNTQPTVQ
+880 VQ
-888 QALDSQAP
+888 QVPGSQQP
-896 GVQNGTTTSEGGM
+896 GVQNEATTPEGGM
-909 NNGTEQLQVGQRP
+909 NNGTEQLPAGQKP
-922 GAEQPGEQL
+922 GTEQQSEQL
-931 PDGDGGRVLGES
+931 PDGDGGRILSES

-960 NQVGAAAERKNLGR
+960 NQGRTAVERENLGR

-998 VMPESSWD
+998 VMPESHWD
-1006 AQMQQ
+1006 AQMQR

-1050 GIIIQADHLRL
+1050 GIIVQADHRYL

-1080 GLVRQIEQAIVE
+1080 GLVRQIERAIVE
-1092 RYGREE
+1092 QYSREE
-1098 FDAIMDKYLKNL
+1098 FDAVVEKYLKNL

-1124 VAEAYGI
+1124 VAEVYGI

-1156 EAQAVLRERKITT
+1156 EAQAVLQERKITT
-1169 PGSETEEAV
+1169 PGSETA
-1178 ARRTGPPERYS
+1178 AATQRRTGPPERYS

-1236 IDDSNMKYHRG
+1236 IDDSKMKYHRG

-1278 PEDQERLQEL
+1278 PEDQGRLQEL

-1297 RLSERVESGNA
+1297 RLSERVDRGSA

-1323 PQLRSVRVEF
+1323 PQLRNVRVEF

-1357 RSAPEVT
+1357 RSAPEAT

-1445 VGLDSYDLY
+1445 VGMDSYDLY

-1465 AASRRELTPEQRRAT
+1465 AASRRELTPEQRRAA

-1596 HSGSGKEQG
+1596 HGGSGKEQG

-1687 VAEKRLPVKAR
+1687 VAEKRLPVKAW
-1698 FSMDEPV
+1698 FSLDEPV

-1757 QSIDPQADQRNKV
+1757 QSIDPQADRRNKV

-1785 EREVNYDARRAAEQK
+1785 EREVNYEAGRAAEQK
-1800 IAQLAKQVAGGIF
+1800 IAQLANQVAGGIF
-1813 SRDSVIGSRVD
+1813 SRYSVISGRVG
-1824 EVSTMDEAELAKQ
+1824 EVARMDEAELAKQ
-1837 LSRDDAV
+1837 LARDDAV

-1864 WDSFGNQAL
+1864 WDSFGNLAL
-1873 QDYTEKIGAQEL
+1873 QEYTEKIGAQEL
-1885 AQLYVKLETGERLTE
+1885 AQLYVKLETGERLTA

-1910 MEAWIADHEYA
+1910 MASWIADHEYA
-1921 LSRKPELRETRIA
+1921 LSRRPELRETRTA

-1981 ADVEAWVRGQLHGV
+1981 ADVEAWVRGQIRGV

-2005 ERFTASGRRRSFRET
+2005 ERFTASGKRRSFRET
-2020 HGAYTVENIVK
+2020 HGAYTAENIVK
-2031 AMNKANARGESYWG
+2031 AMNRASARGESYWG

-2059 KSVDAIHADESRLQK
+2059 KSVDAIHADEGRLQN

-2085 ALDKRIEGI
+2085 ELDKRIGGI

-2099 KTSGSYDMDEI
+2099 KTAGSYDMDEI

-2170 EPVCIAPDNCPPER
+2170 EPVCIAPDDCPPER

-2219 VDEPQAG
+2219 VDEPQAE
-2226 TGGEIGQAPES
+2226 TGGEIEQASES
-2237 EPAKQEQKEKK
+2237 KPAEPEQKEKK

-2394 FNADDLDSRE
+2394 FHADDLDSRE

-2441 LDNIE
+2441 LNNIE

-2527 KNQYRAPEELRET
+2527 KNQYRAPEELQGT

-2576 KAARKSDPNFLPT
+2576 KDAQANDPNFLPS
-2589 KELEMIVDRLDNEKI
+2589 KELEKIVHRLDNKKI

-2750 PQLVGELEVGKPPKF
+2750 PQLVGALEVGKPPKF

-2779 HLYLESKS
+2779 HMYLESKS
-2787 YENLRHMEGGRIF
+2787 TENLRHMEGGRTF
-2800 PVKELYSQ
+2800 ADKTLYSQ
-2808 GKREAAFAQG
+2808 GKRREAFAQG
-2818 ELVRLA
+2818 KTVRMA
-2824 PETVKALVKDLTPEE
+2824 PETVKAIVGSLTPEE

-2875 YAPIYADTNY
+2875 YTPIYTNSNY
-2885 TKNQLGVYD
+2885 TKSELGVYD

-2904 SRQYSKNPSYNIGA
+2904 SRQFSKNPSYNIGA

-2937 PARNWNTLLGWNEY
+2937 PARNWQTLLNW
-2951 VDDDRESM
+2951 RERENSM
-2959 RSEISH
+2959 ADIITH
-2965 TWGDASLKYI
+2965 DWGDESLKYI
-2975 ENLIETLQGGAAST
+2975 QDLVQTLQGGTAST

-2994 MGAEKIFSNYIG
+2994 MGAEKVFSNYIG
-3006 AVFGANQSIVFKQL
+3006 AVFGANPSIVFKQL
-3020 GSIPLAS
+3020 GSIPLAGA
-3027 VWLGP
+3027 WLDFK
-3032 ENAPSPGQVKRI
+3032 NFPSPGQVKRI

-3077 TQTNKFTSFV
+3077 TQTNKFTNFI

-3113 SEFPELETG
+3113 AEFPELETG

-3136 KVAEE
+3136 KVAEV
-3141 FNEAVARSQSTSDE
+3141 FNEAVARSQSTSGE
-3155 MHRGSLYKSKNSVT
+3155 MHQGTLRKSKNPVT

-3179 SQAYNALRQRAGE
+3179 SQTYNALRQRAGE

-3214 AFLSILGGTA
+3214 AFLAAVGGYIWA
-3224 FACGIDVLMNL
+3224 QGIEFLMNL
-3235 WKHKGKAYR
+3235 WKRKGKAYR
-3244 DEDGNLTAESVAKEL
+3244 DEDGNLTAGSVAKE
-3259 ATGMAESMF
+3259 MAL
-3268 GLVIGGEE
+3268 GLVGDLAGIVTYGEE
-3276 IFNIFDAVGT
+3276 LADVIGNII
-3286 KLTGGTWYD
+3286 TGDKWYGID
-3295 SMNTLNAPGLE
+3295 TPGLE
-3306 QVSEIIST
+3306 QLSDVVETIVEQGQNG
-3314 LIDEGVS
+3314 LDV
-3321 FIQLLADGAD
+3321 LKDAAD
-3331 VVKNGGDV
+3331 VVKNGGSLG
-3339 WEFLHRRGAD
+3339 EYLHRHS
-3349 IIGDIKEMAATV
+3349 GDIVGGIKDLAAAA
-3361 ATYLPGIPVNNL
+3361 ATYLPGISVNNL

-3382 WVSPELAAAYDDALA
+3382 WASPELAAAYDDALA

-3402 RMKGLRGAELERK
+3402 QMKGLRGAELERK
-3415 IEDTLHNRRVETDEA
+3415 ISDTMHNRRVETDET
-3430 TNETLASLYEGG
+3430 TNETLASLYESG

-3471 YDKTWSGAVGN
+3471 YDKTWSGAVGS
-3482 RLRELAASDVFQEA
+3482 RLQELIASDVFQAA

-3532 ADDVLASGAEMA
+3532 ADDVLATGAEMA

-3559 DAIDGGLDT
+3559 DAIDGGLDA
-3568 QNAKDVAL
+3568 QSAKDVAL

-3609 RNALL
+3609 HDALL

-3664 IDALNGHGGIML
+3664 IDALNGHSGIML